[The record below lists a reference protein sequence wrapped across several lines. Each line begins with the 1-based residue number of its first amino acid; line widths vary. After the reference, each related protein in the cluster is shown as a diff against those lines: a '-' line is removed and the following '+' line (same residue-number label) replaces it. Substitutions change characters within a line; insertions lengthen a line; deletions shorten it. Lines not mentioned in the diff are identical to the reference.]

1 MNTHNYRLCA
11 AYLQAPGRMWVS
23 VREKHAFPPRGGRE
37 DVGQVRGN
45 VRGKQK
51 IWDGRAGE
59 ARQEEK
65 IMSKAKRIVLV
76 ALLPLL
82 AMACVVLAF
91 FAQAPVTRAQAAE
104 GLTVTVDEERLESE
118 PLYARTATTDQIKTY
133 LTVQSA
139 DGLTKYRPE
148 EYNLSGTILA
158 GNCEF
163 TVSLR
168 ETPSVTGTV
177 TVYITPQQPKEL
189 VINFVGDAISS
200 TASSQDLKRS
210 SYISG
215 YVRFNDAA
223 TESDT
228 EDIFEYSNYLTVE
241 DVDLRPLG
249 EAYANVNAGQIFHV
263 DVDFTFAMNGGE
275 KTVTLSV
282 PVKAA
287 KISSISA
294 EITGEDRFEA
304 LQPLPSESLT
314 VAVFYTG
321 VMMPRVLS
329 PGEYEIVYIDEPGVE
344 DRTDVLEYGDTYV
357 QIVYREGAQEVEPF
371 TLRGF
376 TVTAA
381 PVDAPSLISSVDSEY
396 SGQEKSYVFS
406 VFNELAMTCTVTEED
421 EEDEA
426 TTEVVGNTIVVSA
439 TNAGKY
445 TVRFETL
452 EGFYWRSSFI
462 PNGAVPVREDPSDE
476 ESAIIAFE
484 YTIEITKASLQS
496 ASFEISGGWTYL
508 DTVAAPGKE
517 SVTVLNR
524 RGETVDLNTEGAT
537 VTYTY
542 VNADGTPAYNSSTL
556 PTEAGTY
563 TVSVSVTNLNN
574 YTDLTGAGTKT
585 FTISPRSVELPMLQK
600 DTASVPYDGGEQ
612 RPTVIDN
619 YKFEAASNAY
629 TTNNP
634 LRVNAGVHNVTFTL
648 TNTRN
653 YVWAEEFNG
662 SLAWEITTADNVQL
676 SISAKGW
683 KYVPN
688 QADMQQEKPSATFRF
703 TNKGVSPEFVYEYK
717 GWEGDATYADYTD
730 ITSLIK
736 EGKWDWRSGYYR
748 VFATYQ
754 QDTENAEIPNF
765 NAFEKGD
772 GASADFIVSRMEIG
786 KPALTQSTFTYTGTE
801 YDIAEQVSDIGTYG
815 DYYSLSGDI
824 KQTNAGHYT
833 LTITLKGDY
842 TWSNDTRDPVELD
855 WTILRAE
862 IAVPTMN
869 EDETTYTGSEQSKTV
884 DGYDSGIMTSA
895 IGGNGSGAVFDE
907 VDKFTAKNFGEY
919 ILTISFSEKDA
930 GNYYWANGDSDP
942 TVAPGTQ
949 TLSWSIAMAD
959 ARISGTPS
967 VENWT
972 YGEVASTPTG
982 AAPDTATSGFEGVVA
997 YYAWST
1003 SADGEYKEWKEGKEG
1018 NIPVNAGVYYLKYII
1033 DGTNNFDGAET
1044 SPEQFKVLR
1053 ATVDTPT
1060 FANGS
1065 AVYDGNAKTSTVS
1078 GYIAARMTY
1087 TTDDVADDAVSG
1099 TTITLTATYYKEGG
1113 YYIEFTLIDPVNYTW
1128 SDSSPDPE
1136 DDAAQ
1141 PVLFKWAISKADNE
1155 VLTTDTFDGWTF
1167 GEEASATSDLVATA
1181 KYDEIEVTFAVYKAG
1196 EVGTGAEQ
1204 TISNALPAGDYVL
1217 RASIAAG
1224 ANTNATHENFAFTV
1238 SKNTG
1243 ATVTAEFADVT
1254 EWTYGDKP
1262 HAFTAEVTVGTLK
1275 YGNDAVTVE
1284 YFTRGWDAEGEWTS
1298 LGNSLTEAANAG
1310 YYYAQVTINAN
1321 DNYSGN
1327 SITVKFTI
1335 KKYVVS
1341 IPDFDRDEVFDNAVW
1356 TPTIPAGDG
1365 VWGEPAYK
1373 TPDST
1378 VVDVYWLTLTLTAP
1392 DNYEWDERSIE
1403 SYPSIPGTTDK
1414 IDGAVATLW
1423 YRITRTPFDMQLSVD
1438 ESWTYGSSG
1447 NVTIGNNPGSGAV
1460 TYLYTGRTDNGT
1472 DYSSATM
1479 PTEAGTYSLTVTIA
1493 GTENYD
1499 SDWAEADFTIL
1510 PKLLTVSGWNG
1521 TEADYGKAGNASVTF
1536 TGALEGDNLQL
1547 KYFYKGYTY
1556 LGAYYLESEDH
1567 PVHAGKYT
1575 VRAELG
1581 NKNYYI
1587 SGTEGA
1593 YVYTT
1598 ADHDYTIN
1606 KAELILTANGITV
1619 TYGQAAPEDIG
1630 YDDTPPVGLVNG
1642 DNIDTVLSDITLT
1655 YEARRA
1661 EGGLY
1666 QIGDPVSGQ
1675 YVTAITYDFVENPL
1689 NDYTVTL
1696 VKGTMTLQK
1705 AKLNVTIN
1713 NPENAVY
1720 DGLGHGTT
1728 YEHDGLV
1735 DDDLE
1740 FTPVYYDAKS
1750 GTDVGGEPKNA
1761 GTYYVIYRLT
1771 GGADAEN
1778 YTLVTNDGNG
1788 VKGDN
1793 YEISRKTISVAE
1805 WNGLTVTYGDN
1816 TDGASLDY
1824 SDKVAG
1830 DALGF
1835 TYMYSGTPNAG
1846 GSHNGEDAPLLAGTY
1861 TVTATLHNNNYILTG
1876 ESADG
1881 ITISATYTVN
1891 RAKLTLTPKT
1901 ASVDYGTEKTDIS
1914 WNGFDFSTLAW
1925 EDDID
1930 VVLSGYTLD
1939 YTAQG
1944 YEAGSHVGNYTIV
1957 MRVLLGEVQQTE
1969 LANYTLDI
1977 QPLPDGFELTP
1988 RELSVTITN
1997 PTDPDDLTYTGI
2009 AIEPT
2014 FTDTRFTFNGV
2025 PDDLEFTYD
2034 YYKNDSYIT
2043 GKPIDVGIYHVVV
2056 NLAGGDDM
2064 ENYTLKEVKGP
2075 KYVITAAS
2083 FSSVTIHGFADF
2095 YNGTAFDIKTSTG
2108 AIAQTVA
2115 GRDAASIIWE
2125 FSLTEIGKTGEVIDP
2140 ITSLTDV
2147 LAVGRAYTVYY
2158 RVTANNHEAKVG
2170 SVTFEIKQN
2179 PNGWKVVFD
2188 RKGWTYGDD
2197 ASTVT
2202 DPQANFGDALTEY
2215 YFGEEL
2221 YTTPFGKT
2229 TPAGT
2234 YTARVTVEE
2243 TDNWAGL
2250 SADYTFEVK
2259 RASLTIT
2266 ADDESVVYGESD
2278 IAYSFTPAGLQNGE
2292 TIEEVL
2298 SAANVSVSYG
2308 GEGGNGEGGYVPGS
2322 GRGVNDEGYA
2332 IDISASFDAD
2342 ALANYTVVFEAGT
2355 LTVTP
2360 RPVTIG
2366 IVYQRTTYGDVL
2378 DPLTWHVLEREGEG
2392 EVSYDILAED
2402 DASQIFTLGFEGE
2415 DPVNV
2420 GTYHI
2425 VGTIAGTLSGNY
2437 DITFI
2442 GQNAYGGNDYELSK
2456 YGIYEIVQRSVSVTL
2471 SEDFGENGRTYD
2483 GAPKKYVAQVGTGVS
2498 GEEIK
2503 YELQYKGRNGTVYP
2517 AEGEYT
2523 TAAPTNAGNYT
2534 VTLVFTD
2541 PEQGHNYLFGG
2552 KVEYEFTIEKANY
2565 SWSGDVGFDLSYS
2578 YVFANKAFTPEL
2590 NFAGTIRAGED
2601 GVKVIVNYYTDDGLV
2616 LTVEYGADGEISRS
2630 EGEFAGITHVAES
2643 GTWRAEFVIE
2653 STNYNTPS
2661 GGRLSTTITVTPRVL
2676 GQTYEDGADTVS
2688 IVWSSQERFTY
2699 NGENQQGS
2707 VYAEYT
2713 PLGAGKPER
2722 LVLAGVNFTDY
2733 AAQGY
2738 TFTVTGFGESDA
2750 AARDY
2755 ALPALETSR
2764 QHTYYID
2771 RREVTIAADNGT
2783 GTYGNAPVGLTWK
2796 YTGDSDGDP
2805 SAQFVKSDNIDFT
2818 VLTDADSTR
2827 NVGGYPT
2834 WISAVASGSDRLFNY
2849 TVNTID
2855 GSILASG
2862 DIVAFFASA
2871 RGTFTVT
2878 QRTLEVTVTASGVTY
2893 TGAPYS
2899 EHDPSPLSVTS
2910 DAVNDDALEW
2920 VYTYRKEGEDGFASM
2935 GAGVVPADAGTYYVV
2950 VTFAEA
2956 DPLFASNKNGNYS
2969 FGSARSDEFIISVAQ
2984 ITIEQKE
2991 GFAVEYD
2998 GQPHYFRTDGVH
3010 PGEAKLSALTKGE
3023 GNTPQWL
3030 FSIEPGEEGKGDFSE
3045 GKTIAYLTDVKDWN
3059 GSEEGVYTVYFMV
3072 SANNHAPAYGIFEV
3086 TIERAPNSWK
3096 QEYSHAGWEYKGD
3109 DLGEDYDFLNPT
3121 SEAVAAFGTVQV
3133 KYYTDESCDE
3143 QSEVEGSFFNAATP
3157 AGTYYVKAS
3166 VPDTEDNYAGIE
3178 DVYTI
3183 VVTKHLL
3190 DITWQ
3195 YPSIA
3200 LNDEEKTENLIRGY
3214 NPLLMRLNDATPGL
3228 DFDEARGA
3236 AAKPGE
3242 IGDYYVNIELIDP
3255 ANYAWA
3261 RPLANPNLCRI
3272 TFSVNT
3278 DVNHVTV
3285 TIADGGWEY
3294 GDAVTFEVY
3303 EEGTA
3308 GEGSATIVVVAD
3320 SLLNDSP
3327 ESVSYTYAYWR
3338 EGAYSDLSFTMSVR
3352 PTNAGR
3358 YVVRAF
3364 VQGETGY
3371 GANAGYAE
3379 FTIDPKEVEKP
3390 VQGSN
3395 WSFTYERGTART
3407 YTPGGFVGEI
3417 ELDDTSLGTVALMTI
3432 SGNRAINAGDYTA
3445 SVSLADPLNFVWAN
3459 EGGTDPVELP
3469 WKIDKQTLTLPTL
3482 GSGGTQR
3489 VSSVYGAAGL
3499 ADRGFDYQVL
3509 RGFNDFTMGISEM
3522 TAGYR
3527 VVDGDPAMTAE
3538 GVGTYSF
3545 KLYLKDANNYRWADD
3560 ASDVT
3565 LVWEVTKATYDM
3577 SGVQFG
3583 QAEYTYTYNGQLQ
3596 YPTYSGALPEG
3607 LDGYVISAQYSGG
3620 ATHVSDGRQTV
3631 TVTFTTASP
3640 NYVFENSTRST
3651 QITATVSITP
3661 LGITNVRWT
3670 EQKHFTFNG
3679 EDQSASVTAE
3689 YETVGGTWVALAL
3702 NEADFTNYTAEGY
3715 TFTVAGFAVGDS
3727 GSGDYA
3733 LGAAEGASETY
3744 YIDKMQ
3750 VTVAVGDQSAV
3761 YTGQAAQLSS
3771 VAGSDYLVAA
3781 DNADVTDFALENGW
3795 KGISLVIEEGD
3806 AVNAGTYAI
3815 TLAGGYNDALT
3826 NFTVT
3831 DVVPGEFIVTPAPIT
3846 VNKITVPESIVYGS
3860 VSGASAASV
3869 AAEDVEGI
3877 VSGVDTFAED
3887 VLPYLVFTYA
3897 GTANDGTPYSDTQVS
3912 ADMKAGSYTVTV
3924 TMAEGGN
3931 YYIASPVSEGY
3942 VVARMQLR
3950 TDVFSAA
3957 GAVYDGT
3964 PHTAQV
3970 ACTEE
3975 GYAGLYTAAE
3985 VTETEAGSYEVAVTL
4000 TADAYNNYR
4009 WENSSTDTFTLVW
4022 SIERATAEE
4031 AVFGAFT
4038 SEDLNIT
4045 NWGAA
4050 SGGVSVENAPQF
4062 WFVTNE
4068 GEKMSVSGY
4077 EWSADGALW
4086 THEAPTAAGSYY
4098 VRAYAEGTEN
4108 YDTLYSGAV
4117 AFEIGQGTYDMSGVT
4132 FADGT
4137 FVYDGS
4143 VRSLAVTGELPVGA
4157 DGVAITFTVS
4167 EGSADVVEKKAVQA
4181 VFTSHSSNYVFEG
4194 GESTYTLT
4202 AYLTVTAHGVQ
4213 VVWEIPE
4220 YTYDGTVQHSA
4231 AEPTIKA
4238 YYTDVSGEKVYLT
4251 VGESADGEF
4260 RNWREGGYTFTVTDD
4275 DANYLLS
4282 DAQAV
4287 VMMNKAAIT
4296 VTAEDKQSV
4305 YGEAE
4310 AALTYVL
4317 EGETYGQNV
4326 TVTLSREAG
4335 TDAGTYAVTAQ
4346 VSGAE
4351 NFDVTLVP
4359 GTYTITKA
4367 SIAPSVTLAG
4377 WTYGSTANVPEVSGA
4392 FGGEVSYLYSGTS
4405 NGGTVWNSS
4414 TAPVEAGSYTLTVTV
4429 AESQNR
4435 LGGSA
4440 SVQFTVSRMK
4450 LAAPTLGEGGESSRT
4465 EDFARE
4471 IMTLPLT
4478 GFDPVTMG
4486 VSGIAVS
4493 VNGSDVAIVATS
4505 VGTRTAHIYLKDT
4518 NNYEW
4523 ATGGTDELLLTWVLE
4538 EPVDSMIWLIA
4549 TLGGLFVVELILL
4562 AVALV
4567 RRKKSGGTPAPEGAP
4582 AGGPSGGDAPAG
4594 GEGENAAEEN
4604 AAAETPAEEGGE
4616 GDARLNALAFAPL
4629 ALLAVPVGQMG
4640 AIIALGIACAALAVA
4655 DIVLFVRKKK
4665 PADAAEEPAAE
4676 ALPEPAEEPA
4686 PAPVEEPVA
4695 EEPAAEE
4702 PVAEEPAAEEPV
4714 AEEPVAAEPAVLP
4727 VILPVG
4733 EEDED
4738 EWREGQEFSRYNFSF
4753 RARLIQS
4760 GPEVQS
4766 FFGRIMDEIN
4776 AHEGVKTSTSWRQMR
4791 VYKGRKTYALILFK
4805 GKTLC
4810 VAYAL
4815 DPAEFAETKYHGQDM
4830 SEVRRFEKTPML
4842 LKVFSERKA
4851 GYACWLF
4858 AEMFSRDGIAR
4869 GELVETDFSLPYES
4883 TRALIERGLVKVM
4896 SGDLPEDKPAPVLA
4910 APAEEPVAEEPVT
4923 EEVAAEEPVA
4933 EEPAAEE
4940 PVAEEP
4946 AAEEPAAEDGEED
4959 DLAILPFPD
4968 ETEEEDEEEEPEE
4981 DEASAESEE
4990 EDVLEIIPAAAQD
5003 ADWREGKVFV
5013 RYNFSFRARLIQSS
5027 PDVQRHYG
5035 EIMDEIN
5042 AYDGVKTSIS
5052 WRQMRVY
5059 KGRKTYALILFKGKK
5074 LCVAYA
5080 LDPAEFA
5087 ETKYR
5092 GQDMSEVRRFAKTP
5106 MLLKVFSDR
5115 KSRYARWLLAEM
5127 FSRDGIAR
5135 GEAVRTGFLL
5145 PYRSTAELIE
5155 DGLVKVMSSGE
5166 AEQPSQV
5173 EQADIAALIRDRITL
5188 HEAQSAM
5195 TDEAA
5200 AALIEDVE
5208 EGAEEPAAEEPAPAK
5223 APAAEPAP
5231 EKPAAAEDGQLP
5243 AEEEKQPSAEA
5254 EERDAAEERKA
5265 EEVQVRAVPQAPAK
5279 PAPVSRAPQQ
5289 PGGKKGIVNIDSLSR
5304 AFAPGDVVTVAAM
5317 QQRKL
5322 LKPGVG
5328 IVKVLARGA
5337 LDKPLIVEAHDFSLD
5352 AVKMILLTGGKV
5364 HRLHRSGGKEQ

>member
-1 MNTHNYRLCA
+1 
-11 AYLQAPGRMWVS
+11 
-23 VREKHAFPPRGGRE
+23 
-37 DVGQVRGN
+37 
-45 VRGKQK
+45 
-51 IWDGRAGE
+51 
-59 ARQEEK
+59 
-65 IMSKAKRIVLV
+65 MSKAKRIVLA

-91 FAQAPVTRAQAAE
+91 FAQAPVTRAQAA
-104 GLTVTVDEERLESE
+104 GSLTVTLDEEALAAD
-118 PLYARTATTDQIKTY
+118 PLYAGDDIDEVKQF
-133 LTVQSA
+133 LTVS
-139 DGLTKYRPE
+139 DGQTTYDASQYTVE
-148 EYNLSGTILA
+148 GSTQAGTQTI
-158 GNCEF
+158 
-163 TVSLR
+163 TVRLV
-168 ETPSVTGTV
+168 ENTNMTGTV
-177 TVYITPQQPKEL
+177 Q
-189 VINFVGDAISS
+189 INFVTVIPVRLEISMKS
-200 TASSQDLKRS
+200 GYPTVYSHTPETILIGTNYIQGNVYFNNAPDTPVNISEYIGGASS
-210 SYISG
+210 
-215 YVRFNDAA
+215 
-223 TESDT
+223 
-228 EDIFEYSNYLTVE
+228 YLGVKP
-241 DVDLRPLG
+241 VDLRTDSDTV
-249 EAYANVNAGQIFHV
+249 AAGQTYTKNV
-263 DVDFTFAMNGGE
+263 TFTFTMNGE
-275 KTVTLSV
+275 TIESAEVPVTVTMPTLISL
-282 PVKAA
+282 AA
-287 KISSISA
+287 TPSTT
-294 EITGEDRFEA
+294 EFVA
-304 LQPLPSESLT
+304 LTQVEHDDFFSLVVVST
-314 VAVFYTG
+314 AGVYTLQDG
-321 VMMPRVLS
+321 D
-329 PGEYEIVYIDEPGVE
+329 YTIVYE
-344 DRTDVLEYGDTYV
+344 DPESDSLQYGNTSFTVKYK
-357 QIVYREGAQEVEPF
+357 EGAQELSALVSGIVVTAKPVSSPVPTSSGSPVYNGTDQSLAFSGFDGQAMEYDVSEGAEGSVKNGAF
-371 TLRGF
+371 TLSAREAGTYTVTF
-376 TVTAA
+376 TVKTGFRWRTTDIPAGA
-381 PVDAPSLISSVDSEY
+381 KVEYADDGQTIISFTYTWQITQATLTGVSFDIE
-396 SGQEKSYVFS
+396 EKWTYKD
-406 VFNELAMTCTVTEED
+406 T
-421 EEDEA
+421 
-426 TTEVVGNTIVVSA
+426 
-439 TNAGKY
+439 GKGP
-445 TVRFETL
+445 TGLTL
-452 EGFYWRSSFI
+452 T
-462 PNGAVPVREDPSDE
+462 
-476 ESAIIAFE
+476 SAIE
-484 YTIEITKASLQS
+484 
-496 ASFEISGGWTYL
+496 G
-508 DTVAAPGKE
+508 TV
-517 SVTVLNR
+517 ST
-524 RGETVDLNTEGAT
+524 DGAT

-542 VNADGTPAYNSSTL
+542 KNAEGTPSYNSGTL

-563 TVSVSVTNLNN
+563 TVTVSVSGLKNYAPVT
-574 YTDLTGAGTKT
+574 DADEHT
-585 FTISPRSVELPMLQK
+585 FTISPRSVELPTLQEG
-600 DTASVPYDGGEQ
+600 TASVPYTGRGQ
-612 RPTVIDN
+612 APTVIDN

-629 TTNNP
+629 TTSNP
-634 LRVNAGVHNVTFTL
+634 EQVNAGVHNVTFTL

-653 YVWAEEFNG
+653 YVWENG
-662 SLAWEITTADNVQL
+662 TTEVYTLAWEITTADNEQL

-717 GWEGDATYADYTD
+717 GWEGDTTYADYTD

-772 GASADFIVSRMEIG
+772 GASADFIVSRMKIG
-786 KPALTQSTFTYTGTE
+786 EPTLTQKTFDYTGTE

-842 TWSNDTRDPVELD
+842 TWSDDTRDPVELD
-855 WTILRAE
+855 WTILRAV
-862 IAVPTMN
+862 IPVPTMDG
-869 EDETTYTGSEQSKTV
+869 ESETTYTGSVQTKNVNGYQS
-884 DGYDSGIMTSA
+884 DIMSFDIT
-895 IGGNGSGAVFDE
+895 SGAAFDGGS
-907 VDKFTAKNFGEY
+907 KFTAKNVGEY
-919 ILTISFSEKDA
+919 ILTISFA
-930 GNYYWANGDSDP
+930 GDNAKNYYWANGDSNP
-942 TVAPGTQ
+942 TVAPGTVKL
-949 TLSWSIAMAD
+949 TWNIAKAQAVID
-959 ARISGTPS
+959 GTPS
-967 VENWT
+967 VDNWT
-972 YGEVASTPTG
+972 YDTKAGTPTG
-982 AAPDTATSGFEGVVA
+982 ADPDAATGKFADVDA
-997 YYAWST
+997 YYAWSDT
-1003 SADGEYKEWKEGKEG
+1003 ENGEYTRWTERAPTQAG
-1018 NIPVNAGVYYLKYII
+1018 NYWLKFIIAG
-1033 DGTNNFDGAET
+1033 TSNFNGAET
-1044 SPEQFKVLR
+1044 SAEQFKVLR
-1053 ATVDTPT
+1053 ATVAKPT
-1060 FANGS
+1060 FADGS

-1078 GYIAARMTY
+1078 GYIADRMTY
-1087 TTDDVADDAVSG
+1087 TTDGVADDAVSG
-1099 TTITLTATYYKEGG
+1099 TTITLTAKGYNEGG
-1113 YYIEFTLIDPVNYTW
+1113 YYIQFTLIDPVNYTW
-1128 SDSSPDPE
+1128 FGSSTDPE
-1136 DDAAQ
+1136 EDAAQ

-1155 VLTTDTFDGWTF
+1155 VLTTGTFKGWTF
-1167 GEEASATSDLVATA
+1167 GEEASATSDLGAYA
-1181 KYDEIEVTFAVYKAG
+1181 KYDEIKVTFAVYKAG
-1196 EVGTGAEQ
+1196 EVGTGEEQ

-1224 ANTNATHENFAFTV
+1224 ANTNAAYENFEFTV
-1238 SKNTG
+1238 SPNTG
-1243 ATVTAEFADVT
+1243 AVVKAEFADVKN
-1254 EWTYGDKP
+1254 WTYGDDP
-1262 HAFTAEVTVGTLK
+1262 HDFTAEVTVGTLK
-1275 YGNDAVTVE
+1275 YGNAAVTVT
-1284 YFTRGWDAEGEWTS
+1284 YRTKGWGSEWSSVESLSSTS
-1298 LGNSLTEAANAG
+1298 PAGVYEATF
-1310 YYYAQVTINAN
+1310 TINAN

-1327 SITVKFTI
+1327 PITVEFTI

-1341 IPDFDRDEVFDNAVW
+1341 IPDFDRNEVFDNAVW

-1365 VWGEPAYK
+1365 VWGEPAYQK
-1373 TPDST
+1373 PDSST
-1378 VVDVYWLTLTLTAP
+1378 VGVYWLTLTLTAP
-1392 DNYEWDERSIE
+1392 DNYEWDEHSIE
-1403 SYPSIPGTTDK
+1403 SYPPIPGTTDK
-1414 IDGAVATLW
+1414 IEGAVATLW
-1423 YRITRTPFDMQLSVD
+1423 YRITRTTFNMQLSVD

-1479 PTEAGTYSLTVTIA
+1479 PTEAGTYKLTVTIA
-1493 GTENYD
+1493 ETNDYD
-1499 SDWAEADFTIL
+1499 SCEASADFTIL
-1510 PKLLTVSGWNG
+1510 PKQLTVSSSDWSNISA
-1521 TEADYGKAGNASVTF
+1521 TYGQAAAASASAAF
-1536 TGALEGDNLQL
+1536 TGYEYGEGYAALKVTYSYTGSTFLGDPYEG
-1547 KYFYKGYTY
+1547 
-1556 LGAYYLESEDH
+1556 SDH
-1567 PVHAGKYT
+1567 PVHAGEYT

-1587 SGTEGA
+1587 SGTAGA

-1619 TYGQAAPEDIG
+1619 TYGQAASGFG
-1630 YDDTPPVGLVNG
+1630 YKYDGLVNNDVIG
-1642 DNIDTVLSDITLT
+1642 TVLSGITLT
-1655 YEARRA
+1655 YEAQRA
-1661 EGGLY
+1661 GGGLY
-1666 QIGDPVSGQ
+1666 QIGDPVSGT
-1675 YVTAITYDFVENPL
+1675 YVTAITNTFNL
-1689 NDYTVTL
+1689 NDYFVTP
-1696 VKGTMTLQK
+1696 KEGTMTLNPATLTVDIHTSDVVYTGDGKQPSYDVHK
-1705 AKLNVTIN
+1705 AVESDVLTFTYTFYEEGDALVGEGVLPTEVGRYYVVVTLAGGEDFGNYESFSKKSDVYEIKAATLTIVT
-1713 NPENAVY
+1713 ENFEDFYTGRPYVIKDEAVTQEVSVNGREITWEFSLLPGD
-1720 DGLGHGTT
+1720 DGEGDFSEGSTITSLTDVNGGGAYTVYYRVSAPNHATQTGSFSFNIQQEKVQWSTEYARKDWTYGSAAGAITDAVAKFANSTPDFLDITVTYYRT
-1728 YEHDGLV
+1728 YE
-1735 DDDLE
+1735 
-1740 FTPVYYDAKS
+1740 
-1750 GTDVGGEPKNA
+1750 GGEYSDVLDAGYFNERTPA
-1761 GTYYVIYRLT
+1761 GTYYAVVSV
-1771 GGADAEN
+1771 ADAEEN
-1778 YTLVTNDGNG
+1778 SRGGINWLGATGHYSFTVNKAVLTLKPNAATADYGTAATA
-1788 VKGDN
+1788 
-1793 YEISRKTISVAE
+1793 IE
-1805 WNGLTVTYGDN
+1805 WNGYA
-1816 TDGASLDY
+1816 ASGMQNGEQAADLLENEGYTLAYTAEDY
-1824 SDKVAG
+1824 EAG
-1830 DALGF
+1830 DHV
-1835 TYMYSGTPNAG
+1835 
-1846 GSHNGEDAPLLAGTY
+1846 GSY
-1861 TVTATLHNNNYILTG
+1861 TVTMQ
-1876 ESADG
+1876 
-1881 ITISATYTVN
+1881 
-1891 RAKLTLTPKT
+1891 
-1901 ASVDYGTEKTDIS
+1901 
-1914 WNGFDFSTLAW
+1914 
-1925 EDDID
+1925 
-1930 VVLSGYTLD
+1930 VL
-1939 YTAQG
+1939 
-1944 YEAGSHVGNYTIV
+1944 
-1957 MRVLLGEVQQTE
+1957 RGEVPQTE

-1977 QPLPDGFELTP
+1977 QPLPEGFTVTRFDLT
-1988 RELSVTITN
+1988 VTVTN
-1997 PTDPDDLTYTGI
+1997 PTELTYKSAAIVPVFGDNRLSFNNGGKDDLIFTYTYFVQGEGGFTSMGQTEPVNVGTYYVVVTLTDGADMGNYSFDGKQGDAYTIVPKKLTDPRWSNNSAVYGEAQDASVAFDGVLNNEDLSLTYTYDG
-2009 AIEPT
+2009 AGAHPVDV
-2014 FTDTRFTFNGV
+2014 DT
-2025 PDDLEFTYD
+2025 
-2034 YYKNDSYIT
+2034 
-2043 GKPIDVGIYHVVV
+2043 
-2056 NLAGGDDM
+2056 
-2064 ENYTLKEVKGP
+2064 
-2075 KYVITAAS
+2075 
-2083 FSSVTIHGFADF
+2083 
-2095 YNGTAFDIKTSTG
+2095 
-2108 AIAQTVA
+2108 
-2115 GRDAASIIWE
+2115 
-2125 FSLTEIGKTGEVIDP
+2125 
-2140 ITSLTDV
+2140 
-2147 LAVGRAYTVYY
+2147 YTV
-2158 RVTANNHEAKVG
+2158 EAKIG
-2170 SVTFEIKQN
+2170 N
-2179 PNGWKVVFD
+2179 PNYCAPGGG
-2188 RKGWTYGDD
+2188 R
-2197 ASTVT
+2197 
-2202 DPQANFGDALTEY
+2202 
-2215 YFGEEL
+2215 
-2221 YTTPFGKT
+2221 
-2229 TPAGT
+2229 
-2234 YTARVTVEE
+2234 TVEE
-2243 TDNWAGL
+2243 
-2250 SADYTFEVK
+2250 DYTITQATLTLTPNAATAIYGTE
-2259 RASLTIT
+2259 ASAIVWKGYT
-2266 ADDESVVYGESD
+2266 ATGWKYDDEGKD
-2278 IAYSFTPAGLQNGE
+2278 LLAAYTPEFTA
-2292 TIEEVL
+2292 V
-2298 SAANVSVSYG
+2298 
-2308 GEGGNGEGGYVPGS
+2308 
-2322 GRGVNDEGYA
+2322 GYA
-2332 IDISASFDAD
+2332 AGSASGPVGRYDITMTLPGAD
-2342 ALANYTVVFEAGT
+2342 LRNYTIDYAT
-2355 LTVTP
+2355 LDDGFTVTK

-2366 IVYQRTTYGDVL
+2366 IVYRQTIYGDVL
-2378 DPLTWHVLEREGEG
+2378 DPLTWHVLEREG
-2392 EVSYDILAED
+2392 SYDILEED
-2402 DASQIFTLGFEGE
+2402 RASASQIFTLGFEGE
-2415 DPVNV
+2415 APVNV
-2420 GTYHI
+2420 GKYKI
-2425 VGTIAGTLSGNY
+2425 VGTFAGTLSGNY
-2437 DITFI
+2437 AITFI
-2442 GQNAYGGNDYELSK
+2442 GQNAYGGNDYELSG
-2456 YGIYEIVQRSVSVTL
+2456 YGIYEIIR
-2471 SEDFGENGRTYD
+2471 RTVGASISPSYDSNVYD
-2483 GAPKKYVAQVGTGVS
+2483 GSQKGYTAKVDGGAGGDV
-2498 GEEIK
+2498 IA

-2517 AEGEYT
+2517 AAGEAGYEDGYT
-2523 TAAPTNAGNYT
+2523 TVAPKAAGDYT
-2534 VTLVFTD
+2534 VTLAFTD
-2541 PEQGHNYLFGG
+2541 PTQGGNYQFGG
-2552 KVEYEFTIEKANY
+2552 AFSTEYSIAKATYGWASSVRFNDAYSPTFRNEAFVIELIGA
-2565 SWSGDVGFDLSYS
+2565 DL
-2578 YVFANKAFTPEL
+2578 
-2590 NFAGTIRAGED
+2590 IRAGED
-2601 GVKVIVNYYTDDGLV
+2601 GAEVTVRYYSAAGLV
-2616 LTVEYGADGEISRS
+2616 LTVVYGADGVVVSRTP
-2630 EGEFAGITHVAES
+2630 GVAGITHVSES
-2643 GTWRAEFVIE
+2643 GAWWAEFE
-2653 STNYNTPS
+2653 TDSPNYTLPAT
-2661 GGRLSTTITVTPRVL
+2661 GEDTQFYTKITVTPRVL

-2699 NGENQQGS
+2699 NGENQKGS

-2713 PLGAGKPER
+2713 PLGAGSPER
-2722 LVLAGVNFTDY
+2722 LVLGDVDFTDY

-2750 AARDY
+2750 AAGDY
-2755 ALPALETSR
+2755 ALPAQASR
-2764 QHTYYID
+2764 QHTYHID
-2771 RREVTIAADNGT
+2771 RRAVTIAAADGT
-2783 GTYGNAPVGLTWK
+2783 GTYGDTPAGLTWK
-2796 YTGDSDGDP
+2796 YTGDSAGNA
-2805 SAQFVKSDNIDFT
+2805 SLQFVESDGINFT
-2818 VLTDADSTR
+2818 VTTNATNKS
-2827 NVGGYPT
+2827 NVGGDYFT
-2834 WISAVASGSDRLFNY
+2834 AITAVASGEGRLFNY
-2849 TVNTID
+2849 EIN
-2855 GSILASG
+2855 GGEGWRASEE
-2862 DIVAFFASA
+2862 
-2871 RGTFTVT
+2871 GTFTVEK
-2878 QRTLEVTVTASGVTY
+2878 RDLEVTVTANGVTY
-2893 TGAPYS
+2893 TGEEYGTQAN
-2899 EHDPSPLSVTS
+2899 VTVSS
-2910 DAVNDDALEW
+2910 DAVNDDVLAW
-2920 VYTYRKEGEDGFASM
+2920 TYTYWQKQAGGDFASL
-2935 GAGVVPADAGTYYVV
+2935 GESLPVDAGTYYVV
-2950 VTFAEA
+2950 VTFAEP
-2956 DPLFASNKNGNYS
+2956 DPDFYGNKNGNYA
-2969 FGSARSDEFIISVAQ
+2969 FVSARSGEFVIELA
-2984 ITIEQKE
+2984 TIVTE
-2991 GFAVEYD
+2991 GTQGFTAVY
-2998 GQPHYFRTDGVH
+2998 T
-3010 PGEAKLSALTKGE
+3010 GEDFVIEDMAMLQAEVE
-3023 GNTPQWL
+3023 GNMMPTVRWT
-3030 FSIEPGEEGKGDFSE
+3030 FSLIAGEDHGDFSE
-3045 GKTIAYLTDVKDWN
+3045 GNTITSLKNVKSWN

-3072 SANNHAPAYGIFEV
+3072 TANNHAPAYGIFEV
-3086 TIERAPNSWK
+3086 TIERAVNSWE
-3096 QEYSHAGWEYKGD
+3096 QEYLHAGWEYKGD

-3157 AGTYYVKAS
+3157 AGTYYAKAFVADNS
-3166 VPDTEDNYAGIE
+3166 DNYSDISA
-3178 DVYTI
+3178 VYEI
-3183 VVTKHLL
+3183 VVRKHVLEINWL
-3190 DITWQ
+3190 HTA
-3195 YPSIA
+3195 IA
-3200 LNDEEKTENLIRGY
+3200 LNDTEKTENFVVGY
-3214 NPLLMRLNDATPGL
+3214 APALMNFNDETPGL
-3228 DFDEARGA
+3228 GFDAEKGTAS
-3236 AAKPGE
+3236 KPGA
-3242 IGDYYVNIELIDP
+3242 IGDYYVTLALVDP
-3255 ANYAWA
+3255 ANYEWL
-3261 RPLANPNLCRI
+3261 RPLAANATLCRI

-3278 DVNHVTV
+3278 DVNNVTV
-3285 TIADGGWEY
+3285 TVTGGGWTY
-3294 GDAVTFEVY
+3294 GDSVTFGAY
-3303 EEGTA
+3303 EGTA
-3308 GEGSATIVVVAD
+3308 GEEKTVIVVAD
-3320 SLLNDSP
+3320 SLV
-3327 ESVSYTYAYWR
+3327 SVSYTYAVWK
-3338 EGAYSDLSFTMSVR
+3338 EGDLPSLSYTMSSL
-3352 PTNAGR
+3352 PQDAGR

-3371 GANAGYAE
+3371 GANAGYAV
-3379 FTIDPKEVEKP
+3379 FTVSPREVTAPSAGKNE
-3390 VQGSN
+3390 
-3395 WSFTYERGTART
+3395 FTYERLTQHT
-3407 YTPGGFVGEI
+3407 YTPDGFASEI
-3417 ELDDTSLGTVALMTI
+3417 TLPDGRKVALMTL
-3432 SGNRAINAGDYTA
+3432 SDNTGINAGSYTA
-3445 SVSLADPLNFVWAN
+3445 YVSLASTRNFVWST
-3459 EGGTDPVELP
+3459 GGTDPVELS

-3482 GSGGTQR
+3482 GTSGVQ
-3489 VSSVYGAAGL
+3489 SSSTVYGKAGL
-3499 ADRGFDYQVL
+3499 EAQGFDYRVL
-3509 RGFNDFTMGISEM
+3509 TGFDAIPMSIEEM
-3522 TAGYR
+3522 VGTVGYR
-3527 VVDGDPAMTAE
+3527 VVDGKPAMTAS
-3538 GVGTYSF
+3538 GVGTYTF
-3545 KLYLKDANNYRWADD
+3545 VIGLKDPNNYEWKGTGETTVKLIWT
-3560 ASDVT
+3560 VT
-3565 LVWEVTKATYDM
+3565 PATYDM

-3640 NYVFENSTRST
+3640 NYVFENSTRRT

-3715 TFTVAGFAVGDS
+3715 TFTVAGFTAADNRNGN
-3727 GSGDYA
+3727 YA

-3744 YIDKMQ
+3744 YIDKLQ
-3750 VTVAVGDQSAV
+3750 VTVAVGDQTAV

-3795 KGISLVIEEGD
+3795 NGISLVIEGE

-3815 TLAGGYNDALT
+3815 TLAAGYNDALT

-4068 GEKMSVSGY
+4068 GEKMAVSGY

-4086 THEAPTAAGSYY
+4086 TNEAPTAAGSYY

-4117 AFEIGQGTYDMSGVT
+4117 AFVIGQGTYDMSGVT

-4167 EGSADVVEKKAVQA
+4167 EGSADVVERKAVQA

-4251 VGESADGEF
+4251 VGESEDGEF

-4440 SVQFTVSRMK
+4440 SVQFIVSRMK

-4582 AGGPSGGDAPAG
+4582 AGGSSGGDAPAG
-4594 GEGENAAEEN
+4594 GEEEPAAEEP

-4629 ALLAVPVGQMG
+4629 ALLAVPAGQMG

-4655 DIVLFVRKKK
+4655 DIVLFVKKKK

-4896 SGDLPEDKPAPVLA
+4896 SGDLPEDEPAPVLA
-4910 APAEEPVAEEPVT
+4910 APAEEP
-4923 EEVAAEEPVA
+4923 AAEEPAAEEPAAEEPAAEEIAA

-4946 AAEEPAAEDGEED
+4946 VAEEPVAEEPVAEEPVAEEPVAEEPAAEEIAAAEDGEED

-5092 GQDMSEVRRFAKTP
+5092 GQDKSEVRRFAKTP

-5166 AEQPSQV
+5166 AEQSSQV
-5173 EQADIAALIRDRITL
+5173 EQADIAALIRERITL

-5208 EGAEEPAAEEPAPAK
+5208 EDAGPAPAEV
-5223 APAAEPAP
+5223 PAAEPAP

-5243 AEEEKQPSAEA
+5243 AEEEKQPSAEGG
-5254 EERDAAEERKA
+5254 EQDAAEERQT

>member
-1 MNTHNYRLCA
+1 
-11 AYLQAPGRMWVS
+11 
-23 VREKHAFPPRGGRE
+23 
-37 DVGQVRGN
+37 
-45 VRGKQK
+45 
-51 IWDGRAGE
+51 
-59 ARQEEK
+59 
-65 IMSKAKRIVLV
+65 MSKAKRIVLV

-91 FAQAPVTRAQAAE
+91 FAQAPVTRAQAA
-104 GLTVTVDEERLESE
+104 GSLTVTLDEEALAAD
-118 PLYARTATTDQIKTY
+118 PLYAGDDIDEVKQF
-133 LTVQSA
+133 LTVS
-139 DGLTKYRPE
+139 DGQTTYDASQYTVE
-148 EYNLSGTILA
+148 GSTQAGTQTI
-158 GNCEF
+158 
-163 TVSLR
+163 TVRLV
-168 ETPSVTGTV
+168 ENTNMTGTV
-177 TVYITPQQPKEL
+177 QINFIAVIPVRLEISMKSGYPTVYSHTPETLLIGTNYIQGNVYFNNAPDTP
-189 VINFVGDAISS
+189 VNISEYIGG
-200 TASSQDLKRS
+200 ASS
-210 SYISG
+210 
-215 YVRFNDAA
+215 
-223 TESDT
+223 
-228 EDIFEYSNYLTVE
+228 YLGVE
-241 DVDLRPLG
+241 PVDLR
-249 EAYANVNAGQIFHV
+249 
-263 DVDFTFAMNGGE
+263 
-275 KTVTLSV
+275 
-282 PVKAA
+282 
-287 KISSISA
+287 
-294 EITGEDRFEA
+294 
-304 LQPLPSESLT
+304 
-314 VAVFYTG
+314 
-321 VMMPRVLS
+321 
-329 PGEYEIVYIDEPGVE
+329 
-344 DRTDVLEYGDTYV
+344 TD
-357 QIVYREGAQEVEPF
+357 
-371 TLRGF
+371 
-376 TVTAA
+376 
-381 PVDAPSLISSVDSEY
+381 S
-396 SGQEKSYVFS
+396 
-406 VFNELAMTCTVTEED
+406 
-421 EEDEA
+421 
-426 TTEVVGNTIVVSA
+426 
-439 TNAGKY
+439 
-445 TVRFETL
+445 
-452 EGFYWRSSFI
+452 
-462 PNGAVPVREDPSDE
+462 
-476 ESAIIAFE
+476 
-484 YTIEITKASLQS
+484 
-496 ASFEISGGWTYL
+496 
-508 DTVAAPGKE
+508 DTVAAGQTYTKNVTFTFTMNGVTIESAEVPVTVTMPTLISLSAVPSTTEFVALTQVEHDDFYSLVVVSTAGVYTLQDGDYTIVYEDSGSDSLQYGNTFFTVKYKEGKQEVSAVVSGIVVTAKPVSSPVPTSSGSPVYNGKDQSLAFSGFEGQAMEYTVSDGAEGSVENGAFTLSAREAGTYTVKFTVKTGFRWRTTDIPAGAKVEYADDGQTIISFTYTWQITQATLTGVSFDIEKEWTYKDTGKE
-517 SVTVLNR
+517 PTGLTLTSAIEGNVST
-524 RGETVDLNTEGAT
+524 DGAT

-542 VNADGTPAYNSSTL
+542 KNAEGTPAYNSNKL
-556 PTEAGTY
+556 PEEAGAYTV
-563 TVSVSVTNLNN
+563 TVSVSGLKN
-574 YTDLTGAGTKT
+574 YADVTGADEHT
-585 FTISPRSVELPMLQK
+585 FTISPRSVELPTLQK
-600 DTASVPYDGGEQ
+600 GTDSVPYTGQGQ
-612 RPTVIDN
+612 SPTVIDN

-629 TTNNP
+629 TTSNP
-634 LRVNAGVHNVTFTL
+634 LRVNAGNYGVTFEL
-648 TNTRN
+648 TSTRN
-653 YVWAEEFNG
+653 YVWENG
-662 SLAWEITTADNVQL
+662 TTEVYILDWKITTANNEQL

-683 KYVPN
+683 TYVPN

-703 TNKGVSPEFVYEYK
+703 TNYGVSPKFVYEYK

-772 GASADFIVSRMEIG
+772 GASADFIVSRMKIG
-786 KPALTQSTFTYTGTE
+786 KPALTQKTFDYTGTE
-801 YDIAEQVSDIGTYG
+801 YDIAEQVSDIESYG

-842 TWSNDTRDPVELD
+842 TWSDDTRDPVELD
-855 WTILRAE
+855 WTILRAV
-862 IAVPTMN
+862 IPVPTMD
-869 EDETTYTGSEQSKTV
+869 ESETTYTGSEQSKTV
-884 DGYDSGIMTSA
+884 GGYDSGIMTYA
-895 IGGNGSGAVFDE
+895 IGGNGSDAAFDGS
-907 VDKFTAKNFGEY
+907 KFTATNFGEY

-930 GNYYWANGDSDP
+930 GNYYWKGGSSDP
-942 TVAPGTQ
+942 ATAPGSQ
-949 TLSWSIAMAD
+949 TLSWNIAKAQAVID
-959 ARISGTPS
+959 GTPF
-967 VENWT
+967 VDNWT
-972 YGEVASTPTG
+972 YDTTAGKPAG
-982 AAPDTATSGFEGVVA
+982 AAPDTATSGFEGIDDVA

-1003 SADGEYKEWKEGKEG
+1003 SADGEYKEWKEG
-1018 NIPVNAGVYYLKYII
+1018 NIPVNAGVYYLKFII
-1033 DGTNNFDGAET
+1033 AGTSNFNGAET

-1060 FANGS
+1060 FADGS
-1065 AVYDGNAKTSTVS
+1065 AVYDGDPKTSTVS
-1078 GYIAARMTY
+1078 GYIADRMTY
-1087 TTDDVADDAVSG
+1087 TTDGVADDAVSG
-1099 TTITLTATYYKEGG
+1099 TTITLTAKGYNEGG
-1113 YYIEFTLIDPVNYTW
+1113 YYIEFTLGDLTNYTW
-1128 SDSSPDPE
+1128 FGSSTDPE
-1136 DDAAQ
+1136 DADAQ

-1155 VLTTDTFDGWTF
+1155 VLTTGTFKGWTF
-1167 GEEASATSDLVATA
+1167 GEEASATSDLGASA
-1181 KYDEIEVTFAVYKAG
+1181 KYDEIKVTFAVYKAG

-1204 TISNALPAGDYVL
+1204 TISNALPAGSYVL

-1224 ANTNATHENFAFTV
+1224 DNTNAAEKDFAFTV
-1238 SKNTG
+1238 SPNTN
-1243 ATVTAEFADVT
+1243 ATVTAEFADVKN
-1254 EWTYGDKP
+1254 WTYGDKP
-1262 HAFTAEVTVGTLK
+1262 HAFTAKVTVGTLK

-1284 YFTRGWDAEGEWTS
+1284 YFTSGWNAEGEWTS

-1335 KKYVVS
+1335 KKYVVTV
-1341 IPDFDRDEVFDNAVW
+1341 PTYTRANEYATDEFDVPIRWKPTVATSGAGGSSWTVFF
-1356 TPTIPAGDG
+1356 
-1365 VWGEPAYK
+1365 E

-1378 VVDVYWLTLTLTAP
+1378 SVGTYWLTLTISKEDFNNYRWDTSILKEEGEGATHIIDAISE
-1392 DNYEWDERSIE
+1392 DN
-1403 SYPSIPGTTDK
+1403 P
-1414 IDGAVATLW
+1414 VARLW
-1423 YRITRTPFDMQLSVD
+1423 YRITRTQFTMGLSLD
-1438 ESWTYGSSG
+1438 SSWTYGEPAK
-1447 NVTIGNNPGSGAV
+1447 TPTFANPGKGAV
-1460 TYLYTGRTDNGT
+1460 TYIYEGTPDNGGT
-1472 DYSSATM
+1472 YGGEGSPEAAVQ
-1479 PTEAGTYSLTVTIA
+1479 PTEAGSYTLTVYIA
-1493 GTENYD
+1493 ESADYD
-1499 SDWAEADFTIL
+1499 RNQDTVKFTIL
-1510 PKLLTVSGWNG
+1510 PKQLTVSRWSNDSA
-1521 TEADYGKAGNASVTF
+1521 TYGQAAAASVAF
-1536 TGALEGDNLQL
+1536 TGYEYEEGYDALKVTYSYTGN
-1547 KYFYKGYTY
+1547 TY
-1556 LGAYYLESEDH
+1556 LGVEYPASEAH
-1567 PVHAGKYT
+1567 PERAGNYT
-1575 VRAELG
+1575 VTATLG

-1587 SGTEGA
+1587 SGTAGA

-1642 DNIDTVLSDITLT
+1642 DNIETVLSGITLT
-1655 YEARRA
+1655 YAAYRTDIEQRA
-1661 EGGLY
+1661 YE
-1666 QIGDPVSGQ
+1666 IGDPVSGT
-1675 YVTAITYDFVENPL
+1675 YVTAITYDFDENPL

-1696 VKGTMTLQK
+1696 VKGTMTLNPATLTVDIHTSDVVYTGDGKQPSYDVHK
-1705 AKLNVTIN
+1705 AVESDVLTFTYTFYEEGGALVGEGVLPTEVGRYYVVVTLAGGEDFANYEPFSKQSAVYEIKAATLTIET
-1713 NPENAVY
+1713 PGFTGDYTGSAYGIEKNAVTKAEAVNGQEITWEFSLLPGD
-1720 DGLGHGTT
+1720 DGEGDFSEGSTITSLTDVNRGGAYTVYYRVSAPNHATQTGSFSFDIQQEKVQWSTEYARENWTYGSAAGAITDAVAKFAHSTPDFLDITVTYYRT
-1728 YEHDGLV
+1728 YE
-1735 DDDLE
+1735 
-1740 FTPVYYDAKS
+1740 
-1750 GTDVGGEPKNA
+1750 GGEYSDVLEPDYFDTNTPA
-1761 GTYYVIYRLT
+1761 GTYYAVVSV
-1771 GGADAEN
+1771 ADA
-1778 YTLVTNDGNG
+1778 
-1788 VKGDN
+1788 
-1793 YEISRKTISVAE
+1793 
-1805 WNGLTVTYGDN
+1805 
-1816 TDGASLDY
+1816 
-1824 SDKVAG
+1824 
-1830 DALGF
+1830 
-1835 TYMYSGTPNAG
+1835 
-1846 GSHNGEDAPLLAGTY
+1846 
-1861 TVTATLHNNNYILTG
+1861 
-1876 ESADG
+1876 
-1881 ITISATYTVN
+1881 TVN
-1891 RAKLTLTPKT
+1891 SRGGTNWLGTEKAYSFTVNKATLTLTPNAAT
-1901 ASVDYGTEKTDIS
+1901 ADYGTAETAIVWQGYAAS
-1914 WNGFDFSTLAW
+1914 GMQNGEQAADLLENA
-1925 EDDID
+1925 
-1930 VVLSGYTLD
+1930 GYTLS
-1939 YTAQG
+1939 YTAEG
-1944 YEAGSHVGNYTIV
+1944 YEAGSHVDKYTV
-1957 MRVLLGEVQQTE
+1957 TMQVLRGEVAQTE

-1977 QPLPDGFELTP
+1977 QPLPEGFTVTRFDLT
-1988 RELSVTITN
+1988 VTVTN
-1997 PTDPDDLTYTGI
+1997 PTGPELTYKSAKIIPVFADNRLSFNNGGKDDLIFTYTYYVQGEEGFTSMGQTEPVGVGTYYVVVTLTDGADKENYSFTKEQGDAYTIVPKRLTDPQWNYISAVYGEAKDASVAFDGVLNNEDLSLTYTYDGAGAHPVDVDTYTVEAKI
-2009 AIEPT
+2009 NNPNYCAPLGGSTVQEEYTITKATLTLTPNEATAIYGTEASAIVWKGYAASGWKYE
-2014 FTDTRFTFNGV
+2014 DEGK
-2025 PDDLEFTYD
+2025 DLLAAYTPEFTAVGYEAGSAKGSVDRYD
-2034 YYKNDSYIT
+2034 ISMKLP
-2043 GKPIDVGIYHVVV
+2043 GAV
-2056 NLAGGDDM
+2056 LR
-2064 ENYTLKEVKGP
+2064 NYTIVCATLDD
-2075 KYVITAAS
+2075 
-2083 FSSVTIHGFADF
+2083 GF
-2095 YNGTAFDIKTSTG
+2095 T
-2108 AIAQTVA
+2108 
-2115 GRDAASIIWE
+2115 
-2125 FSLTEIGKTGEVIDP
+2125 
-2140 ITSLTDV
+2140 
-2147 LAVGRAYTVYY
+2147 
-2158 RVTANNHEAKVG
+2158 VTA
-2170 SVTFEIKQN
+2170 
-2179 PNGWKVVFD
+2179 
-2188 RKGWTYGDD
+2188 
-2197 ASTVT
+2197 
-2202 DPQANFGDALTEY
+2202 
-2215 YFGEEL
+2215 
-2221 YTTPFGKT
+2221 
-2229 TPAGT
+2229 
-2234 YTARVTVEE
+2234 
-2243 TDNWAGL
+2243 
-2250 SADYTFEVK
+2250 
-2259 RASLTIT
+2259 
-2266 ADDESVVYGESD
+2266 
-2278 IAYSFTPAGLQNGE
+2278 
-2292 TIEEVL
+2292 
-2298 SAANVSVSYG
+2298 
-2308 GEGGNGEGGYVPGS
+2308 
-2322 GRGVNDEGYA
+2322 
-2332 IDISASFDAD
+2332 
-2342 ALANYTVVFEAGT
+2342 
-2355 LTVTP
+2355 

-2366 IVYQRTTYGDVL
+2366 IVYRQTTYGDKL
-2378 DPLTWHVLEREGEG
+2378 ADLKWHVLERDD
-2392 EVSYDILAED
+2392 SYDILEGDRAS
-2402 DASQIFTLGFEGE
+2402 ASQIFTLGFEGE

-2420 GTYHI
+2420 GKYKI
-2425 VGTIAGTLSGNY
+2425 VGTVAGTLSGNY

-2442 GQNAYGGNDYELSK
+2442 GQSSYGEDAVYELVDE
-2456 YGIYEIVQRSVSVTL
+2456 GIYEIVQRSVSVTL

-2590 NFAGTIRAGED
+2590 NFAGTIRAGAD
-2601 GVKVIVNYYTDDGLV
+2601 NVAVTVNYYTDDGLV

-2630 EGEFAGITHVAES
+2630 EGEFAGITHVSDS

-2676 GQTYEDGADTVS
+2676 GQTYEDGAATVS
-2688 IVWSSQERFTY
+2688 IVWSSQENFTY

-2713 PLGAGKPER
+2713 PLGAGAPVR
-2722 LVLAGVNFTDY
+2722 LVLDDVDFTDY
-2733 AAQGY
+2733 LATGY
-2738 TFTVTGFGESDA
+2738 TFTVTDFGESDA
-2750 AARDY
+2750 AAGDY

-2764 QHTYYID
+2764 QKPYYID
-2771 RREVTIAADNGT
+2771 RREVSIAAADGT
-2783 GTYGNAPVGLTWK
+2783 GTYGNAPAGLTWK
-2796 YTGDSDGDP
+2796 YTGDSDGDA
-2805 SAQFVKSDNIDFT
+2805 SLQFVKSDNIKFT
-2818 VLTDADSTR
+2818 VLTEADSTR

-2878 QRTLEVTVTASGVTY
+2878 QRTLEVTVTANGVTY

-2910 DAVNDDALEW
+2910 DAVNNDALEW
-2920 VYTYRKEGEDGFASM
+2920 VYTYWKEGEDGFASM

-2956 DPLFASNKNGNYS
+2956 DPAFVLNKNGNYS

-3030 FSIEPGEEGKGDFSE
+3030 FSIVPGEEGKGDFSE
-3045 GKTIAYLTDVKDWN
+3045 GKTIVSLTDVKDWD

-3072 SANNHAPAYGIFEV
+3072 TATNHAPAYDTFEV

-3096 QEYSHAGWEYKGD
+3096 QEYSHAGWEYKGEKVGD
-3109 DLGEDYDFLNPT
+3109 DYPFLTP
-3121 SEAVAAFGTVQV
+3121 SRDALAAFGDV
-3133 KYYTDESCDE
+3133 KYTYYTDEDCLDE
-3143 QSEVEGSFFNAATP
+3143 IESPETFFNKATP

-3178 DVYTI
+3178 GVYKI

-3278 DVNHVTV
+3278 DVNHVKV
-3285 TIADGGWEY
+3285 TIAGGGWKY
-3294 GDAVTFEVY
+3294 GDAVSFKVY
-3303 EEGTA
+3303 EEGTV

-3338 EGAYSDLSFTMSVR
+3338 EGDYSDLSFTMSAR

-3407 YTPGGFVGEI
+3407 YTPAGFFGEI

-3445 SVSLADPLNFVWAN
+3445 SVSLADPLNFEWAN
-3459 EGGTDPVELP
+3459 EGGTDPVELS

-3489 VSSVYGAAGL
+3489 VSSVYGTAGL

-3577 SGVQFG
+3577 SGVQFEG
-3583 QAEYTYTYNGQLQ
+3583 AAYEFTYNGQQ
-3596 YPTYSGALPEG
+3596 QRPSVVGDLPVG
-3607 LDGYVISAQYSGG
+3607 LDGIAVTVTYRGG
-3620 ATHVSDGRQTV
+3620 ATHVSDGEQTV
-3631 TVTFTTASP
+3631 TAVFSTTSKNYTFADGA
-3640 NYVFENSTRST
+3640 NKL
-3651 QITATVSITP
+3651 TATVKILP
-3661 LGITNVRWT
+3661 YEIEEIVWT
-3670 EQKHFTFNG
+3670 QQKHFTFNG
-3679 EDQSASVTAE
+3679 EDQSASVLARYEAIDGRMVPLALEEVAFTDYREGGYAFTVTGFTAADNRNGN
-3689 YETVGGTWVALAL
+3689 YVLGETVQKQ
-3702 NEADFTNYTAEGY
+3702 
-3715 TFTVAGFAVGDS
+3715 
-3727 GSGDYA
+3727 
-3733 LGAAEGASETY
+3733 ETY
-3744 YIDKMQ
+3744 FIDKMQ

-3771 VAGSDYLVAA
+3771 EAGSDYLVAA

-3795 KGISLVIEEGD
+3795 KGISLVIEEE

-3970 ACTEE
+3970 ACTVE

-3985 VTETEAGSYEVAVTL
+3985 VTEKEAGSYEVAVTL
-4000 TADAYNNYR
+4000 TAEAYNNYR

-4068 GEKMSVSGY
+4068 GEKMAVSGY

-4086 THEAPTAAGSYY
+4086 TNEAPTVAGSYY

-4108 YDTLYSGAV
+4108 YDTLYSEPV
-4117 AFEIGQGTYDMSGVT
+4117 AFVIGQGTYDMSGVT

-4377 WTYGSTANVPEVSGA
+4377 WTYGGTANVPEVSGA

-4493 VNGSDVAIVATS
+4493 VNGSDVAIVATG

-4655 DIVLFVRKKK
+4655 DIVLFVKKKK
-4665 PADAAEEPAAE
+4665 PADVAEEPAAE

-4858 AEMFSRDGIAR
+4858 AEMFSRDDIAR

-4896 SGDLPEDKPAPVLA
+4896 SGDLPEDEPAPVLA
-4910 APAEEPVAEEPVT
+4910 APAEESAAEEPATEEPAAEEPATEEPAAEEPAAEEPV
-4923 EEVAAEEPVA
+4923 AEEPVA

-4940 PVAEEP
+4940 PAAEEP
-4946 AAEEPAAEDGEED
+4946 AAEEPVAEEIAAAEDGEED

-4968 ETEEEDEEEEPEE
+4968 EAEEEDEEEEPEE

-5092 GQDMSEVRRFAKTP
+5092 GQDKSEVRRFAKTP

-5166 AEQPSQV
+5166 AEQSSQV
-5173 EQADIAALIRDRITL
+5173 EQADIAALIRERITL

-5208 EGAEEPAAEEPAPAK
+5208 EDAGPAPAEV
-5223 APAAEPAP
+5223 PAAEPTP

-5243 AEEEKQPSAEA
+5243 AEEEKQPSAEGG
-5254 EERDAAEERKA
+5254 EQDAAEERQA

>member
-1 MNTHNYRLCA
+1 
-11 AYLQAPGRMWVS
+11 
-23 VREKHAFPPRGGRE
+23 
-37 DVGQVRGN
+37 
-45 VRGKQK
+45 
-51 IWDGRAGE
+51 
-59 ARQEEK
+59 
-65 IMSKAKRIVLV
+65 MSKAKRIVLV

-91 FAQAPVTRAQAAE
+91 FAQAPVTRAQAA
-104 GLTVTVDEERLESE
+104 GSLTVTLDEEALAAD
-118 PLYARTATTDQIKTY
+118 PLYAGDDIDEVKQF
-133 LTVQSA
+133 LTVS
-139 DGLTKYRPE
+139 DGQTTYDASQYTVE
-148 EYNLSGTILA
+148 GSTQAGTQTI
-158 GNCEF
+158 
-163 TVSLR
+163 TVRLV
-168 ETPSVTGTV
+168 ENTNMTGTV
-177 TVYITPQQPKEL
+177 Q
-189 VINFVGDAISS
+189 INFVTVIPVRLEISMKS
-200 TASSQDLKRS
+200 GYPTVYSHTPETILIGTNYIQGNVYFNNAPDTPVNISEYIGGASS
-210 SYISG
+210 
-215 YVRFNDAA
+215 
-223 TESDT
+223 
-228 EDIFEYSNYLTVE
+228 YLGVKP
-241 DVDLRPLG
+241 VDLRTDSDTV
-249 EAYANVNAGQIFHV
+249 AAGQTYTKNV
-263 DVDFTFAMNGGE
+263 TFTFTMNGE
-275 KTVTLSV
+275 TIESAEVPVTVTMPTLISL
-282 PVKAA
+282 AA
-287 KISSISA
+287 TPSTT
-294 EITGEDRFEA
+294 EFVA
-304 LQPLPSESLT
+304 LTQVEHDDFFSLVVVST
-314 VAVFYTG
+314 AGVYTLQDG
-321 VMMPRVLS
+321 D
-329 PGEYEIVYIDEPGVE
+329 YTIVYE
-344 DRTDVLEYGDTYV
+344 DPESDSLQYGNTSFTVKYK
-357 QIVYREGAQEVEPF
+357 EGAQELSALVSGIVVTAKPVSSPVPTSSGSPVYNGTDQSLAFSGFDGQAMEYDVSEGAEGSVKNGAF
-371 TLRGF
+371 TLSAREAGTYTVTF
-376 TVTAA
+376 TVKTGFRWRTTDIPAGA
-381 PVDAPSLISSVDSEY
+381 KVEYADDGQTIISFTYTWQITQATLTGVSFDI
-396 SGQEKSYVFS
+396 EKEWTYKD
-406 VFNELAMTCTVTEED
+406 T
-421 EEDEA
+421 
-426 TTEVVGNTIVVSA
+426 
-439 TNAGKY
+439 GKEP
-445 TVRFETL
+445 TGLTL
-452 EGFYWRSSFI
+452 T
-462 PNGAVPVREDPSDE
+462 
-476 ESAIIAFE
+476 SAIE
-484 YTIEITKASLQS
+484 
-496 ASFEISGGWTYL
+496 G
-508 DTVAAPGKE
+508 TV
-517 SVTVLNR
+517 ST
-524 RGETVDLNTEGAT
+524 DGAT

-542 VNADGTPAYNSSTL
+542 KNAEGTPSYNSGTL

-563 TVSVSVTNLNN
+563 TVTVSVSGLKNYAPVT
-574 YTDLTGAGTKT
+574 DADEHT
-585 FTISPRSVELPMLQK
+585 FTISPRKVELPTLQK

-612 RPTVIDN
+612 QPTVIDN

-634 LRVNAGVHNVTFTL
+634 LRVNAGVHKVTFTL

-653 YVWAEEFNG
+653 YVWANETTDNYTLEW
-662 SLAWEITTADNVQL
+662 SITTADNVL
-676 SISAKGW
+676 ESISVEDW
-683 KYVPN
+683 TYDPSNPVQQVP
-688 QADMQQEKPSATFRF
+688 PTATFKF
-703 TNKGVSPEFVYEYK
+703 INKDVLPTYYYSYRAFGETEYTPIPIEDMGEWQWPAGEYK
-717 GWEGDATYADYTD
+717 VWASYPADKSGHNNFNAYAANEADGEKYTFTVQRFSLTKPTALTQHEFTYTRGTTVNISDY
-730 ITSLIK
+730 
-736 EGKWDWRSGYYR
+736 
-748 VFATYQ
+748 
-754 QDTENAEIPNF
+754 IPNF
-765 NAFEKGD
+765 DIYASYYDLTTGD
-772 GASADFIVSRMEIG
+772 GV
-786 KPALTQSTFTYTGTE
+786 
-801 YDIAEQVSDIGTYG
+801 EQE
-815 DYYSLSGDI
+815 
-824 KQTNAGHYT
+824 NAGIYT
-833 LTITLKGDY
+833 LIIKLKGNYCWDDSS
-842 TWSNDTRDPVELD
+842 TDDVSFT
-855 WTILRAE
+855 WTIFRAV
-862 IAVPTMN
+862 IALPAM
-869 EDETTYTGSEQSKTV
+869 DESETKYTGSVQTKTV
-884 DGYDSGIMTSA
+884 SGYNSSIMTYA
-895 IGGNGSGAVFDE
+895 IGGNGSGAAFDE

-942 TVAPGTQ
+942 TVAPGSVK
-949 TLSWSIAMAD
+949 LEWNIAKAQAVID
-959 ARISGTPS
+959 GEPF
-967 VENWT
+967 VDNWT
-972 YGEVASTPTG
+972 YDTTAGKPTG

-1003 SADGEYKEWKEGKEG
+1003 SADGEYKEWKEG
-1018 NIPVNAGVYYLKYII
+1018 NIPVDAGVYYLKFII
-1033 DGTNNFDGAET
+1033 AGTNNFDGAET
-1044 SPEQFKVLR
+1044 SAVQFKVLR
-1053 ATVDTPT
+1053 ATV
-1060 FANGS
+1060 ANPVGS
-1065 AVYDGNAKTSTVS
+1065 DVTVS
-1078 GYIAARMTY
+1078 YDMNKKTLTVTGYDSLYMNAPAK
-1087 TTDDVADDAVSG
+1087 DASENSSVSEDGG
-1099 TTITLTATYYKEGG
+1099 TVTLTATKAGTYTVTFILTNKN
-1113 YYIEFTLIDPVNYTW
+1113 NYTW
-1128 SDSSPDPE
+1128 RTDGNTDPSLPKASDITFTLTVE
-1136 DDAAQ
+1136 
-1141 PVLFKWAISKADNE
+1141 VADNAVIIGE
-1155 VLTTDTFDGWTF
+1155 GGTNTFAGWTF
-1167 GEEASATSDLVATA
+1167 GSVPTDVGTLKAEALYDDLPVTFEVWQNEASLGTAAEVLKADLP
-1181 KYDEIEVTFAVYKAG
+1181 EG
-1196 EVGTGAEQ
+1196 
-1204 TISNALPAGDYVL
+1204 SYVL

-1224 ANTNATHENFAFTV
+1224 ANTNAAYEDFEFTV
-1238 SKNTG
+1238 TPNTG
-1243 ATVTAEFADVT
+1243 AVVTAEFADVT

-1262 HAFTAEVTVGTLK
+1262 HAFTAEVTVGKLK

-1284 YFTRGWDAEGEWTS
+1284 YFTRGWNTEGDWTS

-1310 YYYAQVTINAN
+1310 YYYAQFTINAN
-1321 DNYSGN
+1321 GNYSGEA
-1327 SITVKFTI
+1327 ITVKFTI

-1341 IPDFDRDEVFDNAVW
+1341 IPDFDRDEVFDNDVW
-1356 TPTIPAGDG
+1356 TPTIPESELGA
-1365 VWGEPAYK
+1365 WGEPAYQK
-1373 TPDST
+1373 PDSSI
-1378 VVDVYWLTLTLTAP
+1378 VGVYWLTLTLTAP

-1403 SYPSIPGTTDK
+1403 SYPPIPGTTDK
-1414 IDGAVATLW
+1414 IEGAVATLW
-1423 YRITRTPFDMQLSVD
+1423 YRITRTTFNMQLSVD
-1438 ESWTYGSSG
+1438 ESWTYGNSG
-1447 NVTIGNNPGSGAV
+1447 NVAIGNNPGSGAV

-1479 PTEAGTYSLTVTIA
+1479 PTEAGTYTLTVTIA
-1493 GTENYD
+1493 ETNDYD
-1499 SDWAEADFTIL
+1499 SCEASADFIIL
-1510 PKLLTVSGWNG
+1510 PKQLTVSGWSNISA
-1521 TEADYGKAGNASVTF
+1521 TYGQAAAASAAF
-1536 TGALEGDNLQL
+1536 TGYEYGEDYDALSVKYSYTGSTFRGDPYEG
-1547 KYFYKGYTY
+1547 
-1556 LGAYYLESEDH
+1556 SDH
-1567 PVHAGKYT
+1567 PVHAGEYT
-1575 VRAELG
+1575 VTAMLG

-1587 SGTEGA
+1587 SSSEGA
-1593 YVYTT
+1593 YEYTT
-1598 ADHDYTIN
+1598 SSSYTIN

-1619 TYGQAAPEDIG
+1619 TYGQAASGFG
-1630 YDDTPPVGLVNG
+1630 YTPGELANS

-1666 QIGDPVSGQ
+1666 QIGDPVSGT
-1675 YVTAITYDFVENPL
+1675 YVTAITNTFNL
-1689 NDYTVTL
+1689 NDYTVIL
-1696 VKGTMTLQK
+1696 KEGTMTLNPATLTVDIHTSDVVYTGDGKQPSYDVHK
-1705 AKLNVTIN
+1705 AVESDVLTFTYTFYEEGGALVGEGVLPTEVGRYYVVVTLAGGEDFANYESFSKKSAVYEIKAATLTIVTEN
-1713 NPENAVY
+1713 FEGFYTGSAYDIEANAVTKAEAVNGQEITWKFSLSVIGKEGEVTDEITELKDVNGGGAY
-1720 DGLGHGTT
+1720 TVYYRVSAPNHATQTGSFSFDIQQEKVQWSTEYARKDWTYGSAAGAITDAVAEFAHSTPDFLDITVTYYRT
-1728 YEHDGLV
+1728 YE
-1735 DDDLE
+1735 
-1740 FTPVYYDAKS
+1740 
-1750 GTDVGGEPKNA
+1750 GGEYSDVLDAGYFNERTPA
-1761 GTYYVIYRLT
+1761 GTYYAVVSV
-1771 GGADAEN
+1771 ADA
-1778 YTLVTNDGNG
+1778 
-1788 VKGDN
+1788 
-1793 YEISRKTISVAE
+1793 
-1805 WNGLTVTYGDN
+1805 
-1816 TDGASLDY
+1816 
-1824 SDKVAG
+1824 
-1830 DALGF
+1830 
-1835 TYMYSGTPNAG
+1835 
-1846 GSHNGEDAPLLAGTY
+1846 
-1861 TVTATLHNNNYILTG
+1861 
-1876 ESADG
+1876 
-1881 ITISATYTVN
+1881 TVN
-1891 RAKLTLTPKT
+1891 SRGGTNWLGTEKAYSFTVNKATLTLTPNAAT
-1901 ASVDYGTEKTDIS
+1901 ADYGTAETAIVWQGYAAS
-1914 WNGFDFSTLAW
+1914 GMQNGEQAADLLENA
-1925 EDDID
+1925 
-1930 VVLSGYTLD
+1930 GYTLS
-1939 YTAQG
+1939 YTAEG
-1944 YEAGSHVGNYTIV
+1944 YEAGSHVDKYTV
-1957 MRVLLGEVQQTE
+1957 TMQVLRGEVAQTE

-1977 QPLPDGFELTP
+1977 RPLPEGFTVTPFDLT
-1988 RELSVTITN
+1988 VTITN
-1997 PTDPDDLTYTGI
+1997 PTDPAELTYKSAAIVPVFGDNRLSFNNGGKDELVFTYTYYKDGSAIEGEPLDVGTYYVVVTLTDGEDKENYSFTKEQGDAYTIVPKKLTDPQWNYISAVYGEAKDASVAFDGVLNNEDLSLTYTYDGAGVHPVDVDTYTVEAEI
-2009 AIEPT
+2009 GNPNYCAPGGGRTVQEKYTITQATLTLTPNAATAIYGTEASAIVWNGYTASGWKYSDAEENLLGAYTPV
-2014 FTDTRFTFNGV
+2014 FTAVDYAAGSAKGSV
-2025 PDDLEFTYD
+2025 GSYD
-2034 YYKNDSYIT
+2034 ISMT
-2043 GKPIDVGIYHVVV
+2043 LPGAV
-2056 NLAGGDDM
+2056 LR
-2064 ENYTLKEVKGP
+2064 NYTIECVPLDG
-2075 KYVITAAS
+2075 
-2083 FSSVTIHGFADF
+2083 GF
-2095 YNGTAFDIKTSTG
+2095 
-2108 AIAQTVA
+2108 
-2115 GRDAASIIWE
+2115 
-2125 FSLTEIGKTGEVIDP
+2125 
-2140 ITSLTDV
+2140 
-2147 LAVGRAYTVYY
+2147 
-2158 RVTANNHEAKVG
+2158 
-2170 SVTFEIKQN
+2170 
-2179 PNGWKVVFD
+2179 
-2188 RKGWTYGDD
+2188 
-2197 ASTVT
+2197 TVT
-2202 DPQANFGDALTEY
+2202 E
-2215 YFGEEL
+2215 
-2221 YTTPFGKT
+2221 
-2229 TPAGT
+2229 
-2234 YTARVTVEE
+2234 
-2243 TDNWAGL
+2243 
-2250 SADYTFEVK
+2250 
-2259 RASLTIT
+2259 
-2266 ADDESVVYGESD
+2266 
-2278 IAYSFTPAGLQNGE
+2278 
-2292 TIEEVL
+2292 
-2298 SAANVSVSYG
+2298 
-2308 GEGGNGEGGYVPGS
+2308 
-2322 GRGVNDEGYA
+2322 
-2332 IDISASFDAD
+2332 
-2342 ALANYTVVFEAGT
+2342 
-2355 LTVTP
+2355 

-2366 IVYQRTTYGDVL
+2366 IVYRQTTYGDKL
-2378 DPLTWHVLEREGEG
+2378 ADLKWHVLERDD
-2392 EVSYDILAED
+2392 SYDILEAD
-2402 DASQIFTLGFEGE
+2402 LASASQIFTLGFEGE

-2420 GTYHI
+2420 GKYKI
-2425 VGTIAGTLSGNY
+2425 VGTVAGTLSGNY

-2442 GQNAYGGNDYELSK
+2442 GQSSYGEDAVYELVGE
-2456 YGIYEIVQRSVSVTL
+2456 GIYEIVQRSVSVTL

-2523 TAAPTNAGNYT
+2523 TVAPTNAGNYT

-2630 EGEFAGITHVAES
+2630 EGEFAGITHVSES

-2676 GQTYEDGADTVS
+2676 GQTYEDGAATVS
-2688 IVWSSQERFTY
+2688 IVWSSQENFTY

-2713 PLGAGKPER
+2713 PLGAGAPVR
-2722 LVLAGVNFTDY
+2722 LVLDDVDFIDY

-2738 TFTVTGFGESDA
+2738 TFTVMGFASADNRNG
-2750 AARDY
+2750 DY
-2755 ALPALETSR
+2755 ALPEEGLR
-2764 QHTYYID
+2764 RHTYFID
-2771 RREVTIAADNGT
+2771 RREVSIAAADGT
-2783 GTYGNAPVGLTWK
+2783 GTYGNAPAGLTWK
-2796 YTGDSDGDP
+2796 YTGDSDGDA
-2805 SAQFVKSDNIDFT
+2805 SLQFVESDNIDFT

-2834 WISAVASGSDRLFNY
+2834 WISAVASGSGRLFNY
-2849 TVNTID
+2849 TVNGID

-2862 DIVAFFASA
+2862 DIEAFFANA
-2871 RGTFTVT
+2871 RGTFTVEK
-2878 QRTLEVTVTASGVTY
+2878 RDLEVTVTASGVTY

-2910 DAVNDDALEW
+2910 DAVNNDALEW
-2920 VYTYRKEGEDGFASM
+2920 VYTYWKEGEDGSFASM

-2984 ITIEQKE
+2984 ITIEQNE

-2998 GQPHYFRTDGVH
+2998 GQPHYFRTDGEH
-3010 PGEAKLSALTKGE
+3010 QGEAMLSARTWGE

-3030 FSIEPGEEGKGDFSE
+3030 FSIVPGEEGKGDFSE
-3045 GKTIAYLTDVKDWN
+3045 GNTIAYLTDVKDWD

-3072 SANNHAPAYGIFEV
+3072 TATNHAPAYDTFEV
-3086 TIERAPNSWK
+3086 IIERAPNSWK
-3096 QEYSHAGWEYKGD
+3096 QEYWHAGWEYKGD
-3109 DLGEDYDFLNPT
+3109 LGVDYPFLTP
-3121 SEAVAAFGTVQV
+3121 SHEARAAFGDV
-3133 KYYTDESCDE
+3133 KYTYYTDADCLDEIESPAT
-3143 QSEVEGSFFNAATP
+3143 FFNAATP

-3178 DVYTI
+3178 GVYTI

-3214 NPLLMRLNDATPGL
+3214 DPLLMRLNDATPGL

-3255 ANYAWA
+3255 ANYAWT

-3285 TIADGGWEY
+3285 TIAGGGWKY
-3294 GDAVTFEVY
+3294 GDAVSFAVY
-3303 EEGTA
+3303 EGTA
-3308 GEGSATIVVVAD
+3308 DGSATIVVVAD

-3327 ESVSYTYAYWR
+3327 ESVSYTYAVWK
-3338 EGAYSDLSFTMSVR
+3338 EGDLPSLSYTMSSL
-3352 PTNAGR
+3352 PQDAGR
-3358 YVVRAF
+3358 YVVRVF
-3364 VQGETGY
+3364 VQGATGY
-3371 GANAGYAE
+3371 GANTGYAV
-3379 FTIDPKEVEKP
+3379 FTVSPREVTAPSAGKNE
-3390 VQGSN
+3390 
-3395 WSFTYERGTART
+3395 FTYERLTQHT
-3407 YTPGGFVGEI
+3407 YTPDGFASEI
-3417 ELDDTSLGTVALMTI
+3417 TLPDGRKVALMTL
-3432 SGNRAINAGDYTA
+3432 SDNTGINAGSYTA
-3445 SVSLADPLNFVWAN
+3445 YVSLASTRNFVWST
-3459 EGGTDPVELP
+3459 GGTDPVELS
-3469 WKIDKQTLTLPTL
+3469 WTILKKALDLPTL

-3489 VSSVYGAAGL
+3489 VSSVYGTAGL
-3499 ADRGFDYQVL
+3499 ADQGFDYQVL
-3509 RGFNDFTMGISEM
+3509 CGFNDLTMGISEM

-3527 VVDGDPAMTAE
+3527 VVDGNPAMTAE

-3545 KLYLKDANNYRWADD
+3545 KLYLKDANNYCWADD

-3577 SGVQFG
+3577 SGVQFEG
-3583 QAEYTYTYNGQLQ
+3583 AAYEFTYNGQLQ

-3620 ATHVSDGRQTV
+3620 ATHVSDGLQTV

-3651 QITATVSITP
+3651 QITATVSIAP

-3715 TFTVAGFAVGDS
+3715 IFTVAGFAVGDS

-3795 KGISLVIEEGD
+3795 DGISLVIEEE
-3806 AVNAGTYAI
+3806 AVNARTYAI
-3815 TLAGGYNDALT
+3815 TLAAGYNDALT

-3942 VVARMQLR
+3942 VVARMQLC

-3970 ACTEE
+3970 ACTEG

-4086 THEAPTAAGSYY
+4086 TNEAPTAAGSYY

-4117 AFEIGQGTYDMSGVT
+4117 AFVIGQGTYDMSGVT

-4251 VGESADGEF
+4251 VGESEDGEF

-4594 GEGENAAEEN
+4594 GEEEPAAEEPAAEEP

-4702 PVAEEPAAEEPV
+4702 PAAEE
-4714 AEEPVAAEPAVLP
+4714 
-4727 VILPVG
+4727 
-4733 EEDED
+4733 
-4738 EWREGQEFSRYNFSF
+4738 
-4753 RARLIQS
+4753 
-4760 GPEVQS
+4760 
-4766 FFGRIMDEIN
+4766 
-4776 AHEGVKTSTSWRQMR
+4776 
-4791 VYKGRKTYALILFK
+4791 
-4805 GKTLC
+4805 
-4810 VAYAL
+4810 
-4815 DPAEFAETKYHGQDM
+4815 
-4830 SEVRRFEKTPML
+4830 
-4842 LKVFSERKA
+4842 
-4851 GYACWLF
+4851 
-4858 AEMFSRDGIAR
+4858 IA
-4869 GELVETDFSLPYES
+4869 
-4883 TRALIERGLVKVM
+4883 
-4896 SGDLPEDKPAPVLA
+4896 
-4910 APAEEPVAEEPVT
+4910 
-4923 EEVAAEEPVA
+4923 
-4933 EEPAAEE
+4933 
-4940 PVAEEP
+4940 
-4946 AAEEPAAEDGEED
+4946 AAEDGEED

-5092 GQDMSEVRRFAKTP
+5092 GQDKSEVRRFAKTP

-5173 EQADIAALIRDRITL
+5173 EQADIAALIRERITL

-5208 EGAEEPAAEEPAPAK
+5208 EDAGPAPAEV
-5223 APAAEPAP
+5223 PAAEPAP

-5243 AEEEKQPSAEA
+5243 AEEEKQPSAEGG
-5254 EERDAAEERKA
+5254 EQDAAEERKA

>member
-1 MNTHNYRLCA
+1 
-11 AYLQAPGRMWVS
+11 
-23 VREKHAFPPRGGRE
+23 
-37 DVGQVRGN
+37 
-45 VRGKQK
+45 
-51 IWDGRAGE
+51 
-59 ARQEEK
+59 
-65 IMSKAKRIVLV
+65 MSKAKRIVLA

-91 FAQAPVTRAQAAE
+91 FAQAPVTRAQAA
-104 GLTVTVDEERLESE
+104 GSLTVEWDGET
-118 PLYARTATTDQIKTY
+118 LYAGASYDDIKPHLKVTSDDGSISYTA
-133 LTVQSA
+133 
-139 DGLTKYRPE
+139 E
-148 EYNLSGTILA
+148 EYTIQGSTAEGEQTLEVYLNTDPNTR
-158 GNCEF
+158 GEVTITFSPVIPVGLN
-163 TVSLR
+163 VSIAEGSQIYSSYSA
-168 ETPSVTGTV
+168 ETLPMFVTGTV
-177 TVYITPQQPKEL
+177 TFS
-189 VINFVGDAISS
+189 NSS
-200 TASSQDLKRS
+200 TPVAIEQYYD
-210 SYISG
+210 YIS
-215 YVRFNDAA
+215 
-223 TESDT
+223 
-228 EDIFEYSNYLTVE
+228 VE
-241 DVDLRPLG
+241 DVDLRPDKDSDII
-249 EAYANVNAGQIFHV
+249 AGGTYKKQIYVSFS
-263 DVDFTFAMNGGE
+263 MNGTKITTQDPITIEVIADELTSINVSCPNRVFDALSGVPSGRL
-275 KTVTLSV
+275 TVTANYAYGGSRTL
-282 PVKAA
+282 
-287 KISSISA
+287 A
-294 EITGEDRFEA
+294 E
-304 LQPLPSESLT
+304 
-314 VAVFYTG
+314 
-321 VMMPRVLS
+321 
-329 PGEYEIVYIDEPGVE
+329 GEYEIDYLNAE
-344 DRTDVLEYGDTYV
+344 DHFVYGDTSFDV
-357 QIVYREGAQEVEPF
+357 VYKEGAQSAKA
-371 TLRGF
+371 
-376 TVTAA
+376 TVRPITVRAYPIAA
-381 PVDAPSLISSVDSEY
+381 PRPDIQGNVIYTANAQSRT
-396 SGQEKSYVFS
+396 FS
-406 VFNELAMTCTVTEED
+406 VFNSDAMEYELTGTGISERVSGESLVISA
-421 EEDEA
+421 
-426 TTEVVGNTIVVSA
+426 TEVGEYSVKFTVKEGYAWIKDPLPSGAEVEWSGTPGGANSTII
-439 TNAGKY
+439 
-445 TVRFETL
+445 
-452 EGFYWRSSFI
+452 SFTY
-462 PNGAVPVREDPSDE
+462 RWQ
-476 ESAIIAFE
+476 
-484 YTIEITKASLQS
+484 ITKATLTGV
-496 ASFEISGGWTYL
+496 SFDIEEKWTYK
-508 DTVAAPGKE
+508 DTGKGPTGLTLTSAIE
-517 SVTVLNR
+517 SSVSA
-524 RGETVDLNTEGAT
+524 EGAT

-542 VNADGTPAYNSSTL
+542 ESTDSYGYSDTKL
-556 PTEAGTY
+556 PTEAGKY
-563 TVSVSVTNLNN
+563 RVRVTVSNLKN
-574 YTDLTGAGTKT
+574 YQDITSGWTA
-585 FTISPRSVELPMLQK
+585 FTISPREVELPTLQK
-600 DTASVPYDGGEQ
+600 GTESVPYTGQGQ
-612 RPTVIDN
+612 SPTVIDN

-629 TTNNP
+629 TTSNP
-634 LRVNAGVHNVTFTL
+634 EQVNAGVHKVTFTL
-648 TNTRN
+648 TNPRN
-653 YVWAEEFNG
+653 YVWAEG
-662 SLAWEITTADNVQL
+662 
-676 SISAKGW
+676 KG
-683 KYVPN
+683 
-688 QADMQQEKPSATFRF
+688 T
-703 TNKGVSPEFVYEYK
+703 
-717 GWEGDATYADYTD
+717 ADYTLEWSI
-730 ITSLIK
+730 ITANNVLESISVEDWTYDPSNPVQQVPPTATFKFINKDVLPTYYYSYKAFGETEYKPFSPVDGQWPAGEYKVWASYPADKSGHNNFNAYAANEEDGEKYTFTVKRFSLTKPTALTQK
-736 EGKWDWRSGYYR
+736 E
-748 VFATYQ
+748 FTYQ
-754 QDTENAEIPNF
+754 RGTTVNISDYIPNF
-765 NAFEKGD
+765 DIYASYYDLTTGD
-772 GASADFIVSRMEIG
+772 GV
-786 KPALTQSTFTYTGTE
+786 
-801 YDIAEQVSDIGTYG
+801 EQE
-815 DYYSLSGDI
+815 
-824 KQTNAGHYT
+824 NAGIYT
-833 LTITLKGDY
+833 LIIKLKGNYCWDDSS
-842 TWSNDTRDPVELD
+842 TDDVSFT
-855 WTILRAE
+855 WTIFRAE
-862 IAVPTMN
+862 IALPTM
-869 EDETTYTGSEQSKTV
+869 DESETKYTGSVQTKTV
-884 DGYDSGIMTSA
+884 DGYDSGIMTYA

-930 GNYYWANGDSDP
+930 GNYYWANGSSDP
-942 TVAPGTQ
+942 TVAPGTVKL
-949 TLSWSIAMAD
+949 TWNIAKAQAVID
-959 ARISGTPS
+959 GTPS
-967 VENWT
+967 VADWT
-972 YGEVASTPTG
+972 YDTTASKPTG
-982 AAPDTATSGFEGVVA
+982 AAPDTATSGFEGVDA

-1033 DGTNNFDGAET
+1033 DGTNNFDGAQT
-1044 SPEQFKVLR
+1044 SAVQFKVLR

-1078 GYIAARMTY
+1078 GYIADRMTY
-1087 TTDDVADDAVSG
+1087 TTDGVADDAVSG
-1099 TTITLTATYYKEGG
+1099 TTITLTAKGYNEGG
-1113 YYIEFTLIDPVNYTW
+1113 YYIEFTLGDLTNYTW
-1128 SDSSPDPE
+1128 FGSSTDPE
-1136 DDAAQ
+1136 DADAQ

-1155 VLTTDTFDGWTF
+1155 VLTTGTFKGWTF
-1167 GEEASATSDLVATA
+1167 GEEASATSDLGASA
-1181 KYDEIEVTFAVYKAG
+1181 KYDEIKVTFAVYKAG

-1204 TISNALPAGDYVL
+1204 TISNALPAGSYVL

-1224 ANTNATHENFAFTV
+1224 DNTYAAEKDFAFTV
-1238 SKNTG
+1238 SPNTN
-1243 ATVTAEFADVT
+1243 ATVTAEFADVKN
-1254 EWTYGDKP
+1254 WTYGDKP
-1262 HAFTAEVTVGTLK
+1262 HAFTAKVTVGTLT
-1275 YGNDAVTVE
+1275 YGNAAVTVE
-1284 YFTRGWDAEGEWTS
+1284 YFTRGWNTEGEWTS

-1327 SITVKFTI
+1327 SITVEFTI

-1365 VWGEPAYK
+1365 VWGEPAYQK
-1373 TPDST
+1373 PDSST
-1378 VVDVYWLTLTLTAP
+1378 VGVYWLTLTLTAP
-1392 DNYEWDERSIE
+1392 DNYEWDEHSIE
-1403 SYPSIPGTTDK
+1403 SYPPIPGTTDK
-1414 IDGAVATLW
+1414 IEGAVATLW
-1423 YRITRTPFDMQLSVD
+1423 YRITRTTFNMQLSVD

-1472 DYSSATM
+1472 DYRNATM
-1479 PTEAGTYSLTVTIA
+1479 PTEAGTYTLTVTIA
-1493 GTENYD
+1493 ETNDYD
-1499 SDWAEADFTIL
+1499 SCEASADFTIL
-1510 PKLLTVSGWNG
+1510 PKQLTVSGWSNISA
-1521 TEADYGKAGNASVTF
+1521 TYGQAAAASASAAF
-1536 TGALEGDNLQL
+1536 TGYEYGEGYAALKVTYSYTGSTFLGDPYEG
-1547 KYFYKGYTY
+1547 
-1556 LGAYYLESEDH
+1556 SDH
-1567 PVHAGKYT
+1567 PVHAGEYT

-1587 SGTEGA
+1587 SGTAGA

-1619 TYGQAAPEDIG
+1619 TYGQAADGFG
-1630 YDDTPPVGLVNG
+1630 YTHSGLVAG
-1642 DNIDTVLSDITLT
+1642 DNIETVLSGITLT

-1666 QIGDPVSGQ
+1666 QIGDPVSGT
-1675 YVTAITYDFVENPL
+1675 YVTAITYDFDENPL

-1696 VKGTMTLQK
+1696 VKGTMTLNPATLTVDIHTSDVVYTGKGQQPSYDVHK
-1705 AKLNVTIN
+1705 AVESDVLTFTYTFYEEGGALVGEGGLPTEVGRYYVVVTLAGGEDFGNYESFSKKSAVYEIK
-1713 NPENAVY
+1713 PAGLTIETKDFEGFYTGSAYGIETNAVKKAEAVNGQEITWEFSLLPGD
-1720 DGLGHGTT
+1720 DGEGDFSEGSTITSLTDVNGGGAYTVYYRVSAPNHATQTGSFSFDIHQEQVQWSTEYARENWTYGSAAGAITDAVATFAHSTPDFLDITVTYYRT
-1728 YEHDGLV
+1728 YE
-1735 DDDLE
+1735 
-1740 FTPVYYDAKS
+1740 
-1750 GTDVGGEPKNA
+1750 GGEYSDVLEPDYFNERTPA
-1761 GTYYVIYRLT
+1761 GTYYAVVSV
-1771 GGADAEN
+1771 ADAAVN
-1778 YTLVTNDGNG
+1778 RYGG
-1788 VKGDN
+1788 VNWKGI
-1793 YEISRKTISVAE
+1793 ETA
-1805 WNGLTVTYGDN
+1805 
-1816 TDGASLDY
+1816 Y
-1824 SDKVAG
+1824 S
-1830 DALGF
+1830 F
-1835 TYMYSGTPNAG
+1835 
-1846 GSHNGEDAPLLAGTY
+1846 
-1861 TVTATLHNNNYILTG
+1861 
-1876 ESADG
+1876 
-1881 ITISATYTVN
+1881 TVN
-1891 RAKLTLTPKT
+1891 KATLTLTPNAAT
-1901 ASVDYGTEKTDIS
+1901 AVYGTAATAIVWQGYAAS
-1914 WNGFDFSTLAW
+1914 GMQNGEQAADLLENA
-1925 EDDID
+1925 
-1930 VVLSGYTLD
+1930 GYTLA
-1939 YTAQG
+1939 YTAAD
-1944 YEAGSHVGNYTIV
+1944 YDAGDHVGKYTV
-1957 MRVLLGEVQQTE
+1957 TMQVLRGEVAQTE

-1977 QPLPDGFELTP
+1977 KDLPEGFTVTPFDLT
-1988 RELSVTITN
+1988 VTVTN
-1997 PTDPDDLTYTGI
+1997 PTGPELTYKSAAIVPDFADNRLSFNGGGKDDLIFTYTYHKDGSAIEGEPVDVGTYYVVVTLTDGADMGNYSFDGKQGDAYTIVPKRLTDPQWNYISAVYGEAQDASVAFDGVLNNEDLSLTYTYDG
-2009 AIEPT
+2009 AGVHPVDV
-2014 FTDTRFTFNGV
+2014 DT
-2025 PDDLEFTYD
+2025 
-2034 YYKNDSYIT
+2034 
-2043 GKPIDVGIYHVVV
+2043 
-2056 NLAGGDDM
+2056 
-2064 ENYTLKEVKGP
+2064 
-2075 KYVITAAS
+2075 
-2083 FSSVTIHGFADF
+2083 
-2095 YNGTAFDIKTSTG
+2095 
-2108 AIAQTVA
+2108 
-2115 GRDAASIIWE
+2115 
-2125 FSLTEIGKTGEVIDP
+2125 
-2140 ITSLTDV
+2140 
-2147 LAVGRAYTVYY
+2147 YTV
-2158 RVTANNHEAKVG
+2158 EAKIG
-2170 SVTFEIKQN
+2170 N
-2179 PNGWKVVFD
+2179 PNYCAPG
-2188 RKGWTYGDD
+2188 GG
-2197 ASTVT
+2197 STV
-2202 DPQANFGDALTEY
+2202 Q
-2215 YFGEEL
+2215 
-2221 YTTPFGKT
+2221 
-2229 TPAGT
+2229 
-2234 YTARVTVEE
+2234 
-2243 TDNWAGL
+2243 
-2250 SADYTFEVK
+2250 ADYTITQ
-2259 RASLTIT
+2259 APLTLKPNAAT
-2266 ADDESVVYGESD
+2266 AVYGTEASAIVWNGYTASGWKYSD
-2278 IAYSFTPAGLQNGE
+2278 AEENLLAAYTPVFTAVGYAAGSASGPVGSYDISMTLPGAVLRNY
-2292 TIEEVL
+2292 TIEC
-2298 SAANVSVSYG
+2298 
-2308 GEGGNGEGGYVPGS
+2308 VPLDDG
-2322 GRGVNDEGYA
+2322 
-2332 IDISASFDAD
+2332 F
-2342 ALANYTVVFEAGT
+2342 
-2355 LTVTP
+2355 TVTE

-2366 IVYQRTTYGDVL
+2366 IVYRQTIYGNTL
-2378 DPLTWHVLEREGEG
+2378 DELTWHVLEREYKVFEG
-2392 EVSYDILAED
+2392 DAEED
-2402 DASQIFTLGFEGE
+2402 IFTLDFENGE
-2415 DPVNV
+2415 KPVNV
-2420 GTYHI
+2420 GKYNI
-2425 VGTIAGTLSGNY
+2425 VGTVNEAGLGKNY
-2437 DITFI
+2437 SVTFV

-2456 YGIYEIVQRSVSVTL
+2456 HGIYEIIR
-2471 SEDFGENGRTYD
+2471 RTVGASISPSYDSNVYD
-2483 GAPKKYVAQVGTGVS
+2483 GSQKGYTAKVDGGAGGDV
-2498 GEEIK
+2498 IA
-2503 YELQYKGRNGTVYP
+2503 YELRYSGRNGTVYP

-2534 VTLVFTD
+2534 VTLAFTD
-2541 PEQGHNYLFGG
+2541 PEQGGNYQFGG
-2552 KVEYEFTIEKANY
+2552 EFSTEYSIAKATYGWASSVRFNDAYSPTFRNEAFVIELIGA
-2565 SWSGDVGFDLSYS
+2565 DL
-2578 YVFANKAFTPEL
+2578 
-2590 NFAGTIRAGED
+2590 IRAGADDAE
-2601 GVKVIVNYYTDDGLV
+2601 VTVRYYSAAGLV
-2616 LTVEYGADGEISRS
+2616 LTVVYGAENEVSRTP
-2630 EGEFAGITHVAES
+2630 GVAGITHVSES
-2643 GTWRAEFVIE
+2643 GAWWAEFE
-2653 STNYNTPS
+2653 TDSPNYTLPAT
-2661 GGRLSTTITVTPRVL
+2661 GEGTQFYTTITVTPRVL
-2676 GQTYEDGADTVS
+2676 GQIYEDGAATVS
-2688 IVWSSQERFTY
+2688 IVWSSQENFTY

-2713 PLGAGKPER
+2713 PLGAGAPVR
-2722 LVLAGVNFTDY
+2722 LVLDDVDFTDY
-2733 AAQGY
+2733 LAAGY
-2738 TFTVTGFGESDA
+2738 TFTVKGFGESDA
-2750 AARDY
+2750 AAGDY
-2755 ALPALETSR
+2755 ALPEEGLR

-2771 RREVTIAADNGT
+2771 RRAVTIAAADGT
-2783 GTYGNAPVGLTWK
+2783 GTYGNAPAGLTWK
-2796 YTGDSDGDP
+2796 YTGDSDGDA
-2805 SAQFVKSDNIDFT
+2805 SLQFVESDNIDFT
-2818 VLTDADSTR
+2818 VLTDAGSTS
-2827 NVGGYPT
+2827 NVGDYPT

-2878 QRTLEVTVTASGVTY
+2878 QRTLEVTVTANGVTY

-2910 DAVNDDALEW
+2910 DAVNNDALEW
-2920 VYTYRKEGEDGFASM
+2920 VYTYWKEGEDGFASM

-2969 FGSARSDEFIISVAQ
+2969 FGSASSDEFTISVAQ

-2991 GFAVEYD
+2991 GFKVEYD

-3010 PGEAKLSALTKGE
+3010 PGNAKLSALTKGE

-3045 GKTIAYLTDVKDWN
+3045 GKTIAYLTDVKDWD

-3072 SANNHAPAYGIFEV
+3072 TATNHDPAYGTFEV
-3086 TIERAPNSWK
+3086 IIERAGNSWK

-3109 DLGEDYDFLNPT
+3109 DLGVDYPFLTP
-3121 SEAVAAFGTVQV
+3121 SREARAAFGDV
-3133 KYYTDESCDE
+3133 KYTYYTDEACLDQIESPAT
-3143 QSEVEGSFFNAATP
+3143 FFNAATP

-3214 NPLLMRLNDATPGL
+3214 DPLLMRLNDATPGL

-3242 IGDYYVNIELIDP
+3242 IGDYYVNIELVDP
-3255 ANYAWA
+3255 ANYAWT

-3285 TIADGGWEY
+3285 TIARGGWEY
-3294 GDAVTFEVY
+3294 GDAVSFAVY
-3303 EEGTA
+3303 EGTA

-3338 EGAYSDLSFTMSVR
+3338 EGDYSDLSFTMSVR

-3395 WSFTYERGTART
+3395 WRFTYKRGTAHT
-3407 YTPGGFVGEI
+3407 YTPAGYEPEI
-3417 ELDDTSLGTVALMTI
+3417 ELADASLGTVAQMTI

-3445 SVSLADPLNFVWAN
+3445 SVSLADPLNFVWAI
-3459 EGGTDPVELP
+3459 EGGTDPVKLS

-3489 VSSVYGAAGL
+3489 VSSVYGTAGL
-3499 ADRGFDYQVL
+3499 ADQGFDYQVL
-3509 RGFNDFTMGISEM
+3509 GGFDDLTMGISEM

-3538 GVGTYSF
+3538 SVGTYSF
-3545 KLYLKDANNYRWADD
+3545 KLYLKDANNYRWADGV
-3560 ASDVT
+3560 SDVT

-3640 NYVFENSTRST
+3640 NYVFENGTRST

-3679 EDQSASVTAE
+3679 EDQSASVVAE

-3795 KGISLVIEEGD
+3795 NGISLVIEEE

-3815 TLAGGYNDALT
+3815 TLAAGYNDALT

-3942 VVARMQLR
+3942 VVARMQLH

-4000 TADAYNNYR
+4000 TAEAYNNYR

-4068 GEKMSVSGY
+4068 GEKMAVSGY

-4086 THEAPTAAGSYY
+4086 TNEAPTAAGSYY

-4117 AFEIGQGTYDMSGVT
+4117 AFVIGQGTYDMSGVT

-4157 DGVAITFTVS
+4157 DGIAITFTVS
-4167 EGSADVVEKKAVQA
+4167 EGSADVVERKAVQA

-4251 VGESADGEF
+4251 VGESEDGEF

-4567 RRKKSGGTPAPEGAP
+4567 RRKKGGGTPAPEGAP

-4594 GEGENAAEEN
+4594 GEEEPAAEEN

-4655 DIVLFVRKKK
+4655 DIVLFVKKKK

-4896 SGDLPEDKPAPVLA
+4896 SGDLPEDEPAPVLA
-4910 APAEEPVAEEPVT
+4910 APAEEPV
-4923 EEVAAEEPVA
+4923 AEEPVA

-4946 AAEEPAAEDGEED
+4946 AAEEPAAEEPVAEEIAAAEDGEED

-5092 GQDMSEVRRFAKTP
+5092 GQDKSEVRRFAKTP

-5231 EKPAAAEDGQLP
+5231 EKPAAAEGGQLP
-5243 AEEEKQPSAEA
+5243 AEEEKKPSAEGG
-5254 EERDAAEERKA
+5254 EQDAAEERQT

>member
-1 MNTHNYRLCA
+1 
-11 AYLQAPGRMWVS
+11 
-23 VREKHAFPPRGGRE
+23 
-37 DVGQVRGN
+37 
-45 VRGKQK
+45 
-51 IWDGRAGE
+51 
-59 ARQEEK
+59 
-65 IMSKAKRIVLV
+65 MSKAKRIVLA

-91 FAQAPVTRAQAAE
+91 FAQAPVTRAQAA
-104 GLTVTVDEERLESE
+104 GSLTVEWDGET
-118 PLYARTATTDQIKTY
+118 LYAGASYDDIKPHLKVTSDDGSISYTA
-133 LTVQSA
+133 
-139 DGLTKYRPE
+139 E
-148 EYNLSGTILA
+148 EYTIQGSTAEGEQTLEVYLNTDPNTR
-158 GNCEF
+158 GEVTITFSPVIPVGLN
-163 TVSLR
+163 VSIAEGSQIYSSYSA
-168 ETPSVTGTV
+168 ETLPMFVTGTV
-177 TVYITPQQPKEL
+177 TFS
-189 VINFVGDAISS
+189 NSS
-200 TASSQDLKRS
+200 TPVAIEQYYD
-210 SYISG
+210 YIS
-215 YVRFNDAA
+215 
-223 TESDT
+223 
-228 EDIFEYSNYLTVE
+228 VE
-241 DVDLRPLG
+241 DVDLRPDKDSDII
-249 EAYANVNAGQIFHV
+249 AGGTYKKQIYVSFS
-263 DVDFTFAMNGGE
+263 MNGTKITTQDPITIEVIADELTSINVSCPNRVFDALSGVPSGRL
-275 KTVTLSV
+275 TVTANYAYGGSRTL
-282 PVKAA
+282 
-287 KISSISA
+287 A
-294 EITGEDRFEA
+294 E
-304 LQPLPSESLT
+304 
-314 VAVFYTG
+314 
-321 VMMPRVLS
+321 
-329 PGEYEIVYIDEPGVE
+329 GEYEIDYLNAE
-344 DRTDVLEYGDTYV
+344 DHFVYGDTSFDV
-357 QIVYREGAQEVEPF
+357 VYKEGAQSAKA
-371 TLRGF
+371 
-376 TVTAA
+376 TVRPITVRAYPIAA
-381 PVDAPSLISSVDSEY
+381 PRPDIQGNVIYTANAQSRT
-396 SGQEKSYVFS
+396 FS
-406 VFNELAMTCTVTEED
+406 VFNSDAMEYELTGTGISERVSGESLVISA
-421 EEDEA
+421 
-426 TTEVVGNTIVVSA
+426 TEVGEYSVKFTVKEGYAWIKDPLPSGAEVEWSGTPGGANSTII
-439 TNAGKY
+439 
-445 TVRFETL
+445 
-452 EGFYWRSSFI
+452 SFTY
-462 PNGAVPVREDPSDE
+462 RWQ
-476 ESAIIAFE
+476 
-484 YTIEITKASLQS
+484 ITKATLTGV
-496 ASFEISGGWTYL
+496 SFDIEEKWTYK
-508 DTVAAPGKE
+508 DTGKGPTGLTLTSAIE
-517 SVTVLNR
+517 SSVSA
-524 RGETVDLNTEGAT
+524 EGAT

-542 VNADGTPAYNSSTL
+542 ESTDSYGYSDTKL
-556 PTEAGTY
+556 PTEAGKY
-563 TVSVSVTNLNN
+563 RVRVTVSNLKN
-574 YTDLTGAGTKT
+574 YQDITSGWTA
-585 FTISPRSVELPMLQK
+585 FTISPREVELPTLQK
-600 DTASVPYDGGEQ
+600 GTESVPYTGQGQ
-612 RPTVIDN
+612 SPTVIDN

-629 TTNNP
+629 TTSNP
-634 LRVNAGVHNVTFTL
+634 EQVNAGVHKVTFTL
-648 TNTRN
+648 TNPRN
-653 YVWAEEFNG
+653 YVWAEG
-662 SLAWEITTADNVQL
+662 
-676 SISAKGW
+676 KG
-683 KYVPN
+683 
-688 QADMQQEKPSATFRF
+688 T
-703 TNKGVSPEFVYEYK
+703 
-717 GWEGDATYADYTD
+717 ADYTLEWSI
-730 ITSLIK
+730 ITANNVLESISVEDWTYDPSNPVQQVPPTATFKFINKDVLPTYYYSYKAFGETEYKPFSPVDGQWPAGEYKVWASYPADKSGHNNFNAYAANEEDGEKYTFTVKRFSLTKPTALTQK
-736 EGKWDWRSGYYR
+736 E
-748 VFATYQ
+748 FTYQ
-754 QDTENAEIPNF
+754 RGTTVNISDYIPNF
-765 NAFEKGD
+765 DIYASYYDLTTGD
-772 GASADFIVSRMEIG
+772 GV
-786 KPALTQSTFTYTGTE
+786 
-801 YDIAEQVSDIGTYG
+801 EQE
-815 DYYSLSGDI
+815 
-824 KQTNAGHYT
+824 NAGIYT
-833 LTITLKGDY
+833 LIIKLKGNYCWDDSS
-842 TWSNDTRDPVELD
+842 TDDVSFT
-855 WTILRAE
+855 WTIFRAE
-862 IAVPTMN
+862 IALPTM
-869 EDETTYTGSEQSKTV
+869 DESETKYTGSVQTKTV
-884 DGYDSGIMTSA
+884 DGYDSGIMTYA

-930 GNYYWANGDSDP
+930 GNYYWANGSSDP
-942 TVAPGTQ
+942 TVAPGTVKL
-949 TLSWSIAMAD
+949 TWNIAKAQAVID
-959 ARISGTPS
+959 GTPS
-967 VENWT
+967 VADWT
-972 YGEVASTPTG
+972 YDTTASKPTG
-982 AAPDTATSGFEGVVA
+982 AAPDTATSGFEGVDA

-1033 DGTNNFDGAET
+1033 DGTNNFDGAQT
-1044 SPEQFKVLR
+1044 SAVQFKVLR

-1078 GYIAARMTY
+1078 GYIADRMTY
-1087 TTDDVADDAVSG
+1087 TTDGVADDAVSG
-1099 TTITLTATYYKEGG
+1099 TTITLTAKGYNEGG
-1113 YYIEFTLIDPVNYTW
+1113 YYIEFTLGDLTNYTW
-1128 SDSSPDPE
+1128 FGSSTDPE
-1136 DDAAQ
+1136 DADAQ

-1155 VLTTDTFDGWTF
+1155 VLTTGTFKGWTF
-1167 GEEASATSDLVATA
+1167 GEEASATSDLGASA
-1181 KYDEIEVTFAVYKAG
+1181 KYDEIKVTFAVYKAG

-1204 TISNALPAGDYVL
+1204 TISNALPAGSYVL

-1224 ANTNATHENFAFTV
+1224 DNTYAAEKDFAFTV
-1238 SKNTG
+1238 SPNTN
-1243 ATVTAEFADVT
+1243 ATVTAEFADVKN
-1254 EWTYGDKP
+1254 WTYGDKP
-1262 HAFTAEVTVGTLK
+1262 HAFTAKVTVGTLT
-1275 YGNDAVTVE
+1275 YGNAAVTVE
-1284 YFTRGWDAEGEWTS
+1284 YFTRGWNTEGEWTS

-1327 SITVKFTI
+1327 SITVEFTI

-1365 VWGEPAYK
+1365 VWGEPAYQK
-1373 TPDST
+1373 PDSST
-1378 VVDVYWLTLTLTAP
+1378 VGVYWLTLTLTAP
-1392 DNYEWDERSIE
+1392 DNYEWDEHSIE
-1403 SYPSIPGTTDK
+1403 SYPPIPGTTDK
-1414 IDGAVATLW
+1414 IEGAVATLW
-1423 YRITRTPFDMQLSVD
+1423 YRITRTTFNMQLSVD

-1472 DYSSATM
+1472 DYRNATM
-1479 PTEAGTYSLTVTIA
+1479 PTEAGTYTLTVTIA
-1493 GTENYD
+1493 ETNDYD
-1499 SDWAEADFTIL
+1499 SCEASADFTIL
-1510 PKLLTVSGWNG
+1510 PKQLTVSGWSNISA
-1521 TEADYGKAGNASVTF
+1521 TYGQAAAASASAAF
-1536 TGALEGDNLQL
+1536 TGYEYGEGYAALKVTYSYTGSTFLGDPYEG
-1547 KYFYKGYTY
+1547 
-1556 LGAYYLESEDH
+1556 SDH
-1567 PVHAGKYT
+1567 PVHAGEYT

-1587 SGTEGA
+1587 SGTAGA

-1619 TYGQAAPEDIG
+1619 TYGQAADGFG
-1630 YDDTPPVGLVNG
+1630 YTHSGLVAG
-1642 DNIDTVLSDITLT
+1642 DNIETVLSGITLT

-1666 QIGDPVSGQ
+1666 QIGDPVSGT
-1675 YVTAITYDFVENPL
+1675 YVTAITYDFDENPL

-1696 VKGTMTLQK
+1696 VKGTMTLNPATLTVDIHTSDVVYTGKGQQPSYDVHK
-1705 AKLNVTIN
+1705 AVESDVLTFTYTFYEEGGALVGEGGLPTEVGRYYVVVTLAGGEDFGNYESFSKKSAVYEIK
-1713 NPENAVY
+1713 PAGLTIETKDFEGFYTGSAYDIEANAVTKAEAVNGQEITWKFSLSVIGKEGEVTDEITELKDVNGGGAY
-1720 DGLGHGTT
+1720 TVYYRVSAPNHATQTGSFSFDIQQEKVQWSTEYARKDWTYGSAAGAITDAVAEFAHSTPDFLDITVTYYRT
-1728 YEHDGLV
+1728 YE
-1735 DDDLE
+1735 
-1740 FTPVYYDAKS
+1740 
-1750 GTDVGGEPKNA
+1750 GGEYSDVLDAGYFNERTPA
-1761 GTYYVIYRLT
+1761 GTYYAVVSV
-1771 GGADAEN
+1771 ADA
-1778 YTLVTNDGNG
+1778 
-1788 VKGDN
+1788 
-1793 YEISRKTISVAE
+1793 
-1805 WNGLTVTYGDN
+1805 
-1816 TDGASLDY
+1816 
-1824 SDKVAG
+1824 
-1830 DALGF
+1830 
-1835 TYMYSGTPNAG
+1835 
-1846 GSHNGEDAPLLAGTY
+1846 
-1861 TVTATLHNNNYILTG
+1861 
-1876 ESADG
+1876 
-1881 ITISATYTVN
+1881 TVN
-1891 RAKLTLTPKT
+1891 SRGGTNWLGTEKAYSFTVNKATLTLTPNAAT
-1901 ASVDYGTEKTDIS
+1901 ADYGTAETAIVWQGYAAS
-1914 WNGFDFSTLAW
+1914 GMQNGEQAADLLENA
-1925 EDDID
+1925 
-1930 VVLSGYTLD
+1930 GYTLS
-1939 YTAQG
+1939 YTAEG
-1944 YEAGSHVGNYTIV
+1944 YEAGSHVDKYTV
-1957 MRVLLGEVQQTE
+1957 TMQVLRGEVAQTE

-1977 QPLPDGFELTP
+1977 RPLPEGFTVTPFDLT
-1988 RELSVTITN
+1988 VTITN
-1997 PTDPDDLTYTGI
+1997 PTDPAELTYKSAAIVPVFGDNRLSFNNGGKDELVFTYTYYKDGSAIEGEPVDVGTYYVVVTLTDGEDKENYSFTKEQGDAYTIVPKKLTDPQWNYISAVYGEAKDASVAFDGVLNNEDLSLTYTYDGAGVHPVDVDTYTVEAEI
-2009 AIEPT
+2009 GNPNYCAPGGGRTVQEKYTITQATLTLTPNAATAIYGTEASAIVWNGYTASGWKYSDAEENLLGAYTPV
-2014 FTDTRFTFNGV
+2014 FTAVDYAAGSAKGSV
-2025 PDDLEFTYD
+2025 GSYD
-2034 YYKNDSYIT
+2034 ISMT
-2043 GKPIDVGIYHVVV
+2043 LPGAV
-2056 NLAGGDDM
+2056 LR
-2064 ENYTLKEVKGP
+2064 NYTIECVPLDG
-2075 KYVITAAS
+2075 
-2083 FSSVTIHGFADF
+2083 GF
-2095 YNGTAFDIKTSTG
+2095 
-2108 AIAQTVA
+2108 
-2115 GRDAASIIWE
+2115 
-2125 FSLTEIGKTGEVIDP
+2125 
-2140 ITSLTDV
+2140 
-2147 LAVGRAYTVYY
+2147 
-2158 RVTANNHEAKVG
+2158 
-2170 SVTFEIKQN
+2170 
-2179 PNGWKVVFD
+2179 
-2188 RKGWTYGDD
+2188 
-2197 ASTVT
+2197 TVT
-2202 DPQANFGDALTEY
+2202 E
-2215 YFGEEL
+2215 
-2221 YTTPFGKT
+2221 
-2229 TPAGT
+2229 
-2234 YTARVTVEE
+2234 
-2243 TDNWAGL
+2243 
-2250 SADYTFEVK
+2250 
-2259 RASLTIT
+2259 
-2266 ADDESVVYGESD
+2266 
-2278 IAYSFTPAGLQNGE
+2278 
-2292 TIEEVL
+2292 
-2298 SAANVSVSYG
+2298 
-2308 GEGGNGEGGYVPGS
+2308 
-2322 GRGVNDEGYA
+2322 
-2332 IDISASFDAD
+2332 
-2342 ALANYTVVFEAGT
+2342 
-2355 LTVTP
+2355 

-2366 IVYQRTTYGDVL
+2366 IVYRQTTYGDKL
-2378 DPLTWHVLEREGEG
+2378 ADLKWHVLERDD
-2392 EVSYDILAED
+2392 SYDILEAD
-2402 DASQIFTLGFEGE
+2402 LASASQIFTLGFEGE

-2420 GTYHI
+2420 GKYKI
-2425 VGTIAGTLSGNY
+2425 VGTVAGTLSGNY

-2442 GQNAYGGNDYELSK
+2442 GQSSYGEDAVYELVGE
-2456 YGIYEIVQRSVSVTL
+2456 GIYEIVQRSVSVTL

-2523 TAAPTNAGNYT
+2523 TVAPTNAGNYT

-2630 EGEFAGITHVAES
+2630 EGEFAGITHVSES

-2676 GQTYEDGADTVS
+2676 GQTYEDGAATVS
-2688 IVWSSQERFTY
+2688 IVWSSQENFTY

-2713 PLGAGKPER
+2713 PLGAGAPVR
-2722 LVLAGVNFTDY
+2722 LVLDDVDFIDY

-2738 TFTVTGFGESDA
+2738 TFTVMGFASADNRNG
-2750 AARDY
+2750 DY
-2755 ALPALETSR
+2755 ALPEEGLR
-2764 QHTYYID
+2764 RHTYFID
-2771 RREVTIAADNGT
+2771 RREVSIAAADGT
-2783 GTYGNAPVGLTWK
+2783 GTYGNAPAGLTWK
-2796 YTGDSDGDP
+2796 YTGDSDGDA
-2805 SAQFVKSDNIDFT
+2805 SLQFVESDNIDFT

-2834 WISAVASGSDRLFNY
+2834 WISAVASGSGRLFNY
-2849 TVNTID
+2849 TVNGID

-2862 DIVAFFASA
+2862 DIEAFFANA
-2871 RGTFTVT
+2871 RGTFTVEK
-2878 QRTLEVTVTASGVTY
+2878 RDLEVTVTASGVTY

-2910 DAVNDDALEW
+2910 DAVNNDALEW
-2920 VYTYRKEGEDGFASM
+2920 VYTYWKEGEDGSFASM

-2984 ITIEQKE
+2984 ITIEQNE

-2998 GQPHYFRTDGVH
+2998 GQPHYFRTDGEH
-3010 PGEAKLSALTKGE
+3010 QGEAMLSARTWGE

-3030 FSIEPGEEGKGDFSE
+3030 FSIVPGEEGKGDFSE
-3045 GKTIAYLTDVKDWN
+3045 GNTIAYLTDVKDWD

-3072 SANNHAPAYGIFEV
+3072 TATNHAPAYDTFEV
-3086 TIERAPNSWK
+3086 IIERAPNSWK
-3096 QEYSHAGWEYKGD
+3096 QEYWHAGWEYKGD
-3109 DLGEDYDFLNPT
+3109 LGVDYPFLTP
-3121 SEAVAAFGTVQV
+3121 SHEARAAFGDV
-3133 KYYTDESCDE
+3133 KYTYYTDADCLDEIESPAT
-3143 QSEVEGSFFNAATP
+3143 FFNAATP

-3178 DVYTI
+3178 GVYTI

-3214 NPLLMRLNDATPGL
+3214 DPLLMRLNDATPGL

-3255 ANYAWA
+3255 ANYAWT

-3285 TIADGGWEY
+3285 TIAGGGWKY
-3294 GDAVTFEVY
+3294 GDAVSFAVY
-3303 EEGTA
+3303 EGTA
-3308 GEGSATIVVVAD
+3308 DGSATIVVVAD

-3327 ESVSYTYAYWR
+3327 ESVSYTYAVWK
-3338 EGAYSDLSFTMSVR
+3338 EGDLPSLSYTMSSL
-3352 PTNAGR
+3352 PQDAGR
-3358 YVVRAF
+3358 YVVRVF
-3364 VQGETGY
+3364 VQGATGY
-3371 GANAGYAE
+3371 GANTGYAV
-3379 FTIDPKEVEKP
+3379 FTVSPREVTAPSAGKNE
-3390 VQGSN
+3390 
-3395 WSFTYERGTART
+3395 FTYERLTQHT
-3407 YTPGGFVGEI
+3407 YTPDGFASEI
-3417 ELDDTSLGTVALMTI
+3417 TLPDGRKVALMTL
-3432 SGNRAINAGDYTA
+3432 SDNTGINAGSYTA
-3445 SVSLADPLNFVWAN
+3445 YVSLASTRNFVWST
-3459 EGGTDPVELP
+3459 GGTDPVELS
-3469 WKIDKQTLTLPTL
+3469 WTILKKALDLPTL

-3489 VSSVYGAAGL
+3489 VSSVYGTAGL
-3499 ADRGFDYQVL
+3499 ADQGFDYQVL
-3509 RGFNDFTMGISEM
+3509 CGFNDLTMGISEM

-3527 VVDGDPAMTAE
+3527 VVDGNPAMTAE

-3545 KLYLKDANNYRWADD
+3545 KLYLKDANNYCWADD

-3577 SGVQFG
+3577 SGVQFEG
-3583 QAEYTYTYNGQLQ
+3583 AAYEFTYNGQLQ

-3620 ATHVSDGRQTV
+3620 ATHVSDGLQTV

-3651 QITATVSITP
+3651 QITATVSIAP

-3715 TFTVAGFAVGDS
+3715 IFTVAGFAVGDS

-3795 KGISLVIEEGD
+3795 DGISLVIEEE
-3806 AVNAGTYAI
+3806 AVNARTYAI
-3815 TLAGGYNDALT
+3815 TLAAGYNDALT

-3942 VVARMQLR
+3942 VVARMQLC

-3970 ACTEE
+3970 ACTEG

-4086 THEAPTAAGSYY
+4086 TNEAPTAAGSYY

-4117 AFEIGQGTYDMSGVT
+4117 AFVIGQGTYDMSGVT

-4251 VGESADGEF
+4251 VGESEDGEF

-4594 GEGENAAEEN
+4594 GEEEPAAEEPAAEEP

-4702 PVAEEPAAEEPV
+4702 PAAEE
-4714 AEEPVAAEPAVLP
+4714 
-4727 VILPVG
+4727 
-4733 EEDED
+4733 
-4738 EWREGQEFSRYNFSF
+4738 
-4753 RARLIQS
+4753 
-4760 GPEVQS
+4760 
-4766 FFGRIMDEIN
+4766 
-4776 AHEGVKTSTSWRQMR
+4776 
-4791 VYKGRKTYALILFK
+4791 
-4805 GKTLC
+4805 
-4810 VAYAL
+4810 
-4815 DPAEFAETKYHGQDM
+4815 
-4830 SEVRRFEKTPML
+4830 
-4842 LKVFSERKA
+4842 
-4851 GYACWLF
+4851 
-4858 AEMFSRDGIAR
+4858 IA
-4869 GELVETDFSLPYES
+4869 
-4883 TRALIERGLVKVM
+4883 
-4896 SGDLPEDKPAPVLA
+4896 
-4910 APAEEPVAEEPVT
+4910 
-4923 EEVAAEEPVA
+4923 
-4933 EEPAAEE
+4933 
-4940 PVAEEP
+4940 
-4946 AAEEPAAEDGEED
+4946 AAEDGEED

-5092 GQDMSEVRRFAKTP
+5092 GQDKSEVRRFAKTP

-5173 EQADIAALIRDRITL
+5173 EQADIAALIRERITL

-5208 EGAEEPAAEEPAPAK
+5208 EDAGPAPAEV
-5223 APAAEPAP
+5223 PAAEPAP

-5243 AEEEKQPSAEA
+5243 AEEEKQPSAEGG
-5254 EERDAAEERKA
+5254 EQDAAEERKA

>member
-1 MNTHNYRLCA
+1 
-11 AYLQAPGRMWVS
+11 
-23 VREKHAFPPRGGRE
+23 
-37 DVGQVRGN
+37 
-45 VRGKQK
+45 
-51 IWDGRAGE
+51 
-59 ARQEEK
+59 
-65 IMSKAKRIVLV
+65 MSKAKRIVLV

-139 DGLTKYRPE
+139 DGLTKYQPE
-148 EYNLSGTILA
+148 QYNLSGTILA
-158 GNCEF
+158 GDCEF

-524 RGETVDLNTEGAT
+524 RGETVNLDTEGAT

-542 VNADGTPAYNSSTL
+542 VNADGTPAYNSGTL

-585 FTISPRSVELPMLQK
+585 FTISPRSVELPTLQK

-612 RPTVIDN
+612 QPTVNHN
-619 YKFEAASNAY
+619 YSFTGDSWQNAY
-629 TTNNP
+629 RVTNDP
-634 LRVNAGVHNVTFTL
+634 EVNAGNYNVTFTL

-653 YVWAEEFNG
+653 YVWENG
-662 SLAWEITTADNVQL
+662 TTEVYTLAWEITTADNVL
-676 SISAKGW
+676 EDIEISDWTFDPAHPGQTNE
-683 KYVPN
+683 PT
-688 QADMQQEKPSATFRF
+688 ATFKF
-703 TNKGVSPEFVYEYK
+703 TNVDVNPTYYYSYKAFGETEYKPFFPVDGQWPAGEYKVWASYPADKSGHNNFHAYAANEADGEKYTFTVQRFSLTKPTALTQKEFTYQRGTTVNIYDYIPQYDEYK
-717 GWEGDATYADYTD
+717 GYYTLQG
-730 ITSLIK
+730 TFSA
-736 EGKWDWRSGYYR
+736 ENAGKYTVTIVLNGNYNWTGGG
-748 VFATYQ
+748 
-754 QDTENAEIPNF
+754 TENVPF
-765 NAFEKGD
+765 
-772 GASADFIVSRMEIG
+772 
-786 KPALTQSTFTYTGTE
+786 
-801 YDIAEQVSDIGTYG
+801 
-815 DYYSLSGDI
+815 
-824 KQTNAGHYT
+824 
-833 LTITLKGDY
+833 
-842 TWSNDTRDPVELD
+842 D

-862 IAVPTMN
+862 IAVPTM
-869 EDETTYTGSEQSKTV
+869 DESETSYTGSVQTKTV
-884 DGYDSGIMTSA
+884 DGYDSGIMTYA

-919 ILTISFSEKDA
+919 ILTISFA
-930 GNYYWANGDSDP
+930 GDNAKNYYWAGGSSDP
-942 TVAPGTQ
+942 TVAPGSVKLT
-949 TLSWSIAMAD
+949 WNIAKAKAVID
-959 ARISGTPS
+959 GTPS

-982 AAPDTATSGFEGVVA
+982 ADPDTATSGFADVDA

-1003 SADGEYKEWKEGKEG
+1003 SADGEYKEWKEG
-1018 NIPVNAGVYYLKYII
+1018 NIPVNAGVYYLKFII
-1033 DGTNNFDGAET
+1033 AGTSNFNGTET
-1044 SPEQFKVLR
+1044 SAVPFKVLR
-1053 ATVDTPT
+1053 ETV
-1060 FANGS
+1060 ANPVGS
-1065 AVYDGNAKTSTVS
+1065 DVTVS
-1078 GYIAARMTY
+1078 YDMNKKTLTVTGYDSLYMNAPAK
-1087 TTDDVADDAVSG
+1087 DASENSSVSVDGG
-1099 TTITLTATYYKEGG
+1099 TVTLTATKAGTYTVTFILSDKN
-1113 YYIEFTLIDPVNYTW
+1113 NYTW
-1128 SDSSPDPE
+1128 RTDGNTDPSLPKASDITFTLT
-1136 DDAAQ
+1136 
-1141 PVLFKWAISKADNE
+1141 VKVADNAVIIGE
-1155 VLTTDTFDGWTF
+1155 GGTNTFAGWTF
-1167 GEEASATSDLVATA
+1167 GSVPTDVGTLKAEALYDDLPVTFEVWQNEASLGTA
-1181 KYDEIEVTFAVYKAG
+1181 AEVLKAD
-1196 EVGTGAEQ
+1196 
-1204 TISNALPAGDYVL
+1204 LPAGSYVL

-1224 ANTNATHENFAFTV
+1224 NNTNAAEKDFAFTV
-1238 SKNTG
+1238 SPNTG
-1243 ATVTAEFADVT
+1243 ATVTAEFADVK

-1275 YGNDAVTVE
+1275 YGNAAVTVT
-1284 YFTRGWDAEGEWTS
+1284 YRTKGWGSEWSPVES
-1298 LGNSLTEAANAG
+1298 LSSASPAGVYEAT
-1310 YYYAQVTINAN
+1310 VTINAN
-1321 DNYSGN
+1321 GNYSGN
-1327 SITVKFTI
+1327 PITVKFTI
-1335 KKYVVS
+1335 KRFVVD
-1341 IPDFDRDEVFDNAVW
+1341 IPEFTRANMFVENVSWKPTDIATSGNRGSAWTIAYDN
-1356 TPTIPAGDG
+1356 
-1365 VWGEPAYK
+1365 EN
-1373 TPDST
+1373 ST
-1378 VVDVYWLTLTLTAP
+1378 SVDVYWLTLKF
-1392 DNYEWDERSIE
+1392 
-1403 SYPSIPGTTDK
+1403 TD
-1414 IDGAVATLW
+1414 DGAGNYAWDPNDLLTFIEGTVDHIQEDGSVRLW
-1423 YRITRTPFDMQLSVD
+1423 YRITLRQFDVELSID
-1438 ESWTYGSSG
+1438 EAEGWTYGDAEKSLSYK
-1447 NVTIGNNPGSGAV
+1447 NPAQV
-1460 TYLYTGRTDNGT
+1460 PEDEITFLYTGTTANGEE
-1472 DYSSATM
+1472 YSDSKQ
-1479 PTEAGTYSLTVTIA
+1479 PTEAGFYELTITIPQYGDYDY
-1493 GTENYD
+1493 GTGKTNV
-1499 SDWAEADFTIL
+1499 SFTIL

-1567 PVHAGKYT
+1567 PVHAGEYT
-1575 VRAELG
+1575 VQAELG

-1606 KAELILTANGITV
+1606 KASLTLTANSITV
-1619 TYGQAAPEDIG
+1619 IYGQAASGFG
-1630 YDDTPPVGLVNG
+1630 YTHSGLVAG
-1642 DNIDTVLSDITLT
+1642 DNIETVLSGITLT

-1675 YVTAITYDFVENPL
+1675 YVTVITNTFNL
-1689 NDYTVTL
+1689 NDYFVTP
-1696 VKGTMTLQK
+1696 KEGTMTLNP
-1705 AKLNVTIN
+1705 ATLTVTIA
-1713 NPENAVY
+1713 NPDGAVY
-1720 DGLGHGTT
+1720 TGLPFTPTYSDDRLAGDTLTFTYTYYIAGGKDPVEDNSPVNVGSYYVVVTLENSGDAANYTFEVTTGEDYAISPAGLTIKTEDFRGFYTGSAYNIEKKAVTKAEAVNGQEITWQFSLTVIGKEGAVTEPITELTDVNGSGAYTVYYRVSAPNHATQTGSFSFDIQQEKVQWSTEYARKDWTYGSAAGAITDAVAKFANSTPDFLDITVTYYRT
-1728 YEHDGLV
+1728 YE
-1735 DDDLE
+1735 
-1740 FTPVYYDAKS
+1740 
-1750 GTDVGGEPKNA
+1750 GGEYSDVLEPDYFDTNTPA
-1761 GTYYVIYRLT
+1761 GTYYAVVSV
-1771 GGADAEN
+1771 ADA
-1778 YTLVTNDGNG
+1778 
-1788 VKGDN
+1788 
-1793 YEISRKTISVAE
+1793 
-1805 WNGLTVTYGDN
+1805 
-1816 TDGASLDY
+1816 
-1824 SDKVAG
+1824 
-1830 DALGF
+1830 
-1835 TYMYSGTPNAG
+1835 
-1846 GSHNGEDAPLLAGTY
+1846 
-1861 TVTATLHNNNYILTG
+1861 
-1876 ESADG
+1876 
-1881 ITISATYTVN
+1881 TVN
-1891 RAKLTLTPKT
+1891 RYGGINWKGTETAYSFTVNKATLTLTPNAAT
-1901 ASVDYGTEKTDIS
+1901 AVYGTAATAIVWKGYAAS
-1914 WNGFDFSTLAW
+1914 GMQNGEQAANLLENA
-1925 EDDID
+1925 
-1930 VVLSGYTLD
+1930 GYTLA
-1939 YTAQG
+1939 YTAED
-1944 YEAGSHVGNYTIV
+1944 YEAGDHVGKYTV
-1957 MRVLLGEVQQTE
+1957 TMQVLLGEEPQSE

-1977 QPLPDGFELTP
+1977 RPLPEGFTVTPFDLTVTVTNKTGPELTYKSAAIVP
-1988 RELSVTITN
+1988 DFADNRLSFNNGGKDDLVFTYTYFVQGEGGFTSMGQTEPVNVGTYYVVVTLTDGADMGNYSFDGKQGDAYTIV
-1997 PTDPDDLTYTGI
+1997 PKKLTDPVWSNNSAVYGEAQDASVAFDGVLNNEDLLLTYT
-2009 AIEPT
+2009 
-2014 FTDTRFTFNGV
+2014 
-2025 PDDLEFTYD
+2025 
-2034 YYKNDSYIT
+2034 
-2043 GKPIDVGIYHVVV
+2043 
-2056 NLAGGDDM
+2056 
-2064 ENYTLKEVKGP
+2064 
-2075 KYVITAAS
+2075 
-2083 FSSVTIHGFADF
+2083 
-2095 YNGTAFDIKTSTG
+2095 YNGAGDHPVDVDTY
-2108 AIAQTVA
+2108 TVEA
-2115 GRDAASIIWE
+2115 
-2125 FSLTEIGKTGEVIDP
+2125 EIG
-2140 ITSLTDV
+2140 
-2147 LAVGRAYTVYY
+2147 
-2158 RVTANNHEAKVG
+2158 
-2170 SVTFEIKQN
+2170 N
-2179 PNGWKVVFD
+2179 PNYCAPDGG
-2188 RKGWTYGDD
+2188 R
-2197 ASTVT
+2197 
-2202 DPQANFGDALTEY
+2202 
-2215 YFGEEL
+2215 
-2221 YTTPFGKT
+2221 
-2229 TPAGT
+2229 
-2234 YTARVTVEE
+2234 TVEE
-2243 TDNWAGL
+2243 
-2250 SADYTFEVK
+2250 DYTITKAKLTLTPKAATAIYGTEV
-2259 RASLTIT
+2259 
-2266 ADDESVVYGESD
+2266 SD
-2278 IAYSFTPAGLQNGE
+2278 IVWKGY
-2292 TIEEVL
+2292 
-2298 SAANVSVSYG
+2298 AA
-2308 GEGGNGEGGYVPGS
+2308 S
-2322 GRGVNDEGYA
+2322 GWKYEDEGKDLLAAYTPEFTAVDYA
-2332 IDISASFDAD
+2332 AGSAKGSVGSYDISMKLPGAV
-2342 ALANYTVVFEAGT
+2342 LHNYIIECVPLEDGF
-2355 LTVTP
+2355 TVTE

-2366 IVYQRTTYGDVL
+2366 IVYQQTIYGNDL
-2378 DPLTWHVLEREGEG
+2378 ATLTWHPLVREGEG
-2392 EVSYDILAED
+2392 EVSYDILEED
-2402 DASQIFTLGFEGE
+2402 RASASQIFTLGFKGE

-2425 VGTIAGTLSGNY
+2425 VGTVAGTLSGNY
-2437 DITFI
+2437 AITFI

-2456 YGIYEIVQRSVSVTL
+2456 HGIYEIIR
-2471 SEDFGENGRTYD
+2471 RTVGASISPSYDSNVYD
-2483 GAPKKYVAQVGTGVS
+2483 GSQKGYTANVDGGAGDEVI
-2498 GEEIK
+2498 E
-2503 YELQYKGRNGTVYP
+2503 YELRYSGRNDTVYP

-2523 TAAPTNAGNYT
+2523 TVAPTAAGDYT
-2534 VTLVFTD
+2534 VTLAFTD
-2541 PEQGHNYLFGG
+2541 PEQGGNYQFGG
-2552 KVEYEFTIEKANY
+2552 DFSIDYSIAKATYGWASSVRFNDAYSPTFRNEAFVIELIGA
-2565 SWSGDVGFDLSYS
+2565 DLIC
-2578 YVFANKAFTPEL
+2578 
-2590 NFAGTIRAGED
+2590 AGADEEEVTVTYHTAAG
-2601 GVKVIVNYYTDDGLV
+2601 IV
-2616 LTVEYGADGEISRS
+2616 LTVVYGADGVVVSRTP
-2630 EGEFAGITHVAES
+2630 GVAGITHVSES
-2643 GTWRAEFVIE
+2643 GAWWAEFE
-2653 STNYNTPS
+2653 TDSPNYTLPAT
-2661 GGRLSTTITVTPRVL
+2661 GEDTQFYTTITVTPRVL
-2676 GQTYEDGADTVS
+2676 GQTYEDGAATVS

-2750 AARDY
+2750 AAGDY
-2755 ALPALETSR
+2755 ALPAQASR
-2764 QHTYYID
+2764 QHTYHID
-2771 RREVTIAADNGT
+2771 RRAVTIAAADGT
-2783 GTYGNAPVGLTWK
+2783 GTYGDTPAGLTWK
-2796 YTGDSDGDP
+2796 YTGDSAGNA
-2805 SAQFVKSDNIDFT
+2805 SLQFVESDGINFT
-2818 VLTDADSTR
+2818 VTTNATNKS
-2827 NVGGYPT
+2827 NVGGDYFT
-2834 WISAVASGSDRLFNY
+2834 AITAVASGEGRLFNY
-2849 TVNTID
+2849 EIN
-2855 GSILASG
+2855 GGEGWRASEE
-2862 DIVAFFASA
+2862 
-2871 RGTFTVT
+2871 GTFTVEK
-2878 QRTLEVTVTASGVTY
+2878 RDLEVTVTANGVTY
-2893 TGAPYS
+2893 TGEEYGTQAN
-2899 EHDPSPLSVTS
+2899 VTVSS
-2910 DAVNDDALEW
+2910 DAVNDDVLAW
-2920 VYTYRKEGEDGFASM
+2920 TYTYWQKQAGGDFASL
-2935 GAGVVPADAGTYYVV
+2935 GESLPVDAGTYYVV

-2956 DPLFASNKNGNYS
+2956 DPLFASNKNGNYF

-2991 GFAVEYD
+2991 GFTVEYD

-3030 FSIEPGEEGKGDFSE
+3030 FSIVPGEEGKGDFSE
-3045 GKTIAYLTDVKDWN
+3045 GKTIVSLTDVKDWN

-3072 SANNHAPAYGIFEV
+3072 TATNHDPAYDTFEV
-3086 TIERAPNSWK
+3086 TIERAPNSWEQK
-3096 QEYSHAGWEYKGD
+3096 YSHAGWEYKGD
-3109 DLGEDYDFLNPT
+3109 DLGVDYPFLIP
-3121 SEAVAAFGTVQV
+3121 SRDALAAFGDV
-3133 KYYTDESCDE
+3133 KYTYYTDEDCLDE
-3143 QSEVEGSFFNAATP
+3143 IESPETFFNKATP

-3242 IGDYYVNIELIDP
+3242 IGDYYVNIELIYP

-3278 DVNHVTV
+3278 DVNHVKV
-3285 TIADGGWEY
+3285 TIAGGGWKY
-3294 GDAVTFEVY
+3294 GDAVSFKVY
-3303 EEGTA
+3303 EEGTV

-3379 FTIDPKEVEKP
+3379 FTIAPKEVEKP

-3407 YTPGGFVGEI
+3407 YTPEEFFGEI

-3482 GSGGTQR
+3482 GSGGTQK

-3499 ADRGFDYQVL
+3499 ADQGFDYQVL
-3509 RGFNDFTMGISEM
+3509 CGFDDLTMGISEM

-3527 VVDGDPAMTAE
+3527 VVDEDPAMTAE

-3545 KLYLKDANNYRWADD
+3545 KLYLKDANNYRWADGV
-3560 ASDVT
+3560 SDVT

-3577 SGVQFG
+3577 SGVQFD

-3640 NYVFENSTRST
+3640 NYVFENGTQST

-3702 NEADFTNYTAEGY
+3702 NEADFTNYTAEGC
-3715 TFTVAGFAVGDS
+3715 TFTVAGFASADNRN
-3727 GSGDYA
+3727 GDYA

-3771 VAGSDYLVAA
+3771 EAGSDYLVAA

-3795 KGISLVIEEGD
+3795 NGISLVIEAE

-3975 GYAGLYTAAE
+3975 GYAGLYTFAE

-4000 TADAYNNYR
+4000 TAEAYNNYR

-4086 THEAPTAAGSYY
+4086 TNEAPTVAGSYY

-4108 YDTLYSGAV
+4108 YDTLYSEPV
-4117 AFEIGQGTYDMSGVT
+4117 AFVIGQGTYDMSGVT

-4251 VGESADGEF
+4251 VGESEDGEF

-4440 SVQFTVSRMK
+4440 SVQFIVSRMK

-4493 VNGSDVAIVATS
+4493 VNGSDVAIVATG

-4582 AGGPSGGDAPAG
+4582 AGGSSGGDAPAG

-4896 SGDLPEDKPAPVLA
+4896 SGDLPEDEPAPVLA
-4910 APAEEPVAEEPVT
+4910 APAEEP
-4923 EEVAAEEPVA
+4923 AAEEPVA

-4940 PVAEEP
+4940 PVAEEIAAAEEP
-4946 AAEEPAAEDGEED
+4946 AAEEPAAEEPVAEEPVAEEPVAEEPAAEEPAAEEIAAAEDGEED

-5092 GQDMSEVRRFAKTP
+5092 GQDKSEVRRFAKTP

-5208 EGAEEPAAEEPAPAK
+5208 EDAGPAPAK
-5223 APAAEPAP
+5223 VPAAEPEP

-5243 AEEEKQPSAEA
+5243 AEEEEQPSAEGG
-5254 EERDAAEERKA
+5254 EQDAAEERQA

>member
-1 MNTHNYRLCA
+1 
-11 AYLQAPGRMWVS
+11 
-23 VREKHAFPPRGGRE
+23 
-37 DVGQVRGN
+37 
-45 VRGKQK
+45 
-51 IWDGRAGE
+51 
-59 ARQEEK
+59 
-65 IMSKAKRIVLV
+65 MSKAKRIVLV

-139 DGLTKYRPE
+139 DGLTKYQPE

-249 EAYANVNAGQIFHV
+249 EAYANVNAGEIFHV

-524 RGETVDLNTEGAT
+524 RGETVNLDTEGAT

-542 VNADGTPAYNSSTL
+542 KNAEGTPSYNSGTL

-563 TVSVSVTNLNN
+563 TVTVSVSGLKNYAPVT
-574 YTDLTGAGTKT
+574 DADEHT
-585 FTISPRSVELPMLQK
+585 FTISPRSVELPTLQE
-600 DTASVPYDGGEQ
+600 DTASVSYDGGEQ
-612 RPTVIDN
+612 QPTVNHN
-619 YKFEAASNAY
+619 YSFTGDSWQNAY
-629 TTNNP
+629 RVTNDP
-634 LRVNAGVHNVTFTL
+634 EVNAGNYEVTFEL
-648 TNTRN
+648 TNPRN

-662 SLAWEITTADNVQL
+662 SLAWEITTANNVL
-676 SISAKGW
+676 EDIEISGW
-683 KYVPN
+683 TFDPAHPGQTN
-688 QADMQQEKPSATFRF
+688 EPTATFKF
-703 TNKGVSPEFVYEYK
+703 TNVDVNPTYYYSYKAFGETEYK
-717 GWEGDATYADYTD
+717 PFSPVDGQWPAGEYKVWASYPAD
-730 ITSLIK
+730 K
-736 EGKWDWRSGYYR
+736 SGH
-748 VFATYQ
+748 
-754 QDTENAEIPNF
+754 NNF
-765 NAFEKGD
+765 NAYAANEEDGEKYTFTVKRF
-772 GASADFIVSRMEIG
+772 SLT
-786 KPALTQSTFTYTGTE
+786 KPTALTQKEFTYQRGTTVNIYDYIPQYDDYSSYYTLQGTFSAENAGKYTVTIVLNGNYNWMGGGTE
-801 YDIAEQVSDIGTYG
+801 NV
-815 DYYSLSGDI
+815 
-824 KQTNAGHYT
+824 
-833 LTITLKGDY
+833 
-842 TWSNDTRDPVELD
+842 PFD
-855 WTILRAE
+855 WTILRAV
-862 IAVPTMN
+862 IPVPTM
-869 EDETTYTGSEQSKTV
+869 DESGTTYTGSVQTKNV
-884 DGYDSGIMTSA
+884 NGYQSGIMSFDIT
-895 IGGNGSGAVFDE
+895 SGAAFDE
-907 VDKFTAKNFGEY
+907 VSSFTAKNFGDY
-919 ILTISFSEKDA
+919 TLTVSFEGDNAK
-930 GNYYWANGDSDP
+930 NYYWAGGSSDP
-942 TVAPGTQ
+942 TVAPGTVE
-949 TLSWSIAMAD
+949 LEWNIAKAQAVID
-959 ARISGTPS
+959 GTPF
-967 VENWT
+967 VDNWT
-972 YGEVASTPTG
+972 YDTTASTPTG

-1003 SADGEYKEWKEGKEG
+1003 SADGEYKEWKEGS
-1018 NIPVNAGVYYLKYII
+1018 IPVNAGVYYLKFII
-1033 DGTNNFDGAET
+1033 EDDNNFDGAET
-1044 SPEQFKVLR
+1044 SAVQFKVLR
-1053 ATVDTPT
+1053 ETV
-1060 FANGS
+1060 ANPVGS
-1065 AVYDGNAKTSTVS
+1065 NVTVS
-1078 GYIAARMTY
+1078 YDMNEKTLTVTGYDSLYMNAPAK
-1087 TTDDVADDAVSG
+1087 DASENSSVSEDGG
-1099 TTITLTATYYKEGG
+1099 TVTLTATKAGTYTVTFILTDKN
-1113 YYIEFTLIDPVNYTW
+1113 NYTW
-1128 SDSSPDPE
+1128 RTDGNTDPSSPKASDITFTLTVEVADNAVIIGEGGTNTFAGWIFGYDPTE
-1136 DDAAQ
+1136 VDTLKAEARYDNLPVTFEVWQNEASLGTAAE
-1141 PVLFKWAISKADNE
+1141 VLKAD
-1155 VLTTDTFDGWTF
+1155 
-1167 GEEASATSDLVATA
+1167 
-1181 KYDEIEVTFAVYKAG
+1181 
-1196 EVGTGAEQ
+1196 
-1204 TISNALPAGDYVL
+1204 LPAGSYVL

-1254 EWTYGDKP
+1254 EWKYGDDP
-1262 HAFTAEVTVGTLK
+1262 HAFTARVTVGTLK
-1275 YGNDAVTVE
+1275 YGNAAVTVE
-1284 YFTRGWDAEGEWTS
+1284 YFTRGWNAEGEWTS
-1298 LGNSLTEAANAG
+1298 VGKSLTKAANAG
-1310 YYYAQVTINAN
+1310 YYYAQFTINAN
-1321 DNYSGN
+1321 GNYSGN
-1327 SITVKFTI
+1327 PITVEFTI
-1335 KKYVVS
+1335 KKYVVTVPTYTRANEYATDEFDVP
-1341 IPDFDRDEVFDNAVW
+1341 IPWKPEVALSGAGGASW
-1356 TPTIPAGDG
+1356 TL
-1365 VWGEPAYK
+1365 AYE
-1373 TPDST
+1373 TENST
-1378 VVDVYWLTLTLTAP
+1378 SVGPYWLTLTISEE
-1392 DNYEWDERSIE
+1392 DFNNYRWDTGVIKED
-1403 SYPSIPGTTDK
+1403 GTGETHI
-1414 IDGAVATLW
+1414 IDEISEDDPVARLW
-1423 YRITRTPFDMQLSVD
+1423 YRITRTQFTMGLSLD
-1438 ESWTYGSSG
+1438 SSWTYGEPAK
-1447 NVTIGNNPGSGAV
+1447 TPTFANPGNGTV
-1460 TYLYTGRTDNGT
+1460 TYVYAGTPDNGGT
-1472 DYSSATM
+1472 YGGEGSPEAAVQ
-1479 PTEAGTYSLTVTIA
+1479 PTEAGSYTLTVYIA
-1493 GTENYD
+1493 ESADYD
-1499 SDWAEADFTIL
+1499 RNQDTVKFTIL
-1510 PKLLTVSGWNG
+1510 PKQLTVSGWGNISATYGQAKDASVAFTGYEYGEGYDALSVTYSYTGKG
-1521 TEADYGKAGNASVTF
+1521 TEYPASE
-1536 TGALEGDNLQL
+1536 A
-1547 KYFYKGYTY
+1547 
-1556 LGAYYLESEDH
+1556 H
-1567 PVHAGKYT
+1567 PVHAGEYT
-1575 VRAELG
+1575 VTATLG

-1587 SGTEGA
+1587 SGSEGA
-1593 YVYTT
+1593 YEYTT
-1598 ADHDYTIN
+1598 SSDYIIN
-1606 KAELILTANGITV
+1606 KAELTLTANNITV
-1619 TYGQAAPEDIG
+1619 TYGQAADGFG
-1630 YDDTPPVGLVNG
+1630 YTHSGLVAG
-1642 DNIDTVLSDITLT
+1642 DNIETVLSDITLT
-1655 YEARRA
+1655 YEAYRTDIARRA
-1661 EGGLY
+1661 YE
-1666 QIGDPVSGQ
+1666 IGDPVSGT
-1675 YVTAITYDFVENPL
+1675 YVTAITNTFNL
-1689 NDYTVTL
+1689 NDYFVTP
-1696 VKGTMTLQK
+1696 KEGTMTLNPATLTVDIHTSDVVYTGDGKQPSYDVHK
-1705 AKLNVTIN
+1705 AVESDVLTF
-1713 NPENAVY
+1713 
-1720 DGLGHGTT
+1720 T
-1728 YEHDGLV
+1728 YTFYKEGGALV
-1735 DDDLE
+1735 GEGVL
-1740 FTPVYYDAKS
+1740 P
-1750 GTDVGGEPKNA
+1750 TDVGRYYVVVTLAGGEDFGNYEPFSKKSAVYEIKAATLTIVTENFEGFYTGSAYDIEANAVKQAEAVNGQEITWQFSLTEIGKEGEVTEPITSLTDVNRGGAYTVYYRVSAPNHETKTGSFSFNIQQEKVQWSTEYARKDWTYGSAAGAITDAVAKFEHSAPDFLDITVTYYRTYEGGEYSDVLDAGSFNESTPA
-1761 GTYYVIYRLT
+1761 GTYYAVVSV
-1771 GGADAEN
+1771 ADAEEN
-1778 YTLVTNDGNG
+1778 SRGG
-1788 VKGDN
+1788 VNWKGTEKA
-1793 YEISRKTISVAE
+1793 YSF
-1805 WNGLTVTYGDN
+1805 TV
-1816 TDGASLDY
+1816 
-1824 SDKVAG
+1824 KK
-1830 DALGF
+1830 
-1835 TYMYSGTPNAG
+1835 
-1846 GSHNGEDAPLLAGTY
+1846 
-1861 TVTATLHNNNYILTG
+1861 AT
-1876 ESADG
+1876 
-1881 ITISATYTVN
+1881 
-1891 RAKLTLTPKT
+1891 LTLTPNAAT
-1901 ASVDYGTEKTDIS
+1901 AVYGTAATAIVWQGYAAS
-1914 WNGFDFSTLAW
+1914 GMQNGEQAADLLENA
-1925 EDDID
+1925 
-1930 VVLSGYTLD
+1930 GYTLA
-1939 YTAQG
+1939 YTAAD
-1944 YEAGSHVGNYTIV
+1944 YDAGDHVGKYTV
-1957 MRVLLGEVQQTE
+1957 TMQVLRGEVAQTE

-1977 QPLPDGFELTP
+1977 KDLPEGFTVTPFALT
-1988 RELSVTITN
+1988 VTVTN
-1997 PTDPDDLTYTGI
+1997 PTGPELTYKSAAIVPVFGDNRLSFNNGGKDDLIFTYTYYKDGSAIEGEPVDVGTYYVVVTLEGGADMGNYSFDGKQGDAYTIVPKRLTDPQWNYISAVYGEAKDASVAFDGVLKNEDLSLTYTYDGAGAHPVDVDTYTVEAEI
-2009 AIEPT
+2009 GNPNYCAPDGGRTVQEKYTITQATLTLTPNAATAIYGTEKI
-2014 FTDTRFTFNGV
+2014 DWNGYTASGWKY
-2025 PDDLEFTYD
+2025 DDEGKDLLAAYTPEFTAVGYAAGSAKGSVGSYD
-2034 YYKNDSYIT
+2034 ISMT
-2043 GKPIDVGIYHVVV
+2043 LPGAV
-2056 NLAGGDDM
+2056 LR
-2064 ENYTLKEVKGP
+2064 NYTIVCATLED
-2075 KYVITAAS
+2075 
-2083 FSSVTIHGFADF
+2083 GF
-2095 YNGTAFDIKTSTG
+2095 T
-2108 AIAQTVA
+2108 
-2115 GRDAASIIWE
+2115 
-2125 FSLTEIGKTGEVIDP
+2125 
-2140 ITSLTDV
+2140 
-2147 LAVGRAYTVYY
+2147 
-2158 RVTANNHEAKVG
+2158 VTA
-2170 SVTFEIKQN
+2170 
-2179 PNGWKVVFD
+2179 
-2188 RKGWTYGDD
+2188 
-2197 ASTVT
+2197 
-2202 DPQANFGDALTEY
+2202 
-2215 YFGEEL
+2215 
-2221 YTTPFGKT
+2221 
-2229 TPAGT
+2229 
-2234 YTARVTVEE
+2234 
-2243 TDNWAGL
+2243 
-2250 SADYTFEVK
+2250 
-2259 RASLTIT
+2259 
-2266 ADDESVVYGESD
+2266 
-2278 IAYSFTPAGLQNGE
+2278 
-2292 TIEEVL
+2292 
-2298 SAANVSVSYG
+2298 
-2308 GEGGNGEGGYVPGS
+2308 
-2322 GRGVNDEGYA
+2322 
-2332 IDISASFDAD
+2332 
-2342 ALANYTVVFEAGT
+2342 
-2355 LTVTP
+2355 

-2366 IVYQRTTYGDVL
+2366 IVYRQTIYGDVL
-2378 DPLTWHVLEREGEG
+2378 DPLTWHVLEREG
-2392 EVSYDILAED
+2392 SYGILAED

-2425 VGTIAGTLSGNY
+2425 VGIIAGTLSGNY

-2442 GQNAYGGNDYELSK
+2442 GQNAYGGNDYELSG

-2517 AEGEYT
+2517 AAGEAGYEDGYT

-2541 PEQGHNYLFGG
+2541 PDQGHNYLFGG

-2601 GVKVIVNYYTDDGLV
+2601 GVEVTVNYYTDDGLV

-2630 EGEFAGITHVAES
+2630 EGEFAGITHVSDS

-2688 IVWSSQERFTY
+2688 IDWSSQERFTY
-2699 NGENQQGS
+2699 NGENQKGS

-2713 PLGAGKPER
+2713 PLGAGKSER

-2738 TFTVTGFGESDA
+2738 TFTVTGFDRSDA

-2755 ALPALETSR
+2755 ALPEEGLR

-2771 RREVTIAADNGT
+2771 RRAVTIAAADGT
-2783 GTYGNAPVGLTWK
+2783 GTYGNAPAGLTWK
-2796 YTGDSDGDP
+2796 YTGDSDGDA
-2805 SAQFVKSDNIDFT
+2805 SLQFVESDNIDFT

-2827 NVGGYPT
+2827 NVDDYPT

-2849 TVNTID
+2849 TVNGRTE
-2855 GSILASG
+2855 SG
-2862 DIVAFFASA
+2862 WEIAEQ
-2871 RGTFTVT
+2871 GTFTVT
-2878 QRTLEVTVTASGVTY
+2878 QRTLSVTVTASGVTY

-2910 DAVNDDALEW
+2910 DAVNNDALEW
-2920 VYTYRKEGEDGFASM
+2920 VYTYWKEGEDGFASM
-2935 GAGVVPADAGTYYVV
+2935 GAGVIPADAGTYYVV

-2956 DPLFASNKNGNYS
+2956 DPAFVLNKNGNYS
-2969 FGSARSDEFIISVAQ
+2969 FGSASSDEFTISVAQ
-2984 ITIEQKE
+2984 ITIEQNE
-2991 GFAVEYD
+2991 GFKVEYD
-2998 GQPHYFRTDGVH
+2998 GQPHYFRTDGEH
-3010 PGEAKLSALTKGE
+3010 QGEAKLSALTKGE

-3045 GKTIAYLTDVKDWN
+3045 GKTIVSLTDVKDWN
-3059 GSEEGVYTVYFMV
+3059 GSKEGVYTVYFMV
-3072 SANNHAPAYGIFEV
+3072 TATNHDPAYGTFEV
-3086 TIERAPNSWK
+3086 IIERAGNSWK
-3096 QEYSHAGWEYKGD
+3096 QEYWHAGWEYKGENV
-3109 DLGEDYDFLNPT
+3109 GVDYPFLIP
-3121 SEAVAAFGTVQV
+3121 SSDAVAAFGDV
-3133 KYYTDESCDE
+3133 KYTYYTDEDCLDE
-3143 QSEVEGSFFNAATP
+3143 IESPATFFNAATP

-3166 VPDTEDNYAGIE
+3166 VPDTEDNYAGIT

-3228 DFDEARGA
+3228 DFDEERGA

-3242 IGDYYVNIELIDP
+3242 IGDYYVNIALVDP
-3255 ANYAWA
+3255 ANYAWS

-3278 DVNHVTV
+3278 DVNHVKV
-3285 TIADGGWEY
+3285 TIAGGGWKY
-3294 GDAVTFEVY
+3294 GDAVSFKVY
-3303 EEGTA
+3303 EEGTV

-3338 EGAYSDLSFTMSVR
+3338 EGDYSDLSFTMSAR

-3371 GANAGYAE
+3371 GANTGYAV
-3379 FTIDPKEVEKP
+3379 FTVSPREVTAPSAGKNE
-3390 VQGSN
+3390 
-3395 WSFTYERGTART
+3395 FTYERLTQHT
-3407 YTPGGFVGEI
+3407 YTPDGFASEI
-3417 ELDDTSLGTVALMTI
+3417 TLPDGRKVALMTL
-3432 SGNRAINAGDYTA
+3432 SDNTGINAGSYTA
-3445 SVSLADPLNFVWAN
+3445 YVSLASTRNFVWST
-3459 EGGTDPVELP
+3459 GGTDPVELS
-3469 WKIDKQTLTLPTL
+3469 WTIRKKALDLPTL
-3482 GSGGTQR
+3482 GTSGVQ
-3489 VSSVYGAAGL
+3489 SSSTVYGKAGL
-3499 ADRGFDYQVL
+3499 EAQGFDYRVL
-3509 RGFNDFTMGISEM
+3509 TGFDAIPMSIEEM
-3522 TAGYR
+3522 VGTVGYR
-3527 VVDGDPAMTAE
+3527 VVDGKPAMTAS
-3538 GVGTYSF
+3538 GVGTYTF
-3545 KLYLKDANNYRWADD
+3545 VIGLKDPNNYEWKGTGETTVKLIWT
-3560 ASDVT
+3560 VT
-3565 LVWEVTKATYDM
+3565 PATYDM
-3577 SGVQFG
+3577 SGVLFER
-3583 QAEYTYTYNGQLQ
+3583 AAYEFTYNGQQ
-3596 YPTYSGALPEG
+3596 QRPSVVGDLPVG
-3607 LDGYVISAQYSGG
+3607 LDGIAVTVTYRGG
-3620 ATHVSDGRQTV
+3620 ATHVSDGEQTV
-3631 TVTFTTASP
+3631 TAVFSTTSKNYTFADGADKL
-3640 NYVFENSTRST
+3640 
-3651 QITATVSITP
+3651 TATVKILP
-3661 LGITNVRWT
+3661 YEIKEIVWT
-3670 EQKHFTFNG
+3670 QQKHFTFNG
-3679 EDQSASVTAE
+3679 EDQSASVLARYEAIDGRMVPLALAEVAFTDYREGGYAFTVTGFTAADNRNGN
-3689 YETVGGTWVALAL
+3689 YVLGETVQKQ
-3702 NEADFTNYTAEGY
+3702 
-3715 TFTVAGFAVGDS
+3715 
-3727 GSGDYA
+3727 
-3733 LGAAEGASETY
+3733 ETY
-3744 YIDKMQ
+3744 FIDKMQ

-3795 KGISLVIEEGD
+3795 KGISLAIEEE

-3815 TLAGGYNDALT
+3815 TLAAGYNDALT

-4000 TADAYNNYR
+4000 TAEAYNNYR

-4068 GEKMSVSGY
+4068 GEKMAVSGY

-4086 THEAPTAAGSYY
+4086 TNEAPTAAGSYY

-4108 YDTLYSGAV
+4108 YDTLYSEPV

-4157 DGVAITFTVS
+4157 DGIAVTFTVS
-4167 EGSADVVEKKAVQA
+4167 EGSADVVERKAVQA

-4251 VGESADGEF
+4251 VGESEDGEF

-4582 AGGPSGGDAPAG
+4582 AGGSSGGDAPAG
-4594 GEGENAAEEN
+4594 GEEEPAAEEN

-4655 DIVLFVRKKK
+4655 DIVLFVKKK

-4896 SGDLPEDKPAPVLA
+4896 SGDLPEDEPAPVLA
-4910 APAEEPVAEEPVT
+4910 APAEEPVAEEPATEEPVT
-4923 EEVAAEEPVA
+4923 EEPVTEEPAAEEPVAEEPVAEEVAAEEPVA

-4946 AAEEPAAEDGEED
+4946 AAEEPVAEEPAAEEPVAEEIAAAEDGEED

-5092 GQDMSEVRRFAKTP
+5092 GQDKSEVRRFAKTP

-5166 AEQPSQV
+5166 AEQSSQV
-5173 EQADIAALIRDRITL
+5173 EQADIAALIRERITL

-5208 EGAEEPAAEEPAPAK
+5208 EDAGPAPAEV
-5223 APAAEPAP
+5223 PAAEPTP

-5243 AEEEKQPSAEA
+5243 AEEEKQPTAEGG
-5254 EERDAAEERKA
+5254 EQDAAEERQA

>member
-1 MNTHNYRLCA
+1 MPC
-11 AYLQAPGRMWVS
+11 RMWVS

-65 IMSKAKRIVLV
+65 IMSKAKRIVLA

-91 FAQAPVTRAQAAE
+91 FAQAPVTRAQAAGSLTVE
-104 GLTVTVDEERLESE
+104 WDGETLYAGALYDDIKPHLTVTSDDGSIS
-118 PLYARTATTDQIKTY
+118 YTA
-133 LTVQSA
+133 
-139 DGLTKYRPE
+139 E
-148 EYNLSGTILA
+148 EYTIQGSTAEGEQTLEVYLNTDPNTR
-158 GNCEF
+158 GEVTITF
-163 TVSLR
+163 SPVIPVDIDVTVDDTAIYSSYSA
-168 ETPSVTGTV
+168 ETLPMFVTGTV
-177 TVYITPQQPKEL
+177 TFS
-189 VINFVGDAISS
+189 NSS
-200 TASSQDLKRS
+200 TPVAIEQYYD
-210 SYISG
+210 YIS
-215 YVRFNDAA
+215 
-223 TESDT
+223 
-228 EDIFEYSNYLTVE
+228 VE
-241 DVDLRPLG
+241 DVDLRPDKDSDII
-249 EAYANVNAGQIFHV
+249 AGGKYKKQIYVSFS
-263 DVDFTFAMNGGE
+263 MNGTKITTQDPITIEVIADELTSINVSCPNRVFDALSGVPSGRL
-275 KTVTLSV
+275 TVTANYAYGGSRTL
-282 PVKAA
+282 
-287 KISSISA
+287 A
-294 EITGEDRFEA
+294 E
-304 LQPLPSESLT
+304 
-314 VAVFYTG
+314 
-321 VMMPRVLS
+321 
-329 PGEYEIVYIDEPGVE
+329 GEYEIDYLNAE
-344 DRTDVLEYGDTYV
+344 DHFVYGDTSFDV
-357 QIVYREGAQEVEPF
+357 VYKEGAQSAKA
-371 TLRGF
+371 
-376 TVTAA
+376 TVRPITVRAYPIAA
-381 PVDAPSLISSVDSEY
+381 PRPDIQGNVIYTANAQSRT
-396 SGQEKSYVFS
+396 FS
-406 VFNELAMTCTVTEED
+406 VFNSDAMEYELTGTGISERVSGESLVISA
-421 EEDEA
+421 
-426 TTEVVGNTIVVSA
+426 TEVGEYSVKFTVKEGYAWIKDPLPSGAEVEWSGTPGGANSTII
-439 TNAGKY
+439 
-445 TVRFETL
+445 
-452 EGFYWRSSFI
+452 SFTY
-462 PNGAVPVREDPSDE
+462 RWQ
-476 ESAIIAFE
+476 
-484 YTIEITKASLQS
+484 ITKATLTGV
-496 ASFEISGGWTYL
+496 SFDIEEEWTYK
-508 DTVAAPGKE
+508 DTGKE
-517 SVTVLNR
+517 PTNLTLTSAIESNVSA
-524 RGETVDLNTEGAT
+524 EGAT

-542 VNADGTPAYNSSTL
+542 ESTDSYGYSDTKL
-556 PTEAGTY
+556 PTNAGAY
-563 TVSVSVTNLNN
+563 HVRVTVSNLKN
-574 YTDLTGAGTKT
+574 YQDITSGWTA
-585 FTISPRSVELPMLQK
+585 FTISPRAVELPTLQE
-600 DTASVPYDGGEQ
+600 DTASVSYDGGEQ
-612 RPTVIDN
+612 QPTVIDN

-634 LRVNAGVHNVTFTL
+634 KQVNAGVHNVTFTL
-648 TNTRN
+648 TSTRN
-653 YVWAEEFNG
+653 YVWEEEFNG
-662 SLAWEITTADNVQL
+662 SLEWKITTADNEQR

-683 KYVPN
+683 TYVPN
-688 QADMQQEKPSATFRF
+688 LPDMQQNKPSASFKF
-703 TNKGVSPEFVYEYK
+703 TNDGVPPKFVYEYK
-717 GWEGDATYADYTD
+717 GWEGDTTYADYID

-772 GASADFIVSRMEIG
+772 GASAKFIVSRMKIG
-786 KPALTQSTFTYTGTE
+786 KPALTQKTFDYTGTE

-824 KQTNAGHYT
+824 KRTNAGHYT

-842 TWSNDTRDPVELD
+842 TWSDDTRDPVELD
-855 WTILRAE
+855 WTILRADV
-862 IAVPTMN
+862 ARPTMD
-869 EDETTYTGSEQSKTV
+869 ESETTYTGSVQTKTV
-884 DGYDSGIMTSA
+884 GGYRSGIMSFDIT
-895 IGGNGSGAVFDE
+895 SGAAFDE
-907 VDKFTAKNFGEY
+907 VSSFTAKNFGDY
-919 ILTISFSEKDA
+919 TLTISFA
-930 GNYYWANGDSDP
+930 GDNAKNYYWAGGSSDP
-942 TVAPGTQ
+942 TVAPGTVE
-949 TLSWSIAMAD
+949 LKWNIAKAQAVID
-959 ARISGTPS
+959 GTPS
-967 VENWT
+967 VADWT
-972 YGEVASTPTG
+972 YDTKANAPTG
-982 AAPDTATSGFEGVVA
+982 AKPDTATSGFEGVVA

-1018 NIPVNAGVYYLKYII
+1018 NIPVNAGVYYLKFII
-1033 DGTNNFDGAET
+1033 EDDNNFDGAET
-1044 SPEQFKVLR
+1044 SAVQFKVLR
-1053 ATVDTPT
+1053 ETVANPVGSDVTVD
-1060 FANGS
+1060 
-1065 AVYDGNAKTSTVS
+1065 YDENEKTLTVTGYDSLYMNAPAKDASENSSVS
-1078 GYIAARMTY
+1078 EDGGIVTLAATKAGTY
-1087 TTDDVADDAVSG
+1087 TVTFILTD
-1099 TTITLTATYYKEGG
+1099 KN
-1113 YYIEFTLIDPVNYTW
+1113 NYTW
-1128 SDSSPDPE
+1128 LTGGNTDPSSPKASDIPFTLT
-1136 DDAAQ
+1136 
-1141 PVLFKWAISKADNE
+1141 VKVADNAVIIGE
-1155 VLTTDTFDGWTF
+1155 GGTNTFAGWTF
-1167 GEEASATSDLVATA
+1167 GFDPTDVGTLKAEALYDDLP
-1181 KYDEIEVTFAVYKAG
+1181 VTFEVWQKGASLGTAAKVLKADL
-1196 EVGTGAEQ
+1196 A
-1204 TISNALPAGDYVL
+1204 AGDYVL
-1217 RASIAAG
+1217 RASIAAD
-1224 ANTNATHENFAFTV
+1224 ANTNAAYEDFEFTV
-1238 SKNTG
+1238 TPNTG

-1262 HAFTAEVTVGTLK
+1262 HAFTAEVTVGKLK

-1284 YFTRGWDAEGEWTS
+1284 YFTSGWNAEGEWTS

-1327 SITVKFTI
+1327 SITVPFTI
-1335 KKYVVS
+1335 KKYVVTVPTYTRANEYATDEFDVP
-1341 IPDFDRDEVFDNAVW
+1341 IPWKPEVALSGTGGSSW
-1356 TPTIPAGDG
+1356 T
-1365 VWGEPAYK
+1365 VFFE

-1378 VVDVYWLTLTLTAP
+1378 SVGPYWLTLTISEE
-1392 DNYEWDERSIE
+1392 DFNNYRWDTSVIKED
-1403 SYPSIPGTTDK
+1403 GTGETHI
-1414 IDGAVATLW
+1414 IDEISEDDPVARLW
-1423 YRITRTPFDMQLSVD
+1423 YRITRTQFTMGLSLD
-1438 ESWTYGSSG
+1438 SSWTYGEAAK
-1447 NVTIGNNPGSGAV
+1447 TPTFANPGNGTV
-1460 TYLYTGRTDNGT
+1460 TYVYAGTPDNGGT
-1472 DYSSATM
+1472 YGGEGSPEAAVQ
-1479 PTEAGTYSLTVTIA
+1479 PTEAGSYTLTVYIA
-1493 GTENYD
+1493 ESADYD
-1499 SDWAEADFTIL
+1499 QNSEKVNFTIL
-1510 PKLLTVSGWNG
+1510 PKQLTVSGWSNISATYGQAKGASVAFMGYEYGEDYDALSVKYSYTGSTFHG
-1521 TEADYGKAGNASVTF
+1521 TEYPASE
-1536 TGALEGDNLQL
+1536 A
-1547 KYFYKGYTY
+1547 
-1556 LGAYYLESEDH
+1556 H

-1606 KAELILTANGITV
+1606 KAKLILTANGITV
-1619 TYGQAAPEDIG
+1619 TYGQAASGFG
-1630 YDDTPPVGLVNG
+1630 YTHSGLVNG

-1675 YVTAITYDFVENPL
+1675 YVTAITYNFAAKPL

-1696 VKGTMTLQK
+1696 VEGTMTLNPATLTVDIHTSDVVYTGDGKQPSYDVHK
-1705 AKLNVTIN
+1705 AVESDVLTFTYTFYEEGDAPVGEGVLPTEVGRYYVVVTLAGGEDFGNYEPFSKQSAVYEIT
-1713 NPENAVY
+1713 PAGLTIETKKDFTGFYTGSPYDIEANAVTKAEAVNGQEITWKFSLSVIGEEGEVIAPITELKDVNGGGAY
-1720 DGLGHGTT
+1720 TVYYRVSAPNHATQTGSFSFNIQQEQVQWSTEYARKDWTYGSAAGAITDAVAKFAHSAPDFLDITVTYYRT
-1728 YEHDGLV
+1728 YE
-1735 DDDLE
+1735 
-1740 FTPVYYDAKS
+1740 
-1750 GTDVGGEPKNA
+1750 GGEYSDVLDAGYFNERTPA
-1761 GTYYVIYRLT
+1761 GTYYAVVSV
-1771 GGADAEN
+1771 ADAEEN
-1778 YTLVTNDGNG
+1778 SRGGINW
-1788 VKGDN
+1788 KGTEKA
-1793 YEISRKTISVAE
+1793 YSF
-1805 WNGLTVTYGDN
+1805 TV
-1816 TDGASLDY
+1816 
-1824 SDKVAG
+1824 DK
-1830 DALGF
+1830 
-1835 TYMYSGTPNAG
+1835 
-1846 GSHNGEDAPLLAGTY
+1846 
-1861 TVTATLHNNNYILTG
+1861 AT
-1876 ESADG
+1876 
-1881 ITISATYTVN
+1881 
-1891 RAKLTLTPKT
+1891 LTLTPNAAT
-1901 ASVDYGTEKTDIS
+1901 AVYGTAATAIVWQGYAAS
-1914 WNGFDFSTLAW
+1914 GMQNGEQAANLLENA
-1925 EDDID
+1925 
-1930 VVLSGYTLD
+1930 GYTLA
-1939 YTAQG
+1939 YTAAD
-1944 YEAGSHVGNYTIV
+1944 YKAGDHVGSYTV
-1957 MRVLLGEVQQTE
+1957 TMQVLLGEEPQSE

-1977 QPLPDGFELTP
+1977 QPLPEGFTVTRFALT
-1988 RELSVTITN
+1988 VTVTN
-1997 PTDPDDLTYTGI
+1997 PTELTYKSAAIVPDFADNRLSFNNGGKDELVFTYTYYKDGSAIEGEPVDVGTYYVVVTLEGGADMGNYSFDGKKGDAYTIVPKELTVSEWSHISAVYGEAQDASVSFDGVLNNEDLSLTYTYDG
-2009 AIEPT
+2009 AGAHPVDV
-2014 FTDTRFTFNGV
+2014 DT
-2025 PDDLEFTYD
+2025 
-2034 YYKNDSYIT
+2034 
-2043 GKPIDVGIYHVVV
+2043 
-2056 NLAGGDDM
+2056 
-2064 ENYTLKEVKGP
+2064 YTVE
-2075 KYVITAAS
+2075 A
-2083 FSSVTIHGFADF
+2083 
-2095 YNGTAFDIKTSTG
+2095 
-2108 AIAQTVA
+2108 
-2115 GRDAASIIWE
+2115 
-2125 FSLTEIGKTGEVIDP
+2125 EIG
-2140 ITSLTDV
+2140 
-2147 LAVGRAYTVYY
+2147 
-2158 RVTANNHEAKVG
+2158 
-2170 SVTFEIKQN
+2170 N
-2179 PNGWKVVFD
+2179 PNYCAPLGG
-2188 RKGWTYGDD
+2188 R
-2197 ASTVT
+2197 TV
-2202 DPQANFGDALTEY
+2202 Q
-2215 YFGEEL
+2215 
-2221 YTTPFGKT
+2221 
-2229 TPAGT
+2229 
-2234 YTARVTVEE
+2234 
-2243 TDNWAGL
+2243 
-2250 SADYTFEVK
+2250 ADYTITKATLKLTPNAATAIYGTEK
-2259 RASLTIT
+2259 IDWKGYTASGWKY
-2266 ADDESVVYGESD
+2266 DDEGKD
-2278 IAYSFTPAGLQNGE
+2278 LLAAYAPEFTA
-2292 TIEEVL
+2292 V
-2298 SAANVSVSYG
+2298 
-2308 GEGGNGEGGYVPGS
+2308 
-2322 GRGVNDEGYA
+2322 GYA
-2332 IDISASFDAD
+2332 AGSANGSVGRYDISMTLPNAV
-2342 ALANYTVVFEAGT
+2342 LRNYTIVCATREDGF
-2355 LTVTP
+2355 TVTK

-2366 IVYQRTTYGDVL
+2366 IVYQRTIYGNTL
-2378 DPLTWHVLEREGEG
+2378 AKLTWHVLKREGEG
-2392 EVSYDILAED
+2392 EVSYDILEED
-2402 DASQIFTLGFEGE
+2402 RASASQIFTLGFEGE

-2420 GTYHI
+2420 GKYKI
-2425 VGTIAGTLSGNY
+2425 VGTVNEEGLGKNY
-2437 DITFI
+2437 SVKFV
-2442 GQNAYGGNDYELSK
+2442 GQNAYNGNDYTIDG
-2456 YGIYEIVQRSVSVTL
+2456 YGTYEIVQRSVDLTVSPN
-2471 SEDFGENGRTYD
+2471 FGENGSTYD
-2483 GAPKKYVAQVGTGVS
+2483 GKSKGYVADVGTGVS

-2523 TAAPTNAGNYT
+2523 TVAPTAAGDYT

-2541 PEQGHNYLFGG
+2541 PKQSQNYLFGG

-2565 SWSGDVGFDLSYS
+2565 SWSGDVGFDFSYP

-2590 NFAGTIRAGED
+2590 NFAETIRAGAD
-2601 GVKVIVNYYTDDGLV
+2601 GVAVTVNYYTDDGLV
-2616 LTVEYGADGEISRS
+2616 LTVVYGADGEPYYP
-2630 EGEFAGITHVAES
+2630 EGDFVPGITHVSDS
-2643 GTWRAEFVIE
+2643 GTWRAEFVVT
-2653 STNYNTPS
+2653 SPNYKTPS
-2661 GGRLSTTITVTPRVL
+2661 GNRLSTTITVTPRVL
-2676 GQTYEDGADTVS
+2676 GQIYEDGAATVS
-2688 IVWSSQERFTY
+2688 IVWSSQENFTY

-2713 PLGAGKPER
+2713 PLGASTPER
-2722 LVLAGVNFTDY
+2722 LVLDYVDFTDY

-2738 TFTVTGFGESDA
+2738 TFTVTGFDRSDA
-2750 AARDY
+2750 AAGDY

-2764 QHTYYID
+2764 QKPYYID
-2771 RREVTIAADNGT
+2771 RRAVTIAAADGT
-2783 GTYGNAPVGLTWK
+2783 GTYGNAPAGLTWK

-2805 SAQFVKSDNIDFT
+2805 SAQFVKSDKIDFT
-2818 VLTDADSTR
+2818 VLTDAGSTS
-2827 NVGGYPT
+2827 NVDGYPT
-2834 WISAVASGSDRLFNY
+2834 WISAVASGNDRLFNY
-2849 TVNTID
+2849 TVNGRTE
-2855 GSILASG
+2855 SG
-2862 DIVAFFASA
+2862 WEIAEQ
-2871 RGTFTVT
+2871 GTFTVT
-2878 QRTLEVTVTASGVTY
+2878 QRALDVTVTASGVTY

-2910 DAVNDDALEW
+2910 DAVNNDALEW
-2920 VYTYRKEGEDGFASM
+2920 VYTYWKKEDGSFAFM

-3030 FSIEPGEEGKGDFSE
+3030 FSIVPGEEGKGDFSE
-3045 GKTIAYLTDVKDWN
+3045 GNTITSLKNVKSWN

-3072 SANNHAPAYGIFEV
+3072 TATNHAPAYDTFEV

-3096 QEYSHAGWEYKGD
+3096 QEYWHAGWEYKGEKVGD
-3109 DLGEDYDFLNPT
+3109 DYPFLTP
-3121 SEAVAAFGTVQV
+3121 SRYADAAFGDV
-3133 KYYTDESCDE
+3133 KYTYYTDADCLDEIESPAT
-3143 QSEVEGSFFNAATP
+3143 FFNAATP

-3178 DVYTI
+3178 GVYRI

-3214 NPLLMRLNDATPGL
+3214 DPLLMRLNDATPGL

-3242 IGDYYVNIELIDP
+3242 IGDYYVNIELVDP
-3255 ANYAWA
+3255 ANYAWT

-3285 TIADGGWEY
+3285 TIARGGWEY
-3294 GDAVTFEVY
+3294 GDAVTFAVY
-3303 EEGTA
+3303 EGTA
-3308 GEGSATIVVVAD
+3308 DGSATIVVVAD
-3320 SLLNDSP
+3320 SLLNNSP

-3338 EGAYSDLSFTMSVR
+3338 EGDYSDLSFTMSVR

-3379 FTIDPKEVEKP
+3379 FTIAPKKVEEP
-3390 VQGSN
+3390 VQGSD
-3395 WSFTYERGTART
+3395 WRFTYKRGTART
-3407 YTPGGFVGEI
+3407 YTPAGYEPEI
-3417 ELDDTSLGTVALMTI
+3417 ELADASLGTVAQMTI

-3445 SVSLADPLNFVWAN
+3445 SVSLADPLNFVWEI
-3459 EGGTDPVELP
+3459 EGGTDPVELS

-3482 GSGGTQR
+3482 GTSGVQ
-3489 VSSVYGAAGL
+3489 SSSTVYGKAGL
-3499 ADRGFDYQVL
+3499 EAQGFDYRVL
-3509 RGFNDFTMGISEM
+3509 TGFDAIPMSIEEM
-3522 TAGYR
+3522 VGTVGYR
-3527 VVDGDPAMTAE
+3527 VVDGKPAMTAS
-3538 GVGTYSF
+3538 GVGTYTF
-3545 KLYLKDANNYRWADD
+3545 VIGLKDPNNYEWKGTEETTVKLIWT
-3560 ASDVT
+3560 VT
-3565 LVWEVTKATYDM
+3565 PATYDM
-3577 SGVQFG
+3577 SGVQFEG
-3583 QAEYTYTYNGQLQ
+3583 AAYEFTYNGQQ
-3596 YPTYSGALPEG
+3596 QRPSVVGDLPVG
-3607 LDGYVISAQYSGG
+3607 LDGIAVTVTYRGG
-3620 ATHVSDGRQTV
+3620 ATHVSDGEQTV
-3631 TVTFTTASP
+3631 TAVFSTTSKNYTFADGA
-3640 NYVFENSTRST
+3640 NKL
-3651 QITATVSITP
+3651 TATVKILP
-3661 LGITNVRWT
+3661 YEIEEIVWT
-3670 EQKHFTFNG
+3670 QQKHFTFNG
-3679 EDQSASVTAE
+3679 EDQSASVLARYEAIDGRMVPLALEEVAFTDYREGGYAFTVTGFTAADNRNGN
-3689 YETVGGTWVALAL
+3689 YVLGETVQKQ
-3702 NEADFTNYTAEGY
+3702 
-3715 TFTVAGFAVGDS
+3715 
-3727 GSGDYA
+3727 
-3733 LGAAEGASETY
+3733 ETY
-3744 YIDKMQ
+3744 FIDKMQ

-3795 KGISLVIEEGD
+3795 KGISLVIEEE
-3806 AVNAGTYAI
+3806 AVNARTYAI
-3815 TLAGGYNDALT
+3815 TLAAGYNDALT

-3970 ACTEE
+3970 ACTVE

-4000 TADAYNNYR
+4000 TAEAYNNYR

-4045 NWGAA
+4045 NWGVA

-4157 DGVAITFTVS
+4157 DGIAITFTVS
-4167 EGSADVVEKKAVQA
+4167 EGSADVVERKAVQA

-4238 YYTDVSGEKVYLT
+4238 YYTGVSGEKVYLT
-4251 VGESADGEF
+4251 VGESEDGEF

-4377 WTYGSTANVPEVSGA
+4377 WTYGSTASVPEVSGA

-4582 AGGPSGGDAPAG
+4582 AGGPSGGGAPAG

-4629 ALLAVPVGQMG
+4629 ALLAVPAGQMG

-4695 EEPAAEE
+4695 EEPVVEE

-4851 GYACWLF
+4851 GYACRLF

-4896 SGDLPEDKPAPVLA
+4896 SGDLPEDEPAPVLA
-4910 APAEEPVAEEPVT
+4910 APAEEPAAEEPV
-4923 EEVAAEEPVA
+4923 AEEPVA

-4940 PVAEEP
+4940 PVAEEIAAAEEP
-4946 AAEEPAAEDGEED
+4946 AAEEPVAEEPVAEEIAAAEDGEED

-5166 AEQPSQV
+5166 AEQSSQV
-5173 EQADIAALIRDRITL
+5173 EQADIAALIRERITL

-5243 AEEEKQPSAEA
+5243 AEEEEQPTAEGG
-5254 EERDAAEERKA
+5254 EQDAAEERKA

>member
-1 MNTHNYRLCA
+1 
-11 AYLQAPGRMWVS
+11 
-23 VREKHAFPPRGGRE
+23 
-37 DVGQVRGN
+37 
-45 VRGKQK
+45 
-51 IWDGRAGE
+51 
-59 ARQEEK
+59 
-65 IMSKAKRIVLV
+65 MSKAKRIVLA

-139 DGLTKYRPE
+139 DGLTKYQPE

-158 GNCEF
+158 GACEF

-524 RGETVDLNTEGAT
+524 RGETVNLDTEGAT

-585 FTISPRSVELPMLQK
+585 FTISPRSVELPTLQE
-600 DTASVPYDGGEQ
+600 DTASVSYDGGEQ
-612 RPTVIDN
+612 QPTVIDN

-634 LRVNAGVHNVTFTL
+634 LRVNAGNYNVTFTL

-653 YVWAEEFNG
+653 YVWANETTDNYT
-662 SLAWEITTADNVQL
+662 LAWEITTANNVL
-676 SISAKGW
+676 ESISVEDW
-683 KYVPN
+683 TYDPSNPVQQVP
-688 QADMQQEKPSATFRF
+688 PTATFKF
-703 TNKGVSPEFVYEYK
+703 INKDVLPTYYYSYKAFGETKYKPFSPVDGQWPAGEYK
-717 GWEGDATYADYTD
+717 VWASYPADKSGHSNFYAYAANEEDGEKYTF
-730 ITSLIK
+730 TVQRFSL
-736 EGKWDWRSGYYR
+736 
-748 VFATYQ
+748 T
-754 QDTENAEIPNF
+754 
-765 NAFEKGD
+765 
-772 GASADFIVSRMEIG
+772 
-786 KPALTQSTFTYTGTE
+786 KPTALTQKEFTYQRGTTVNISDYIPQYDDYSSYYTLRGTSSAENAGKYTVTIVLNGNYNWTGGGTE
-801 YDIAEQVSDIGTYG
+801 NV
-815 DYYSLSGDI
+815 
-824 KQTNAGHYT
+824 
-833 LTITLKGDY
+833 
-842 TWSNDTRDPVELD
+842 PFD
-855 WTILRAE
+855 WTILRAV
-862 IAVPTMN
+862 IDVPTM
-869 EDETTYTGSEQSKTV
+869 DESGTSYTGSEQSKTV
-884 DGYDSGIMTSA
+884 DGYDSGIMTYA

-942 TVAPGTQ
+942 TVAPGSVK
-949 TLSWSIAMAD
+949 LEWNIAKAQAVID
-959 ARISGTPS
+959 GEPF
-967 VENWT
+967 VDNWT
-972 YGEVASTPTG
+972 YDTTAGKPTG
-982 AAPDTATSGFEGVVA
+982 ADRDTATSGFEGIDDVA

-1003 SADGEYKEWKEGKEG
+1003 SADGEYKEWKEG
-1018 NIPVNAGVYYLKYII
+1018 NIPVDAGVYYLKFII
-1033 DGTNNFDGAET
+1033 EDDNNFDGAET
-1044 SPEQFKVLR
+1044 SAVQFKVLR
-1053 ATVDTPT
+1053 ETV
-1060 FANGS
+1060 ANPVGS
-1065 AVYDGNAKTSTVS
+1065 NVTVS
-1078 GYIAARMTY
+1078 YDMNEKTLTVTGYDSLYMNAPAK
-1087 TTDDVADDAVSG
+1087 DASENSSVSEDGG
-1099 TTITLTATYYKEGG
+1099 TVTLTATKAGTYTVTFILTDKN
-1113 YYIEFTLIDPVNYTW
+1113 NYTW
-1128 SDSSPDPE
+1128 RTDGNTDPSSPKASDITFTLTVEVADNAVIIGEGGTNTFAGWIFGYDPTE
-1136 DDAAQ
+1136 VDTLKAEARYDNLPVNFEVFKDGASLGTAAE
-1141 PVLFKWAISKADNE
+1141 VLKAD
-1155 VLTTDTFDGWTF
+1155 
-1167 GEEASATSDLVATA
+1167 
-1181 KYDEIEVTFAVYKAG
+1181 
-1196 EVGTGAEQ
+1196 
-1204 TISNALPAGDYVL
+1204 LPAGSYVL

-1224 ANTNATHENFAFTV
+1224 ANTNAAYEDFEFTV
-1238 SKNTG
+1238 TPNTN

-1254 EWTYGDKP
+1254 EWTYGDDP
-1262 HAFTAEVTVGTLK
+1262 HAFTAEVIVGTLK
-1275 YGNDAVTVE
+1275 YGNAAVTVE
-1284 YFTRGWDAEGEWTS
+1284 YFTRGWNTEGEWTS

-1327 SITVKFTI
+1327 SITVEFTI
-1335 KKYVVS
+1335 NKYVVD
-1341 IPDFDRDEVFDNAVW
+1341 IPEFTRANMFVENVSWKPTDIATSGDRGSAWTIAYDDEN
-1356 TPTIPAGDG
+1356 
-1365 VWGEPAYK
+1365 
-1373 TPDST
+1373 ST
-1378 VVDVYWLTLTLTAP
+1378 SVDVYWLTLKF
-1392 DNYEWDERSIE
+1392 
-1403 SYPSIPGTTDK
+1403 TD
-1414 IDGAVATLW
+1414 DGAGNYAWDPKDLLTFIEGTVDHIQEDGSVRLW
-1423 YRITRTPFDMQLSVD
+1423 YRITLRQFDVELSID
-1438 ESWTYGSSG
+1438 NAEGWTYGDAEKSLSY
-1447 NVTIGNNPGSGAV
+1447 NNPAQV
-1460 TYLYTGRTDNGT
+1460 PEDEITFLYTGKTANGEG
-1472 DYSSATM
+1472 YSDSKQ
-1479 PTEAGTYSLTVTIA
+1479 PTEAGFYELTITIPQYGDYDY
-1493 GTENYD
+1493 GTGKTNV
-1499 SDWAEADFTIL
+1499 SFTIL
-1510 PKLLTVSGWNG
+1510 PKQLTVSGWSNISATYG
-1521 TEADYGKAGNASVTF
+1521 QAADASVAF
-1536 TGALEGDNLQL
+1536 TGYEYGEGYDALSV
-1547 KYFYKGYTY
+1547 KYSYTGKTY
-1556 LGAYYLESEDH
+1556 LGIEYPASEAH
-1567 PVHAGKYT
+1567 PVRAGNYT
-1575 VRAELG
+1575 VTATLG

-1587 SGTEGA
+1587 SGTAGA

-1675 YVTAITYDFVENPL
+1675 YVTVITNTFNL

-1696 VKGTMTLQK
+1696 VEGTMTLNPATLTVDIHTSDVVYTGKGQQPSYDVHK
-1705 AKLNVTIN
+1705 AVESDVLTFTYTFYEEGGALVGEGVLPTKVGRYYVVVTLAGGEDFAN
-1713 NPENAVY
+1713 YEPFSKQSAVY
-1720 DGLGHGTT
+1720 EIKAATLTIVTEDFEGFYTGKPYVIKDEAVTKAEAVNGQKITWQFSLTVIGKEGAVTEPITELTDVNGGGAYTVYYRVSAPNHATQTGSFSFDIQQEKVQWSTEYARKDWTYGSAAGAITDAVAKFANSTPDFLDITVTYYRT
-1728 YEHDGLV
+1728 YE
-1735 DDDLE
+1735 
-1740 FTPVYYDAKS
+1740 
-1750 GTDVGGEPKNA
+1750 GGEYSDVLDAGYFNERTPA
-1761 GTYYVIYRLT
+1761 GTYYAVVSV
-1771 GGADAEN
+1771 ADAEEN
-1778 YTLVTNDGNG
+1778 SRGGINWLGATGHYSFTVNKAVLTLKPKAATAV
-1788 VKGDN
+1788 
-1793 YEISRKTISVAE
+1793 
-1805 WNGLTVTYGDN
+1805 YG
-1816 TDGASLDY
+1816 TAATAI
-1824 SDKVAG
+1824 VWQ
-1830 DALGF
+1830 GF
-1835 TYMYSGTPNAG
+1835 TFSTSAG
-1846 GSHNGEDAPLLAGTY
+1846 QGVLLG
-1861 TVTATLHNNNYILTG
+1861 G
-1876 ESADG
+1876 D
-1881 ITISATYTVN
+1881 
-1891 RAKLTLTPKT
+1891 
-1901 ASVDYGTEKTDIS
+1901 TDI
-1914 WNGFDFSTLAW
+1914 NA
-1925 EDDID
+1925 
-1930 VVLSGYTLD
+1930 VLSGYTLA
-1939 YTAQG
+1939 YTAAD
-1944 YEAGSHVGNYTIV
+1944 YKAGDHVGKYTV
-1957 MRVLLGEVQQTE
+1957 TMQVLRGEESQTE

-1977 QPLPDGFELTP
+1977 KDLPEGFTVTPFDLT
-1988 RELSVTITN
+1988 VTVTN
-1997 PTDPDDLTYTGI
+1997 PTELTYKSAAIVPDFADNRLSFNNGGKDELVFTYTYYKDGSAIEGEPVDVGTYYVVVTLTDGADIGNYSFDGKQGDAYTIVPKELTDPVWSNNSAVYGEAQDASVAFDGVLNNEALSLTYT
-2009 AIEPT
+2009 
-2014 FTDTRFTFNGV
+2014 
-2025 PDDLEFTYD
+2025 Y
-2034 YYKNDSYIT
+2034 S
-2043 GKPIDVGIYHVVV
+2043 VG
-2056 NLAGGDDM
+2056 
-2064 ENYTLKEVKGP
+2064 
-2075 KYVITAAS
+2075 
-2083 FSSVTIHGFADF
+2083 
-2095 YNGTAFDIKTSTG
+2095 
-2108 AIAQTVA
+2108 
-2115 GRDAASIIWE
+2115 GRDHP
-2125 FSLTEIGKTGEVIDP
+2125 V
-2140 ITSLTDV
+2140 DV
-2147 LAVGRAYTVYY
+2147 
-2158 RVTANNHEAKVG
+2158 
-2170 SVTFEIKQN
+2170 
-2179 PNGWKVVFD
+2179 
-2188 RKGWTYGDD
+2188 
-2197 ASTVT
+2197 
-2202 DPQANFGDALTEY
+2202 
-2215 YFGEEL
+2215 
-2221 YTTPFGKT
+2221 
-2229 TPAGT
+2229 GT
-2234 YTARVTVEE
+2234 YTVVAAIGNPNYCAPGGGSTVQ
-2243 TDNWAGL
+2243 
-2250 SADYTFEVK
+2250 ADYTITQAKLTLTPNAATAIYGTE
-2259 RASLTIT
+2259 ASAI
-2266 ADDESVVYGESD
+2266 VW
-2278 IAYSFTPAGLQNGE
+2278 N
-2292 TIEEVL
+2292 
-2298 SAANVSVSYG
+2298 
-2308 GEGGNGEGGYVPGS
+2308 
-2322 GRGVNDEGYA
+2322 GYA
-2332 IDISASFDAD
+2332 ASGWKYSDAEENLLGAYTPGFTAVGYEAGSAKGPVGSYDISMTLPGAV
-2342 ALANYTVVFEAGT
+2342 LRNYTIVCAT
-2355 LTVTP
+2355 LEDGFTVTK

-2366 IVYQRTTYGDVL
+2366 IVYQQTIYGDTL
-2378 DPLTWHVLEREGEG
+2378 DPLTWNVLDREYKVFEG
-2392 EVSYDILAED
+2392 DAEED
-2402 DASQIFTLGFEGE
+2402 IFTLDFENGE
-2415 DPVNV
+2415 KPVNV
-2420 GTYHI
+2420 GKYNI
-2425 VGTIAGTLSGNY
+2425 VGTVNEAGLGKNY
-2437 DITFI
+2437 SVTFV

-2456 YGIYEIVQRSVSVTL
+2456 HGIYEIIR
-2471 SEDFGENGRTYD
+2471 RTVGASISPSYDSNVYD
-2483 GAPKKYVAQVGTGVS
+2483 GSQKGYTAKVDGGAGGDV
-2498 GEEIK
+2498 IA
-2503 YELQYKGRNGTVYP
+2503 YELRYSGRNGTVYP

-2534 VTLVFTD
+2534 VTLAFTD
-2541 PEQGHNYLFGG
+2541 PEQGGNYQFGG
-2552 KVEYEFTIEKANY
+2552 EFSTEYSIAKATYGWASSVRFNDAYSPTFRNEAFVIELIGA
-2565 SWSGDVGFDLSYS
+2565 DL
-2578 YVFANKAFTPEL
+2578 
-2590 NFAGTIRAGED
+2590 IRAGADDAE
-2601 GVKVIVNYYTDDGLV
+2601 VTVRYYSAAGLV
-2616 LTVEYGADGEISRS
+2616 LTVVYGAENEVSRTP
-2630 EGEFAGITHVAES
+2630 GVAGITHVSES
-2643 GTWRAEFVIE
+2643 GAWWAEFE
-2653 STNYNTPS
+2653 TDSPNYTLPAT
-2661 GGRLSTTITVTPRVL
+2661 GEGTQFYTTITVTPRVL
-2676 GQTYEDGADTVS
+2676 GQTYEDGAATVS
-2688 IVWSSQERFTY
+2688 IVWSSQENFTY

-2713 PLGAGKPER
+2713 PLGAGAPVR
-2722 LVLAGVNFTDY
+2722 LVLDDVDFIDY

-2738 TFTVTGFGESDA
+2738 TFTVTGFASADNRNG
-2750 AARDY
+2750 DY
-2755 ALPALETSR
+2755 ALPEEGLR
-2764 QHTYYID
+2764 RHTYFID
-2771 RREVTIAADNGT
+2771 RRAVTIAAADGT
-2783 GTYGNAPVGLTWK
+2783 GTYGNAPAGLTWK

-2805 SAQFVKSDNIDFT
+2805 SAQFVESDGINFT
-2818 VLTDADSTR
+2818 VTTNATNKS
-2827 NVGGYPT
+2827 NVGGDYFT
-2834 WISAVASGSDRLFNY
+2834 AITAVASGEGRLFNY
-2849 TVNTID
+2849 EIN
-2855 GSILASG
+2855 GGEGWRASEE
-2862 DIVAFFASA
+2862 
-2871 RGTFTVT
+2871 GTFTVEK
-2878 QRTLEVTVTASGVTY
+2878 RDLEVTVTANGVTY
-2893 TGAPYS
+2893 TGEEYGTQAN
-2899 EHDPSPLSVTS
+2899 VTVSS
-2910 DAVNDDALEW
+2910 DAVNDDVLAW
-2920 VYTYRKEGEDGFASM
+2920 TYTYWQKQAGGDFASL
-2935 GAGVVPADAGTYYVV
+2935 GESLPVDAGTYYVV
-2950 VTFAEA
+2950 VTFAEP
-2956 DPLFASNKNGNYS
+2956 DPDFYGNKNGNYS

-2984 ITIEQKE
+2984 ITIEQNK
-2991 GFAVEYD
+2991 GFTAVYD
-2998 GQPHYFRTDGVH
+2998 GQPHYFRTDGEH
-3010 PGEAKLSALTKGE
+3010 QGEAMLSARTWGE

-3030 FSIEPGEEGKGDFSE
+3030 FSIVPGEEGKGDFSE
-3045 GKTIAYLTDVKDWN
+3045 GNTITSLKNVKSWN

-3072 SANNHAPAYGIFEV
+3072 TATNHDPAYGTFKV
-3086 TIERAPNSWK
+3086 TIERAPNSWEQK
-3096 QEYSHAGWEYKGD
+3096 YSHAGWEYKGD

-3157 AGTYYVKAS
+3157 AGTYYAKAFVADNS
-3166 VPDTEDNYAGIE
+3166 DNYSDISA
-3178 DVYTI
+3178 VYEI
-3183 VVTKHLL
+3183 VVRKHVLEINWL
-3190 DITWQ
+3190 HTA
-3195 YPSIA
+3195 IA
-3200 LNDEEKTENLIRGY
+3200 LNDTEKTENFVVGY
-3214 NPLLMRLNDATPGL
+3214 APALMNFNDETPGL
-3228 DFDEARGA
+3228 GFDAEKGTAS
-3236 AAKPGE
+3236 KPGA
-3242 IGDYYVNIELIDP
+3242 IGDYYVTLALVDP
-3255 ANYAWA
+3255 ANYEWL
-3261 RPLANPNLCRI
+3261 RPLAANATLCRI

-3278 DVNHVTV
+3278 DVNNVTV
-3285 TIADGGWEY
+3285 TVTGGGWTY
-3294 GDAVTFEVY
+3294 GDSVTFGAY
-3303 EEGTA
+3303 EGTA
-3308 GEGSATIVVVAD
+3308 GEEKTVIVVAD
-3320 SLLNDSP
+3320 SLV
-3327 ESVSYTYAYWR
+3327 SVSYTYAVWK
-3338 EGAYSDLSFTMSVR
+3338 EGDLPSLSYTMSSL
-3352 PTNAGR
+3352 PQDAGR
-3358 YVVRAF
+3358 YVVRVF
-3364 VQGETGY
+3364 VQGATGY
-3371 GANAGYAE
+3371 GANTGYAV
-3379 FTIDPKEVEKP
+3379 FTVSPREVTAPSAGKNE
-3390 VQGSN
+3390 
-3395 WSFTYERGTART
+3395 FTYERLTQHT
-3407 YTPGGFVGEI
+3407 YTPDGFASEI
-3417 ELDDTSLGTVALMTI
+3417 TLPDGRKVALMTL

-3482 GSGGTQR
+3482 GTSGVQ
-3489 VSSVYGAAGL
+3489 SSSTVYGKAGL
-3499 ADRGFDYQVL
+3499 EAQGFDYRVL
-3509 RGFNDFTMGISEM
+3509 TGFDAIPMSIEEM
-3522 TAGYR
+3522 VGTVGYR
-3527 VVDGDPAMTAE
+3527 VVDGEPAMTAS
-3538 GVGTYSF
+3538 GVGTYTF
-3545 KLYLKDANNYRWADD
+3545 VIGLKDPNNYEWKGTEETTVKLIWT
-3560 ASDVT
+3560 VT
-3565 LVWEVTKATYDM
+3565 PATYDM

-3640 NYVFENSTRST
+3640 NYVFENGTRST

-3795 KGISLVIEEGD
+3795 KGISLAIEEE

-3815 TLAGGYNDALT
+3815 TLAAGYNDALT

-3975 GYAGLYTAAE
+3975 GYAGLYTFAE

-4000 TADAYNNYR
+4000 TAEAYNNYR

-4068 GEKMSVSGY
+4068 GEKMAVSGY

-4086 THEAPTAAGSYY
+4086 TNEAPTAAGSYY

-4157 DGVAITFTVS
+4157 DGIAITFTVS

-4440 SVQFTVSRMK
+4440 SVQFIVSRMK

-4493 VNGSDVAIVATS
+4493 VNGSNVAIVATG

-4655 DIVLFVRKKK
+4655 DIVLFVKKKK

-4851 GYACWLF
+4851 GYAC
-4858 AEMFSRDGIAR
+4858 
-4869 GELVETDFSLPYES
+4869 
-4883 TRALIERGLVKVM
+4883 
-4896 SGDLPEDKPAPVLA
+4896 
-4910 APAEEPVAEEPVT
+4910 
-4923 EEVAAEEPVA
+4923 
-4933 EEPAAEE
+4933 
-4940 PVAEEP
+4940 
-4946 AAEEPAAEDGEED
+4946 
-4959 DLAILPFPD
+4959 
-4968 ETEEEDEEEEPEE
+4968 
-4981 DEASAESEE
+4981 
-4990 EDVLEIIPAAAQD
+4990 
-5003 ADWREGKVFV
+5003 
-5013 RYNFSFRARLIQSS
+5013 
-5027 PDVQRHYG
+5027 
-5035 EIMDEIN
+5035 
-5042 AYDGVKTSIS
+5042 
-5052 WRQMRVY
+5052 
-5059 KGRKTYALILFKGKK
+5059 
-5074 LCVAYA
+5074 
-5080 LDPAEFA
+5080 
-5087 ETKYR
+5087 
-5092 GQDMSEVRRFAKTP
+5092 
-5106 MLLKVFSDR
+5106 
-5115 KSRYARWLLAEM
+5115 
-5127 FSRDGIAR
+5127 
-5135 GEAVRTGFLL
+5135 
-5145 PYRSTAELIE
+5145 
-5155 DGLVKVMSSGE
+5155 
-5166 AEQPSQV
+5166 
-5173 EQADIAALIRDRITL
+5173 
-5188 HEAQSAM
+5188 
-5195 TDEAA
+5195 
-5200 AALIEDVE
+5200 
-5208 EGAEEPAAEEPAPAK
+5208 
-5223 APAAEPAP
+5223 
-5231 EKPAAAEDGQLP
+5231 
-5243 AEEEKQPSAEA
+5243 
-5254 EERDAAEERKA
+5254 
-5265 EEVQVRAVPQAPAK
+5265 
-5279 PAPVSRAPQQ
+5279 
-5289 PGGKKGIVNIDSLSR
+5289 
-5304 AFAPGDVVTVAAM
+5304 
-5317 QQRKL
+5317 
-5322 LKPGVG
+5322 
-5328 IVKVLARGA
+5328 
-5337 LDKPLIVEAHDFSLD
+5337 
-5352 AVKMILLTGGKV
+5352 
-5364 HRLHRSGGKEQ
+5364 

>member
-1 MNTHNYRLCA
+1 
-11 AYLQAPGRMWVS
+11 
-23 VREKHAFPPRGGRE
+23 
-37 DVGQVRGN
+37 
-45 VRGKQK
+45 
-51 IWDGRAGE
+51 
-59 ARQEEK
+59 
-65 IMSKAKRIVLV
+65 MSKAKRIVLV
-76 ALLPLL
+76 ALLSLL

-91 FAQAPVTRAQAAE
+91 FAQAPVTRAQAA
-104 GLTVTVDEERLESE
+104 GSLTVTLDEEALAAD
-118 PLYARTATTDQIKTY
+118 PLYAGDDIDEVKQF
-133 LTVQSA
+133 LTVS
-139 DGLTKYRPE
+139 DGQTTYDASQYTVE
-148 EYNLSGTILA
+148 GSTQAGTQTI
-158 GNCEF
+158 
-163 TVSLR
+163 TVRLV
-168 ETPSVTGTV
+168 ENTNMTGTV
-177 TVYITPQQPKEL
+177 Q
-189 VINFVGDAISS
+189 INFVTVIPVRLEISMKS
-200 TASSQDLKRS
+200 GYPTVYSHTPETILIGTNYIQGNVYFNNAPDTPVNISEYIGGASS
-210 SYISG
+210 
-215 YVRFNDAA
+215 
-223 TESDT
+223 
-228 EDIFEYSNYLTVE
+228 YLGVKP
-241 DVDLRPLG
+241 VDLRTDSDTV
-249 EAYANVNAGQIFHV
+249 AAGQTYTKNV
-263 DVDFTFAMNGGE
+263 TFTFTMNGE
-275 KTVTLSV
+275 TIESAEVPVTVTMPTLISL
-282 PVKAA
+282 AA
-287 KISSISA
+287 TPSTT
-294 EITGEDRFEA
+294 EFVA
-304 LQPLPSESLT
+304 LTQVEHDDFFSLVVVST
-314 VAVFYTG
+314 AGVYTLQDG
-321 VMMPRVLS
+321 D
-329 PGEYEIVYIDEPGVE
+329 YTIVYE
-344 DRTDVLEYGDTYV
+344 DPESDSLQYGNTSFTVKYK
-357 QIVYREGAQEVEPF
+357 EGAQELSALVSGIVVTAKPVSSPVPTSSGSPVYNGTDQSLAFSGFDGQAMEYDVSEGAEGSVKNGAF
-371 TLRGF
+371 TLSAREAGTYTVTF
-376 TVTAA
+376 TVKTGFRWRTTDIPAGA
-381 PVDAPSLISSVDSEY
+381 KVEYADDGQTIIS
-396 SGQEKSYVFS
+396 F
-406 VFNELAMTCTVTEED
+406 T
-421 EEDEA
+421 
-426 TTEVVGNTIVVSA
+426 
-439 TNAGKY
+439 Y
-445 TVRFETL
+445 T
-452 EGFYWRSSFI
+452 WQ
-462 PNGAVPVREDPSDE
+462 
-476 ESAIIAFE
+476 
-484 YTIEITKASLQS
+484 ITKATLTGV
-496 ASFEISGGWTYL
+496 SFDIEEKWTYK
-508 DTVAAPGKE
+508 DTGKGPTGLTLTSAIE
-517 SVTVLNR
+517 GTVS
-524 RGETVDLNTEGAT
+524 TEGAT

-542 VNADGTPAYNSSTL
+542 KNAEGTPSYNSGTL

-563 TVSVSVTNLNN
+563 TVTVSVSGLKNYAPVT
-574 YTDLTGAGTKT
+574 DADEHT
-585 FTISPRSVELPMLQK
+585 FTISPRSVELPTLQK
-600 DTASVPYDGGEQ
+600 GTASVPYTGKGQ
-612 RPTVIDN
+612 SPTVIDN
-619 YKFEAASNAY
+619 YQFEAASNAY
-629 TTNNP
+629 TTSNP
-634 LRVNAGVHNVTFTL
+634 EQVNAGVHNVTFTL

-653 YVWAEEFNG
+653 YVWEEEFNG
-662 SLAWEITTADNVQL
+662 SLAWKITTADNVL
-676 SISAKGW
+676 EDIEISGW
-683 KYVPN
+683 TFDPAHPGQTN
-688 QADMQQEKPSATFRF
+688 EPTATFKF
-703 TNKGVSPEFVYEYK
+703 TNVGVNPTYYYSYRAFGETKYTPIPIEDMGEWQWPAGEYKVWASYPADKSGHSNFNAYAANEEDGEKYTFTVQRFSLTKPTALTQKEFTYQRGTTVNIYDYIPQYDEYK
-717 GWEGDATYADYTD
+717 GYYTLQGTYSAENAGKYTVT
-730 ITSLIK
+730 IVLNGNYNWT
-736 EGKWDWRSGYYR
+736 GGG
-748 VFATYQ
+748 
-754 QDTENAEIPNF
+754 TENVPF
-765 NAFEKGD
+765 
-772 GASADFIVSRMEIG
+772 
-786 KPALTQSTFTYTGTE
+786 
-801 YDIAEQVSDIGTYG
+801 
-815 DYYSLSGDI
+815 
-824 KQTNAGHYT
+824 
-833 LTITLKGDY
+833 
-842 TWSNDTRDPVELD
+842 D
-855 WTILRAE
+855 WTILRAV
-862 IAVPTMN
+862 IAMPTMDG
-869 EDETTYTGSEQSKTV
+869 ESETTYTGSVQTKNVGGYQS
-884 DGYDSGIMTSA
+884 DIMSFDIT
-895 IGGNGSGAVFDE
+895 SGAAFDGS
-907 VDKFTAKNFGEY
+907 KFTATNFGDY
-919 ILTISFSEKDA
+919 TLTISFA
-930 GNYYWANGDSDP
+930 GDNAKNYYWAGGSSDP
-942 TVAPGTQ
+942 TVAPG
-949 TLSWSIAMAD
+949 
-959 ARISGTPS
+959 S
-967 VENWT
+967 VELKWNIAKAQAVIDGEPFVDNWT
-972 YGEVASTPTG
+972 YDTTASTPTG
-982 AAPDTATSGFEGVVA
+982 ADPDAETSGFEGIDDVA

-1003 SADGEYKEWKEGKEG
+1003 SADGEYKEWKEGS
-1018 NIPVNAGVYYLKYII
+1018 IPVNAGVYYLKYII
-1033 DGTNNFDGAET
+1033 DGTSNFNGAET
-1044 SPEQFKVLR
+1044 SAVQFKVLR
-1053 ATVDTPT
+1053 ETVAKPT
-1060 FANGS
+1060 FADGS
-1065 AVYDGNAKTSTVS
+1065 SVYDGDPKTSTVS
-1078 GYIAARMTY
+1078 GYIADRMTY

-1099 TTITLTATYYKEGG
+1099 TTITLTATYYNEGG
-1113 YYIEFTLIDPVNYTW
+1113 YYIQFTLKDTVNYTW
-1128 SDSSPDPE
+1128 SDSSTDPS
-1136 DDAAQ
+1136 DDDAQ
-1141 PVLFKWAISKADNE
+1141 PVRFEWAISKADNE
-1155 VLTTDTFDGWTF
+1155 VLTTDTFNGWIF
-1167 GEEASATSDLVATA
+1167 GEEASATSDLGATA
-1181 KYDEIEVTFAVYKAG
+1181 KYDGIEVTFAVYKAG

-1204 TISNALPAGDYVL
+1204 TISNALPADDYVL

-1224 ANTNATHENFAFTV
+1224 ANTNAAYEDFEFTV
-1238 SKNTG
+1238 TPNTG
-1243 ATVTAEFADVT
+1243 AVVTAEFENADA
-1254 EWTYGDKP
+1254 WTYGDDP
-1262 HAFTAEVTVGTLK
+1262 HDFTAEVTVGTLK
-1275 YGNDAVTVE
+1275 YGNAAVTVE
-1284 YFTRGWDAEGEWTS
+1284 YFTRGWNTEGDWTS
-1298 LGNSLTEAANAG
+1298 VGNSLTKAANAG

-1321 DNYSGN
+1321 GNYSGN
-1327 SITVKFTI
+1327 PITVEFTI

-1341 IPDFDRDEVFDNAVW
+1341 IPDFDRNEVFDNAVW

-1403 SYPSIPGTTDK
+1403 SYPSIPGTIDK
-1414 IDGAVATLW
+1414 IEGAVATLW

-1567 PVHAGKYT
+1567 PVHAGEYT

-1606 KAELILTANGITV
+1606 KASLTLTANSITV
-1619 TYGQAAPEDIG
+1619 IYGQAASGFG
-1630 YDDTPPVGLVNG
+1630 YTHSGLVAG
-1642 DNIDTVLSDITLT
+1642 DNIETVLSGITLT

-1675 YVTAITYDFVENPL
+1675 YVTVITNTFNL

-1696 VKGTMTLQK
+1696 VEGTMTLQK

-1771 GGADAEN
+1771 GGADDDN
-1778 YTLVTNDGNG
+1778 YTLVTNNGNG

-1793 YEISRKTISVAE
+1793 YVISPKPISGAE
-1805 WNGLTVTYGDN
+1805 WKGLTVTYGDN

-1824 SDKVAG
+1824 TDKVAG

-1901 ASVDYGTEKTDIS
+1901 ASVDYGTEKTDIT

-1957 MRVLLGEVQQTE
+1957 MRVLLGEVPQTE

-2095 YNGTAFDIKTSTG
+2095 YNGTAFDIETSTG

-2115 GRDAASIIWE
+2115 GRDAASIVWE

-2158 RVTANNHEAKVG
+2158 RVTADNHEAEVG

-2266 ADDESVVYGESD
+2266 ADDKTVVYGESD
-2278 IAYSFTPAGLQNGE
+2278 IEYSFTEAGLKNDDKFE
-2292 TIEEVL
+2292 DLL
-2298 SAANVSVSYG
+2298 SAAGVSVIYG
-2308 GEGGNGEGGYVPGS
+2308 GKGGQGADGYVPGNEQ
-2322 GRGVNDEGYA
+2322 GAVGEYV
-2332 IDISASFDAD
+2332 IDISESFAAD
-2342 ALANYTVVFEAGT
+2342 ALANYTVEFYPGT
-2355 LTVTP
+2355 LEVTK

-2366 IVYQRTTYGDVL
+2366 IVYQQTIYGNDL
-2378 DPLTWHVLEREGEG
+2378 ATLTWHPLVREGEG
-2392 EVSYDILAED
+2392 EVSYDILEED
-2402 DASQIFTLGFEGE
+2402 RASASQIFTLGFKGE

-2425 VGTIAGTLSGNY
+2425 VGTVAGTLSGNY
-2437 DITFI
+2437 AITFI
-2442 GQNAYGGNDYELSK
+2442 GQNAYGGNDYELSG
-2456 YGIYEIVQRSVSVTL
+2456 YGIYEIIR
-2471 SEDFGENGRTYD
+2471 RTVGASISPSYDSNVYD
-2483 GAPKKYVAQVGTGVS
+2483 GSQKGYTAKVDGGAGGDV
-2498 GEEIK
+2498 IA

-2517 AEGEYT
+2517 AAGEAGYEDGYT
-2523 TAAPTNAGNYT
+2523 TVAPKAAGDYT
-2534 VTLVFTD
+2534 VTLAFTD
-2541 PEQGHNYLFGG
+2541 PTQGGNYQFGG
-2552 KVEYEFTIEKANY
+2552 AFSTEYSIAKATYGWASSVRFNDAYSPTFRNEAFVIELIGA
-2565 SWSGDVGFDLSYS
+2565 DL
-2578 YVFANKAFTPEL
+2578 
-2590 NFAGTIRAGED
+2590 IRAGED

-2630 EGEFAGITHVAES
+2630 EGEFAGITHVSES
-2643 GTWRAEFVIE
+2643 GAWRAEFVVT
-2653 STNYNTPS
+2653 SPNYNTPS
-2661 GGRLSTTITVTPRVL
+2661 GGRLSTTINVTPRVL
-2676 GQTYEDGADTVS
+2676 GQTYEDGADTVA

-2713 PLGAGKPER
+2713 PLGAGKPVQ
-2722 LVLAGVNFTDY
+2722 LVLETVDFTDY
-2733 AAQGY
+2733 LATGY
-2738 TFTVTGFGESDA
+2738 TFTVRGFGESDA

-2755 ALPALETSR
+2755 ALPEEGLR

-2771 RREVTIAADNGT
+2771 RRAVTIAAADGT
-2783 GTYGNAPVGLTWK
+2783 GTYGNAPAGLTWK
-2796 YTGDSDGDP
+2796 YTGDSDGDA
-2805 SAQFVKSDNIDFT
+2805 SLQFVKSDNIKFT
-2818 VLTDADSTR
+2818 VLTDAENTS

-2878 QRTLEVTVTASGVTY
+2878 QRTLEVTVTANGVTY

-2910 DAVNDDALEW
+2910 DAVNNDALEW
-2920 VYTYRKEGEDGFASM
+2920 VYTYWKEGEDGFASM

-2956 DPLFASNKNGNYS
+2956 DPAFVLNKNGNYS

-2991 GFAVEYD
+2991 GFTVKYD

-3010 PGEAKLSALTKGE
+3010 QGEAKLFARTWGE

-3030 FSIEPGEEGKGDFSE
+3030 FSIVPGEEGKGDFSE
-3045 GKTIAYLTDVKDWN
+3045 GNTIAYLTDVKDWD

-3072 SANNHAPAYGIFEV
+3072 TATNHAPAYDTFEV

-3109 DLGEDYDFLNPT
+3109 DLGVDYPFLIP
-3121 SEAVAAFGTVQV
+3121 SREARAAFGDV
-3133 KYYTDESCDE
+3133 KYTYYTDEDCLDE
-3143 QSEVEGSFFNAATP
+3143 IDSPATFFNAATP

-3178 DVYTI
+3178 GVYRI

-3214 NPLLMRLNDATPGL
+3214 NPLLMRLNDATVGL

-3236 AAKPGE
+3236 VAKPGE
-3242 IGDYYVNIELIDP
+3242 IGDYYVNIELVDP
-3255 ANYAWA
+3255 ANYAWT

-3294 GDAVTFEVY
+3294 GDAVTFAVY
-3303 EEGTA
+3303 EGTA
-3308 GEGSATIVVVAD
+3308 DGSATIVVVAD

-3338 EGAYSDLSFTMSVR
+3338 EGVYSDLSFTMSVR

-3395 WSFTYERGTART
+3395 WSFTYKRGTART

-3417 ELDDTSLGTVALMTI
+3417 KLDDTSLGTVAQMTI

-3482 GSGGTQR
+3482 GSGGTQK

-3509 RGFNDFTMGISEM
+3509 RGFNDLTMGISEM

-3527 VVDGDPAMTAE
+3527 VVDGNPAMTAE

-3545 KLYLKDANNYRWADD
+3545 KLYLKDANNYRWADG

-3577 SGVQFG
+3577 SGVQFD

-3620 ATHVSDGRQTV
+3620 ATHVSDGQQTV

-3640 NYVFENSTRST
+3640 NYVFENGTRST

-3702 NEADFTNYTAEGY
+3702 NEAAFTNYTAEGY
-3715 TFTVAGFAVGDS
+3715 TFTVAGFASADNRN
-3727 GSGDYA
+3727 GDYA

-3771 VAGSDYLVAA
+3771 EAGSDYLVAA

-3795 KGISLVIEEGD
+3795 KGISLVIEEE

-3815 TLAGGYNDALT
+3815 TLAAGYNDALT

-3846 VNKITVPESIVYGS
+3846 VNKITVPESIVFGS
-3860 VSGASAASV
+3860 VDPVKSAASV

-4000 TADAYNNYR
+4000 TAEAYNNYR

-4031 AVFGAFT
+4031 AVFDAFT

-4045 NWGAA
+4045 NWGETAG
-4050 SGGVSVENAPQF
+4050 SVSVENAPQF

-4068 GEKMSVSGY
+4068 GEKMAVSGY

-4086 THEAPTAAGSYY
+4086 TNEAPTAAGSYY

-4108 YDTLYSGAV
+4108 YDTLYSEPV
-4117 AFEIGQGTYDMSGVT
+4117 AFVIGQGTYDMSGVT

-4251 VGESADGEF
+4251 VGESEDGEF

-4440 SVQFTVSRMK
+4440 SVQFIVSRMK

-4538 EPVDSMIWLIA
+4538 EPVDSMVWLIA

-4567 RRKKSGGTPAPEGAP
+4567 RRKKGGGTPAPEGAP
-4582 AGGPSGGDAPAG
+4582 AGGPSDGDAPAG
-4594 GEGENAAEEN
+4594 GEEEPAAEEN

-4686 PAPVEEPVA
+4686 PAPVEEPVAEEPAAEEPVA

-4896 SGDLPEDKPAPVLA
+4896 SGDLPEDEPAPVLA
-4910 APAEEPVAEEPVT
+4910 APAEES
-4923 EEVAAEEPVA
+4923 AAEEPA
-4933 EEPAAEE
+4933 TEEPAAEEPATEEPAAEE

-4946 AAEEPAAEDGEED
+4946 AAEEPAAEEPAAEEPVAEEIAAEEPAAEEIAAEEIAAAEDGEED

-5092 GQDMSEVRRFAKTP
+5092 GQDKSEVRRFAKTP

-5166 AEQPSQV
+5166 AEQSSQV
-5173 EQADIAALIRDRITL
+5173 EQADIAALIRERITL

-5208 EGAEEPAAEEPAPAK
+5208 EDAGPAPAEV
-5223 APAAEPAP
+5223 PAAEPTP

-5243 AEEEKQPSAEA
+5243 AEEEKQPSAEGG
-5254 EERDAAEERKA
+5254 EQDAAEERQA

-5328 IVKVLARGA
+5328 IVKVLARGT

>member
-1 MNTHNYRLCA
+1 MT
-11 AYLQAPGRMWVS
+11 
-23 VREKHAFPPRGGRE
+23 AFPP
-37 DVGQVRGN
+37 
-45 VRGKQK
+45 K
-51 IWDGRAGE
+51 
-59 ARQEEK
+59 
-65 IMSKAKRIVLV
+65 
-76 ALLPLL
+76 
-82 AMACVVLAF
+82 
-91 FAQAPVTRAQAAE
+91 
-104 GLTVTVDEERLESE
+104 
-118 PLYARTATTDQIKTY
+118 
-133 LTVQSA
+133 
-139 DGLTKYRPE
+139 
-148 EYNLSGTILA
+148 
-158 GNCEF
+158 
-163 TVSLR
+163 
-168 ETPSVTGTV
+168 
-177 TVYITPQQPKEL
+177 
-189 VINFVGDAISS
+189 
-200 TASSQDLKRS
+200 
-210 SYISG
+210 
-215 YVRFNDAA
+215 
-223 TESDT
+223 
-228 EDIFEYSNYLTVE
+228 
-241 DVDLRPLG
+241 
-249 EAYANVNAGQIFHV
+249 
-263 DVDFTFAMNGGE
+263 
-275 KTVTLSV
+275 
-282 PVKAA
+282 
-287 KISSISA
+287 
-294 EITGEDRFEA
+294 
-304 LQPLPSESLT
+304 
-314 VAVFYTG
+314 
-321 VMMPRVLS
+321 
-329 PGEYEIVYIDEPGVE
+329 
-344 DRTDVLEYGDTYV
+344 
-357 QIVYREGAQEVEPF
+357 
-371 TLRGF
+371 
-376 TVTAA
+376 
-381 PVDAPSLISSVDSEY
+381 
-396 SGQEKSYVFS
+396 
-406 VFNELAMTCTVTEED
+406 
-421 EEDEA
+421 
-426 TTEVVGNTIVVSA
+426 
-439 TNAGKY
+439 
-445 TVRFETL
+445 
-452 EGFYWRSSFI
+452 
-462 PNGAVPVREDPSDE
+462 
-476 ESAIIAFE
+476 
-484 YTIEITKASLQS
+484 
-496 ASFEISGGWTYL
+496 
-508 DTVAAPGKE
+508 
-517 SVTVLNR
+517 
-524 RGETVDLNTEGAT
+524 
-537 VTYTY
+537 
-542 VNADGTPAYNSSTL
+542 
-556 PTEAGTY
+556 
-563 TVSVSVTNLNN
+563 
-574 YTDLTGAGTKT
+574 
-585 FTISPRSVELPMLQK
+585 
-600 DTASVPYDGGEQ
+600 
-612 RPTVIDN
+612 
-619 YKFEAASNAY
+619 
-629 TTNNP
+629 
-634 LRVNAGVHNVTFTL
+634 
-648 TNTRN
+648 
-653 YVWAEEFNG
+653 
-662 SLAWEITTADNVQL
+662 
-676 SISAKGW
+676 
-683 KYVPN
+683 
-688 QADMQQEKPSATFRF
+688 
-703 TNKGVSPEFVYEYK
+703 FVYEYK

-786 KPALTQSTFTYTGTE
+786 TPALTQKTFDYTGTE

-842 TWSNDTRDPVELD
+842 TWSDDTRDPVELD
-855 WTILRAE
+855 WTILRAVVT
-862 IAVPTMN
+862 VPTMDG
-869 EDETTYTGSEQSKTV
+869 ESETTYTGSEQSKTV
-884 DGYDSGIMTSA
+884 SGYQSSIMTSA
-895 IGGNGSGAVFDE
+895 IGGNGSGAVFDK
-907 VDKFTAKNFGEY
+907 VDKFTAKNVGEY
-919 ILTISFSEKDA
+919 ILTISFA
-930 GNYYWANGDSDP
+930 GDNASNYYWAGGNSDP
-942 TVAPGTQ
+942 TVAPGTVK
-949 TLSWSIAMAD
+949 LKWNIAKAK
-959 ARISGTPS
+959 AAINGTPS
-967 VENWT
+967 VADWT
-972 YGEVASTPTG
+972 YDMEANTPTG
-982 AAPDTATSGFEGVVA
+982 ADPDTATSGFEGVVA

-1003 SADGEYKEWKEGKEG
+1003 SADGEYKEWKEGS
-1018 NIPVNAGVYYLKYII
+1018 IPVDAGVYYLKFII
-1033 DGTNNFDGAET
+1033 KDDNNFDGAET
-1044 SPEQFKVLR
+1044 SPVQFKVLR
-1053 ATVDTPT
+1053 ATV
-1060 FANGS
+1060 ANPVGS
-1065 AVYDGNAKTSTVS
+1065 DVTVDYDENEKTLTVTGYDRLYMNAPQKDESENSSVSVQDGTVTL
-1078 GYIAARMTY
+1078 AATKAGTY
-1087 TTDDVADDAVSG
+1087 TVTFILTD
-1099 TTITLTATYYKEGG
+1099 KN
-1113 YYIEFTLIDPVNYTW
+1113 NYTW
-1128 SDSSPDPE
+1128 LTGGNTDPSSPKASDIPFTLT
-1136 DDAAQ
+1136 
-1141 PVLFKWAISKADNE
+1141 VKVADNAVIIGE
-1155 VLTTDTFDGWTF
+1155 GGTNTFAGWTF
-1167 GEEASATSDLVATA
+1167 GFAPTDVGTLKAEALYDGLPVTFEVWQNEASLGTAAEVLKADLA
-1181 KYDEIEVTFAVYKAG
+1181 AG
-1196 EVGTGAEQ
+1196 
-1204 TISNALPAGDYVL
+1204 SYVL

-1224 ANTNATHENFAFTV
+1224 NNTNAAEKDFAFTV
-1238 SKNTG
+1238 SPNTN

-1254 EWTYGDKP
+1254 EWTYGDDP
-1262 HAFTAEVTVGTLK
+1262 HAFTAEVTVGTLT
-1275 YGNDAVTVE
+1275 YGNAAVTVE
-1284 YFTRGWDAEGEWTS
+1284 YFTSGWNAEGDWTS

-1321 DNYSGN
+1321 GNYSGN
-1327 SITVKFTI
+1327 PITVKFTI
-1335 KKYVVS
+1335 KKYVVTV
-1341 IPDFDRDEVFDNAVW
+1341 PTYTRANEYATDEFDVPIRWKPTVATSGAGGSSWTVFF
-1356 TPTIPAGDG
+1356 
-1365 VWGEPAYK
+1365 E

-1378 VVDVYWLTLTLTAP
+1378 SVGTYWLTLTISKEDFNNYRWDTSILKEEGEGATHIIDAISE
-1392 DNYEWDERSIE
+1392 DN
-1403 SYPSIPGTTDK
+1403 P
-1414 IDGAVATLW
+1414 VACLW
-1423 YRITRTPFDMQLSVD
+1423 YRITRTQFTMGLSLD
-1438 ESWTYGSSG
+1438 SSWTYGEPAK
-1447 NVTIGNNPGSGAV
+1447 TPTFANPGKGAV
-1460 TYLYTGRTDNGT
+1460 TYIYEGTPDNGGT
-1472 DYSSATM
+1472 YGGEGSPEAAVQ
-1479 PTEAGTYSLTVTIA
+1479 PTEAGSYTLTVYIA
-1493 GTENYD
+1493 ESADYD
-1499 SDWAEADFTIL
+1499 RNQDTVNFTIL
-1510 PKLLTVSGWNG
+1510 PKQLTVSPSDWSNISA
-1521 TEADYGKAGNASVTF
+1521 TYGQAAAASASAAF
-1536 TGALEGDNLQL
+1536 TGYADGEGYAAL
-1547 KYFYKGYTY
+1547 KVTYSYTGKEY
-1556 LGAYYLESEDH
+1556 PASEAH
-1567 PVHAGKYT
+1567 PVRAGKYT
-1575 VRAELG
+1575 VTAMLG

-1587 SGTEGA
+1587 SGSEGA
-1593 YVYTT
+1593 YEYTT
-1598 ADHDYTIN
+1598 SSSYTIN
-1606 KAELILTANGITV
+1606 KAELTLTANGITV
-1619 TYGQAAPEDIG
+1619 TYGQAASGFG
-1630 YDDTPPVGLVNG
+1630 YTPGELANG
-1642 DNIDTVLSDITLT
+1642 DNIDTVLSGITLT
-1655 YEARRA
+1655 YAAYRTDIERRA
-1661 EGGLY
+1661 YE
-1666 QIGDPVSGQ
+1666 IGDPVSGT

-1696 VKGTMTLQK
+1696 EEGTMTLNP
-1705 AKLNVTIN
+1705 ATLTVTIA
-1713 NPENAVY
+1713 NPDGAVY
-1720 DGLGHGTT
+1720 TGLPYIPEYDDDRLAGDALTFTYTYYIAGGKDPVEDNSPVNVGSYYVVVTLENSGDAANYSFNATTGEDYAISPAGLTIVTENFEDFYTGKPYVIKDEAVTQEVSVNEQPITWQFSLTVIGKEGAVTEPITELTDVNGSGAYTVYYRVSAPNHATQTGSFSFDIQQEKVQWSTEYARKDWTYGSAAGAITDAVAKFANSTPDFLDITVTYYRT
-1728 YEHDGLV
+1728 YE
-1735 DDDLE
+1735 
-1740 FTPVYYDAKS
+1740 
-1750 GTDVGGEPKNA
+1750 GGEYSDVLEPDYFDTNTPA
-1761 GTYYVIYRLT
+1761 GTYYAVVSV
-1771 GGADAEN
+1771 ADA
-1778 YTLVTNDGNG
+1778 
-1788 VKGDN
+1788 
-1793 YEISRKTISVAE
+1793 
-1805 WNGLTVTYGDN
+1805 
-1816 TDGASLDY
+1816 
-1824 SDKVAG
+1824 
-1830 DALGF
+1830 
-1835 TYMYSGTPNAG
+1835 
-1846 GSHNGEDAPLLAGTY
+1846 
-1861 TVTATLHNNNYILTG
+1861 
-1876 ESADG
+1876 
-1881 ITISATYTVN
+1881 TVN
-1891 RAKLTLTPKT
+1891 RYGGINWKGTEKAYSFTVNKATLTLTPNAAT
-1901 ASVDYGTEKTDIS
+1901 AVYGTAATAIVWKGYAAS
-1914 WNGFDFSTLAW
+1914 GMQNGEQAANLLENA
-1925 EDDID
+1925 
-1930 VVLSGYTLD
+1930 GYTLA
-1939 YTAQG
+1939 YTAED
-1944 YEAGSHVGNYTIV
+1944 YEAGDHVGKYTV
-1957 MRVLLGEVQQTE
+1957 TMQVLLGEEPQTE

-1977 QPLPDGFELTP
+1977 RPLPEGFTVTPFDLTVTVTNKTGPELTYKSAAIVP
-1988 RELSVTITN
+1988 DFADNRLSFNNGGKDDLVFTYTYFVQGEGGFTSMGQTEPVNVGTYYVVVTLTDGADMGNYSFDGKQGDAYTIV
-1997 PTDPDDLTYTGI
+1997 PKKLTDPLWSNNSAVYGEAKDASVAFEGVLKNEALSLTYT
-2009 AIEPT
+2009 
-2014 FTDTRFTFNGV
+2014 
-2025 PDDLEFTYD
+2025 
-2034 YYKNDSYIT
+2034 
-2043 GKPIDVGIYHVVV
+2043 
-2056 NLAGGDDM
+2056 
-2064 ENYTLKEVKGP
+2064 
-2075 KYVITAAS
+2075 
-2083 FSSVTIHGFADF
+2083 
-2095 YNGTAFDIKTSTG
+2095 YNGAG
-2108 AIAQTVA
+2108 AHPV
-2115 GRDAASIIWE
+2115 
-2125 FSLTEIGKTGEVIDP
+2125 
-2140 ITSLTDV
+2140 DV
-2147 LAVGRAYTVYY
+2147 DTYTV
-2158 RVTANNHEAKVG
+2158 EATIG
-2170 SVTFEIKQN
+2170 N
-2179 PNGWKVVFD
+2179 PNYCAPDG
-2188 RKGWTYGDD
+2188 G
-2197 ASTVT
+2197 STV
-2202 DPQANFGDALTEY
+2202 Q
-2215 YFGEEL
+2215 
-2221 YTTPFGKT
+2221 
-2229 TPAGT
+2229 
-2234 YTARVTVEE
+2234 
-2243 TDNWAGL
+2243 
-2250 SADYTFEVK
+2250 ADYTITKATLTLTPNEATAIYGTE
-2259 RASLTIT
+2259 ASAI
-2266 ADDESVVYGESD
+2266 VWK
-2278 IAYSFTPAGLQNGE
+2278 
-2292 TIEEVL
+2292 
-2298 SAANVSVSYG
+2298 
-2308 GEGGNGEGGYVPGS
+2308 
-2322 GRGVNDEGYA
+2322 GYA
-2332 IDISASFDAD
+2332 ASGWKYSDAEENLLAAYTPVFTAVGYAAGSASGPVGSYDISMTLPGAV
-2342 ALANYTVVFEAGT
+2342 LRNYTIDYAT
-2355 LTVTP
+2355 LDDGFTVTA

-2366 IVYQRTTYGDVL
+2366 IVYRQTIYGNTL
-2378 DPLTWHVLEREGEG
+2378 DELTWHPLVREG
-2392 EVSYDILAED
+2392 SYDILEED
-2402 DASQIFTLGFEGE
+2402 RASVSQIFTLDFENGE
-2415 DPVNV
+2415 KPVNV

-2442 GQNAYGGNDYELSK
+2442 GQNAYNGNDYTING
-2456 YGIYEIVQRSVSVTL
+2456 YGIYEIIR
-2471 SEDFGENGRTYD
+2471 RTVGASISPSYDSNVYD
-2483 GAPKKYVAQVGTGVS
+2483 GSQKGYTAKVDGGAGGDV
-2498 GEEIK
+2498 IA

-2517 AEGEYT
+2517 AAGEAGYEDGYT
-2523 TAAPTNAGNYT
+2523 TVAPKAAGDYT
-2534 VTLVFTD
+2534 VTLAFTD
-2541 PEQGHNYLFGG
+2541 PEQGGNYQFGG
-2552 KVEYEFTIEKANY
+2552 AFSTEYSIAKATYGWASSVRFNDAYSPTFRNEAFVIELIGA
-2565 SWSGDVGFDLSYS
+2565 DL
-2578 YVFANKAFTPEL
+2578 
-2590 NFAGTIRAGED
+2590 IRAGED

-2630 EGEFAGITHVAES
+2630 EGDFVPGITHVSDS
-2643 GTWRAEFVIE
+2643 GTWRAEFVVT
-2653 STNYNTPS
+2653 SPNYKTPS
-2661 GGRLSTTITVTPRVL
+2661 GNRLSTTINVTPRVL
-2676 GQTYEDGADTVS
+2676 GQTYEDGAATVS

-2699 NGENQQGS
+2699 NGENQKGS

-2713 PLGAGKPER
+2713 PLGAGKPVR
-2722 LVLAGVNFTDY
+2722 LVLGDVDFTDY
-2733 AAQGY
+2733 LAAGY

-2755 ALPALETSR
+2755 ALPEEGLR

-2771 RREVTIAADNGT
+2771 RRAVTIAAADGT
-2783 GTYGNAPVGLTWK
+2783 GTYGNAPAGLTWK
-2796 YTGDSDGDP
+2796 YTGDSDGDA
-2805 SAQFVKSDNIDFT
+2805 SLQFVESDNIDFT
-2818 VLTDADSTR
+2818 VLTDAGSTR

-2878 QRTLEVTVTASGVTY
+2878 QRDLEVTVTANGVTY

-2910 DAVNDDALEW
+2910 DAVNNDALEW
-2920 VYTYRKEGEDGFASM
+2920 VYTYWKKEDGSFASM

-2956 DPLFASNKNGNYS
+2956 DPAFVLNKNGNYS

-2991 GFAVEYD
+2991 GFTVKYD

-3010 PGEAKLSALTKGE
+3010 QGEAKLFARTWGE

-3030 FSIEPGEEGKGDFSE
+3030 FSIVPGEEGKGDFSE
-3045 GKTIAYLTDVKDWN
+3045 GKTIVSLTDVKDWD

-3072 SANNHAPAYGIFEV
+3072 TATNHEPAYGAFEV
-3086 TIERAPNSWK
+3086 TIERAPNSWEQK
-3096 QEYSHAGWEYKGD
+3096 YSHAGWEYKGD
-3109 DLGEDYDFLNPT
+3109 DLGVDYPFLTP
-3121 SEAVAAFGTVQV
+3121 SREARAAFGDV
-3133 KYYTDESCDE
+3133 KYTYYTDEDCLDE
-3143 QSEVEGSFFNAATP
+3143 IDSPATFFNAATP

-3178 DVYTI
+3178 GVYTI

-3255 ANYAWA
+3255 ANYAWT

-3285 TIADGGWEY
+3285 TIAGGGWTY
-3294 GDAVTFEVY
+3294 GDAVSFAVY
-3303 EEGTA
+3303 EGTA
-3308 GEGSATIVVVAD
+3308 DGSATIVVVAD

-3338 EGAYSDLSFTMSVR
+3338 EGAYSDLSFTMSAR

-3379 FTIDPKEVEKP
+3379 FTIDPKEVKKP

-3395 WSFTYERGTART
+3395 WSFTYKRGTAHT
-3407 YTPGGFVGEI
+3407 YTPEWFFGEI
-3417 ELDDTSLGTVALMTI
+3417 ELDDTSLGTVAQMTI

-3459 EGGTDPVELP
+3459 EGGTDPVELS

-3482 GSGGTQR
+3482 GSGGTQK
-3489 VSSVYGAAGL
+3489 VSSVYGTAGL

-3509 RGFNDFTMGISEM
+3509 CGFNDLTMGISEM

-3527 VVDGDPAMTAE
+3527 VVDGNPAMTAE

-3545 KLYLKDANNYRWADD
+3545 KLYLKDANNYRWADGV
-3560 ASDVT
+3560 SDVT

-3577 SGVQFG
+3577 SGVQFEG
-3583 QAEYTYTYNGQLQ
+3583 AAYEFTYNGQQ
-3596 YPTYSGALPEG
+3596 QRPSVVGDLPVG
-3607 LDGYVISAQYSGG
+3607 LDGIAVTVTYRGG
-3620 ATHVSDGRQTV
+3620 ATHVSDGEQTV
-3631 TVTFTTASP
+3631 TAVFSTTSKNYTFADGA
-3640 NYVFENSTRST
+3640 NKL
-3651 QITATVSITP
+3651 TATVKILP
-3661 LGITNVRWT
+3661 YEIEEIVWT
-3670 EQKHFTFNG
+3670 QQKHFTFNG
-3679 EDQSASVTAE
+3679 EDQSASVLARYEAIDGRMVPLALEEVAFTDYREGGYAFTVTGFTAADNRNGN
-3689 YETVGGTWVALAL
+3689 YVLGETVQKQ
-3702 NEADFTNYTAEGY
+3702 
-3715 TFTVAGFAVGDS
+3715 
-3727 GSGDYA
+3727 
-3733 LGAAEGASETY
+3733 ETY
-3744 YIDKMQ
+3744 FIDKMQ

-3771 VAGSDYLVAA
+3771 EAGSDYLVAA
-3781 DNADVTDFALENGW
+3781 DNADVTDFALENDW
-3795 KGISLVIEEGD
+3795 NGISLVIEEE
-3806 AVNAGTYAI
+3806 AVNARTYAI
-3815 TLAGGYNDALT
+3815 TLAAGYNDALT

-4086 THEAPTAAGSYY
+4086 TNEAPTAAGSYY

-4117 AFEIGQGTYDMSGVT
+4117 AFVIGQGTYDMRGVT

-4157 DGVAITFTVS
+4157 DGIAITFTVS
-4167 EGSADVVEKKAVQA
+4167 EGSADIVEKKAVQA

-4310 AALTYVL
+4310 AVLTYVL

-4346 VSGAE
+4346 VRGAE

-4440 SVQFTVSRMK
+4440 SVQFIVSRMK

-4594 GEGENAAEEN
+4594 GEEEPAAEEP

-4655 DIVLFVRKKK
+4655 DIVLFVKKKK

-4702 PVAEEPAAEEPV
+4702 PVAEEPA

-4896 SGDLPEDKPAPVLA
+4896 SGDLPEDEPAPVLA
-4910 APAEEPVAEEPVT
+4910 APAEEPAAEEPATEEPVT
-4923 EEVAAEEPVA
+4923 EEVAA

-4946 AAEEPAAEDGEED
+4946 VAEEPVAEEIAAAEDGEED

-5243 AEEEKQPSAEA
+5243 AEEEKQPSAEGG
-5254 EERDAAEERKA
+5254 EQDAAEERQA

>member
-1 MNTHNYRLCA
+1 MPC
-11 AYLQAPGRMWVS
+11 RMWVS

-65 IMSKAKRIVLV
+65 IMSKAKRIVLA

-91 FAQAPVTRAQAAE
+91 FAQAPVTRAQAA
-104 GLTVTVDEERLESE
+104 GSLTVTLDEEALAAD
-118 PLYARTATTDQIKTY
+118 PLYAGDDIDEVKQF
-133 LTVQSA
+133 LTVS
-139 DGLTKYRPE
+139 DGQTTYDASQYTVE
-148 EYNLSGTILA
+148 GSTQAGTQTI
-158 GNCEF
+158 
-163 TVSLR
+163 TVRLV
-168 ETPSVTGTV
+168 ENTNMTGTV
-177 TVYITPQQPKEL
+177 Q
-189 VINFVGDAISS
+189 INFVTVIPVRLEISMKS
-200 TASSQDLKRS
+200 GYPTVYSHTPETILIGTNYIQGNVYFNNAPDTPVNISEYIGGASS
-210 SYISG
+210 
-215 YVRFNDAA
+215 
-223 TESDT
+223 
-228 EDIFEYSNYLTVE
+228 YLGVKP
-241 DVDLRPLG
+241 VDLRTDSDTV
-249 EAYANVNAGQIFHV
+249 AAGQTYTKNV
-263 DVDFTFAMNGGE
+263 TFTFTMNGE
-275 KTVTLSV
+275 TIESAEVPVTVTMPTLISL
-282 PVKAA
+282 AA
-287 KISSISA
+287 TPSTT
-294 EITGEDRFEA
+294 EFVA
-304 LQPLPSESLT
+304 LTQVEHDDFFSLVVVST
-314 VAVFYTG
+314 AGVYTLQDG
-321 VMMPRVLS
+321 D
-329 PGEYEIVYIDEPGVE
+329 YTIVYE
-344 DRTDVLEYGDTYV
+344 DPESDSLQYGNTSFTVKYK
-357 QIVYREGAQEVEPF
+357 EGAQELSALVSGIVVTAKPVSSPVPTSSGSPVYNGTDQSLAFSGFDGQAMEYDVSEGAEGSVKNGAF
-371 TLRGF
+371 TLSAREAGTYTVTF
-376 TVTAA
+376 TVKTGFRWRTTDIPAGA
-381 PVDAPSLISSVDSEY
+381 KVEYADDGQTIISFTYTWQITQATLTGVSFDIE
-396 SGQEKSYVFS
+396 EKWTYKD
-406 VFNELAMTCTVTEED
+406 T
-421 EEDEA
+421 
-426 TTEVVGNTIVVSA
+426 
-439 TNAGKY
+439 GKGP
-445 TVRFETL
+445 TGLTL
-452 EGFYWRSSFI
+452 T
-462 PNGAVPVREDPSDE
+462 
-476 ESAIIAFE
+476 SAIE
-484 YTIEITKASLQS
+484 
-496 ASFEISGGWTYL
+496 G
-508 DTVAAPGKE
+508 TV
-517 SVTVLNR
+517 ST
-524 RGETVDLNTEGAT
+524 DGAT

-542 VNADGTPAYNSSTL
+542 KNAEGTPSYNSGTL

-563 TVSVSVTNLNN
+563 TVTVSVSGLKNYAPVT
-574 YTDLTGAGTKT
+574 DADEHT
-585 FTISPRSVELPMLQK
+585 FTISPRSVELPTLQEG
-600 DTASVPYDGGEQ
+600 TASVPYTGRGQ
-612 RPTVIDN
+612 APTVIDN

-629 TTNNP
+629 TTSNP
-634 LRVNAGVHNVTFTL
+634 EQVNAGVHNVTFTL

-653 YVWAEEFNG
+653 YVWENG
-662 SLAWEITTADNVQL
+662 TTEVYTLAWEITTADNEQL

-717 GWEGDATYADYTD
+717 GWAGDATYADYTD

-772 GASADFIVSRMEIG
+772 GASADFIVSRMKIG
-786 KPALTQSTFTYTGTE
+786 EPTLTQKTFDYTGTE

-842 TWSNDTRDPVELD
+842 TWSDDTRDPVELD
-855 WTILRAE
+855 WTILRAV
-862 IAVPTMN
+862 IPVPTMDG
-869 EDETTYTGSEQSKTV
+869 ESETTYTGSVQTKNVNGYQS
-884 DGYDSGIMTSA
+884 DIMSFDIT
-895 IGGNGSGAVFDE
+895 SGAAFDGGS
-907 VDKFTAKNFGEY
+907 KFTAKNVGEY
-919 ILTISFSEKDA
+919 ILTISFA
-930 GNYYWANGDSDP
+930 GDNAKNYYWANGDSNP
-942 TVAPGTQ
+942 TVAPGTVKL
-949 TLSWSIAMAD
+949 TWNIAKAQAVID
-959 ARISGTPS
+959 GTPS
-967 VENWT
+967 VDNWT
-972 YGEVASTPTG
+972 YDTKAGTPTG
-982 AAPDTATSGFEGVVA
+982 ADPDAATGKFADVDA
-997 YYAWST
+997 YYAWSDT
-1003 SADGEYKEWKEGKEG
+1003 ENGEYTRWTERAPTQAG
-1018 NIPVNAGVYYLKYII
+1018 NYWLKFIIAG
-1033 DGTNNFDGAET
+1033 TSNFNGAET
-1044 SPEQFKVLR
+1044 SAEQFKVLR
-1053 ATVDTPT
+1053 ATVAKPT
-1060 FANGS
+1060 FADGS

-1078 GYIAARMTY
+1078 GYIADRMTY
-1087 TTDDVADDAVSG
+1087 TTDGVADDAVSG
-1099 TTITLTATYYKEGG
+1099 TTITLTAKGYNEGG
-1113 YYIEFTLIDPVNYTW
+1113 YYIQFTLIDPVNYTW
-1128 SDSSPDPE
+1128 FGSSTDPE
-1136 DDAAQ
+1136 EDAAQ

-1155 VLTTDTFDGWTF
+1155 VLTTGTFKGWTF
-1167 GEEASATSDLVATA
+1167 GEEASATSDLGAYA
-1181 KYDEIEVTFAVYKAG
+1181 KYDEIKVTFAVYKAG
-1196 EVGTGAEQ
+1196 EVGTGEEQ

-1224 ANTNATHENFAFTV
+1224 ANTNAAYENFEFTV
-1238 SKNTG
+1238 SPNTG
-1243 ATVTAEFADVT
+1243 AVVKAEFADVKN
-1254 EWTYGDKP
+1254 WTYGDDP
-1262 HAFTAEVTVGTLK
+1262 HDFTAEVTVGTLK
-1275 YGNDAVTVE
+1275 YGNAAVTVT
-1284 YFTRGWDAEGEWTS
+1284 YRTKGWGSEWSSVESLSSTS
-1298 LGNSLTEAANAG
+1298 PAGVYEATF
-1310 YYYAQVTINAN
+1310 TINAN

-1327 SITVKFTI
+1327 PITVEFTI

-1341 IPDFDRDEVFDNAVW
+1341 IPDFDRNEVFDNAVW

-1365 VWGEPAYK
+1365 VWGEPAYQK
-1373 TPDST
+1373 PDSST
-1378 VVDVYWLTLTLTAP
+1378 VGVYWLTLTLTAP
-1392 DNYEWDERSIE
+1392 DNYEWDEHSIE
-1403 SYPSIPGTTDK
+1403 SYPPIPGTTDK
-1414 IDGAVATLW
+1414 IEGAVATLW
-1423 YRITRTPFDMQLSVD
+1423 YRITRTTFNMQLSVD

-1479 PTEAGTYSLTVTIA
+1479 PTEAGTYTLTVTIA
-1493 GTENYD
+1493 ETNDYD
-1499 SDWAEADFTIL
+1499 SCEASADFTIL
-1510 PKLLTVSGWNG
+1510 PKQLTVSGWNG

-1556 LGAYYLESEDH
+1556 LGVEYPASEAH
-1567 PVHAGKYT
+1567 PVHAGEYT
-1575 VRAELG
+1575 VTAMLG

-1587 SGTEGA
+1587 SGTAGA

-1606 KAELILTANGITV
+1606 KATLILTANGITV

-1630 YDDTPPVGLVNG
+1630 YAMPPVGLVNG
-1642 DNIDTVLSDITLT
+1642 DNIETVLSGITLT
-1655 YEARRA
+1655 YAAYRTDIEQRA
-1661 EGGLY
+1661 YE
-1666 QIGDPVSGQ
+1666 IGDPVSGT
-1675 YVTAITYDFVENPL
+1675 YVTAITYDFKANPL

-1696 VKGTMTLQK
+1696 VEGTMTLNPATLTVDIHTSDVVYTGDGKQPSYDVHK
-1705 AKLNVTIN
+1705 AVESDVLTFTYTFYEEGGALVGEGVLPTEVGRYYVVVTLAGGEDAANYESFSKKSAVYEITPAGLTIETKN
-1713 NPENAVY
+1713 FEGFYTGSAYGIEKNAVKKAEAVNGQKITWEFSLTVIGKVGEVTDEITSLTDVNGGGAY
-1720 DGLGHGTT
+1720 TVYYRVSAPNHATQTGSFSFNIQQEQVQWSTEYAREDWTYGSAAGAITDAVAKFANSTPDFLDITVTYYRT
-1728 YEHDGLV
+1728 YE
-1735 DDDLE
+1735 
-1740 FTPVYYDAKS
+1740 
-1750 GTDVGGEPKNA
+1750 GGEYSDVLEPDYFNERTPA
-1761 GTYYVIYRLT
+1761 GTYYAVVSV
-1771 GGADAEN
+1771 ADAKEN
-1778 YTLVTNDGNG
+1778 SRGGINW
-1788 VKGDN
+1788 KGIETA
-1793 YEISRKTISVAE
+1793 YSF
-1805 WNGLTVTYGDN
+1805 TV
-1816 TDGASLDY
+1816 
-1824 SDKVAG
+1824 DK
-1830 DALGF
+1830 
-1835 TYMYSGTPNAG
+1835 
-1846 GSHNGEDAPLLAGTY
+1846 
-1861 TVTATLHNNNYILTG
+1861 AT
-1876 ESADG
+1876 
-1881 ITISATYTVN
+1881 
-1891 RAKLTLTPKT
+1891 LTLTPN
-1901 ASVDYGTEKTDIS
+1901 AAEAVYGTAATAIVWQGYAAS
-1914 WNGFDFSTLAW
+1914 GMQNGEQAADLLENA
-1925 EDDID
+1925 
-1930 VVLSGYTLD
+1930 GYTLA
-1939 YTAQG
+1939 YTAAD
-1944 YEAGSHVGNYTIV
+1944 YDAGDHVGKYTV
-1957 MRVLLGEVQQTE
+1957 TMQVLRGEVAQTE

-1977 QPLPDGFELTP
+1977 KDLPEGFTVTPFDLT
-1988 RELSVTITN
+1988 VTVTN
-1997 PTDPDDLTYTGI
+1997 PTGPELTYKSAAIVPDFADNRLSFNGGGKDDLIFTYTYFVQGEGGFTSMGQTEPVNVGTYYVVVTLTDGEDKENYSFTKEQGDAYTIVPKTLTDPEWSNNSAVYGEARDASVAFDGVLNNEDLSLTYTYDGAGTHPVDVDTYTVEAEI
-2009 AIEPT
+2009 GNPNYCAPDGGRTVQEKYTITQATLTLTPNAATAIYGTEASAIVW
-2014 FTDTRFTFNGV
+2014 NGYTASGWKYK
-2025 PDDLEFTYD
+2025 DEGKDLLSAYTPEFTAVGYAAGSAKGSVGSYD
-2034 YYKNDSYIT
+2034 ISMT
-2043 GKPIDVGIYHVVV
+2043 LPGAV
-2056 NLAGGDDM
+2056 LR
-2064 ENYTLKEVKGP
+2064 NYTIVCATRED
-2075 KYVITAAS
+2075 
-2083 FSSVTIHGFADF
+2083 GF
-2095 YNGTAFDIKTSTG
+2095 
-2108 AIAQTVA
+2108 
-2115 GRDAASIIWE
+2115 
-2125 FSLTEIGKTGEVIDP
+2125 
-2140 ITSLTDV
+2140 
-2147 LAVGRAYTVYY
+2147 
-2158 RVTANNHEAKVG
+2158 
-2170 SVTFEIKQN
+2170 
-2179 PNGWKVVFD
+2179 
-2188 RKGWTYGDD
+2188 
-2197 ASTVT
+2197 TVT
-2202 DPQANFGDALTEY
+2202 
-2215 YFGEEL
+2215 
-2221 YTTPFGKT
+2221 K
-2229 TPAGT
+2229 
-2234 YTARVTVEE
+2234 
-2243 TDNWAGL
+2243 
-2250 SADYTFEVK
+2250 
-2259 RASLTIT
+2259 
-2266 ADDESVVYGESD
+2266 
-2278 IAYSFTPAGLQNGE
+2278 
-2292 TIEEVL
+2292 
-2298 SAANVSVSYG
+2298 
-2308 GEGGNGEGGYVPGS
+2308 
-2322 GRGVNDEGYA
+2322 
-2332 IDISASFDAD
+2332 
-2342 ALANYTVVFEAGT
+2342 
-2355 LTVTP
+2355 

-2366 IVYQRTTYGDVL
+2366 IVYQRTIYGNTLAKLTWNVL
-2378 DPLTWHVLEREGEG
+2378 DREYKVFEG
-2392 EVSYDILAED
+2392 DAEED
-2402 DASQIFTLGFEGE
+2402 IFTLDFENGE
-2415 DPVNV
+2415 KPVNV
-2420 GTYHI
+2420 GKYNI
-2425 VGTIAGTLSGNY
+2425 VGTVNEAGLGKNY
-2437 DITFI
+2437 SVTFV

-2456 YGIYEIVQRSVSVTL
+2456 HGIYEIIR
-2471 SEDFGENGRTYD
+2471 RTVGASISPSYDSNVYD
-2483 GAPKKYVAQVGTGVS
+2483 GSQKGYTANVDGGAGDEVI
-2498 GEEIK
+2498 E
-2503 YELQYKGRNGTVYP
+2503 YELRYSGRNDTVYP

-2523 TAAPTNAGNYT
+2523 TVAPTAAGDYT
-2534 VTLVFTD
+2534 VTLAFTD
-2541 PEQGHNYLFGG
+2541 PEQGGNYQFGG
-2552 KVEYEFTIEKANY
+2552 DFSIDYSIAKATYGWASSVRFNDAYSPTFRNEAFVIELIGA
-2565 SWSGDVGFDLSYS
+2565 DLIC
-2578 YVFANKAFTPEL
+2578 
-2590 NFAGTIRAGED
+2590 AGADEEEVTVTYHTAAG
-2601 GVKVIVNYYTDDGLV
+2601 IV
-2616 LTVEYGADGEISRS
+2616 LTVVYGADGEISRS
-2630 EGEFAGITHVAES
+2630 EGEFAGITHVSES
-2643 GTWRAEFVIE
+2643 GAWWAEFETE
-2653 STNYNTPS
+2653 SPNYTLPAT
-2661 GGRLSTTITVTPRVL
+2661 GEGTQFYTTITVTPRVL
-2676 GQTYEDGADTVS
+2676 GQTYEDGAATVS

-2750 AARDY
+2750 AAGDY
-2755 ALPALETSR
+2755 ALPAQASR
-2764 QHTYYID
+2764 QHTYHID
-2771 RREVTIAADNGT
+2771 RRAVTIAAADGT
-2783 GTYGNAPVGLTWK
+2783 GTYGNAPAGLTWK
-2796 YTGDSDGDP
+2796 YTGDSDGDA
-2805 SAQFVKSDNIDFT
+2805 SLQFVESDGINFT
-2818 VLTDADSTR
+2818 VTTNATNKS
-2827 NVGGYPT
+2827 NVGGDYFT
-2834 WISAVASGSDRLFNY
+2834 AITAVASGEGRLFNY
-2849 TVNTID
+2849 EINGRTENGWEI
-2855 GSILASG
+2855 AEQ
-2862 DIVAFFASA
+2862 
-2871 RGTFTVT
+2871 GTFNVEK
-2878 QRTLEVTVTASGVTY
+2878 RDLDVTVTANGVTY

-2910 DAVNDDALEW
+2910 DAVNNDALEW
-2920 VYTYRKEGEDGFASM
+2920 VYTYWKEEDGSFASM

-2956 DPLFASNKNGNYS
+2956 DPAFTSNKNGNYS

-2984 ITIEQKE
+2984 ITIEQNE
-2991 GFAVEYD
+2991 GFTVEYD

-3045 GKTIAYLTDVKDWN
+3045 GNTIAYLTDVKDWN

-3072 SANNHAPAYGIFEV
+3072 TATNHAPAYDTFEV

-3096 QEYSHAGWEYKGD
+3096 QEYSHAGWEYKGEKVGD
-3109 DLGEDYDFLNPT
+3109 DYPFLTP
-3121 SEAVAAFGTVQV
+3121 SRDALAAFGDV
-3133 KYYTDESCDE
+3133 KYTYYTDEDCLDE
-3143 QSEVEGSFFNAATP
+3143 IESPETFFNKATP

-3178 DVYTI
+3178 GVYKI

-3278 DVNHVTV
+3278 DVNHVKV
-3285 TIADGGWEY
+3285 TIAGGGWKY
-3294 GDAVTFEVY
+3294 GDAVSFKVY
-3303 EEGTA
+3303 EEGTV

-3338 EGAYSDLSFTMSVR
+3338 EGDYSDLSFTMSAR

-3407 YTPGGFVGEI
+3407 YTPAGFFGEI

-3445 SVSLADPLNFVWAN
+3445 SVSLADPLNFEWAN
-3459 EGGTDPVELP
+3459 EGGTDPVELS

-3489 VSSVYGAAGL
+3489 VSSVYGTAGL

-3577 SGVQFG
+3577 SGVQFEG
-3583 QAEYTYTYNGQLQ
+3583 EAYEFTYNGQQ
-3596 YPTYSGALPEG
+3596 QRPSVVGDLPVG
-3607 LDGYVISAQYSGG
+3607 LDGIAVTVTYRGG
-3620 ATHVSDGRQTV
+3620 ATHVSDGEQTV
-3631 TVTFTTASP
+3631 TAVFSTTSKNYTFADGA
-3640 NYVFENSTRST
+3640 NKL
-3651 QITATVSITP
+3651 TATVKILP
-3661 LGITNVRWT
+3661 YEIEEIVWT
-3670 EQKHFTFNG
+3670 QQKHFTFNG
-3679 EDQSASVTAE
+3679 EDQSASVLARYEAIDGRMVPLALEEVAFTDYREGGYAFTVTGFTAADNRNGN
-3689 YETVGGTWVALAL
+3689 YVLGETVQKQ
-3702 NEADFTNYTAEGY
+3702 
-3715 TFTVAGFAVGDS
+3715 
-3727 GSGDYA
+3727 
-3733 LGAAEGASETY
+3733 ETY
-3744 YIDKMQ
+3744 FIDKMQ
-3750 VTVAVGDQSAV
+3750 VTVAVGDQTAV
-3761 YTGQAAQLSS
+3761 YNGKAVQLTS
-3771 VAGSDYLVAA
+3771 VAGSDYAVAA
-3781 DNADVTDFALENGW
+3781 GMRDITEFALENGW
-3795 KGISLVIEEGD
+3795 SGVSLAVAEGE
-3806 AVNAGTYAI
+3806 AVNAGEYGI
-3815 TLAGGYNDALT
+3815 TLAEGYNGALV

-3831 DVVPGEFIVTPAPIT
+3831 EVDGGVLTVTPAPLAIGR
-3846 VNKITVPESIVYGS
+3846 VTVPEGIVFGS
-3860 VSGASAASV
+3860 VDPAKSAASV
-3869 AAEDVEGI
+3869 AEGDVSGIVEG
-3877 VSGVDTFAED
+3877 DTFAED

-3897 GTANDGTPYSDTQVS
+3897 GTANDGTPYNDTQVT
-3912 ADMKAGSYTVTV
+3912 AGIKAGSYTVTV
-3924 TMAEGGN
+3924 TMAKSGN

-3970 ACTEE
+3970 TCTEA
-3975 GYAGLYTAAE
+3975 GYAGLYTFAE
-3985 VTETEAGSYEVAVTL
+3985 VIETEAGSYEVAVTL
-4000 TADAYNNYR
+4000 TAEAYNDYR

-4022 SIERATAEE
+4022 SIERAAAED

-4068 GEKMSVSGY
+4068 GEKMAVSGY

-4086 THEAPTAAGSYY
+4086 TNEAPTAAGSYY

-4117 AFEIGQGTYDMSGVT
+4117 AFVIGQGTYDMSGVT

-4194 GESTYTLT
+4194 GESTYTLM

-4251 VGESADGEF
+4251 VGESEDGEF

-4594 GEGENAAEEN
+4594 GEEENAAEEP

-4655 DIVLFVRKKK
+4655 DIVLFVKKKK

-4896 SGDLPEDKPAPVLA
+4896 SGDLPEDEPAPVLA
-4910 APAEEPVAEEPVT
+4910 APAEEPV
-4923 EEVAAEEPVA
+4923 AEEPVA

-4946 AAEEPAAEDGEED
+4946 AAEEPAAEEPVAEEIAAAEDGEED

-5092 GQDMSEVRRFAKTP
+5092 GQDKSEVRRFAKTP

-5231 EKPAAAEDGQLP
+5231 EKPAAAEGGQLP
-5243 AEEEKQPSAEA
+5243 AEEEKKPSAEGG
-5254 EERDAAEERKA
+5254 EQDAAEERQT

>member
-1 MNTHNYRLCA
+1 
-11 AYLQAPGRMWVS
+11 
-23 VREKHAFPPRGGRE
+23 
-37 DVGQVRGN
+37 
-45 VRGKQK
+45 
-51 IWDGRAGE
+51 
-59 ARQEEK
+59 
-65 IMSKAKRIVLV
+65 MSKAKRIVLV

-91 FAQAPVTRAQAAE
+91 FAQAPVTRAQAAGSLTVE
-104 GLTVTVDEERLESE
+104 WDGETLYAGASYNDIKPHLTVTSDDGSIR
-118 PLYARTATTDQIKTY
+118 YTA
-133 LTVQSA
+133 
-139 DGLTKYRPE
+139 E
-148 EYNLSGTILA
+148 EYTIQGSTAEGEQTLEVYLNTDPNTR
-158 GNCEF
+158 GEVTITFSPVIPVGLN
-163 TVSLR
+163 VSIAEGSQIYSSYSA
-168 ETPSVTGTV
+168 ETLPMFVTGTV
-177 TVYITPQQPKEL
+177 TFS
-189 VINFVGDAISS
+189 NSS
-200 TASSQDLKRS
+200 TPVAIEQYYD
-210 SYISG
+210 YIS
-215 YVRFNDAA
+215 
-223 TESDT
+223 
-228 EDIFEYSNYLTVE
+228 VE
-241 DVDLRPLG
+241 DVDLRPDKDSDII
-249 EAYANVNAGQIFHV
+249 AGGKYKKQIYVSFS
-263 DVDFTFAMNGGE
+263 MNGTKITTQDPITIEVIADELTSINVSCPNRVFDALSGVPSGRL
-275 KTVTLSV
+275 TVTANYFYGGSRTL
-282 PVKAA
+282 
-287 KISSISA
+287 A
-294 EITGEDRFEA
+294 E
-304 LQPLPSESLT
+304 
-314 VAVFYTG
+314 
-321 VMMPRVLS
+321 
-329 PGEYEIVYIDEPGVE
+329 GEYEIDYLNAE
-344 DRTDVLEYGDTYV
+344 DHFVYGDTSFDV
-357 QIVYREGAQEVEPF
+357 VYKEGAQSAKA
-371 TLRGF
+371 
-376 TVTAA
+376 TVRPITVRAYPIAA
-381 PVDAPSLISSVDSEY
+381 PRPDIQGNVIYTANAQSRT
-396 SGQEKSYVFS
+396 FS
-406 VFNELAMTCTVTEED
+406 VFNSDAMEYELTGTGISERVSGESLVISA
-421 EEDEA
+421 
-426 TTEVVGNTIVVSA
+426 TEVGEYSVKFTVKEGYAWIKDPLPSGAEVEWSGTPGGANSTII
-439 TNAGKY
+439 
-445 TVRFETL
+445 
-452 EGFYWRSSFI
+452 SFTY
-462 PNGAVPVREDPSDE
+462 RWQ
-476 ESAIIAFE
+476 
-484 YTIEITKASLQS
+484 ITKATLTGV
-496 ASFEISGGWTYL
+496 SFDIEEKWTYK
-508 DTVAAPGKE
+508 DTGKGPTGLTLTSAIE
-517 SVTVLNR
+517 SSVSA
-524 RGETVDLNTEGAT
+524 EGAT

-542 VNADGTPAYNSSTL
+542 ESTDSYGYSDTKL
-556 PTEAGTY
+556 PTEAGKY
-563 TVSVSVTNLNN
+563 RVRVTVSNLKN
-574 YTDLTGAGTKT
+574 YQDITSDWTD
-585 FTISPRSVELPMLQK
+585 FTISPRKVELPTLQK
-600 DTASVPYDGGEQ
+600 GTESVPYDGGEQ
-612 RPTVIDN
+612 SPTVEHRYSFSAD
-619 YKFEAASNAY
+619 SWQNAY
-629 TTNNP
+629 RVTNDP
-634 LRVNAGVHNVTFTL
+634 EVNAGNYGVTFEL
-648 TNTRN
+648 TSTRN
-653 YVWAEEFNG
+653 YVWENG
-662 SLAWEITTADNVQL
+662 TTEVYILDWKITTADNVQL

-688 QADMQQEKPSATFRF
+688 QADMQQEKPSATFEF
-703 TNKGVSPEFVYEYK
+703 TNYGVSPKFVYEYK
-717 GWEGDATYADYTD
+717 GWAGDATYADYTD

-786 KPALTQSTFTYTGTE
+786 EPALTQKTFTYNGTE

-862 IAVPTMN
+862 IPVPTM
-869 EDETTYTGSEQSKTV
+869 DEGNTTYTGSVQTKTV
-884 DGYDSGIMTSA
+884 SGYQSSIMTSA
-895 IGGNGSGAVFDE
+895 IVGNGSGAVFDK
-907 VDKFTAKNFGEY
+907 VDKFTAKNVGEY

-930 GNYYWANGDSDP
+930 GNYYWANGSSDP
-942 TVAPGTQ
+942 TVAPGPVE
-949 TLSWSIAMAD
+949 LEWNIAKAQAVID
-959 ARISGTPS
+959 GTPS
-967 VENWT
+967 VADWT
-972 YGEVASTPTG
+972 YDTTASKPTG
-982 AAPDTATSGFEGVVA
+982 AAPDTATSGFADVDA

-1033 DGTNNFDGAET
+1033 DGTNNFDGAQT
-1044 SPEQFKVLR
+1044 SAVQFKVLR

-1087 TTDDVADDAVSG
+1087 TTDGVADAAVSG

-1128 SDSSPDPE
+1128 FGSSTDPE

-1141 PVLFKWAISKADNE
+1141 PVRFEWAISKADNE
-1155 VLTTDTFDGWTF
+1155 VLTTGTFNGWTF

-1181 KYDEIEVTFAVYKAG
+1181 KYDEIKVTFAVYKAG

-1224 ANTNATHENFAFTV
+1224 ANTNATYRDFEFTV
-1238 SKNTG
+1238 SPNTG
-1243 ATVTAEFADVT
+1243 ATVTASFADVT

-1262 HAFTAEVTVGTLK
+1262 HAFTAQVTVGTLE

-1284 YFTRGWDAEGEWTS
+1284 YFTRGWNTEGGWTS

-1310 YYYAQVTINAN
+1310 YYYAQVTIKAN
-1321 DNYSGN
+1321 DDYSGEA
-1327 SITVKFTI
+1327 ITVKFTI
-1335 KKYVVS
+1335 KRFVVD
-1341 IPDFDRDEVFDNAVW
+1341 IPEFTRANMFVENVSWKPTDIATSGDRGSAWTIAYDN
-1356 TPTIPAGDG
+1356 
-1365 VWGEPAYK
+1365 EN
-1373 TPDST
+1373 ST
-1378 VVDVYWLTLTLTAP
+1378 SVDVYWLTLKF
-1392 DNYEWDERSIE
+1392 
-1403 SYPSIPGTTDK
+1403 TD
-1414 IDGAVATLW
+1414 DGAGNYAWDPKDLLTFIEGTVDHIQEDGSVRLW
-1423 YRITRTPFDMQLSVD
+1423 YRITLRQFDVELSID
-1438 ESWTYGSSG
+1438 EAEGWTYGDAEKSLSYK
-1447 NVTIGNNPGSGAV
+1447 NPAQV
-1460 TYLYTGRTDNGT
+1460 PEDEITFLYTGTTANGEE
-1472 DYSSATM
+1472 YSDSKQ
-1479 PTEAGTYSLTVTIA
+1479 PTEAGFYELTITIPQYGDYDY
-1493 GTENYD
+1493 GTGKTNV
-1499 SDWAEADFTIL
+1499 SFTIL
-1510 PKLLTVSGWNG
+1510 PKQLTVSGWSNISA
-1521 TEADYGKAGNASVTF
+1521 TYGQAAAASAAF
-1536 TGALEGDNLQL
+1536 TGYAYGEGYDALSV
-1547 KYFYKGYTY
+1547 KYSYTGKTY
-1556 LGAYYLESEDH
+1556 LGVEYPASEAH
-1567 PVHAGKYT
+1567 PVRAGKYT
-1575 VRAELG
+1575 VTATLG

-1587 SGTEGA
+1587 SGSEGA
-1593 YVYTT
+1593 YEYTT
-1598 ADHDYTIN
+1598 SSSYTIN
-1606 KAELILTANGITV
+1606 KAALTLTANGITV
-1619 TYGQAAPEDIG
+1619 TYGQAADGFG
-1630 YDDTPPVGLVNG
+1630 YTHSGLVAG
-1642 DNIDTVLSDITLT
+1642 DNIETVLSDIDLT
-1655 YEARRA
+1655 YAAYRTDIEQRA
-1661 EGGLY
+1661 YE
-1666 QIGDPVSGQ
+1666 IGDPVSGT
-1675 YVTAITYDFVENPL
+1675 YVTAITYDFDENPL

-1696 VKGTMTLQK
+1696 VKGTMTLNPATLTVDIHTSDVVYTGKGQQPSYDVHK
-1705 AKLNVTIN
+1705 AVESDDLTFTYTFYKEGGALFGEGVLPTEVGRYYVVVTLAGGEDFGN
-1713 NPENAVY
+1713 YEPFSKKSAVY
-1720 DGLGHGTT
+1720 EITPAGLTIVTENFTGFYTGSAYNIEKKAVTKAEAVNGQEITWKFSLTAIGEEGEVIAPITELTDVNGGGAYTVYFRVSAPNHETKTGSFSFNIQQEEVQWSTKYDRKDWTYGSAAGAITDAVAKFANSTPDFLNITVTYYRT
-1728 YEHDGLV
+1728 YE
-1735 DDDLE
+1735 
-1740 FTPVYYDAKS
+1740 
-1750 GTDVGGEPKNA
+1750 GGEYSDVLDAGYFNESTPA
-1761 GTYYVIYRLT
+1761 GTYYAVVSV
-1771 GGADAEN
+1771 ADAEEN
-1778 YTLVTNDGNG
+1778 SRGGINWLGATGHYSFTVNKAVLTLKPKAATAV
-1788 VKGDN
+1788 
-1793 YEISRKTISVAE
+1793 
-1805 WNGLTVTYGDN
+1805 YGTAAN
-1816 TDGASLDY
+1816 AITWQ
-1824 SDKVAG
+1824 
-1830 DALGF
+1830 GF
-1835 TYMYSGTPNAG
+1835 TFSTTAG
-1846 GSHNGEDAPLLAGTY
+1846 QGVLLG
-1861 TVTATLHNNNYILTG
+1861 G
-1876 ESADG
+1876 D
-1881 ITISATYTVN
+1881 
-1891 RAKLTLTPKT
+1891 
-1901 ASVDYGTEKTDIS
+1901 TDI
-1914 WNGFDFSTLAW
+1914 NA
-1925 EDDID
+1925 
-1930 VVLSGYTLD
+1930 VLSGYTLA
-1939 YTAQG
+1939 YTAEG
-1944 YEAGSHVGNYTIV
+1944 YAAGSHVGNYTIV
-1957 MRVLLGEVQQTE
+1957 MRVLLGEVPQTE

-1977 QPLPDGFELTP
+1977 RPLPERFTVTPFDLT
-1988 RELSVTITN
+1988 VTITN
-1997 PTDPDDLTYTGI
+1997 PTDPAELTYKSAAIVPDFADNRLSFNNGGKDDLIFTYTYYVQGEDGFTSMGQTEPVSVGTYYVVVTLKGGTDKENYNLAPVGGETGVKGDAYTIVPKKLTVSEWSHISAVYGDAQDASVSFDGVLNNEDLLLTYTYDGAGDHPVDVATYTVEATI
-2009 AIEPT
+2009 GNPNYCAPGGGSTVQEKYTITKAKLTLTPKAATAIYGTEKIDWNGYTASGWKYDDKGKDLLAAYTPV
-2014 FTDTRFTFNGV
+2014 FTAVGYEAGSAKGPVGSYDISMTLPGA
-2025 PDDLEFTYD
+2025 DLR
-2034 YYKNDSYIT
+2034 
-2043 GKPIDVGIYHVVV
+2043 
-2056 NLAGGDDM
+2056 
-2064 ENYTLKEVKGP
+2064 NYTIVCATLDD
-2075 KYVITAAS
+2075 
-2083 FSSVTIHGFADF
+2083 GF
-2095 YNGTAFDIKTSTG
+2095 T
-2108 AIAQTVA
+2108 
-2115 GRDAASIIWE
+2115 
-2125 FSLTEIGKTGEVIDP
+2125 
-2140 ITSLTDV
+2140 
-2147 LAVGRAYTVYY
+2147 
-2158 RVTANNHEAKVG
+2158 VTA
-2170 SVTFEIKQN
+2170 
-2179 PNGWKVVFD
+2179 
-2188 RKGWTYGDD
+2188 
-2197 ASTVT
+2197 
-2202 DPQANFGDALTEY
+2202 
-2215 YFGEEL
+2215 
-2221 YTTPFGKT
+2221 
-2229 TPAGT
+2229 
-2234 YTARVTVEE
+2234 
-2243 TDNWAGL
+2243 
-2250 SADYTFEVK
+2250 
-2259 RASLTIT
+2259 
-2266 ADDESVVYGESD
+2266 
-2278 IAYSFTPAGLQNGE
+2278 
-2292 TIEEVL
+2292 
-2298 SAANVSVSYG
+2298 
-2308 GEGGNGEGGYVPGS
+2308 
-2322 GRGVNDEGYA
+2322 
-2332 IDISASFDAD
+2332 
-2342 ALANYTVVFEAGT
+2342 
-2355 LTVTP
+2355 
-2360 RPVTIG
+2360 RPVAIG
-2366 IVYQRTTYGDVL
+2366 IVYQQTIYGNTL
-2378 DPLTWHVLEREGEG
+2378 AERTWHVLERKGF
-2392 EVSYDILAED
+2392 YDILEGDLAS
-2402 DASQIFTLGFEGE
+2402 ASQIFTLGFEGE

-2425 VGTIAGTLSGNY
+2425 VGTVAGTLSGNY
-2437 DITFI
+2437 AITFI
-2442 GQNAYGGNDYELSK
+2442 GQNAYGGNDYELSG
-2456 YGIYEIVQRSVSVTL
+2456 YGIYEIIR
-2471 SEDFGENGRTYD
+2471 RTVGASISPSYDSNVYD
-2483 GAPKKYVAQVGTGVS
+2483 GSQKGYTAKVDGGAGGDV
-2498 GEEIK
+2498 IA
-2503 YELQYKGRNGTVYP
+2503 YELRYSGRNGTVYP

-2523 TAAPTNAGNYT
+2523 TVAPKAAGNYT
-2534 VTLVFTD
+2534 VTLAFTD
-2541 PEQGHNYLFGG
+2541 PTQGGNYQFGG
-2552 KVEYEFTIEKANY
+2552 AFSTEYSIAKATYGWASSVRFNDAYSPTFRNEAFVIELIGA
-2565 SWSGDVGFDLSYS
+2565 DL
-2578 YVFANKAFTPEL
+2578 
-2590 NFAGTIRAGED
+2590 IRAGADEEEVTVTYHTAA
-2601 GVKVIVNYYTDDGLV
+2601 GIV
-2616 LTVEYGADGEISRS
+2616 LTVVYGADGVVVSRTP
-2630 EGEFAGITHVAES
+2630 GVAGITHVSES
-2643 GTWRAEFVIE
+2643 GAWWAEFE
-2653 STNYNTPS
+2653 TDSPNYTLPAT
-2661 GGRLSTTITVTPRVL
+2661 GEDTQFYTTITVTPRVL

-2699 NGENQQGS
+2699 NGENQKGS

-2722 LVLAGVNFTDY
+2722 LVLGDVDFTDY

-2755 ALPALETSR
+2755 ALPEEGLR

-2771 RREVTIAADNGT
+2771 RRAVTIAAADGT
-2783 GTYGNAPVGLTWK
+2783 GTYGNAPAGLTWK
-2796 YTGDSDGDP
+2796 YTGDSDGDA
-2805 SAQFVKSDNIDFT
+2805 SLQFVKSDNIKFT
-2818 VLTDADSTR
+2818 VLTEADSTR

-2878 QRTLEVTVTASGVTY
+2878 QRTLEVTVTANGVTY

-2910 DAVNDDALEW
+2910 DAVNNDALEW
-2920 VYTYRKEGEDGFASM
+2920 VYTYWKEGEDGFASM

-2956 DPLFASNKNGNYS
+2956 DPAFVLNKNGNYS
-2969 FGSARSDEFIISVAQ
+2969 FGCARSDEFIISVAQ

-3030 FSIEPGEEGKGDFSE
+3030 FSIVPGEEGKGDFSE
-3045 GKTIAYLTDVKDWN
+3045 GKTIVSLTDVKDWN

-3072 SANNHAPAYGIFEV
+3072 TATNHAPAYDTFEV
-3086 TIERAPNSWK
+3086 IIERAPNSWEQK
-3096 QEYSHAGWEYKGD
+3096 YSHAGWEYKGD
-3109 DLGEDYDFLNPT
+3109 ALGVDYPFLIPS
-3121 SEAVAAFGTVQV
+3121 SEARAAFGDV
-3133 KYYTDESCDE
+3133 KYTYYTDADCLDEIESPAT
-3143 QSEVEGSFFNAATP
+3143 FFNAATP

-3178 DVYTI
+3178 GVYTI

-3214 NPLLMRLNDATPGL
+3214 DPLLMRLNDATPGL
-3228 DFDEARGA
+3228 DFDEERGA

-3242 IGDYYVNIELIDP
+3242 IGDYYVNIELIYP

-3285 TIADGGWEY
+3285 TIAGGGWKY
-3294 GDAVTFEVY
+3294 GDAVSFKVY
-3303 EEGTA
+3303 EEGTV

-3320 SLLNDSP
+3320 SLLNHSP

-3338 EGAYSDLSFTMSVR
+3338 EGDYSDLSFTMSVR
-3352 PTNAGR
+3352 PTNAGQ

-3371 GANAGYAE
+3371 GANAGYAK
-3379 FTIDPKEVEKP
+3379 FTIAPKKVEKP

-3407 YTPGGFVGEI
+3407 YTPKGFVGEI
-3417 ELDDTSLGTVALMTI
+3417 KLDDTSLGTVALMTI

-3445 SVSLADPLNFVWAN
+3445 SVSLADPLNFVWAK
-3459 EGGTDPVELP
+3459 GGTDPVELS

-3489 VSSVYGAAGL
+3489 VSSVYGTAGL
-3499 ADRGFDYQVL
+3499 ADQGFDYQVL
-3509 RGFNDFTMGISEM
+3509 CGFNDLTMGISEM

-3527 VVDGDPAMTAE
+3527 VVDGNPAMTAE

-3640 NYVFENSTRST
+3640 NYVFENGTRST

-3715 TFTVAGFAVGDS
+3715 TFTVAGFASADNRN
-3727 GSGDYA
+3727 GDYA

-3771 VAGSDYLVAA
+3771 EAGSDYLVAA

-3795 KGISLVIEEGD
+3795 NGISLAIEEGD
-3806 AVNAGTYAI
+3806 AVNAGTYTI

-3970 ACTEE
+3970 ACTVE

-4000 TADAYNNYR
+4000 TAEAYNNYR

-4031 AVFGAFT
+4031 AVFGSFT

-4086 THEAPTAAGSYY
+4086 TNEAPTAAGSYY

-4117 AFEIGQGTYDMSGVT
+4117 AFVIGQGTYDMSGVT

-4157 DGVAITFTVS
+4157 DGVAITFMVS
-4167 EGSADVVEKKAVQA
+4167 EGSADVVERKAVQA

-4251 VGESADGEF
+4251 VGESEDGEF

-4414 TAPVEAGSYTLTVTV
+4414 TAPVEAGCYTLTVTV

-4594 GEGENAAEEN
+4594 GEEEPAAAEEN

-4655 DIVLFVRKKK
+4655 DIVLFVKKK

-4851 GYACWLF
+4851 GYACRLF

-4896 SGDLPEDKPAPVLA
+4896 SGDLPEDEPAPVLA
-4910 APAEEPVAEEPVT
+4910 APAEEPAAEEPAAEEPAAEEPVAEEPV
-4923 EEVAAEEPVA
+4923 AEEPVA

-4940 PVAEEP
+4940 PAAEEP
-4946 AAEEPAAEDGEED
+4946 AAEEPAAEEPAAEEIAAEEIAAAEDGEED

-5092 GQDMSEVRRFAKTP
+5092 GQDKSEVRRFAKTP

-5166 AEQPSQV
+5166 AEQSSQV

-5208 EGAEEPAAEEPAPAK
+5208 EGAEEPAAEEPASAK

-5243 AEEEKQPSAEA
+5243 AEEEKQPSAEGG
-5254 EERDAAEERKA
+5254 EQDAAEERQA

>member
-1 MNTHNYRLCA
+1 
-11 AYLQAPGRMWVS
+11 
-23 VREKHAFPPRGGRE
+23 
-37 DVGQVRGN
+37 
-45 VRGKQK
+45 
-51 IWDGRAGE
+51 
-59 ARQEEK
+59 
-65 IMSKAKRIVLV
+65 
-76 ALLPLL
+76 
-82 AMACVVLAF
+82 MACVVLAF
-91 FAQAPVTRAQAAE
+91 FAQAPVTRAQAA
-104 GLTVTVDEERLESE
+104 GS
-118 PLYARTATTDQIKTY
+118 
-133 LTVQSA
+133 
-139 DGLTKYRPE
+139 
-148 EYNLSGTILA
+148 
-158 GNCEF
+158 
-163 TVSLR
+163 
-168 ETPSVTGTV
+168 
-177 TVYITPQQPKEL
+177 
-189 VINFVGDAISS
+189 
-200 TASSQDLKRS
+200 
-210 SYISG
+210 
-215 YVRFNDAA
+215 
-223 TESDT
+223 
-228 EDIFEYSNYLTVE
+228 LTVE
-241 DVDLRPLG
+241 WDGETLYTSATDDLIKSHLTVMNGDTLLEASEYSISVTKTAGEEQELTAILNSDNNVRGTTMITFTAITPVGLEVSAVPGATIYSTYTGAQLRTPAYITGYVYFSDAPETPVPLMQYMSSNVSIDNVDLRPDDENI
-249 EAYANVNAGQIFHV
+249 EAGGTYTKKIKVS
-263 DVDFTFAMNGGE
+263 FTMNGE
-275 KTVTLSV
+275 TED
-282 PVKAA
+282 
-287 KISSISA
+287 A
-294 EITGEDRFEA
+294 ELDI
-304 LQPLPSESLT
+304 
-314 VAVFYTG
+314 
-321 VMMPRVLS
+321 
-329 PGEYEIVYIDEPGVE
+329 
-344 DRTDVLEYGDTYV
+344 
-357 QIVYREGAQEVEPF
+357 
-371 TLRGF
+371 

-381 PVDAPSLISSVDSEY
+381 TLLGLDIYCSDYMFTALTKVEELLVEEPGRLTVTARYNTGTRVLEPGEY
-396 SGQEKSYVFS
+396 SFIYETGDDGIY
-406 VFNELAMTCTVTEED
+406 ED
-421 EEDEA
+421 RLEFGD
-426 TTEVVGNTIVVSA
+426 TSFTIQYKEGAQSTNQPLYGIYVSA
-439 TNAGKY
+439 APIAGPEMTSSGILVYNGRAQNRTFSGYDVTAMNYKLSDNLADTEAIISNGRISVPATDVGTY
-445 TVRFETL
+445 SITFTL
-452 EGFYWRSSFI
+452 NEGYAWITSPLPS
-462 PNGAVPVREDPSDE
+462 GAHVEWEGAEND
-476 ESAIIAFE
+476 SAIISFT
-484 YTIEITKASLQS
+484 YTWQITKATLTGV
-496 ASFEISGGWTYL
+496 SFDIEEEWTYK
-508 DTVAAPGKE
+508 DTGKE
-517 SVTVLNR
+517 PTNLTLTSAIEGNVST
-524 RGETVDLNTEGAT
+524 DGAT

-542 VNADGTPAYNSSTL
+542 KNAEGTPAYNSNKL
-556 PTEAGTY
+556 PEEAGAYTV
-563 TVSVSVTNLNN
+563 TVSVSGLKN
-574 YTDLTGAGTKT
+574 YADVTGADEHT
-585 FTISPRSVELPMLQK
+585 FTISPRSVELPTLQK
-600 DTASVPYDGGEQ
+600 GTDSVPYTGQGQ
-612 RPTVIDN
+612 SPTVIDN

-634 LRVNAGVHNVTFTL
+634 LRVNAGNYNVTFTL
-648 TNTRN
+648 TNPRN
-653 YVWAEEFNG
+653 YVWAEG
-662 SLAWEITTADNVQL
+662 KGTADYTLEWSIITANNVL
-676 SISAKGW
+676 ESISVEGW
-683 KYVPN
+683 TYDPSNPVQQVP
-688 QADMQQEKPSATFRF
+688 PTATFKFINKDVLPTYYYSYRAFGETEYKPFSPVDGQWPAGEYKVWASYPADKSGHSNFNAYAANEADGEKYTFTVQRF
-703 TNKGVSPEFVYEYK
+703 SLTKPTALTQHEFTYTRGTTVNIYDYIPQYDEYK
-717 GWEGDATYADYTD
+717 GYYTLRG
-730 ITSLIK
+730 TSSA
-736 EGKWDWRSGYYR
+736 ENAGKYTVTIVLNGNYNWTGGG
-748 VFATYQ
+748 
-754 QDTENAEIPNF
+754 TENVPF
-765 NAFEKGD
+765 
-772 GASADFIVSRMEIG
+772 
-786 KPALTQSTFTYTGTE
+786 
-801 YDIAEQVSDIGTYG
+801 
-815 DYYSLSGDI
+815 
-824 KQTNAGHYT
+824 
-833 LTITLKGDY
+833 
-842 TWSNDTRDPVELD
+842 D
-855 WTILRAE
+855 WTILRAV
-862 IAVPTMN
+862 IAMPTMDG
-869 EDETTYTGSEQSKTV
+869 ESETTYTGSVQTKNVGGYQS
-884 DGYDSGIMTSA
+884 DIMSFDIT
-895 IGGNGSGAVFDE
+895 SGADFGGS
-907 VDKFTAKNFGEY
+907 KFTAKNVGEY
-919 ILTISFSEKDA
+919 ILTISFA
-930 GNYYWANGDSDP
+930 GDNAKNYYWAGGNSDP
-942 TVAPGTQ
+942 TVAPGTVE
-949 TLSWSIAMAD
+949 LKWNIAKAKAVID
-959 ARISGTPS
+959 GTPS
-967 VENWT
+967 VADWT
-972 YGEVASTPTG
+972 YDTTASTPTG
-982 AAPDTATSGFEGVVA
+982 AAPNTATSGFEGVVA

-1003 SADGEYKEWKEGKEG
+1003 SADGEYKEWKEG
-1018 NIPVNAGVYYLKYII
+1018 NIPVNAGVYYLKFII
-1033 DGTNNFDGAET
+1033 KDDNNFDGAET
-1044 SPEQFKVLR
+1044 SPVQFKVLR
-1053 ATVDTPT
+1053 ETVAKPV
-1060 FANGS
+1060 GS
-1065 AVYDGNAKTSTVS
+1065 NVTVS
-1078 GYIAARMTY
+1078 YDMNKKTLTVTGYDSLYMNAPAK
-1087 TTDDVADDAVSG
+1087 DASENSSVSVQGG
-1099 TTITLTATYYKEGG
+1099 TVTLTATKAGTYTVTFILSDKN
-1113 YYIEFTLIDPVNYTW
+1113 NYTW
-1128 SDSSPDPE
+1128 RTDGNTDPSSPKASDITFTLT
-1136 DDAAQ
+1136 
-1141 PVLFKWAISKADNE
+1141 VKVADNAVIIGE
-1155 VLTTDTFDGWTF
+1155 GGTNTFAGWTF
-1167 GEEASATSDLVATA
+1167 GSVPTD
-1181 KYDEIEVTFAVYKAG
+1181 
-1196 EVGTGAEQ
+1196 VGTLKAEARYDNLPVNFEVFKDGASLGTAAEVLKA
-1204 TISNALPAGDYVL
+1204 ALPAGSYVL

-1224 ANTNATHENFAFTV
+1224 ANTNAAHEDFAFTV

-1243 ATVTAEFADVT
+1243 ATVTAEFENADA
-1254 EWTYGDKP
+1254 WTYGDKP

-1275 YGNDAVTVE
+1275 YGNAAVTVE

-1341 IPDFDRDEVFDNAVW
+1341 IPEFDRDEVFDNDVW

-1365 VWGEPAYK
+1365 VWGEPAYQK
-1373 TPDST
+1373 PDSSI
-1378 VVDVYWLTLTLTAP
+1378 VGVYWLTLTLTAP
-1392 DNYEWDERSIE
+1392 DNYEWDEHSIE
-1403 SYPSIPGTTDK
+1403 SYPPIPGTTDK
-1414 IDGAVATLW
+1414 IEGAVATLW
-1423 YRITRTPFDMQLSVD
+1423 YRITRTTFNMQLSVD

-1479 PTEAGTYSLTVTIA
+1479 PTEAGTYTLTVTIA
-1493 GTENYD
+1493 ETNDYD
-1499 SDWAEADFTIL
+1499 SCEASADFTIL
-1510 PKLLTVSGWNG
+1510 PKQLTVSPSDWSNISA
-1521 TEADYGKAGNASVTF
+1521 TYGQAAGASVAF
-1536 TGALEGDNLQL
+1536 TGYEYGEGYAALKV
-1547 KYFYKGYTY
+1547 KYSYTGSTF
-1556 LGAYYLESEDH
+1556 LGVEYPASEAH
-1567 PVHAGKYT
+1567 PVRAGKYT
-1575 VRAELG
+1575 VTATLG

-1587 SGTEGA
+1587 SGSEGA

-1619 TYGQAAPEDIG
+1619 TYGQAADGFG
-1630 YDDTPPVGLVNG
+1630 YTHSGLVAG
-1642 DNIDTVLSDITLT
+1642 DNIETVLSDIDLT
-1655 YEARRA
+1655 YAAYRTDIEQRA
-1661 EGGLY
+1661 YE
-1666 QIGDPVSGQ
+1666 IGDPVSGT
-1675 YVTAITYDFVENPL
+1675 YVTAITYDFDENPL

-1696 VKGTMTLQK
+1696 VKGTMTLNPATLTVDIHTSDVVYTGKGQQPSYDVHK
-1705 AKLNVTIN
+1705 AVESDVLTFTYTFYEEGGAPVGEGVLPTKVGRYYVVVTLAGGEDFGNYESFSKKSAVYEIKAATLTIVTEN
-1713 NPENAVY
+1713 FEGFYTGSAYDIEANAVKQAEAVNGQEITWQFSLSVIGEEGAVTDEITY
-1720 DGLGHGTT
+1720 LTDVNGGGAYTVYYRVSAPNHATQTGSFSFNIQQEKVQWSTEYARKDWTYGSAAGAITDAVAKFANSAPGFLNITVTYYRT
-1728 YEHDGLV
+1728 YE
-1735 DDDLE
+1735 
-1740 FTPVYYDAKS
+1740 
-1750 GTDVGGEPKNA
+1750 GGEYSDVLEPDYFNERTPA
-1761 GTYYVIYRLT
+1761 GTYYAVVSV
-1771 GGADAEN
+1771 ADA
-1778 YTLVTNDGNG
+1778 
-1788 VKGDN
+1788 
-1793 YEISRKTISVAE
+1793 A
-1805 WNGLTVTYGDN
+1805 
-1816 TDGASLDY
+1816 
-1824 SDKVAG
+1824 
-1830 DALGF
+1830 
-1835 TYMYSGTPNAG
+1835 
-1846 GSHNGEDAPLLAGTY
+1846 
-1861 TVTATLHNNNYILTG
+1861 
-1876 ESADG
+1876 
-1881 ITISATYTVN
+1881 VN
-1891 RAKLTLTPKT
+1891 RYGGINWKGTEKAYSFTVDKATLTLTPKAAT
-1901 ASVDYGTEKTDIS
+1901 AVYGTAANAITWQGYAAS
-1914 WNGFDFSTLAW
+1914 GMQNGEQAADLLENA
-1925 EDDID
+1925 
-1930 VVLSGYTLD
+1930 GYTLA
-1939 YTAQG
+1939 YTAAD
-1944 YEAGSHVGNYTIV
+1944 YDAGDHVGKYTV
-1957 MRVLLGEVQQTE
+1957 TMQVLLGEEPQTE

-1977 QPLPDGFELTP
+1977 RPLPEGFTVTRFDLTVTVTNKTEPELTYKSAAIVP
-1988 RELSVTITN
+1988 DFADNRLSFNNGGKDELVFTYTYYKDGSAIEGEPVDVGTYYVVVTLEGGADMGNYSFDGKKGDAYTIVPKELTVSEWSHISAVYGEAQDASVSFDGVLN
-1997 PTDPDDLTYTGI
+1997 NEDLSLTYTYSVGGRDHPVDVDTYTVEAEI
-2009 AIEPT
+2009 GNPNYCAPGGGRTVQKEYTITQAKLTLTPNAATAIYGTEASAIVWNGYAASGWKYEDEGKDLLGAYTPG
-2014 FTDTRFTFNGV
+2014 FTAVGYEAGSAKGPV
-2025 PDDLEFTYD
+2025 GSYD
-2034 YYKNDSYIT
+2034 ISMT
-2043 GKPIDVGIYHVVV
+2043 LPGAV
-2056 NLAGGDDM
+2056 LR
-2064 ENYTLKEVKGP
+2064 NYTIDYATLED
-2075 KYVITAAS
+2075 
-2083 FSSVTIHGFADF
+2083 GF
-2095 YNGTAFDIKTSTG
+2095 
-2108 AIAQTVA
+2108 
-2115 GRDAASIIWE
+2115 
-2125 FSLTEIGKTGEVIDP
+2125 
-2140 ITSLTDV
+2140 
-2147 LAVGRAYTVYY
+2147 
-2158 RVTANNHEAKVG
+2158 
-2170 SVTFEIKQN
+2170 
-2179 PNGWKVVFD
+2179 
-2188 RKGWTYGDD
+2188 
-2197 ASTVT
+2197 TVT
-2202 DPQANFGDALTEY
+2202 
-2215 YFGEEL
+2215 
-2221 YTTPFGKT
+2221 K
-2229 TPAGT
+2229 
-2234 YTARVTVEE
+2234 
-2243 TDNWAGL
+2243 
-2250 SADYTFEVK
+2250 
-2259 RASLTIT
+2259 
-2266 ADDESVVYGESD
+2266 
-2278 IAYSFTPAGLQNGE
+2278 
-2292 TIEEVL
+2292 
-2298 SAANVSVSYG
+2298 
-2308 GEGGNGEGGYVPGS
+2308 
-2322 GRGVNDEGYA
+2322 
-2332 IDISASFDAD
+2332 
-2342 ALANYTVVFEAGT
+2342 
-2355 LTVTP
+2355 

-2366 IVYQRTTYGDVL
+2366 IVYRQTIYGDKL
-2378 DPLTWHVLEREGEG
+2378 ADLKWHVLERDD
-2392 EVSYDILAED
+2392 SYDILEED
-2402 DASQIFTLGFEGE
+2402 RASASQIFTLGFKGE

-2425 VGTIAGTLSGNY
+2425 VGTVAGTLSGNY
-2437 DITFI
+2437 AITFI
-2442 GQNAYGGNDYELSK
+2442 GQNAYGGNDYELSG
-2456 YGIYEIVQRSVSVTL
+2456 YGIYEIIRRTVGASISPSYDSNVYDGSQKGYTANVDGGAGDEVIEYELRY
-2471 SEDFGENGRTYD
+2471 NGRND
-2483 GAPKKYVAQVGTGVS
+2483 
-2498 GEEIK
+2498 
-2503 YELQYKGRNGTVYP
+2503 TVYP

-2523 TAAPTNAGNYT
+2523 TVAPTAAGDYT
-2534 VTLVFTD
+2534 VTLAFTD
-2541 PEQGHNYLFGG
+2541 PEQGGNYQFGG
-2552 KVEYEFTIEKANY
+2552 DFSIDYSIAKATYGWASSVRFNDAYSPTFRNEAFVIELIGA
-2565 SWSGDVGFDLSYS
+2565 DL
-2578 YVFANKAFTPEL
+2578 
-2590 NFAGTIRAGED
+2590 IRAGAD
-2601 GVKVIVNYYTDDGLV
+2601 NVAVTVNYYTDDGLV

-2630 EGEFAGITHVAES
+2630 EGEFAGITHVSES

-2661 GGRLSTTITVTPRVL
+2661 GSRLSTTITVTPRVL
-2676 GQTYEDGADTVS
+2676 GQTYEDGAATVS
-2688 IVWSSQERFTY
+2688 IVWSSQEHFIY
-2699 NGENQQGS
+2699 NGENQKGS

-2713 PLGAGKPER
+2713 PLGAGAPVR

-2738 TFTVTGFGESDA
+2738 TFTVTGFDRSDA
-2750 AARDY
+2750 AAGDY
-2755 ALPALETSR
+2755 ALPAQASR
-2764 QHTYYID
+2764 QHTYHID
-2771 RREVTIAADNGT
+2771 RRAVTIAAADGT
-2783 GTYGNAPVGLTWK
+2783 GTYGDTPAGLTWK
-2796 YTGDSDGDP
+2796 YTGDSAGNA
-2805 SAQFVKSDNIDFT
+2805 SLQFVESDGINFT
-2818 VLTDADSTR
+2818 VTTNATNKS
-2827 NVGGYPT
+2827 NVGGDYFT
-2834 WISAVASGSDRLFNY
+2834 AITAVASGEGRLFNY
-2849 TVNTID
+2849 EIN
-2855 GSILASG
+2855 GGEGWRASEE
-2862 DIVAFFASA
+2862 
-2871 RGTFTVT
+2871 GTFTVEK
-2878 QRTLEVTVTASGVTY
+2878 RDLEVTVTANGVTY
-2893 TGAPYS
+2893 TGEEYGTQAN
-2899 EHDPSPLSVTS
+2899 VTVSS
-2910 DAVNDDALEW
+2910 DAVNDDVLAW
-2920 VYTYRKEGEDGFASM
+2920 TYTYWQKQAGGDFASL
-2935 GAGVVPADAGTYYVV
+2935 GESLPVDAGTYYVV
-2950 VTFAEA
+2950 VTFAEP
-2956 DPLFASNKNGNYS
+2956 DPDFYGNKNGNYA
-2969 FGSARSDEFIISVAQ
+2969 FVSARSGEFVIELA
-2984 ITIEQKE
+2984 TIVTE
-2991 GFAVEYD
+2991 GTQGFTAVY
-2998 GQPHYFRTDGVH
+2998 T
-3010 PGEAKLSALTKGE
+3010 GEDFVIEDMAMLQAEVE
-3023 GNTPQWL
+3023 GNMMPTVRWT
-3030 FSIEPGEEGKGDFSE
+3030 FSLIAGEDHGDFSE
-3045 GKTIAYLTDVKDWN
+3045 GNTIVYLTDVKDWN
-3059 GSEEGVYTVYFMV
+3059 GAEEGVYTVYFMV
-3072 SANNHAPAYGIFEV
+3072 TATNHAPAYGFFEV
-3086 TIERAPNSWK
+3086 TIERAENRWT
-3096 QEYSHAGWEYKGD
+3096 QTYSHAGWEYKGENVGD
-3109 DLGEDYDFLNPT
+3109 DYPFLTP
-3121 SEAVAAFGTVQV
+3121 SRDAVAAFGDV
-3133 KYYTDESCDE
+3133 KYTYYTDADCLDEIESPE
-3143 QSEVEGSFFNAATP
+3143 TFFNAATP

-3228 DFDEARGA
+3228 DFDEERGA

-3242 IGDYYVNIELIDP
+3242 IGDYYVNIELVDP
-3255 ANYAWA
+3255 ANYAWT

-3278 DVNHVTV
+3278 DVNHVKV
-3285 TIADGGWEY
+3285 TIAGGGWKY
-3294 GDAVTFEVY
+3294 GDAVSFKVY
-3303 EEGTA
+3303 EEGTV

-3320 SLLNDSP
+3320 SLLNHSP

-3338 EGAYSDLSFTMSVR
+3338 EGDYSDLSFTMSAR

-3379 FTIDPKEVEKP
+3379 FTIAPKEVEKP
-3390 VQGSN
+3390 VRGSN

-3417 ELDDTSLGTVALMTI
+3417 KLDDTSLGTVALMTI
-3432 SGNRAINAGDYTA
+3432 SGNRAINAGAYTA

-3489 VSSVYGAAGL
+3489 VSSVYGTAGL

-3509 RGFNDFTMGISEM
+3509 CGFDDLTMGISEM

-3527 VVDGDPAMTAE
+3527 VVDGNPAMTAE

-3545 KLYLKDANNYRWADD
+3545 KLYLKDANNYRWADGV
-3560 ASDVT
+3560 SDVT

-3577 SGVQFG
+3577 SGVQFD
-3583 QAEYTYTYNGQLQ
+3583 QAEYTYTYNGQQ
-3596 YPTYSGALPEG
+3596 QRPSVVGDLPVG
-3607 LDGYVISAQYSGG
+3607 LDGIAVTVTYRGG
-3620 ATHVSDGRQTV
+3620 ATHVSDGEQTV
-3631 TVTFTTASP
+3631 TAVFSTTSKNYTFADGA
-3640 NYVFENSTRST
+3640 NKL
-3651 QITATVSITP
+3651 TATVKILP
-3661 LGITNVRWT
+3661 YEIEEIVWT
-3670 EQKHFTFNG
+3670 QQKHFTFNG
-3679 EDQSASVTAE
+3679 EDQSASVLARYEAIDGRMVPLALEEVAFTDYREGGYAFTVTGFTAADNRNGN
-3689 YETVGGTWVALAL
+3689 YVLGETVQKQ
-3702 NEADFTNYTAEGY
+3702 
-3715 TFTVAGFAVGDS
+3715 
-3727 GSGDYA
+3727 
-3733 LGAAEGASETY
+3733 ETY
-3744 YIDKMQ
+3744 FIDKMQ

-3771 VAGSDYLVAA
+3771 EAGSDYLVAA

-3795 KGISLVIEEGD
+3795 NGISLVIEEE

-3815 TLAGGYNDALT
+3815 TLAAGYNDALT

-4000 TADAYNNYR
+4000 TAEAYNNYR

-4068 GEKMSVSGY
+4068 GEKMAVSGY

-4086 THEAPTAAGSYY
+4086 TNEAPTAAGSYY

-4117 AFEIGQGTYDMSGVT
+4117 AFVIGQGTYDMSGVT

-4157 DGVAITFTVS
+4157 DGIAITFTVS
-4167 EGSADVVEKKAVQA
+4167 EGSADVVERKAVQA

-4251 VGESADGEF
+4251 VGESEDGEF
-4260 RNWREGGYTFTVTDD
+4260 RNWRKGGYTFTVTDD

-4377 WTYGSTANVPEVSGA
+4377 WTYGGTANVPEVSGA

-4594 GEGENAAEEN
+4594 GEEEPAAEEP

-4896 SGDLPEDKPAPVLA
+4896 SGDLPEDEPAPVLA
-4910 APAEEPVAEEPVT
+4910 APAEEPVAEEPV
-4923 EEVAAEEPVA
+4923 AEEPAA

-4946 AAEEPAAEDGEED
+4946 VAEEIAAAEDGEED

-5092 GQDMSEVRRFAKTP
+5092 GQDKSEVRRFAKTP

-5173 EQADIAALIRDRITL
+5173 EQADIAALIRERITL

-5208 EGAEEPAAEEPAPAK
+5208 EDAGPAPAEV
-5223 APAAEPAP
+5223 PAAEPTP

-5243 AEEEKQPSAEA
+5243 AEEEKQPSAEGG
-5254 EERDAAEERKA
+5254 EQDAAEERQA

-5328 IVKVLARGA
+5328 IVKVLARGT

>member
-1 MNTHNYRLCA
+1 
-11 AYLQAPGRMWVS
+11 
-23 VREKHAFPPRGGRE
+23 
-37 DVGQVRGN
+37 
-45 VRGKQK
+45 
-51 IWDGRAGE
+51 
-59 ARQEEK
+59 
-65 IMSKAKRIVLV
+65 MSKAKRIVLA

-91 FAQAPVTRAQAAE
+91 FAQAPVTRAQAA
-104 GLTVTVDEERLESE
+104 GS
-118 PLYARTATTDQIKTY
+118 
-133 LTVQSA
+133 
-139 DGLTKYRPE
+139 
-148 EYNLSGTILA
+148 
-158 GNCEF
+158 
-163 TVSLR
+163 
-168 ETPSVTGTV
+168 
-177 TVYITPQQPKEL
+177 
-189 VINFVGDAISS
+189 
-200 TASSQDLKRS
+200 
-210 SYISG
+210 
-215 YVRFNDAA
+215 
-223 TESDT
+223 
-228 EDIFEYSNYLTVE
+228 LTVE
-241 DVDLRPLG
+241 WDGETLYTSATDDLIKSHLTVMNGDTLLEASEYSISVTKTAGEEQELTAILNSDNNVRGTTMITFTAITPVGLEVSAVPGATIYSTYTGAQLRTPAYITGYVYFSDAPETPVPLMQYMSSNVSIDNVDLRPDDENI
-249 EAYANVNAGQIFHV
+249 EAGGTYTKKIKVS
-263 DVDFTFAMNGGE
+263 FTMNGE
-275 KTVTLSV
+275 TED
-282 PVKAA
+282 
-287 KISSISA
+287 A
-294 EITGEDRFEA
+294 ELDI
-304 LQPLPSESLT
+304 
-314 VAVFYTG
+314 
-321 VMMPRVLS
+321 
-329 PGEYEIVYIDEPGVE
+329 
-344 DRTDVLEYGDTYV
+344 
-357 QIVYREGAQEVEPF
+357 
-371 TLRGF
+371 

-381 PVDAPSLISSVDSEY
+381 TLLGLDIYCSDYMFTALTKVEELLVEEPGRLTVTARYNTGTRVLEPGEY
-396 SGQEKSYVFS
+396 SFIYETGDDGIY
-406 VFNELAMTCTVTEED
+406 ED
-421 EEDEA
+421 RLEFGD
-426 TTEVVGNTIVVSA
+426 TSFTIQYKEGAQSTNQPLYGIYVSA
-439 TNAGKY
+439 APIAGPEMTSSGILVYNGRAQNRTFSGYDVTAMNYKLSDNLADTEAIISNGRISVPATDVGTY
-445 TVRFETL
+445 SITFTL
-452 EGFYWRSSFI
+452 NEGYAWITSPLPS
-462 PNGAVPVREDPSDE
+462 GAHVEWEGAEND
-476 ESAIIAFE
+476 SAIISFT
-484 YTIEITKASLQS
+484 YTWQITKATLTGV
-496 ASFEISGGWTYL
+496 SFDIEEKWTYK
-508 DTVAAPGKE
+508 DTGKE
-517 SVTVLNR
+517 PTNLTLTSAIESSVSA
-524 RGETVDLNTEGAT
+524 EGAT

-542 VNADGTPAYNSSTL
+542 KNAEGTPAYNSNKL
-556 PTEAGTY
+556 PEEAGTY
-563 TVSVSVTNLNN
+563 TVTVSVSGLKN
-574 YTDLTGAGTKT
+574 YADVTGADEHT
-585 FTISPRSVELPMLQK
+585 FTISPRKVELPTLK
-600 DTASVPYDGGEQ
+600 EGTASVPYDGEEQ
-612 RPTVIDN
+612 RPTVIDK

-634 LRVNAGVHNVTFTL
+634 LRVNAGNYGVTFEL
-648 TNTRN
+648 TSTRN
-653 YVWAEEFNG
+653 YVWENG
-662 SLAWEITTADNVQL
+662 TTEVYILDWKITTADNEQL
-676 SISAKGW
+676 SISAEGW
-683 KYVPN
+683 TYIPN
-688 QADMQQEKPSATFRF
+688 QEDMQKNKPSATFRF

-717 GWEGDATYADYTD
+717 GWEGDTTYADYTN

-748 VFATYQ
+748 VFATYRE
-754 QDTENAEIPNF
+754 DKENSVVPNF

-786 KPALTQSTFTYTGTE
+786 KPALTQKTFTYNGTE

-824 KQTNAGHYT
+824 ERTNAGHYT

-842 TWSNDTRDPVELD
+842 TWSDDTRDPVELD
-855 WTILRAE
+855 WTILRAV
-862 IAVPTMN
+862 IAVPTM
-869 EDETTYTGSEQSKTV
+869 DKSETTYTGSEQSKTV
-884 DGYDSGIMTSA
+884 GGYRSGIMSFDIT
-895 IGGNGSGAVFDE
+895 SGADFGGS
-907 VDKFTAKNFGEY
+907 KFTAKNVGEY
-919 ILTISFSEKDA
+919 ILTISFA
-930 GNYYWANGDSDP
+930 GDNAKNYYWAGGNSDP
-942 TVAPGTQ
+942 TVAPGSVK
-949 TLSWSIAMAD
+949 LKWNIAKAQAVID
-959 ARISGTPS
+959 GTPS

-982 AAPDTATSGFEGVVA
+982 AAPDAATGKFAGVVA

-1003 SADGEYKEWKEGKEG
+1003 SENGEYKEWKEG
-1018 NIPVNAGVYYLKYII
+1018 NIPVNAGVYYLKFII
-1033 DGTNNFDGAET
+1033 EDDNNFDGAAT
-1044 SPEQFKVLR
+1044 DPEQFKVLR

-1078 GYIAARMTY
+1078 GYIADRMTY
-1087 TTDDVADDAVSG
+1087 TTDGVADDAVSG

-1113 YYIEFTLIDPVNYTW
+1113 YYIEFTLGDLTNYTW
-1128 SDSSPDPE
+1128 FGSSTDPE
-1136 DDAAQ
+1136 DADAQ
-1141 PVLFKWAISKADNE
+1141 PVRFEWAISKADNE
-1155 VLTTDTFDGWTF
+1155 VLTTGTFKGWTF

-1181 KYDEIEVTFAVYKAG
+1181 KYDEIKVTFAVYKAG

-1204 TISNALPAGDYVL
+1204 TISNALPEGSYVL

-1224 ANTNATHENFAFTV
+1224 ANTNAAYEDFEFTV
-1238 SKNTG
+1238 TPNTG
-1243 ATVTAEFADVT
+1243 ATVTAEFADVKK
-1254 EWTYGDKP
+1254 WTYDDDP
-1262 HAFTAEVTVGTLK
+1262 HAFTAKVTVGTLE

-1284 YFTRGWDAEGEWTS
+1284 YFTRGWNTEGGWTS
-1298 LGNSLTEAANAG
+1298 LGNSLTKAANAG
-1310 YYYAQVTINAN
+1310 YYYAQFTIKAN

-1341 IPDFDRDEVFDNAVW
+1341 IPDFDRDEVFDNDVW

-1373 TPDST
+1373 TPDSS
-1378 VVDVYWLTLTLTAP
+1378 VVGVYWLTLTLTAP
-1392 DNYEWDERSIE
+1392 DNYEWNERSIE
-1403 SYPSIPGTTDK
+1403 SYPPIPGTTDK
-1414 IDGAVATLW
+1414 IEGAVATLW
-1423 YRITRTPFDMQLSVD
+1423 YRITRTTFEMQLSVD
-1438 ESWTYGSSG
+1438 ESWTYGNSG
-1447 NVTIGNNPGSGAV
+1447 NVAIGNNPGSGAV

-1479 PTEAGTYSLTVTIA
+1479 PTEAGTYKLTVTIA
-1493 GTENYD
+1493 ETNDYD
-1499 SDWAEADFTIL
+1499 SCEASADFTIL
-1510 PKLLTVSGWNG
+1510 PKQLTV
-1521 TEADYGKAGNASVTF
+1521 TEWSNISATYGQAADASVTF

-1587 SGTEGA
+1587 SGSEGA
-1593 YVYTT
+1593 YEYT
-1598 ADHDYTIN
+1598 ASSDYTIN
-1606 KAELILTANGITV
+1606 KAKLILTANGITV
-1619 TYGQAAPEDIG
+1619 TYGQAASGFG
-1630 YDDTPPVGLVNG
+1630 YTPGELANG
-1642 DNIDTVLSDITLT
+1642 DNIDAVLSGITLT

-1666 QIGDPVSGQ
+1666 QIGDPVSGT
-1675 YVTAITYDFVENPL
+1675 YVTAITYDFDENPL

-1696 VKGTMTLQK
+1696 VEGTMTLNP
-1705 AKLNVTIN
+1705 ATLTVTIT
-1713 NPENAVY
+1713 NPVDAVY
-1720 DGLGHGTT
+1720 TGQPYIPTYRDDRLTGDTLTFTYTYYIAGGSDLVEDNSPVNVGSYYVVVTLENSGDAANYSFNATTGENYAISPAGLTIVTENFEDFYTGKPYVIKDEAVTKAEAVNGQKITWEFSLSVIGEVGAVTEPITSLTDVNRGGAYTVYYRVSAPNHETKTGSFSFNIQQEKVQWSTEYARKDWTYGSAAGAITDAVAKFANSAPGFLNITVTYYRT
-1728 YEHDGLV
+1728 YE
-1735 DDDLE
+1735 
-1740 FTPVYYDAKS
+1740 
-1750 GTDVGGEPKNA
+1750 GGEYSDVLDAGYFNERTPA
-1761 GTYYVIYRLT
+1761 GTYYAVVSV
-1771 GGADAEN
+1771 ADAAVN
-1778 YTLVTNDGNG
+1778 RYGG
-1788 VKGDN
+1788 VNWKGI
-1793 YEISRKTISVAE
+1793 ETA
-1805 WNGLTVTYGDN
+1805 
-1816 TDGASLDY
+1816 Y
-1824 SDKVAG
+1824 S
-1830 DALGF
+1830 F
-1835 TYMYSGTPNAG
+1835 
-1846 GSHNGEDAPLLAGTY
+1846 
-1861 TVTATLHNNNYILTG
+1861 
-1876 ESADG
+1876 
-1881 ITISATYTVN
+1881 TVN
-1891 RAKLTLTPKT
+1891 KATLTLTPN
-1901 ASVDYGTEKTDIS
+1901 AAEAVYGTAATAIVWQGYAAS
-1914 WNGFDFSTLAW
+1914 GMQNGEQAADLLENA
-1925 EDDID
+1925 
-1930 VVLSGYTLD
+1930 GYTLS
-1939 YTAQG
+1939 YTAEG
-1944 YEAGSHVGNYTIV
+1944 YEAGDHVGKYPVT
-1957 MRVLLGEVQQTE
+1957 MQVLRGEVAQTE

-1977 QPLPDGFELTP
+1977 RPLPEGFTVTPFDLT
-1988 RELSVTITN
+1988 VTITN
-1997 PTDPDDLTYTGI
+1997 PTDPAELTYRSAKIIPAFADNRLSFNGGGKDELVFTYTYYKDGSAIEGEPVDVGTYYVVVTLEGGADMGNYSFDGKQGDVYTIVPKELTDPVWSNNSAVYGEAQDASVSFDGVLNNEDLLLTYT
-2009 AIEPT
+2009 
-2014 FTDTRFTFNGV
+2014 
-2025 PDDLEFTYD
+2025 
-2034 YYKNDSYIT
+2034 
-2043 GKPIDVGIYHVVV
+2043 
-2056 NLAGGDDM
+2056 
-2064 ENYTLKEVKGP
+2064 
-2075 KYVITAAS
+2075 
-2083 FSSVTIHGFADF
+2083 
-2095 YNGTAFDIKTSTG
+2095 YNGAGDHPVDVDTY
-2108 AIAQTVA
+2108 TVEA
-2115 GRDAASIIWE
+2115 
-2125 FSLTEIGKTGEVIDP
+2125 EIG
-2140 ITSLTDV
+2140 
-2147 LAVGRAYTVYY
+2147 
-2158 RVTANNHEAKVG
+2158 
-2170 SVTFEIKQN
+2170 N
-2179 PNGWKVVFD
+2179 PNYCAPG
-2188 RKGWTYGDD
+2188 RGR
-2197 ASTVT
+2197 TV
-2202 DPQANFGDALTEY
+2202 Q
-2215 YFGEEL
+2215 
-2221 YTTPFGKT
+2221 
-2229 TPAGT
+2229 
-2234 YTARVTVEE
+2234 
-2243 TDNWAGL
+2243 
-2250 SADYTFEVK
+2250 ADYTITKATLTLTPKAATAIYGTEK
-2259 RASLTIT
+2259 IDIDWNGYTASGWKYDDKGKNLLAAYTPEFT
-2266 ADDESVVYGESD
+2266 AV
-2278 IAYSFTPAGLQNGE
+2278 
-2292 TIEEVL
+2292 
-2298 SAANVSVSYG
+2298 
-2308 GEGGNGEGGYVPGS
+2308 
-2322 GRGVNDEGYA
+2322 GYA
-2332 IDISASFDAD
+2332 AGSAKGSVGSYDISMKLPGAV
-2342 ALANYTVVFEAGT
+2342 LHNYIIECVPLEDGF
-2355 LTVTP
+2355 TVTE

-2366 IVYQRTTYGDVL
+2366 IVYQRTIYGNTL
-2378 DPLTWHVLEREGEG
+2378 DELTWNPLVREG
-2392 EVSYDILAED
+2392 SYDILEGDRAS
-2402 DASQIFTLGFEGE
+2402 ASQIFTLGFEGE

-2420 GTYHI
+2420 GKYNI
-2425 VGTIAGTLSGNY
+2425 VGTVNEAGLGKNY
-2437 DITFI
+2437 SVTFV
-2442 GQNAYGGNDYELSK
+2442 GQNAYNGNDYTIDG
-2456 YGIYEIVQRSVSVTL
+2456 YGIYEIVQRSVDVTV
-2471 SEDFGENGRTYD
+2471 SPNFGENGSTYD
-2483 GAPKKYVAQVGTGVS
+2483 GKSKGYVADVGTGVS
-2498 GEEIK
+2498 GEVIQ
-2503 YELQYKGRNGTVYP
+2503 YELRYSGRNGTVYP

-2523 TAAPTNAGNYT
+2523 TVAPTAAGDYT

-2541 PEQGHNYLFGG
+2541 PKQSQNYLFGG
-2552 KVEYEFTIEKANY
+2552 EVRYEFTIDKANY
-2565 SWSGDVGFDLSYS
+2565 SWSGDVGFDSSYS

-2630 EGEFAGITHVAES
+2630 EGEFAGITHVSES
-2643 GTWRAEFVIE
+2643 GAWRAEFVVT
-2653 STNYNTPS
+2653 SPNYNTPS

-2676 GQTYEDGADTVS
+2676 GQTYDDGADTVS

-2713 PLGAGKPER
+2713 PLGAGSPER
-2722 LVLAGVNFTDY
+2722 LVLGDVDFTDY
-2733 AAQGY
+2733 LATGY

-2750 AARDY
+2750 AADDY
-2755 ALPALETSR
+2755 ALPALESR
-2764 QHTYYID
+2764 QSTYFID
-2771 RREVTIAADNGT
+2771 RRAVTIAAADGT
-2783 GTYGNAPVGLTWK
+2783 GTYGNAPAGLTWK
-2796 YTGDSDGDP
+2796 YTGDSDGDA
-2805 SAQFVKSDNIDFT
+2805 SAQFVESDNIDFT
-2818 VLTDADSTR
+2818 VLTDAGSTR
-2827 NVGGYPT
+2827 NVGGDYFT
-2834 WISAVASGSDRLFNY
+2834 AITAVASGEGRLFNY
-2849 TVNTID
+2849 EIN
-2855 GSILASG
+2855 GGEGWRASEE
-2862 DIVAFFASA
+2862 
-2871 RGTFTVT
+2871 GTFTVEK
-2878 QRTLEVTVTASGVTY
+2878 RDLEVTVTANGVTY

-2910 DAVNDDALEW
+2910 DAVNNDALEW
-2920 VYTYRKEGEDGFASM
+2920 VYTYWKEGEDGFASM

-2956 DPLFASNKNGNYS
+2956 DPAFVLNKNGNYS
-2969 FGSARSDEFIISVAQ
+2969 FGSARSDEFIISVAE
-2984 ITIEQKE
+2984 ITIEQNE
-2991 GFAVEYD
+2991 GFKVEYD

-3010 PGEAKLSALTKGE
+3010 PGNAKLSALTKGE

-3045 GKTIAYLTDVKDWN
+3045 GNTIAYLTDVKDWN
-3059 GSEEGVYTVYFMV
+3059 GADEGVYTVYFMV
-3072 SANNHAPAYGIFEV
+3072 TATNHAPAYDTFEV
-3086 TIERAPNSWK
+3086 TIERAVNSWEQK
-3096 QEYSHAGWEYKGD
+3096 YSHAGWEYKGD
-3109 DLGEDYDFLNPT
+3109 LGVDYPFLIP
-3121 SEAVAAFGTVQV
+3121 SCDAVAAFGDV
-3133 KYYTDESCDE
+3133 KYTYYTDEACLDQIESPAT
-3143 QSEVEGSFFNAATP
+3143 FFNAATP

-3255 ANYAWA
+3255 ANYAWT

-3278 DVNHVTV
+3278 DVNHVKV
-3285 TIADGGWEY
+3285 TIAGGGWKY
-3294 GDAVTFEVY
+3294 GDAVSFKVY
-3303 EEGTA
+3303 EEGTV

-3338 EGAYSDLSFTMSVR
+3338 EGDYSDLSFTMSAR

-3379 FTIDPKEVEKP
+3379 FTIDPKEVKKP
-3390 VQGSN
+3390 VQGSD
-3395 WSFTYERGTART
+3395 WSFTYKRGTAHT
-3407 YTPGGFVGEI
+3407 YTPEGFFGEI
-3417 ELDDTSLGTVALMTI
+3417 ELGDTSLGTVALMTI

-3445 SVSLADPLNFVWAN
+3445 SVSLADPLNFVWAI
-3459 EGGTDPVELP
+3459 EGGTDPVKLS

-3489 VSSVYGAAGL
+3489 VSSVYGTAGL
-3499 ADRGFDYQVL
+3499 ADQGFDYQVL
-3509 RGFNDFTMGISEM
+3509 GGFDDLTMGISEM

-3527 VVDGDPAMTAE
+3527 VVDGNPAMTAE

-3545 KLYLKDANNYRWADD
+3545 KLYLKDANNYRWADGV
-3560 ASDVT
+3560 SDVT

-3583 QAEYTYTYNGQLQ
+3583 QEEYTYTYNGQLQ

-3620 ATHVSDGRQTV
+3620 ATHVSDGQQTV

-3640 NYVFENSTRST
+3640 NYVFENGTRST

-3661 LGITNVRWT
+3661 FAVENVRWT

-3679 EDQSASVTAE
+3679 EDQSASVVAE

-3702 NEADFTNYTAEGY
+3702 NEADFTDYREGGY
-3715 TFTVAGFAVGDS
+3715 AFTVAGFAEGDS

-3771 VAGSDYLVAA
+3771 EAGSDYLVAA

-3795 KGISLVIEEGD
+3795 DGISLVIEEE
-3806 AVNAGTYAI
+3806 AVNARTYAI

-3831 DVVPGEFIVTPAPIT
+3831 DVVRGEFIVTPAPIT

-4068 GEKMSVSGY
+4068 GEKMAVSGY

-4117 AFEIGQGTYDMSGVT
+4117 AFVIGQGTYDMSGVT

-4157 DGVAITFTVS
+4157 DGIAITFTVS

-4213 VVWEIPE
+4213 VVWEIPG

-4251 VGESADGEF
+4251 VGESEDGEF

-4414 TAPVEAGSYTLTVTV
+4414 TAPVEAGCYTLTVTV

-4594 GEGENAAEEN
+4594 GEGENAAEEP

-4655 DIVLFVRKKK
+4655 DIVLFVKKKK

-4896 SGDLPEDKPAPVLA
+4896 SGDLPEDEPAPVLA
-4910 APAEEPVAEEPVT
+4910 APAEEPVAEEPVA
-4923 EEVAAEEPVA
+4923 EEPAAEEPAAEEPVAEEPAAEEPAAEEPVA

-4946 AAEEPAAEDGEED
+4946 AAEEPVAEEIAAAEDGEED

-5092 GQDMSEVRRFAKTP
+5092 GQDKSEVRRFAKTP

-5166 AEQPSQV
+5166 AEQSSQV
-5173 EQADIAALIRDRITL
+5173 EQADIAALIRERITL

-5208 EGAEEPAAEEPAPAK
+5208 EDAGPAPAK
-5223 APAAEPAP
+5223 VPAAEPEP

-5243 AEEEKQPSAEA
+5243 AEEEEQPSAEGG
-5254 EERDAAEERKA
+5254 EQDAAEERQA

>member
-1 MNTHNYRLCA
+1 
-11 AYLQAPGRMWVS
+11 
-23 VREKHAFPPRGGRE
+23 
-37 DVGQVRGN
+37 
-45 VRGKQK
+45 
-51 IWDGRAGE
+51 
-59 ARQEEK
+59 
-65 IMSKAKRIVLV
+65 MSKAKRIVLV

-91 FAQAPVTRAQAAE
+91 FAQAPATRAQAA
-104 GLTVTVDEERLESE
+104 GS
-118 PLYARTATTDQIKTY
+118 
-133 LTVQSA
+133 
-139 DGLTKYRPE
+139 
-148 EYNLSGTILA
+148 
-158 GNCEF
+158 
-163 TVSLR
+163 
-168 ETPSVTGTV
+168 
-177 TVYITPQQPKEL
+177 
-189 VINFVGDAISS
+189 
-200 TASSQDLKRS
+200 
-210 SYISG
+210 
-215 YVRFNDAA
+215 
-223 TESDT
+223 
-228 EDIFEYSNYLTVE
+228 LTVE
-241 DVDLRPLG
+241 WDGETLYTSATDDLIKSHLTVMNGDTLLDASEYSISVTKTAGEEQELTAILNSDNNVRGTTMITFTAITPVGLEVSAVPGATIYSTYTGAQLRTPAYITGYVYFSDAPETPVPLMQYMSSNVSIDNVDLRPDDENI
-249 EAYANVNAGQIFHV
+249 EAGGTYTKKIKVS
-263 DVDFTFAMNGGE
+263 FTMNGE
-275 KTVTLSV
+275 TED
-282 PVKAA
+282 
-287 KISSISA
+287 A
-294 EITGEDRFEA
+294 ELDI
-304 LQPLPSESLT
+304 
-314 VAVFYTG
+314 
-321 VMMPRVLS
+321 
-329 PGEYEIVYIDEPGVE
+329 
-344 DRTDVLEYGDTYV
+344 
-357 QIVYREGAQEVEPF
+357 
-371 TLRGF
+371 

-381 PVDAPSLISSVDSEY
+381 TLLGLDIYCSDYMFTALTKVEELLVEEPGRLTVTARYNTGTRVLEPGEY
-396 SGQEKSYVFS
+396 SFIYETGDDGIYSDRLEFGDTSF
-406 VFNELAMTCTVTEED
+406 
-421 EEDEA
+421 
-426 TTEVVGNTIVVSA
+426 TIQYKEGAQSTNQPLYGIYVSA
-439 TNAGKY
+439 APIAGPEMTSSGILVYNGRAQNRTFSGYDVTAMNYKLSDNLADTEAIISNGRISVPATDVGTY
-445 TVRFETL
+445 SITFTL
-452 EGFYWRSSFI
+452 NEGYAWITSPLPS
-462 PNGAVPVREDPSDE
+462 GAHVEWEGAEND
-476 ESAIIAFE
+476 SAIISFT
-484 YTIEITKASLQS
+484 YTWQITKATLTGV
-496 ASFEISGGWTYL
+496 SFDIEKEWTYK
-508 DTVAAPGKE
+508 DTGKE
-517 SVTVLNR
+517 PTNLTLTSAIESSVSA
-524 RGETVDLNTEGAT
+524 EGAT

-542 VNADGTPAYNSSTL
+542 ESTDSYGYSDTKL
-556 PTEAGTY
+556 PTNAGAY
-563 TVSVSVTNLNN
+563 HVRVTVSNLKN
-574 YTDLTGAGTKT
+574 YQDITSDWTD
-585 FTISPRSVELPMLQK
+585 FTISPRAVELPTLKEGM
-600 DTASVPYDGGEQ
+600 DSVPYDGGEQ
-612 RPTVIDN
+612 SPTVEHHYSFTGD
-619 YKFEAASNAY
+619 SWQNAY
-629 TTNNP
+629 RVTNDP
-634 LRVNAGVHNVTFTL
+634 EVNAGNYNVTFEL
-648 TNTRN
+648 TNPRN

-662 SLAWEITTADNVQL
+662 SLAWSITTADNVQR
-676 SISAKGW
+676 SISADGW
-683 KYVPN
+683 TYVPN
-688 QADMQQEKPSATFRF
+688 LPDMQQKKPSATFEF
-703 TNKGVSPEFVYEYK
+703 TNYGVSPKFVYEYK
-717 GWEGDATYADYTD
+717 GWAGDATYADYTD
-730 ITSLIK
+730 ITSLID

-772 GASADFIVSRMEIG
+772 GASADFIVSRMKIG
-786 KPALTQSTFTYTGTE
+786 KPALTQKTFTYNGTE

-855 WTILRAE
+855 WTILRAV
-862 IAVPTMN
+862 IDVPTMN

-895 IGGNGSGAVFDE
+895 IVGNGSGAVFDE
-907 VDKFTAKNFGEY
+907 VDKFTATNFGEY
-919 ILTISFSEKDA
+919 ILTISFSVEDA
-930 GNYYWANGDSDP
+930 GNYYWAGGNSDP
-942 TVAPGTQ
+942 TVAPGTVKL
-949 TLSWSIAMAD
+949 TWNIAKAQAVID
-959 ARISGTPS
+959 GTPS
-967 VENWT
+967 VADWT
-972 YGEVASTPTG
+972 YDTTAGKPTG
-982 AAPDTATSGFEGVVA
+982 AAPDTATSGFADVDA

-1033 DGTNNFDGAET
+1033 DGTNNFDGAQT
-1044 SPEQFKVLR
+1044 SAVQFKVLR

-1087 TTDDVADDAVSG
+1087 TTDDVADAAVSG

-1128 SDSSPDPE
+1128 SDSSTDPE
-1136 DDAAQ
+1136 DAAAQ
-1141 PVLFKWAISKADNE
+1141 PVRFEWAISKADNE
-1155 VLTTDTFDGWTF
+1155 VLTTDTFNDWMF
-1167 GEEASATSDLVATA
+1167 GEEASATSDLGAYA

-1224 ANTNATHENFAFTV
+1224 ANTNAAHEDFEFTV

-1243 ATVTAEFADVT
+1243 ATVTAEFADVKK
-1254 EWTYGDKP
+1254 WTYGDKP
-1262 HAFTAEVTVGTLK
+1262 HAFTAQVTVGTLK
-1275 YGNDAVTVE
+1275 YSNDAVTVTYRTKGWGSE
-1284 YFTRGWDAEGEWTS
+1284 WSPVESLSSTSPAGVYEATFT
-1298 LGNSLTEAANAG
+1298 
-1310 YYYAQVTINAN
+1310 IKAN

-1335 KKYVVS
+1335 NKYVVTV
-1341 IPDFDRDEVFDNAVW
+1341 PTYTRANEYATDEFDVPIRWKPTVATSGAGGSSWTVFF
-1356 TPTIPAGDG
+1356 
-1365 VWGEPAYK
+1365 E

-1378 VVDVYWLTLTLTAP
+1378 SVGTYWLTLTISKEDFNNYRWDTSILKEEGEGATHIIDAISE
-1392 DNYEWDERSIE
+1392 DN
-1403 SYPSIPGTTDK
+1403 P
-1414 IDGAVATLW
+1414 VARLW
-1423 YRITRTPFDMQLSVD
+1423 YRITRTQFTMGLSLD
-1438 ESWTYGSSG
+1438 SSWTYGEPAK
-1447 NVTIGNNPGSGAV
+1447 TPTFANPGKGAV
-1460 TYLYTGRTDNGT
+1460 TYIYEGTPDNGGT
-1472 DYSSATM
+1472 YGGEGSPEAAVQ
-1479 PTEAGTYSLTVTIA
+1479 PTEAGSYTLTVYIA
-1493 GTENYD
+1493 MSDDYD
-1499 SDWAEADFTIL
+1499 QNQDTVKFTIL
-1510 PKLLTVSGWNG
+1510 PKQLTVSSSDWSNISA
-1521 TEADYGKAGNASVTF
+1521 TYGQAAAASASAAF
-1536 TGALEGDNLQL
+1536 TGYEYGEDYDALSV
-1547 KYFYKGYTY
+1547 KYSYTGSTF
-1556 LGAYYLESEDH
+1556 LGVEYPASEAH
-1567 PVHAGKYT
+1567 PVRAGKYT
-1575 VRAELG
+1575 VTATLG

-1587 SGTEGA
+1587 SGTAGA
-1593 YVYTT
+1593 YEYT
-1598 ADHDYTIN
+1598 ASSSYTIN

-1642 DNIDTVLSDITLT
+1642 DNIDTVLSGITLT

-1675 YVTAITYDFVENPL
+1675 YVTVITNTFNL

-1696 VKGTMTLQK
+1696 VEGTMTLQK

-1771 GGADAEN
+1771 GGADDDN

-1824 SDKVAG
+1824 SDKVTG

-1914 WNGFDFSTLAW
+1914 WNGFDFSTSAGENRLLGG
-1925 EDDID
+1925 DTDIK
-1930 VVLSGYTLD
+1930 VVLSGYTLE
-1939 YTAQG
+1939 YIAQD

-1957 MRVLLGEVQQTE
+1957 MRVLLGEVPQTE

-2083 FSSVTIHGFADF
+2083 FSSVTIQGFADF

-2158 RVTANNHEAKVG
+2158 RVTADNHEAEVG

-2188 RKGWTYGDD
+2188 RDGWTYGQ
-2197 ASTVT
+2197 APAQVT
-2202 DPQANFGDALTEY
+2202 APVANFGSASVVYT
-2215 YFGEEL
+2215 FGGEAYEDEF
-2221 YTTPFGKT
+2221 TSAS
-2229 TPAGT
+2229 PAGT
-2234 YTARVTVEE
+2234 YTAIVTVAE

-2250 SADYTFEVK
+2250 QAEYTFTVGK
-2259 RASLTIT
+2259 ATLTLT

-2355 LTVTP
+2355 LTVTA

-2366 IVYQRTTYGDVL
+2366 IVYQQTTYGDVL
-2378 DPLTWHVLEREGEG
+2378 DPLTWHVLEREG
-2392 EVSYDILAED
+2392 SYGILAED
-2402 DASQIFTLGFEGE
+2402 DASQIFTLGFKGE

-2425 VGTIAGTLSGNY
+2425 VGTVAGTLSGNY
-2437 DITFI
+2437 AITFS
-2442 GQNAYGGNDYELSK
+2442 GQNAYGGNDYTIDG
-2456 YGIYEIVQRSVSVTL
+2456 YGIYEIIR
-2471 SEDFGENGRTYD
+2471 RTVGASISPSYDSNVYD
-2483 GAPKKYVAQVGTGVS
+2483 GSQKGYTAKVDGGAGGDV
-2498 GEEIK
+2498 IA

-2523 TAAPTNAGNYT
+2523 TVAPKAAGNYT
-2534 VTLVFTD
+2534 VTLAFTD
-2541 PEQGHNYLFGG
+2541 PEQGDNYQFGG
-2552 KVEYEFTIEKANY
+2552 AFSTEYSIATATYGWASSVRFNDAYSPTFRNEAFVIELIGA
-2565 SWSGDVGFDLSYS
+2565 DL
-2578 YVFANKAFTPEL
+2578 
-2590 NFAGTIRAGED
+2590 IRAGAD
-2601 GVKVIVNYYTDDGLV
+2601 GVEVTVNYYTDDGLV
-2616 LTVEYGADGEISRS
+2616 LTVVYGADGVVSRTP
-2630 EGEFAGITHVAES
+2630 GVAGITHVSES
-2643 GTWRAEFVIE
+2643 GAWWAEFVVT
-2653 STNYNTPS
+2653 SPNYKTPS
-2661 GGRLSTTITVTPRVL
+2661 GNRLSTTINVTPRVL
-2676 GQTYEDGADTVS
+2676 GQNYNDGAGTVS
-2688 IVWSSQERFTY
+2688 IVWSEQKNFTY
-2699 NGENQQGS
+2699 NGKNQWSS

-2713 PLGAGKPER
+2713 PLGASESVR
-2722 LVLAGVNFTDY
+2722 LELGSFDFIDY
-2733 AAQGY
+2733 VAQGY
-2738 TFTVTGFGESDA
+2738 PFTVTGFAEGDNAED
-2750 AARDY
+2750 DY
-2755 ALPALETSR
+2755 AIPEQESSR
-2764 QHTYYID
+2764 QSTYFID
-2771 RREVTIAADNGT
+2771 RREITIVAANGT
-2783 GTYGNAPVGLTWK
+2783 GIYGDTPTDLEWIYAGNSVGNEDL
-2796 YTGDSDGDP
+2796 
-2805 SAQFVKSDNIDFT
+2805 QFVKSDNIDFI
-2818 VLTDADSTR
+2818 VETDATNTS
-2827 NVGGYPT
+2827 NVGDNYIT
-2834 WISAVASGSDRLFNY
+2834 SIVSVASGNERLFNY
-2849 TVNTID
+2849 IINGED
-2855 GSILASG
+2855 GWRGSE
-2862 DIVAFFASA
+2862 V
-2871 RGTFTVT
+2871 GTFTIT
-2878 QRTLEVTVTASGVTY
+2878 PRTLNVTVTAKDVTY
-2893 TGAPYS
+2893 TGEEYS
-2899 EHDPSPLSVTS
+2899 EVVPFPVTISSDVVNGDTLTWVYSYYTS
-2910 DAVNDDALEW
+2910 D
-2920 VYTYRKEGEDGFASM
+2920 GGFL
-2935 GAGVVPADAGTYYVV
+2935 GAGVVPADAGEYYVI
-2950 VTFAEA
+2950 VTFADA
-2956 DPLFASNKNGNYS
+2956 DPNFISNKNGNYS
-2969 FGSARSDEFIISVAQ
+2969 FVSAQSNDFKILVASIDTTGTEGFEETYTGEEFIIADEANLIASVQ
-2984 ITIEQKE
+2984 N
-2991 GFAVEYD
+2991 
-2998 GQPHYFRTDGVH
+2998 GQFVTW
-3010 PGEAKLSALTKGE
+3010 T
-3023 GNTPQWL
+3023 
-3030 FSIEPGEEGKGDFSE
+3030 FSLEEGDNGQGNFTE
-3045 GKTIAYLTDVKDWN
+3045 GHTITGIKNVASWN
-3059 GSEEGVYTVYFMV
+3059 GETVGSYTVYYM
-3072 SANNHAPAYGIFEV
+3072 ATAPNHNPAYGTITV
-3086 TIERAPNSWK
+3086 TINRAENGWDTT
-3096 QEYSHAGWEYKGD
+3096 YLHDGWEYDKV
-3109 DLGEDYDFLNPT
+3109 GEGFDFLAP
-3121 SEAVAAFGTVQV
+3121 SAHADAKFGNVQY
-3133 KYYTDESCDE
+3133 KYYRNSECTDEITDPE
-3143 QSEVEGSFFNAATP
+3143 IFFNAKTP
-3157 AGTYYVKAS
+3157 AGTYYVQAF
-3166 VPDTEDNYAGIE
+3166 VPDDSDNFAGISG
-3178 DVYTI
+3178 VYEI
-3183 VVTKHLL
+3183 VVRKHVLT
-3190 DITWQ
+3190 ISWE
-3195 YPSIA
+3195 YENIA
-3200 LNDEEKTENLIRGY
+3200 LNGEETQNSVRGY
-3214 NPLLMRLNDATPGL
+3214 DVTLMELVDYTEEL
-3228 DFDEARGA
+3228 IFDRDTGIAQ
-3236 AAKPGE
+3236 KPGT
-3242 IGDYYVNIELIDP
+3242 IGEFYVTLELIDSD
-3255 ANYAWA
+3255 NYEWY
-3261 RPLANPNLCRI
+3261 RPLATNKLLCRI
-3272 TFSVNT
+3272 YFSVDTN
-3278 DVNHVTV
+3278 VNNVEITV
-3285 TIADGGWEY
+3285 TNGGWIY
-3294 GDAVTFEVY
+3294 GDEVTFAVY
-3303 EEGTA
+3303 EGTV
-3308 GEGSATIVVVAD
+3308 GDSATIVVVAD
-3320 SLLNDSP
+3320 SLLNNSF
-3327 ESVSYTYAYWR
+3327 ESVSFTYAVWV
-3338 EGAYSDLSFTMSVR
+3338 EGSDYPSLSYFSER
-3352 PTNAGR
+3352 PTDAGT
-3358 YVVRAF
+3358 YVVRAY
-3364 VQGETGY
+3364 VRGETGY
-3371 GANAGYAE
+3371 GNNSAYAK
-3379 FTIDPKEVEKP
+3379 FTISPKEVEAP
-3390 VQGSN
+3390 VQDSD
-3395 WSFTYERGTART
+3395 WPFEYERGKTHT
-3407 YTPGGFVGEI
+3407 YIPEGFEETI
-3417 ELDDTSLGTVALMTI
+3417 ILDDGRTVSLMTI
-3432 SGNRAINAGDYTA
+3432 SGNTAVNAGPYTA
-3445 SVSLADPLNFVWAN
+3445 YVSLANTQNFKWAGGSIESIPLSWEIA
-3459 EGGTDPVELP
+3459 
-3469 WKIDKQTLTLPTL
+3469 KQTLELPTL
-3482 GSGGTQR
+3482 GEKNSQ
-3489 VSSVYGAAGL
+3489 SVTSIYGEAGFEEN
-3499 ADRGFDYQVL
+3499 GFDYQVL
-3509 RGFNDFTMGISEM
+3509 TGFDTVTMGISEM
-3522 TAGYR
+3522 IGASYR
-3527 VVDGDPAMTAE
+3527 VVDGNPAMVSAR
-3538 GVGTYSF
+3538 VGEYSF
-3545 KLYLKDANNYRWADD
+3545 TISLKNANNYQWE
-3560 ASDVT
+3560 SGENTVT
-3565 LVWEVTKATYDM
+3565 LRWSVTPATYDM
-3577 SGVQFG
+3577 SGVSFAQE
-3583 QAEYTYTYNGQLQ
+3583 QYTYPYNGQLQ
-3596 YPTYSGALPEG
+3596 RPNYSGVLPEG
-3607 LDGYVISAQYSGG
+3607 LDGIAITAQYSGG
-3620 ATHVSDGRQTV
+3620 ATHVSDGLQTV
-3631 TVTFTTASP
+3631 TVTFTTTSP
-3640 NYVFENSTRST
+3640 NYVFSNGNKSM
-3651 QITATVSITP
+3651 QLTAQVSITP
-3661 LGITNVRWT
+3661 RAIDNIRWT

-3679 EDQSASVTAE
+3679 DNQWNSVLAE
-3689 YETVGGTWVALAL
+3689 YETVDGTWIALAL
-3702 NEADFTNYTAEGY
+3702 EEVDFINYKAGGY
-3715 TFTVAGFAVGDS
+3715 TFTVAGFAAGDNLD
-3727 GSGDYA
+3727 GDYA

-3795 KGISLVIEEGD
+3795 NGISLVIEEE

-3815 TLAGGYNDALT
+3815 TLAEGYNDALT

-3831 DVVPGEFIVTPAPIT
+3831 DVVRGEFIVTPAPIT

-3897 GTANDGTPYSDTQVS
+3897 GTANDGTSYSDTQVS

-4086 THEAPTAAGSYY
+4086 TNEAPTAAGSYY

-4117 AFEIGQGTYDMSGVT
+4117 AFVIGQGTYDMSGVT

-4157 DGVAITFTVS
+4157 DGIAITFTVS

-4251 VGESADGEF
+4251 VGESEDGEF

-4414 TAPVEAGSYTLTVTV
+4414 TAPVEAGCYTLTVTV

-4655 DIVLFVRKKK
+4655 DIVLFVKKKK

-4896 SGDLPEDKPAPVLA
+4896 SGDLPEDEPAPVLA
-4910 APAEEPVAEEPVT
+4910 APAEEPV
-4923 EEVAAEEPVA
+4923 AEEPVA

-4946 AAEEPAAEDGEED
+4946 AAEEPVAEEPVAEEIAAAEDGEED

-5092 GQDMSEVRRFAKTP
+5092 GQDKSEVRRFAKTP

-5166 AEQPSQV
+5166 AEQSSQV

-5231 EKPAAAEDGQLP
+5231 EKPAAVEDGQLS
-5243 AEEEKQPSAEA
+5243 AEEEKQPSAEGG
-5254 EERDAAEERKA
+5254 EQDAAEERKA

>member
-1 MNTHNYRLCA
+1 
-11 AYLQAPGRMWVS
+11 
-23 VREKHAFPPRGGRE
+23 
-37 DVGQVRGN
+37 
-45 VRGKQK
+45 
-51 IWDGRAGE
+51 
-59 ARQEEK
+59 
-65 IMSKAKRIVLV
+65 MSKAKRIVLA

-91 FAQAPVTRAQAAE
+91 FAQAPVTRAQAA
-104 GLTVTVDEERLESE
+104 GSLTVVWDGET
-118 PLYARTATTDQIKTY
+118 LYTSATDDLIKSH
-133 LTVQSA
+133 LTVMNGDTLLEASEYSISVTKTAGEEQELTAILNSDNNVRGTTMITFTAITPVGLKVSA
-139 DGLTKYRPE
+139 VPGA
-148 EYNLSGTILA
+148 TIYSTYTGA
-158 GNCEF
+158 Q
-163 TVSLR
+163 LR
-168 ETPSVTGTV
+168 TPAYITGYVYFSDAPETPVPLTQ
-177 TVYITPQQPKEL
+177 YM
-189 VINFVGDAISS
+189 SS
-200 TASSQDLKRS
+200 NVSID
-210 SYISG
+210 
-215 YVRFNDAA
+215 N
-223 TESDT
+223 
-228 EDIFEYSNYLTVE
+228 
-241 DVDLRPLG
+241 VDLRPDNENV
-249 EAYANVNAGQIFHV
+249 EAGGTYTKKIKVS
-263 DVDFTFAMNGGE
+263 FTMNGE
-275 KTVTLSV
+275 TED
-282 PVKAA
+282 
-287 KISSISA
+287 A
-294 EITGEDRFEA
+294 ELDI
-304 LQPLPSESLT
+304 
-314 VAVFYTG
+314 
-321 VMMPRVLS
+321 
-329 PGEYEIVYIDEPGVE
+329 
-344 DRTDVLEYGDTYV
+344 
-357 QIVYREGAQEVEPF
+357 
-371 TLRGF
+371 

-381 PVDAPSLISSVDSEY
+381 TLRGLDIYCSDYMFTALTKVEELLVEEPGRLTVTARYNTGTRVLEPGEY
-396 SGQEKSYVFS
+396 SFIYETGDDGIYSDRLEFGDTSFTIQY
-406 VFNELAMTCTVTEED
+406 NEGAQSTD
-421 EEDEA
+421 E
-426 TTEVVGNTIVVSA
+426 TLYGIYVSA
-439 TNAGKY
+439 APIAGPEMTSSGILVYNGRAQNRTFSGYDVTAMNYKLSDNLADTEAIISNGRISVPATDVGTY
-445 TVRFETL
+445 SITFTL
-452 EGFYWRSSFI
+452 NEGYAWITSPLPS
-462 PNGAVPVREDPSDE
+462 GAKVEWE
-476 ESAIIAFE
+476 GAENESAIISFT
-484 YTIEITKASLQS
+484 YTWQITQATLTGVSFDIEK
-496 ASFEISGGWTYL
+496 EWTYK
-508 DTVAAPGKE
+508 DTGKE
-517 SVTVLNR
+517 PTGLTLTSAIEGTVS
-524 RGETVDLNTEGAT
+524 TDGAT

-542 VNADGTPAYNSSTL
+542 KNAEGTPSYNSGTL

-563 TVSVSVTNLNN
+563 TVTVSVSGLKNYAPVT
-574 YTDLTGAGTKT
+574 DADEHT
-585 FTISPRSVELPMLQK
+585 FTISPRKVELPTLQEG
-600 DTASVPYDGGEQ
+600 TASVPYTGQGQ
-612 RPTVIDN
+612 SPTVEHHYSFTGD
-619 YKFEAASNAY
+619 SWQNAY
-629 TTNNP
+629 RVTNDP
-634 LRVNAGVHNVTFTL
+634 EVNAGDHKVTFTL
-648 TNTRN
+648 TNPRN
-653 YVWAEEFNG
+653 YVWENG
-662 SLAWEITTADNVQL
+662 TTEVYILDWKITTADNEQL
-676 SISAKGW
+676 SISAEGW
-683 KYVPN
+683 TYIPN
-688 QADMQQEKPSATFRF
+688 QEDMQKNKPSATFRF

-717 GWEGDATYADYTD
+717 GWEGDTTYADYTN

-748 VFATYQ
+748 VFATYRE
-754 QDTENAEIPNF
+754 DKENSVVPNF
-765 NAFEKGD
+765 KAFEKGD
-772 GASADFIVSRMEIG
+772 GASAEFIVSRMEIG
-786 KPALTQSTFTYTGTE
+786 TPALTQKTFTYNGTE

-842 TWSNDTRDPVELD
+842 TWSDDTRDPVELD
-855 WTILRAE
+855 WTILRAV
-862 IAVPTMN
+862 IDVPTMN

-895 IGGNGSGAVFDE
+895 IGGNGSGAAFDGAA
-907 VDKFTAKNFGEY
+907 FTAKNVGEY

-930 GNYYWANGDSDP
+930 GNYYWAGGNSDP
-942 TVAPGTQ
+942 TVAPGTVE
-949 TLSWSIAMAD
+949 LKWNIAKAKAVID
-959 ARISGTPS
+959 GEPF
-967 VENWT
+967 VDNWT
-972 YGEVASTPTG
+972 YDTTAGKPTG
-982 AAPDTATSGFEGVVA
+982 ADPDAETSGFEGIDDVA

-1003 SADGEYKEWKEGKEG
+1003 SADGEYKEWKEG
-1018 NIPVNAGVYYLKYII
+1018 NIPVNAGVYYLKFII
-1033 DGTNNFDGAET
+1033 KDDNNFDGAET
-1044 SPEQFKVLR
+1044 SPVQFKVLR
-1053 ATVDTPT
+1053 ETV
-1060 FANGS
+1060 ANPVGS
-1065 AVYDGNAKTSTVS
+1065 NVTVS
-1078 GYIAARMTY
+1078 YDMNKKTLTVTGYDSLYMNAPAK
-1087 TTDDVADDAVSG
+1087 DASENSSVSVQGG
-1099 TTITLTATYYKEGG
+1099 TVTLTATKAGTYTVTFILSDKN
-1113 YYIEFTLIDPVNYTW
+1113 NYTW
-1128 SDSSPDPE
+1128 RTDGNTDPSSP
-1136 DDAAQ
+1136 
-1141 PVLFKWAISKADNE
+1141 KASDIPFT
-1155 VLTTDTFDGWTF
+1155 LTVKVAGNAVIIGEGGTNTFAGWTF
-1167 GEEASATSDLVATA
+1167 GSVPTDVGTLKAEALYDGLPVTFEVWQNEASLGTA
-1181 KYDEIEVTFAVYKAG
+1181 AEVLKAD
-1196 EVGTGAEQ
+1196 
-1204 TISNALPAGDYVL
+1204 LPAGSYVL

-1224 ANTNATHENFAFTV
+1224 ANTKETYKNFEFTV
-1238 SKNTG
+1238 SPNTN

-1262 HAFTAEVTVGTLK
+1262 HAFTAKVTVGTLT
-1275 YGNDAVTVE
+1275 YGNAAVTVE
-1284 YFTRGWDAEGEWTS
+1284 YFTSGWNAEGEWTS

-1321 DNYSGN
+1321 GNYSGN

-1335 KKYVVS
+1335 KKYVVTV
-1341 IPDFDRDEVFDNAVW
+1341 PTYTRANEYATDEFDVPISWKPTVATSGAGGSSWTVFF
-1356 TPTIPAGDG
+1356 
-1365 VWGEPAYK
+1365 E

-1378 VVDVYWLTLTLTAP
+1378 SVGTYWLTLTISKE
-1392 DNYEWDERSIE
+1392 DFNNYRWDTSILKE
-1403 SYPSIPGTTDK
+1403 EGEGATHI
-1414 IDGAVATLW
+1414 IDAISEDDPVARLW
-1423 YRITRTPFDMQLSVD
+1423 YRITRTQFTMGLSLD
-1438 ESWTYGSSG
+1438 SSWTYGEPAK
-1447 NVTIGNNPGSGAV
+1447 TPTFANPGKGAV
-1460 TYLYTGRTDNGT
+1460 TYIYEGTPDNGGT
-1472 DYSSATM
+1472 YGGEGSPEAAVQ
-1479 PTEAGTYSLTVTIA
+1479 PTEAGSYTLTVYIA
-1493 GTENYD
+1493 MSDDYD
-1499 SDWAEADFTIL
+1499 QNQDTVKFTIL

-1567 PVHAGKYT
+1567 PVHAGEYT

-1606 KAELILTANGITV
+1606 KASLTLTANSITV
-1619 TYGQAAPEDIG
+1619 IYGQAASGFG
-1630 YDDTPPVGLVNG
+1630 YTHSGLVAG
-1642 DNIDTVLSDITLT
+1642 DNIETVLSGITLT

-1675 YVTAITYDFVENPL
+1675 YVTVITNTFNL
-1689 NDYTVTL
+1689 NDYFVTP
-1696 VKGTMTLQK
+1696 KEGTMTLNP
-1705 AKLNVTIN
+1705 ATLTVTIA
-1713 NPENAVY
+1713 NPDGAVY
-1720 DGLGHGTT
+1720 TGLPFTPTYSDDRLAGDTLTFTYTYYIAGGKDPVEDNSPVNVGSYYVVVTLENSGDAANYTFEVTTGEDYAISPAGLTIKTEDFRGFYTGSAYNIEKKAVTKAEAVNGQEITWQFSLTVIGKEGAVTEPITELTDVNGSGAYTVYYRVSAPNHATQTGSFSFDIQQEKVQWSTEYARKDWTYGSAAGAITDAVAKFANSTPDFLDITVTYYRT
-1728 YEHDGLV
+1728 YE
-1735 DDDLE
+1735 
-1740 FTPVYYDAKS
+1740 
-1750 GTDVGGEPKNA
+1750 GGEYSDVLEPDYFDTNTPA
-1761 GTYYVIYRLT
+1761 GTYYAVVSV
-1771 GGADAEN
+1771 ADA
-1778 YTLVTNDGNG
+1778 
-1788 VKGDN
+1788 
-1793 YEISRKTISVAE
+1793 
-1805 WNGLTVTYGDN
+1805 
-1816 TDGASLDY
+1816 
-1824 SDKVAG
+1824 
-1830 DALGF
+1830 
-1835 TYMYSGTPNAG
+1835 
-1846 GSHNGEDAPLLAGTY
+1846 
-1861 TVTATLHNNNYILTG
+1861 
-1876 ESADG
+1876 
-1881 ITISATYTVN
+1881 TVN
-1891 RAKLTLTPKT
+1891 RYGGINWKGTEKAYSFTVNKATLTLTPNAAT
-1901 ASVDYGTEKTDIS
+1901 AVYGTAATAIVWKGYAAS
-1914 WNGFDFSTLAW
+1914 GMQNGEQAANLLENA
-1925 EDDID
+1925 
-1930 VVLSGYTLD
+1930 GYTLA
-1939 YTAQG
+1939 YTAED
-1944 YEAGSHVGNYTIV
+1944 YEAGDHVGKYTV
-1957 MRVLLGEVQQTE
+1957 TMQVLLGEEPQTE

-1977 QPLPDGFELTP
+1977 RPLPEGFTVTPFDLTVTVTNKTGPELTYKSAAIVP
-1988 RELSVTITN
+1988 DFADNRLSFNNGGKDDLVFTYTYFVQGEGGFTSMGQTEPVNVGTYYVVVTLTDGADMGNYSFDGKQGDAYTIV
-1997 PTDPDDLTYTGI
+1997 PKKLTDPLWSNNSAVYGEAKDASVAFEGVLNNEDLSLTYT
-2009 AIEPT
+2009 
-2014 FTDTRFTFNGV
+2014 
-2025 PDDLEFTYD
+2025 
-2034 YYKNDSYIT
+2034 
-2043 GKPIDVGIYHVVV
+2043 
-2056 NLAGGDDM
+2056 
-2064 ENYTLKEVKGP
+2064 
-2075 KYVITAAS
+2075 
-2083 FSSVTIHGFADF
+2083 
-2095 YNGTAFDIKTSTG
+2095 YNGAG
-2108 AIAQTVA
+2108 AHPV
-2115 GRDAASIIWE
+2115 
-2125 FSLTEIGKTGEVIDP
+2125 
-2140 ITSLTDV
+2140 DV
-2147 LAVGRAYTVYY
+2147 DTYTV
-2158 RVTANNHEAKVG
+2158 EATIG
-2170 SVTFEIKQN
+2170 N
-2179 PNGWKVVFD
+2179 PNYCAPDG
-2188 RKGWTYGDD
+2188 G
-2197 ASTVT
+2197 STV
-2202 DPQANFGDALTEY
+2202 Q
-2215 YFGEEL
+2215 
-2221 YTTPFGKT
+2221 
-2229 TPAGT
+2229 
-2234 YTARVTVEE
+2234 
-2243 TDNWAGL
+2243 
-2250 SADYTFEVK
+2250 ADYTITKATLTLTPNEATAIYGTE
-2259 RASLTIT
+2259 ASAI
-2266 ADDESVVYGESD
+2266 VWK
-2278 IAYSFTPAGLQNGE
+2278 
-2292 TIEEVL
+2292 
-2298 SAANVSVSYG
+2298 
-2308 GEGGNGEGGYVPGS
+2308 
-2322 GRGVNDEGYA
+2322 GYA
-2332 IDISASFDAD
+2332 ASGWKYSDAEENLLAAYTPVFTAVGYAAGSASGPVGSYDISMTLPGAV
-2342 ALANYTVVFEAGT
+2342 LRNYTIDYAT
-2355 LTVTP
+2355 LDDGFTVTA

-2366 IVYQRTTYGDVL
+2366 IVYRQTIYGNTL
-2378 DPLTWHVLEREGEG
+2378 DELTWHPLVREG
-2392 EVSYDILAED
+2392 SYDILEED
-2402 DASQIFTLGFEGE
+2402 RASVSQIFTLDFENGE
-2415 DPVNV
+2415 KPVNV

-2442 GQNAYGGNDYELSK
+2442 GQNAYNGNDYTING
-2456 YGIYEIVQRSVSVTL
+2456 YGIYEIIR
-2471 SEDFGENGRTYD
+2471 RTVGASISPSYDSNVYD
-2483 GAPKKYVAQVGTGVS
+2483 GSQKGYTAKVDGGAGGDV
-2498 GEEIK
+2498 IA

-2517 AEGEYT
+2517 AAGEAGYEDGYT
-2523 TAAPTNAGNYT
+2523 TVAPKAAGDYT
-2534 VTLVFTD
+2534 VTLAFTD
-2541 PEQGHNYLFGG
+2541 PEQGGNYQFGG
-2552 KVEYEFTIEKANY
+2552 AFSTEYSIAKATYGWASSVRFNDAYSPTFRNEAFVIELIGA
-2565 SWSGDVGFDLSYS
+2565 DL
-2578 YVFANKAFTPEL
+2578 
-2590 NFAGTIRAGED
+2590 IRAGED

-2630 EGEFAGITHVAES
+2630 EGDFVPGITHVSDS
-2643 GTWRAEFVIE
+2643 GTWRAEFVVT
-2653 STNYNTPS
+2653 SPNYKTPS
-2661 GGRLSTTITVTPRVL
+2661 GNRLSTTINVTPRVL
-2676 GQTYEDGADTVS
+2676 GQTYEDGAATVS

-2699 NGENQQGS
+2699 NGENQKGS

-2713 PLGAGKPER
+2713 PLGAGKPVR
-2722 LVLAGVNFTDY
+2722 LVLGDVDFTDY
-2733 AAQGY
+2733 LAAGY

-2755 ALPALETSR
+2755 ALPEEGLR

-2771 RREVTIAADNGT
+2771 RRAVTIAAADGT
-2783 GTYGNAPVGLTWK
+2783 GTYGNAPAGLTWK
-2796 YTGDSDGDP
+2796 YTGDSDGDA
-2805 SAQFVKSDNIDFT
+2805 SLQFVESDNIDFT
-2818 VLTDADSTR
+2818 VLTDAGSTR

-2878 QRTLEVTVTASGVTY
+2878 QRDLEVTVTANGVTY

-2910 DAVNDDALEW
+2910 DAVNNDALEW
-2920 VYTYRKEGEDGFASM
+2920 VYTYWKKEDGSFASM

-2956 DPLFASNKNGNYS
+2956 DPAFVLNKNGNYS

-2991 GFAVEYD
+2991 GFTVKYD

-3010 PGEAKLSALTKGE
+3010 QGEAKLFARTWGE

-3030 FSIEPGEEGKGDFSE
+3030 FSIVPGEEGKGDFSE
-3045 GKTIAYLTDVKDWN
+3045 GKTIVSLTDVKDWD

-3072 SANNHAPAYGIFEV
+3072 TATNHEPAYGAFEV
-3086 TIERAPNSWK
+3086 TIERAPNSWEQK
-3096 QEYSHAGWEYKGD
+3096 YSHAGWEYKGD
-3109 DLGEDYDFLNPT
+3109 DLGVDYPFLTP
-3121 SEAVAAFGTVQV
+3121 SREARAAFGDV
-3133 KYYTDESCDE
+3133 KYTYYTDEDCLDE
-3143 QSEVEGSFFNAATP
+3143 IDSPATFFNAATP

-3178 DVYTI
+3178 GVYTI

-3214 NPLLMRLNDATPGL
+3214 DPLLMRLNDATPGL

-3236 AAKPGE
+3236 VAKPGE

-3255 ANYAWA
+3255 ANYAWT

-3285 TIADGGWEY
+3285 TIADGGWTY
-3294 GDAVTFEVY
+3294 GDAVTFAVY
-3303 EEGTA
+3303 EGTA
-3308 GEGSATIVVVAD
+3308 DGSATIVVVAD

-3379 FTIDPKEVEKP
+3379 FTIDPKEVKKP
-3390 VQGSN
+3390 VQGNN

-3407 YTPGGFVGEI
+3407 YTPEGFFGEI

-3489 VSSVYGAAGL
+3489 VSSVYGTAGL

-3509 RGFNDFTMGISEM
+3509 RGFNDLTMGISEM

-3545 KLYLKDANNYRWADD
+3545 KLYLKDANNYRWADGV
-3560 ASDVT
+3560 SDVT

-3577 SGVQFG
+3577 SGVQFD

-3620 ATHVSDGRQTV
+3620 ATHVSDGQQTV

-3670 EQKHFTFNG
+3670 QQKHFTFNG
-3679 EDQSASVTAE
+3679 EDQSASVLAR
-3689 YETVGGTWVALAL
+3689 YEAIDGRMVPLAL
-3702 NEADFTNYTAEGY
+3702 EEVAFTDYREGGY
-3715 TFTVAGFAVGDS
+3715 TFTVAGFAEGDS

-3771 VAGSDYLVAA
+3771 EAGSDYLVAA

-3795 KGISLVIEEGD
+3795 NGISLVIEKE

-3815 TLAGGYNDALT
+3815 TLAAGYNDALT

-3970 ACTEE
+3970 DCTVE

-4117 AFEIGQGTYDMSGVT
+4117 AFVIGQGTYDMSGVT
-4132 FADGT
+4132 FAGGT

-4157 DGVAITFTVS
+4157 DGIAITFTVS

-4202 AYLTVTAHGVQ
+4202 AYLTVTARGVQ

-4251 VGESADGEF
+4251 VGESEDGEF

-4567 RRKKSGGTPAPEGAP
+4567 RRKKGGGTPAPEGAP

-4594 GEGENAAEEN
+4594 GEEEPAAEEP

-4655 DIVLFVRKKK
+4655 DIVLFVKKKK

-4896 SGDLPEDKPAPVLA
+4896 SGDLPEDEPAPVLA
-4910 APAEEPVAEEPVT
+4910 AP
-4923 EEVAAEEPVA
+4923 A

-4946 AAEEPAAEDGEED
+4946 VAEEIAAEEPAAEEPAAEEPVAEEIAAAEDGEED

-5243 AEEEKQPSAEA
+5243 AEGEKQPSAEGG
-5254 EERDAAEERKA
+5254 EQDAAEERQA

>member
-1 MNTHNYRLCA
+1 
-11 AYLQAPGRMWVS
+11 
-23 VREKHAFPPRGGRE
+23 
-37 DVGQVRGN
+37 
-45 VRGKQK
+45 
-51 IWDGRAGE
+51 
-59 ARQEEK
+59 
-65 IMSKAKRIVLV
+65 MSKAKRIVLA

-91 FAQAPVTRAQAAE
+91 FAQAPVTRAQAA
-104 GLTVTVDEERLESE
+104 GSLTVTLDEEALAAD
-118 PLYARTATTDQIKTY
+118 PLYAGDDIDEVKQF
-133 LTVQSA
+133 LTVS
-139 DGLTKYRPE
+139 DGQTTYDASQYTVE
-148 EYNLSGTILA
+148 GSTQAGTQTI
-158 GNCEF
+158 
-163 TVSLR
+163 TVRLV
-168 ETPSVTGTV
+168 ENTNMTGTV
-177 TVYITPQQPKEL
+177 Q
-189 VINFVGDAISS
+189 INFVTVIPVRLEISMKS
-200 TASSQDLKRS
+200 GYPTVYSHTPETILIGTNYIQGNVYFNNAPDTPVNISEYIGGASS
-210 SYISG
+210 
-215 YVRFNDAA
+215 
-223 TESDT
+223 
-228 EDIFEYSNYLTVE
+228 YLGVKP
-241 DVDLRPLG
+241 VDLRTDSDTV
-249 EAYANVNAGQIFHV
+249 AAGQTYTKNV
-263 DVDFTFAMNGGE
+263 TFTFTMNGE
-275 KTVTLSV
+275 TIESAEVPVTVTMPTLISL
-282 PVKAA
+282 AA
-287 KISSISA
+287 TPSTT
-294 EITGEDRFEA
+294 EFVA
-304 LQPLPSESLT
+304 LTQVEHDDFFSLVVVST
-314 VAVFYTG
+314 AGVYTLQDG
-321 VMMPRVLS
+321 D
-329 PGEYEIVYIDEPGVE
+329 YTIVYE
-344 DRTDVLEYGDTYV
+344 DPESDSLQYGNTSFTVKYK
-357 QIVYREGAQEVEPF
+357 EGAQELSALVSGIVVTAKPVSSPVPTSSGSPVYNGTDQSLAFSGFDGQAMEYDVSEGAEGSVKNGAF
-371 TLRGF
+371 TLSAREAGTYTVTF
-376 TVTAA
+376 TVKTGFRWRTTDIPAGA
-381 PVDAPSLISSVDSEY
+381 RVEYADDGQTIISFTYTWQITQATLTGVSFDI
-396 SGQEKSYVFS
+396 EKEWTYKD
-406 VFNELAMTCTVTEED
+406 T
-421 EEDEA
+421 
-426 TTEVVGNTIVVSA
+426 
-439 TNAGKY
+439 GKEP
-445 TVRFETL
+445 TGLTL
-452 EGFYWRSSFI
+452 T
-462 PNGAVPVREDPSDE
+462 
-476 ESAIIAFE
+476 SAIE
-484 YTIEITKASLQS
+484 
-496 ASFEISGGWTYL
+496 G
-508 DTVAAPGKE
+508 TV
-517 SVTVLNR
+517 ST
-524 RGETVDLNTEGAT
+524 DGAT

-542 VNADGTPAYNSSTL
+542 KNAEGTPSYNSGTL

-563 TVSVSVTNLNN
+563 TVTVSVSGLKNYAPVT
-574 YTDLTGAGTKT
+574 DADEHT
-585 FTISPRSVELPMLQK
+585 FTISPRSVELPTLQEG
-600 DTASVPYDGGEQ
+600 TASVPYTGRGQ
-612 RPTVIDN
+612 APTVIDN
-619 YKFEAASNAY
+619 YKFEAASKAY

-634 LRVNAGVHNVTFTL
+634 LRVNAGVHKVTFTL

-653 YVWAEEFNG
+653 YVWANETTDNYTLEW
-662 SLAWEITTADNVQL
+662 SITTADNVL
-676 SISAKGW
+676 ESISVEDW
-683 KYVPN
+683 TYDPSNPVQQVP
-688 QADMQQEKPSATFRF
+688 PTATFKF
-703 TNKGVSPEFVYEYK
+703 INKDVLPTYYYSYRAFGETKYTPIPIEDMGEWQWPAGEYK
-717 GWEGDATYADYTD
+717 VWASYPADNSGHNNFHAYAANEEDGEKYTFTVQRFSLTKPTALTQHEFTYTRGTTVNISDY
-730 ITSLIK
+730 
-736 EGKWDWRSGYYR
+736 
-748 VFATYQ
+748 
-754 QDTENAEIPNF
+754 IPNF
-765 NAFEKGD
+765 DIYASYYDLTTGD
-772 GASADFIVSRMEIG
+772 GV
-786 KPALTQSTFTYTGTE
+786 
-801 YDIAEQVSDIGTYG
+801 EQE
-815 DYYSLSGDI
+815 
-824 KQTNAGHYT
+824 NAGIYT
-833 LTITLKGDY
+833 LIIKLKGNYCWDDSS
-842 TWSNDTRDPVELD
+842 TDDVSFT
-855 WTILRAE
+855 WTIFRAVVT
-862 IAVPTMN
+862 VPTMDG
-869 EDETTYTGSEQSKTV
+869 ESETTYTGSEQSKTV

-895 IGGNGSGAVFDE
+895 IGGNGSGAAFDGAA
-907 VDKFTAKNFGEY
+907 FTAKNVGEY

-930 GNYYWANGDSDP
+930 GNYYWAGGNSDP
-942 TVAPGTQ
+942 TVAPGSVKLT
-949 TLSWSIAMAD
+949 WNIAKAQAVID
-959 ARISGTPS
+959 GTPF
-967 VENWT
+967 VDNWT
-972 YGEVASTPTG
+972 YDTTAGTPTG
-982 AAPDTATSGFEGVVA
+982 ADPDAATGKFADVDA
-997 YYAWST
+997 YYAWSDTENGEYTRWTERAPTQAGNYWLKFIIAGTSNFNGTET
-1003 SADGEYKEWKEGKEG
+1003 SA
-1018 NIPVNAGVYYLKYII
+1018 
-1033 DGTNNFDGAET
+1033 
-1044 SPEQFKVLR
+1044 EQFKVLR

-1087 TTDDVADDAVSG
+1087 TTDGVADAAVSG

-1141 PVLFKWAISKADNE
+1141 PVRFEWAISKADNE
-1155 VLTTDTFDGWTF
+1155 VLTTDTFNDWMF
-1167 GEEASATSDLVATA
+1167 GEEASATSDLGAYA

-1217 RASIAAG
+1217 RASIAAD
-1224 ANTNATHENFAFTV
+1224 ANTNAAYEDFEFTV
-1238 SKNTG
+1238 TPNTG
-1243 ATVTAEFADVT
+1243 ATVTAEFADVKN
-1254 EWTYGDKP
+1254 WTYDDDP
-1262 HAFTAEVTVGTLK
+1262 HAFTAQVTVGTLK

-1284 YFTRGWDAEGEWTS
+1284 YFTRGWNTEGEWTS

-1310 YYYAQVTINAN
+1310 YYYAQVTIKAN
-1321 DNYSGN
+1321 DDYSGEA
-1327 SITVKFTI
+1327 ITVKFTI
-1335 KKYVVS
+1335 KRFVVD
-1341 IPDFDRDEVFDNAVW
+1341 IPEFTRANMFVENVSWKPTDIATSGDRGSAWTIAYDN
-1356 TPTIPAGDG
+1356 
-1365 VWGEPAYK
+1365 EN
-1373 TPDST
+1373 ST
-1378 VVDVYWLTLTLTAP
+1378 SVDVYWLTLKF
-1392 DNYEWDERSIE
+1392 
-1403 SYPSIPGTTDK
+1403 TD
-1414 IDGAVATLW
+1414 DGAGNYAWDPKDLLTFIEGTVDHIQEDGSVRLW
-1423 YRITRTPFDMQLSVD
+1423 YRITLRQFDVELSID
-1438 ESWTYGSSG
+1438 EAEGWTYGDAEKSLSYK
-1447 NVTIGNNPGSGAV
+1447 NPAQV
-1460 TYLYTGRTDNGT
+1460 PEDEITFLYTGTTANGEE
-1472 DYSSATM
+1472 YSDSKQ
-1479 PTEAGTYSLTVTIA
+1479 PTEAGFYELTITIPQYGDYDY
-1493 GTENYD
+1493 GTGKTNV
-1499 SDWAEADFTIL
+1499 SFTIL
-1510 PKLLTVSGWNG
+1510 PKQLTVSGWSNISATYG
-1521 TEADYGKAGNASVTF
+1521 QAAAASAAFTGYEYGEDYDALSVKYSYTGSTFRGDPYEGSDHPERAGN
-1536 TGALEGDNLQL
+1536 
-1547 KYFYKGYTY
+1547 
-1556 LGAYYLESEDH
+1556 
-1567 PVHAGKYT
+1567 YT
-1575 VRAELG
+1575 VTATLG

-1587 SGTEGA
+1587 SGTAGA

-1630 YDDTPPVGLVNG
+1630 YDATPPVGLVNG
-1642 DNIDTVLSDITLT
+1642 DNIDAVLSGITLT
-1655 YEARRA
+1655 YEAYRTDIERRA
-1661 EGGLY
+1661 YE
-1666 QIGDPVSGQ
+1666 IGDPVSGT
-1675 YVTAITYDFVENPL
+1675 YVTAITNTFNL
-1689 NDYTVTL
+1689 NDYFVTP
-1696 VKGTMTLQK
+1696 KEGTMTLNP
-1705 AKLNVTIN
+1705 ATLTVTIV
-1713 NPENAVY
+1713 NPDGAVY
-1720 DGLGHGTT
+1720 DGKGHGTT

-1793 YEISRKTISVAE
+1793 YVISPKPISVAE

-1824 SDKVAG
+1824 TDKVTG

-1846 GSHNGEDAPLLAGTY
+1846 GSHNGEDVPLLAGTY

-1891 RAKLTLTPKT
+1891 RAKLTLTPNAAT
-1901 ASVDYGTEKTDIS
+1901 ADYGTAATAIAWQGFTFSTSAGENRLLGGDTDIK
-1914 WNGFDFSTLAW
+1914 
-1925 EDDID
+1925 

-1957 MRVLLGEVQQTE
+1957 MRVLLGEVPQTE

-1977 QPLPDGFELTP
+1977 QPLPEGFTVTPFALTVTVTNKTGDELTYKSAAIVP
-1988 RELSVTITN
+1988 DFADNRLSFNGGGKDELVFTYTYYKDGSAIEGEPVDVGTYYVVVTLTDGADMGNYSFDGKQGDAYTIV
-1997 PTDPDDLTYTGI
+1997 PKKLTDPLWSNNSAVYGEAQDASVAFDGVLNNEDLSLTYTYDG
-2009 AIEPT
+2009 AGDHPVDV
-2014 FTDTRFTFNGV
+2014 DT
-2025 PDDLEFTYD
+2025 
-2034 YYKNDSYIT
+2034 
-2043 GKPIDVGIYHVVV
+2043 
-2056 NLAGGDDM
+2056 
-2064 ENYTLKEVKGP
+2064 
-2075 KYVITAAS
+2075 
-2083 FSSVTIHGFADF
+2083 
-2095 YNGTAFDIKTSTG
+2095 
-2108 AIAQTVA
+2108 
-2115 GRDAASIIWE
+2115 
-2125 FSLTEIGKTGEVIDP
+2125 
-2140 ITSLTDV
+2140 
-2147 LAVGRAYTVYY
+2147 YTV
-2158 RVTANNHEAKVG
+2158 EATIG
-2170 SVTFEIKQN
+2170 N
-2179 PNGWKVVFD
+2179 PNYCAPDG
-2188 RKGWTYGDD
+2188 G
-2197 ASTVT
+2197 STV
-2202 DPQANFGDALTEY
+2202 Q
-2215 YFGEEL
+2215 
-2221 YTTPFGKT
+2221 
-2229 TPAGT
+2229 
-2234 YTARVTVEE
+2234 
-2243 TDNWAGL
+2243 
-2250 SADYTFEVK
+2250 ADYTITKATLTLTPNEATAIYGTE
-2259 RASLTIT
+2259 ASAI
-2266 ADDESVVYGESD
+2266 VWK
-2278 IAYSFTPAGLQNGE
+2278 
-2292 TIEEVL
+2292 
-2298 SAANVSVSYG
+2298 
-2308 GEGGNGEGGYVPGS
+2308 
-2322 GRGVNDEGYA
+2322 GYA
-2332 IDISASFDAD
+2332 ASGWKYSDAEENLLAAYTPVFTAVGYAAGSASGPVGSYDISMTLPGAV
-2342 ALANYTVVFEAGT
+2342 LRNYTIDYAT
-2355 LTVTP
+2355 LDDGFTVTK
-2360 RPVTIG
+2360 RPVTVG

-2378 DPLTWHVLEREGEG
+2378 DPLTWNVLDREYKVFEG
-2392 EVSYDILAED
+2392 DAEED
-2402 DASQIFTLGFEGE
+2402 IFTLDFENGE
-2415 DPVNV
+2415 KPVNV
-2420 GTYHI
+2420 GKYNI
-2425 VGTIAGTLSGNY
+2425 VGTVNEAGLGKNY
-2437 DITFI
+2437 SVTFV
-2442 GQNAYGGNDYELSK
+2442 GQNAYGGNDYELSG
-2456 YGIYEIVQRSVSVTL
+2456 YGIYEIIR
-2471 SEDFGENGRTYD
+2471 RTVGASISPSYDSNVYD
-2483 GAPKKYVAQVGTGVS
+2483 GSQKGYTAKVDGGAGGDV
-2498 GEEIK
+2498 IA
-2503 YELQYKGRNGTVYP
+2503 YELRYSGRNGTVYP
-2517 AEGEYT
+2517 AAGEAGYEDGYT
-2523 TAAPTNAGNYT
+2523 TVAPKAAGDYT
-2534 VTLVFTD
+2534 VTLAFTD
-2541 PEQGHNYLFGG
+2541 PTQGDNYQFGG
-2552 KVEYEFTIEKANY
+2552 AFSTEYSIAKATYGWASSVRFNDAYSPTFRNEAFVIELIGA
-2565 SWSGDVGFDLSYS
+2565 DL
-2578 YVFANKAFTPEL
+2578 
-2590 NFAGTIRAGED
+2590 IRAGAD
-2601 GVKVIVNYYTDDGLV
+2601 GVAVTVNYYTDDGLV
-2616 LTVEYGADGEISRS
+2616 LTVVYGADGEPYYP
-2630 EGEFAGITHVAES
+2630 EGDFVPGITHVSDS
-2643 GTWRAEFVIE
+2643 GTWRAEFVVT
-2653 STNYNTPS
+2653 SPNYKTPS
-2661 GGRLSTTITVTPRVL
+2661 GNRLSTTINVTPRVL
-2676 GQTYEDGADTVS
+2676 GQTYKDGAATVS
-2688 IVWSSQERFTY
+2688 IFWSSQENFTY

-2713 PLGAGKPER
+2713 PLGASKSER
-2722 LVLAGVNFTDY
+2722 LVLDNVDFTDY
-2733 AAQGY
+2733 VAQGY
-2738 TFTVTGFGESDA
+2738 TFTVTGFDRSDA
-2750 AARDY
+2750 AAGDY

-2771 RREVTIAADNGT
+2771 RREVTIAAADGT
-2783 GTYGNAPVGLTWK
+2783 GTYGNAPAGLTWK

-2818 VLTDADSTR
+2818 VLTDAGSTS
-2827 NVGGYPT
+2827 NVGDYPT

-2862 DIVAFFASA
+2862 DIEAFFASA

-2910 DAVNDDALEW
+2910 DAVNNDALEW
-2920 VYTYRKEGEDGFASM
+2920 VYTYWKKEDGSFASM
-2935 GAGVVPADAGTYYVV
+2935 GAGVIPADAGTYYVV

-2969 FGSARSDEFIISVAQ
+2969 FDSASSDEFIISVAE
-2984 ITIEQKE
+2984 ITIEQNE
-2991 GFAVEYD
+2991 GFKVEYD
-2998 GQPHYFRTDGVH
+2998 GQPHYFRTDGEH
-3010 PGEAKLSALTKGE
+3010 KGEAKLFARTWGE

-3045 GKTIAYLTDVKDWN
+3045 GNTIAFLTDVKDWN

-3072 SANNHAPAYGIFEV
+3072 TANNHAPAYGIFEV
-3086 TIERAPNSWK
+3086 TIERAVNSWE
-3096 QEYSHAGWEYKGD
+3096 QEYLHAGWEYKGD

-3157 AGTYYVKAS
+3157 AGTYYAKAFVADNS
-3166 VPDTEDNYAGIE
+3166 DNYSDISA
-3178 DVYTI
+3178 VYEI
-3183 VVTKHLL
+3183 VVRKHVLEINWL
-3190 DITWQ
+3190 HTA
-3195 YPSIA
+3195 IA
-3200 LNDEEKTENLIRGY
+3200 LNDTEKTENFVVGY
-3214 NPLLMRLNDATPGL
+3214 VPALMNFNDETPGL
-3228 DFDEARGA
+3228 GFDAEKGTAS
-3236 AAKPGE
+3236 KPGA
-3242 IGDYYVNIELIDP
+3242 IGDYYVTLALVDP
-3255 ANYAWA
+3255 ANYEWL
-3261 RPLANPNLCRI
+3261 RPLAANATLCRI

-3278 DVNHVTV
+3278 DVNNVTV
-3285 TIADGGWEY
+3285 TVTGGGWKY
-3294 GDAVTFEVY
+3294 GDSVTFGAY
-3303 EEGTA
+3303 EGTA
-3308 GEGSATIVVVAD
+3308 GEEKTVIVVAD
-3320 SLLNDSP
+3320 SLV
-3327 ESVSYTYAYWR
+3327 SVSYTYAVWK
-3338 EGAYSDLSFTMSVR
+3338 EGDLPSLSYTMSSL
-3352 PTNAGR
+3352 PQDAGR
-3358 YVVRAF
+3358 YVVRVF
-3364 VQGETGY
+3364 VQGATGY
-3371 GANAGYAE
+3371 GANTGYAVFTVSPRE
-3379 FTIDPKEVEKP
+3379 FTAPSAGKNE
-3390 VQGSN
+3390 
-3395 WSFTYERGTART
+3395 FTYERLTQHT
-3407 YTPGGFVGEI
+3407 YTPDGFASEI
-3417 ELDDTSLGTVALMTI
+3417 TLPDGRKVALMTL
-3432 SGNRAINAGDYTA
+3432 SDNTGINAGSYTA
-3445 SVSLADPLNFVWAN
+3445 YVSLASTRNFVWST
-3459 EGGTDPVELP
+3459 GGTDPVELS
-3469 WKIDKQTLTLPTL
+3469 WTILKKALDLPTL
-3482 GSGGTQR
+3482 GTSGVQ
-3489 VSSVYGAAGL
+3489 SSSTVYGKAGL
-3499 ADRGFDYQVL
+3499 EAQGFDYRVL
-3509 RGFNDFTMGISEM
+3509 TGFDAIPMSIEEM
-3522 TAGYR
+3522 VGTVGYR
-3527 VVDGDPAMTAE
+3527 VVDGEPAMTAS
-3538 GVGTYSF
+3538 GVGTYTF
-3545 KLYLKDANNYRWADD
+3545 VIGLKDPNNYEWKGTEETTVKLIWT
-3560 ASDVT
+3560 VT
-3565 LVWEVTKATYDM
+3565 PATYDM
-3577 SGVQFG
+3577 SGVQFEG
-3583 QAEYTYTYNGQLQ
+3583 AAYEFTYNGQQ
-3596 YPTYSGALPEG
+3596 QRPSVVGDLPVG
-3607 LDGYVISAQYSGG
+3607 LDGIAVTVTYRGG
-3620 ATHVSDGRQTV
+3620 ATHVSDGEQTV
-3631 TVTFTTASP
+3631 TAVFSTTSKNYTFADGA
-3640 NYVFENSTRST
+3640 NKL
-3651 QITATVSITP
+3651 TATVKILP
-3661 LGITNVRWT
+3661 YEIEEIVWT
-3670 EQKHFTFNG
+3670 QQKHFTFNG
-3679 EDQSASVTAE
+3679 EDQSASVLARYEAIDGRMVPLALEEVAFTDYREGGYAFTVTGFTAADNRNGN
-3689 YETVGGTWVALAL
+3689 YVLGETVQKQ
-3702 NEADFTNYTAEGY
+3702 
-3715 TFTVAGFAVGDS
+3715 
-3727 GSGDYA
+3727 
-3733 LGAAEGASETY
+3733 ETY
-3744 YIDKMQ
+3744 FIDKMQ

-3771 VAGSDYLVAA
+3771 EAGSDYLVAA
-3781 DNADVTDFALENGW
+3781 DNADVTDFALENDW
-3795 KGISLVIEEGD
+3795 NGISLVIEEE
-3806 AVNAGTYAI
+3806 AVNARTYAI
-3815 TLAGGYNDALT
+3815 TLAAGYNDALT

-4068 GEKMSVSGY
+4068 GEKMAVSGY

-4086 THEAPTAAGSYY
+4086 TNEAPTAAGSYY

-4117 AFEIGQGTYDMSGVT
+4117 AFVIGQGTYDMRGVT

-4157 DGVAITFTVS
+4157 DGIAVTFTVS
-4167 EGSADVVEKKAVQA
+4167 EGSADVVEIKAVQA

-4251 VGESADGEF
+4251 VGESEDGEF

-4414 TAPVEAGSYTLTVTV
+4414 TAPVEAGNYTLTVTV

-4493 VNGSDVAIVATS
+4493 VNGSNVAIVATS

-4594 GEGENAAEEN
+4594 GEEEPAAEEP

-4655 DIVLFVRKKK
+4655 DIVLFVKKKK

-4851 GYACWLF
+4851 GYACRLF

-4896 SGDLPEDKPAPVLA
+4896 SGDLPEDEPAPVLA
-4910 APAEEPVAEEPVT
+4910 APAEEPVAEEPATEEPVT

-4940 PVAEEP
+4940 PAAEEPVAEEPVAEEIAAAEEP
-4946 AAEEPAAEDGEED
+4946 AAEEPAAEEPVAEEIAAAEDGEED

-5243 AEEEKQPSAEA
+5243 AEEEKQPSAEGG
-5254 EERDAAEERKA
+5254 EQDAAEERQA

>member
-1 MNTHNYRLCA
+1 
-11 AYLQAPGRMWVS
+11 
-23 VREKHAFPPRGGRE
+23 
-37 DVGQVRGN
+37 
-45 VRGKQK
+45 
-51 IWDGRAGE
+51 
-59 ARQEEK
+59 
-65 IMSKAKRIVLV
+65 MSKAKRIVLA

-139 DGLTKYRPE
+139 DGLTKYQPE

-158 GNCEF
+158 GACEF

-524 RGETVDLNTEGAT
+524 RGETVNLDTEGAT

-542 VNADGTPAYNSSTL
+542 VNADGTPAYNSGTL
-556 PTEAGTY
+556 PTKAGTY

-585 FTISPRSVELPMLQK
+585 FTISPRAVELPTLEEGT
-600 DTASVPYDGGEQ
+600 DSVPYTGQGQ
-612 RPTVIDN
+612 SPTVIDN
-619 YKFEAASNAY
+619 YKFEAASKAY

-634 LRVNAGVHNVTFTL
+634 LRVNAGNYGVTFEL
-648 TNTRN
+648 TSTRN
-653 YVWAEEFNG
+653 YVWENG
-662 SLAWEITTADNVQL
+662 TTEVYILDWKITTADNEQR

-683 KYVPN
+683 TYVPN
-688 QADMQQEKPSATFRF
+688 LPDMQQNKPSATFRF

-717 GWEGDATYADYTD
+717 GWEGDTTYADYID

-772 GASADFIVSRMEIG
+772 GASAKFIVSRMKIG
-786 KPALTQSTFTYTGTE
+786 KPALTQKTFTYNGTE

-842 TWSNDTRDPVELD
+842 TWSDDTRDPVELD

-862 IAVPTMN
+862 VPVPTM
-869 EDETTYTGSEQSKTV
+869 DGRGTSYTGSEQTKTV
-884 DGYDSGIMTSA
+884 DGYDSGIMKFD
-895 IGGNGSGAVFDE
+895 IVGSGAAFDGS
-907 VDKFTAKNFGEY
+907 KFTAKNVGEY
-919 ILTISFSEKDA
+919 ILTISFA
-930 GNYYWANGDSDP
+930 GDNAKNYYWAGGSSDP
-942 TVAPGTQ
+942 TVAPGTVKL
-949 TLSWSIAMAD
+949 TWNIAEAKAVID
-959 ARISGTPS
+959 GEPS
-967 VENWT
+967 VADWT
-972 YGEVASTPTG
+972 YDTTAGKPAG
-982 AAPDTATSGFEGVVA
+982 AAPDAETSGFEGVVA

-1033 DGTNNFDGAET
+1033 DGTNNFVGAAT
-1044 SPEQFKVLR
+1044 SAVQFKVLR

-1078 GYIAARMTY
+1078 GYIAARMSY
-1087 TTDDVADDAVSG
+1087 TTDGVANDAVSG
-1099 TTITLTATYYKEGG
+1099 TTITLTAKGYNEGG

-1128 SDSSPDPE
+1128 FGSSTDPE
-1136 DDAAQ
+1136 EDAAQ

-1155 VLTTDTFDGWTF
+1155 VLTTGTFNGWTF
-1167 GEEASATSDLVATA
+1167 GEKASATSDLVATA

-1204 TISNALPAGDYVL
+1204 TISNALPADDYVL

-1224 ANTNATHENFAFTV
+1224 ANTNAAYEDFEFTV
-1238 SKNTG
+1238 TPNTG
-1243 ATVTAEFADVT
+1243 AVVTAEFENADA
-1254 EWTYGDKP
+1254 WTYRDDP
-1262 HAFTAEVTVGTLK
+1262 HAFTAEVTVGTLT
-1275 YGNDAVTVE
+1275 YGNAAVTVT
-1284 YFTRGWDAEGEWTS
+1284 YRTKGWGSEWSPVES
-1298 LGNSLTEAANAG
+1298 LSSASPAGVYEAT
-1310 YYYAQVTINAN
+1310 VTINAN

-1327 SITVKFTI
+1327 SITVEFTI
-1335 KKYVVS
+1335 KKYVVTVPTYTRANEYATDEFDVP
-1341 IPDFDRDEVFDNAVW
+1341 IPWKPTVALSGTGGSSW
-1356 TPTIPAGDG
+1356 TL
-1365 VWGEPAYK
+1365 AYE
-1373 TPDST
+1373 TENST
-1378 VVDVYWLTLTLTAP
+1378 SVGPYWLTLTISEE
-1392 DNYEWDERSIE
+1392 DFNNYRWDTSVIKED
-1403 SYPSIPGTTDK
+1403 GTGETHI
-1414 IDGAVATLW
+1414 IDEISEDDPVARLW
-1423 YRITRTPFDMQLSVD
+1423 YRITRTQFTMGLSLD
-1438 ESWTYGSSG
+1438 PSWTYGEPAK
-1447 NVTIGNNPGSGAV
+1447 TPIFANPGNGTV
-1460 TYLYTGRTDNGT
+1460 TYVYAGTPDNGGT
-1472 DYSSATM
+1472 YGGEGSPEAAVQ
-1479 PTEAGTYSLTVTIA
+1479 PTEAGSYTLTVYIA
-1493 GTENYD
+1493 ESADYD
-1499 SDWAEADFTIL
+1499 QNSDKVNFTIL
-1510 PKLLTVSGWNG
+1510 PKKLTVSPSDWSNISA
-1521 TEADYGKAGNASVTF
+1521 TYGQAAAASVAF
-1536 TGALEGDNLQL
+1536 TGYEYGEDYDALSVKYSYTGSTFRGDPYEG
-1547 KYFYKGYTY
+1547 
-1556 LGAYYLESEDH
+1556 SDH
-1567 PVHAGKYT
+1567 PERAGEYT
-1575 VRAELG
+1575 VTATLG

-1587 SGTEGA
+1587 SVSEGA
-1593 YVYTT
+1593 YEYTT
-1598 ADHDYTIN
+1598 SSDYIIN
-1606 KAELILTANGITV
+1606 KAELTLTANGITV
-1619 TYGQAAPEDIG
+1619 TYGQAADGFG
-1630 YDDTPPVGLVNG
+1630 YTHSGLVAG
-1642 DNIDTVLSDITLT
+1642 DNIETVLSGITLT

-1696 VKGTMTLQK
+1696 VKGTMTLNP
-1705 AKLNVTIN
+1705 ATLTVTIV
-1713 NPENAVY
+1713 NPDGAVY
-1720 DGLGHGTT
+1720 TGLPYIPEYDDDRLAGDTLTFTYTYYIAGGSDLVEDNSPVNVGSYYVVVTLENSGDAANYTFEVTTGEDYAISPAGLTIKTENFEGFYTGKPYVIKDEAVKQEVAVNGQEITWQFSLTEIGEEGAVTEPIPSLTDVNDGGAYTVYYRVSAPNHATQTGSFSFDIQQEKVQWSTEYARKDWTYGSAAGAITDAVAKFAHSTPGFLDITVTYYRT
-1728 YEHDGLV
+1728 YE
-1735 DDDLE
+1735 
-1740 FTPVYYDAKS
+1740 
-1750 GTDVGGEPKNA
+1750 GGEYSDVLDAGYFNERTPA
-1761 GTYYVIYRLT
+1761 GTYYAVVSV
-1771 GGADAEN
+1771 ADA
-1778 YTLVTNDGNG
+1778 
-1788 VKGDN
+1788 
-1793 YEISRKTISVAE
+1793 A
-1805 WNGLTVTYGDN
+1805 
-1816 TDGASLDY
+1816 
-1824 SDKVAG
+1824 
-1830 DALGF
+1830 
-1835 TYMYSGTPNAG
+1835 
-1846 GSHNGEDAPLLAGTY
+1846 
-1861 TVTATLHNNNYILTG
+1861 
-1876 ESADG
+1876 
-1881 ITISATYTVN
+1881 VN
-1891 RAKLTLTPKT
+1891 RYGGVNWKGIETAYSFTVDKATLTLTPNAAT
-1901 ASVDYGTEKTDIS
+1901 AVYGTAATAIVWQGYDAS
-1914 WNGFDFSTLAW
+1914 GMQNGEQAADLLENA
-1925 EDDID
+1925 
-1930 VVLSGYTLD
+1930 GYTLA
-1939 YTAQG
+1939 YTAEG
-1944 YEAGSHVGNYTIV
+1944 YAAGSHVGGYTV
-1957 MRVLLGEVQQTE
+1957 TMQVLLGEESQSE

-1977 QPLPDGFELTP
+1977 RPLPEGFTVTPFDLT
-1988 RELSVTITN
+1988 VTVTN
-1997 PTDPDDLTYTGI
+1997 PTGPELTYKSAKIIPVFGDNRLSFNNGGKDDLIFTYTYYKDGSAIEGEPVDVGTYYVVVTLEGGADMGNYSFDGKKGDAYTIVPKRLTDPRWSNNSAVYGEAQDASVAFDGVLNNEALSLTYT
-2009 AIEPT
+2009 
-2014 FTDTRFTFNGV
+2014 
-2025 PDDLEFTYD
+2025 Y
-2034 YYKNDSYIT
+2034 S
-2043 GKPIDVGIYHVVV
+2043 VG
-2056 NLAGGDDM
+2056 
-2064 ENYTLKEVKGP
+2064 
-2075 KYVITAAS
+2075 
-2083 FSSVTIHGFADF
+2083 
-2095 YNGTAFDIKTSTG
+2095 
-2108 AIAQTVA
+2108 
-2115 GRDAASIIWE
+2115 GRDHP
-2125 FSLTEIGKTGEVIDP
+2125 V
-2140 ITSLTDV
+2140 DV
-2147 LAVGRAYTVYY
+2147 
-2158 RVTANNHEAKVG
+2158 
-2170 SVTFEIKQN
+2170 
-2179 PNGWKVVFD
+2179 
-2188 RKGWTYGDD
+2188 
-2197 ASTVT
+2197 
-2202 DPQANFGDALTEY
+2202 
-2215 YFGEEL
+2215 
-2221 YTTPFGKT
+2221 
-2229 TPAGT
+2229 GT
-2234 YTARVTVEE
+2234 YTVVAAIGNPNYCAPDDGRTVQ
-2243 TDNWAGL
+2243 
-2250 SADYTFEVK
+2250 ADYTITKAKLTLTPNAATAIYGTE
-2259 RASLTIT
+2259 ASAI
-2266 ADDESVVYGESD
+2266 VWK
-2278 IAYSFTPAGLQNGE
+2278 
-2292 TIEEVL
+2292 
-2298 SAANVSVSYG
+2298 
-2308 GEGGNGEGGYVPGS
+2308 
-2322 GRGVNDEGYA
+2322 GYA
-2332 IDISASFDAD
+2332 ASGWKYSDAEENLLAAYTPEFTAVGYAAGSTKGSVGRYDISMTLPGAV
-2342 ALANYTVVFEAGT
+2342 LRNYTIVCVPLEDGF
-2355 LTVTP
+2355 TVTA

-2366 IVYQRTTYGDVL
+2366 IVYQQTIYGNDL
-2378 DPLTWHVLEREGEG
+2378 ATLTWHPLVREGEG
-2392 EVSYDILAED
+2392 EVSYDILEED
-2402 DASQIFTLGFEGE
+2402 LASASQIFTLGFKGE

-2425 VGTIAGTLSGNY
+2425 VGTVAGTLSGNY
-2437 DITFI
+2437 AITFI
-2442 GQNAYGGNDYELSK
+2442 GQNAYGGNDYELSG
-2456 YGIYEIVQRSVSVTL
+2456 YGIYEIIR
-2471 SEDFGENGRTYD
+2471 RTVGASISPSYDSNVYD
-2483 GAPKKYVAQVGTGVS
+2483 GSQKGYTANVDGGAGDEV
-2498 GEEIK
+2498 IK

-2590 NFAGTIRAGED
+2590 NFAGTIRAGAD
-2601 GVKVIVNYYTDDGLV
+2601 NVAVTVNYYTDDGLV

-2630 EGEFAGITHVAES
+2630 EGEFAGITHVSDS

-2676 GQTYEDGADTVS
+2676 GQTYEDGAATVS
-2688 IVWSSQERFTY
+2688 IVWSSQENFTY

-2713 PLGAGKPER
+2713 PLGAGSPER
-2722 LVLAGVNFTDY
+2722 LVLGDVDFTDY

-2738 TFTVTGFGESDA
+2738 TFTVTDFGESDA

-2755 ALPALETSR
+2755 ALPEEGLR
-2764 QHTYYID
+2764 RHTYYID
-2771 RREVTIAADNGT
+2771 RRAVTIAAADGT
-2783 GTYGNAPVGLTWK
+2783 GTYGNAPAGLTWK
-2796 YTGDSDGDP
+2796 YTGDSDGDA
-2805 SAQFVKSDNIDFT
+2805 SLQFVESDGINFT
-2818 VLTDADSTR
+2818 VTTNATNKS
-2827 NVGGYPT
+2827 NVGGDYFT
-2834 WISAVASGSDRLFNY
+2834 AITAVASGEGRLFNY
-2849 TVNTID
+2849 EIN
-2855 GSILASG
+2855 GGEGWRASEE
-2862 DIVAFFASA
+2862 
-2871 RGTFTVT
+2871 GTFTVEK
-2878 QRTLEVTVTASGVTY
+2878 RDLEVTVTANGVTY
-2893 TGAPYS
+2893 TGEEYGTQAN
-2899 EHDPSPLSVTS
+2899 VTVSS
-2910 DAVNDDALEW
+2910 DAVNDDVLAW
-2920 VYTYRKEGEDGFASM
+2920 TYTYWQKQAGGDFASL
-2935 GAGVVPADAGTYYVV
+2935 GESLPVDAGTYYVV
-2950 VTFAEA
+2950 VTFAEP
-2956 DPLFASNKNGNYS
+2956 DPDFYGNKNGNYA
-2969 FGSARSDEFIISVAQ
+2969 FVSARSGEFVIELA
-2984 ITIEQKE
+2984 TIVTE
-2991 GFAVEYD
+2991 GTQGFTAVY
-2998 GQPHYFRTDGVH
+2998 T
-3010 PGEAKLSALTKGE
+3010 GEDFVIEDMAMLQAEVE
-3023 GNTPQWL
+3023 GNMMPTVRWT
-3030 FSIEPGEEGKGDFSE
+3030 FSLIAGEDHGDFSE
-3045 GKTIAYLTDVKDWN
+3045 GNTITSLKNVKSWN

-3072 SANNHAPAYGIFEV
+3072 TANNHAPAYGIFEV
-3086 TIERAPNSWK
+3086 TIERAVNSWE
-3096 QEYSHAGWEYKGD
+3096 QEYLHAGWEYKGD

-3157 AGTYYVKAS
+3157 AGTYYAKAFVADNS
-3166 VPDTEDNYAGIE
+3166 DNYSDISA
-3178 DVYTI
+3178 VYEI
-3183 VVTKHLL
+3183 VVRKHVLEINWL
-3190 DITWQ
+3190 HTA
-3195 YPSIA
+3195 IA
-3200 LNDEEKTENLIRGY
+3200 LNDTEKTENFVVGY
-3214 NPLLMRLNDATPGL
+3214 APALMNFNDETPGL
-3228 DFDEARGA
+3228 GFDAEKGTAS
-3236 AAKPGE
+3236 KPGA
-3242 IGDYYVNIELIDP
+3242 IGDYYVTLALVDP
-3255 ANYAWA
+3255 ANYEWL
-3261 RPLANPNLCRI
+3261 RPLAANATLCRI

-3285 TIADGGWEY
+3285 TVTGGGWTY
-3294 GDAVTFEVY
+3294 GDSVTFGAY
-3303 EEGTA
+3303 EGTA
-3308 GEGSATIVVVAD
+3308 GEEKTVIVVAD
-3320 SLLNDSP
+3320 SLV
-3327 ESVSYTYAYWR
+3327 SVSYTYAVWK
-3338 EGAYSDLSFTMSVR
+3338 EGDLPSLSYTMSSL
-3352 PTNAGR
+3352 PQDAGR
-3358 YVVRAF
+3358 YVVRVF
-3364 VQGETGY
+3364 VQGATGY
-3371 GANAGYAE
+3371 GANTGYAV
-3379 FTIDPKEVEKP
+3379 FTVSPREVTAPSAGKNE
-3390 VQGSN
+3390 
-3395 WSFTYERGTART
+3395 FTYERLTQHT
-3407 YTPGGFVGEI
+3407 YTPDGFASEI
-3417 ELDDTSLGTVALMTI
+3417 TLPDGRKVALMTI

-3459 EGGTDPVELP
+3459 EGGTDPVELS
-3469 WKIDKQTLTLPTL
+3469 WTILKKALDLPTL
-3482 GSGGTQR
+3482 GTSGVQ
-3489 VSSVYGAAGL
+3489 SSSTVYGKAGL
-3499 ADRGFDYQVL
+3499 EAQGFDYRVL
-3509 RGFNDFTMGISEM
+3509 TGFDAIPMSIEEM
-3522 TAGYR
+3522 VGTVGYR
-3527 VVDGDPAMTAE
+3527 VVDGEPAMTAS
-3538 GVGTYSF
+3538 GVGTYTF
-3545 KLYLKDANNYRWADD
+3545 VIGLKDPNNYEWKGTGETTVKLIWT
-3560 ASDVT
+3560 VT
-3565 LVWEVTKATYDM
+3565 PATYDM
-3577 SGVQFG
+3577 SGVQFEG
-3583 QAEYTYTYNGQLQ
+3583 AAYEFTYNGQQ
-3596 YPTYSGALPEG
+3596 QRPSVVGDLPVG
-3607 LDGYVISAQYSGG
+3607 LDGIAVTVTYRGG
-3620 ATHVSDGRQTV
+3620 ATHVSDGEQTV
-3631 TVTFTTASP
+3631 TAVFSTTSKNYTFADGA
-3640 NYVFENSTRST
+3640 NKL
-3651 QITATVSITP
+3651 TATVKILP
-3661 LGITNVRWT
+3661 YEIEEIVWT
-3670 EQKHFTFNG
+3670 QQKHFTFNG
-3679 EDQSASVTAE
+3679 EDQSASVLARYEAIDGRMVPLALEEVAFTDYREGGYAFTVTGFTAADNRNGN
-3689 YETVGGTWVALAL
+3689 YVLGETVQKQ
-3702 NEADFTNYTAEGY
+3702 
-3715 TFTVAGFAVGDS
+3715 
-3727 GSGDYA
+3727 
-3733 LGAAEGASETY
+3733 ETY
-3744 YIDKMQ
+3744 FIDKMQ

-3771 VAGSDYLVAA
+3771 EAGSDYLVAA
-3781 DNADVTDFALENGW
+3781 DNADVTDFALENDW
-3795 KGISLVIEEGD
+3795 NGISLVIEEE
-3806 AVNAGTYAI
+3806 AVNARTYAI
-3815 TLAGGYNDALT
+3815 TLAAGYNDALT

-4068 GEKMSVSGY
+4068 GEKMAVSGY

-4086 THEAPTAAGSYY
+4086 TNEAPTAAGSYY

-4117 AFEIGQGTYDMSGVT
+4117 AFVIGQGTYDMRGVT

-4157 DGVAITFTVS
+4157 DGIAVTFTVS
-4167 EGSADVVEKKAVQA
+4167 EGSADVVEIKAVQA

-4251 VGESADGEF
+4251 VGESEDGEF

-4414 TAPVEAGSYTLTVTV
+4414 TAPVEAGNYTLTVTV

-4493 VNGSDVAIVATS
+4493 VNGSNVAIVATS

-4604 AAAETPAEEGGE
+4604 AAVETPAEEGGE

-4655 DIVLFVRKKK
+4655 DIVLFVKKKK

-4714 AEEPVAAEPAVLP
+4714 AEEPAAEEPVAEEPVAVEPAVLP

-4896 SGDLPEDKPAPVLA
+4896 SGDLPEDEPAPVLA
-4910 APAEEPVAEEPVT
+4910 AP
-4923 EEVAAEEPVA
+4923 A

-4946 AAEEPAAEDGEED
+4946 AAEEPAAEEPVADEPVAEEPVAEEPVAEEPVAEEPVAEEIAAAEEPAAEEPAAEEPVAEEIAAAEDGEED

-5254 EERDAAEERKA
+5254 EEQDAAEERKS

>member
-1 MNTHNYRLCA
+1 
-11 AYLQAPGRMWVS
+11 
-23 VREKHAFPPRGGRE
+23 
-37 DVGQVRGN
+37 
-45 VRGKQK
+45 
-51 IWDGRAGE
+51 
-59 ARQEEK
+59 
-65 IMSKAKRIVLV
+65 MSKAKRIVLA

-91 FAQAPVTRAQAAE
+91 FAQAPVTRAQAAGSLTVE
-104 GLTVTVDEERLESE
+104 WDGETLYAGASYDDIKPHLTVTSDDGSIR
-118 PLYARTATTDQIKTY
+118 YTA
-133 LTVQSA
+133 
-139 DGLTKYRPE
+139 E
-148 EYNLSGTILA
+148 EYTIQGSTAEGEQTLEVYLNTDPNTR
-158 GNCEF
+158 GEVTITFSPVIPVGLN
-163 TVSLR
+163 VSIAEGSQIYSSYSA
-168 ETPSVTGTV
+168 ETLPMFVTGTV
-177 TVYITPQQPKEL
+177 TFS
-189 VINFVGDAISS
+189 NSS
-200 TASSQDLKRS
+200 TPVAIEQYYD
-210 SYISG
+210 YIS
-215 YVRFNDAA
+215 
-223 TESDT
+223 
-228 EDIFEYSNYLTVE
+228 VE
-241 DVDLRPLG
+241 NVDLRPDKDSDI
-249 EAYANVNAGQIFHV
+249 VAGRTYEKQIYVSFS
-263 DVDFTFAMNGGE
+263 MNGTKITTQDPITIEVIADELTSINVSISNRVFDALSGVPSGRL
-275 KTVTLSV
+275 TVTANYAYGGSRTL
-282 PVKAA
+282 
-287 KISSISA
+287 A
-294 EITGEDRFEA
+294 E
-304 LQPLPSESLT
+304 
-314 VAVFYTG
+314 
-321 VMMPRVLS
+321 
-329 PGEYEIVYIDEPGVE
+329 GEYEIDYLNAE
-344 DRTDVLEYGDTYV
+344 DHFVYGDTSFDV
-357 QIVYREGAQEVEPF
+357 VYKEGAQSA
-371 TLRGF
+371 TA
-376 TVTAA
+376 TVRPITVRAYPIAA
-381 PVDAPSLISSVDSEY
+381 PRPDIQGNVIYTANAQSRT
-396 SGQEKSYVFS
+396 FS
-406 VFNELAMTCTVTEED
+406 VFNSDAMEYELTGTGISERVSGESLVISA
-421 EEDEA
+421 
-426 TTEVVGNTIVVSA
+426 TEVGEYSVKFTVKEGYAWIKDPLPSGAEVEWSGTPGGANSTII
-439 TNAGKY
+439 
-445 TVRFETL
+445 
-452 EGFYWRSSFI
+452 SFTY
-462 PNGAVPVREDPSDE
+462 RWQ
-476 ESAIIAFE
+476 
-484 YTIEITKASLQS
+484 ITKATLTGV
-496 ASFEISGGWTYL
+496 SFDIEEKWTYK
-508 DTVAAPGKE
+508 DTGKGPTGLTLTSAIE
-517 SVTVLNR
+517 SSVSA
-524 RGETVDLNTEGAT
+524 EGAT

-542 VNADGTPAYNSSTL
+542 ESTDSYGYSDTKL
-556 PTEAGTY
+556 PTEAGKY
-563 TVSVSVTNLNN
+563 RVRVTVSNLKN
-574 YTDLTGAGTKT
+574 YQDITSGWTA
-585 FTISPRSVELPMLQK
+585 FTISPRSVELPTLQK
-600 DTASVPYDGGEQ
+600 GTASVPYTGRGQ
-612 RPTVIDN
+612 APTVIDN

-629 TTNNP
+629 TTSNP
-634 LRVNAGVHNVTFTL
+634 LRVNAGNYEVTFTL

-653 YVWAEEFNG
+653 YVWEEEFNG
-662 SLAWEITTADNVQL
+662 SLAWKITTANNEQL

-683 KYVPN
+683 TYVPN

-717 GWEGDATYADYTD
+717 GWEGDTTYADYTN

-748 VFATYQ
+748 VFATYRE
-754 QDTENAEIPNF
+754 DKENSVVPNF
-765 NAFEKGD
+765 KAFEKGD
-772 GASADFIVSRMEIG
+772 GASADFIVSRMKIG
-786 KPALTQSTFTYTGTE
+786 EPTLTQKTFDYTGTE

-855 WTILRAE
+855 WTILRAV
-862 IAVPTMN
+862 IAMPTMDG
-869 EDETTYTGSEQSKTV
+869 ESETTYTGSVQTKNVGGYQS
-884 DGYDSGIMTSA
+884 DIMSFDIT
-895 IGGNGSGAVFDE
+895 SGADFGGS
-907 VDKFTAKNFGEY
+907 KFTAKNVGEY
-919 ILTISFSEKDA
+919 ILTISFA
-930 GNYYWANGDSDP
+930 GDNAKNYYWAGGSSDP
-942 TVAPGTQ
+942 TVAPGTVE
-949 TLSWSIAMAD
+949 LKWNIAKAKAVID
-959 ARISGTPS
+959 GEPF
-967 VENWT
+967 VDNWT
-972 YGEVASTPTG
+972 YDTTAGKPTG
-982 AAPDTATSGFEGVVA
+982 ADPDAETSGFEGIDDVA

-1003 SADGEYKEWKEGKEG
+1003 SADGEYKEWKEGS
-1018 NIPVNAGVYYLKYII
+1018 IPVNAGNYFLKYII
-1033 DGTNNFDGAET
+1033 KGTDNFVGAAT
-1044 SPEQFKVLR
+1044 SAVPFKVLR
-1053 ATVDTPT
+1053 ATVVNPV
-1060 FANGS
+1060 GS
-1065 AVYDGNAKTSTVS
+1065 DVTVDYDENEKTLTVTGYDSRYMNAPAKDASENSSVSEDGGTVTL
-1078 GYIAARMTY
+1078 AATKAGTY
-1087 TTDDVADDAVSG
+1087 TVTFILSD
-1099 TTITLTATYYKEGG
+1099 KN
-1113 YYIEFTLIDPVNYTW
+1113 NYTW
-1128 SDSSPDPE
+1128 LTGGNTDPSSPKASDITFTLTVE
-1136 DDAAQ
+1136 
-1141 PVLFKWAISKADNE
+1141 VADNA
-1155 VLTTDTFDGWTF
+1155 VII
-1167 GEEASATSDLVATA
+1167 GEGGTN
-1181 KYDEIEVTFAVYKAG
+1181 TFAGWIFGYDPT
-1196 EVGTGAEQ
+1196 EVGTLKAEARYDNLPVNFEVFKDGASLGTAAEVLK
-1204 TISNALPAGDYVL
+1204 ADLPADAYIL
-1217 RASIAAG
+1217 RASIEKG
-1224 ANTNATHENFAFTV
+1224 ENTKYAERDFPFTV
-1238 SKNTG
+1238 SKNTN

-1254 EWTYGDKP
+1254 EWKYGDDP
-1262 HAFTAEVTVGTLK
+1262 HAFTARVTVGTLT
-1275 YGNDAVTVE
+1275 YGNAAVTVT
-1284 YFTRGWDAEGEWTS
+1284 YRTKGWGSEWSPVESLSSTS
-1298 LGNSLTEAANAG
+1298 PAGVYEATF
-1310 YYYAQVTINAN
+1310 TINAN

-1327 SITVKFTI
+1327 SITVPFTI

-1341 IPDFDRDEVFDNAVW
+1341 IPYFDRDEVFDNDVW
-1356 TPTIPAGDG
+1356 TPTIPESELGA
-1365 VWGEPAYK
+1365 WGEPVYK
-1373 TPDST
+1373 TPQSSI
-1378 VVDVYWLTLTLTAP
+1378 VGVYWLTLTLTAP

-1403 SYPSIPGTTDK
+1403 SYPPIPGTTDK
-1414 IDGAVATLW
+1414 IEGAVATLW
-1423 YRITRTPFDMQLSVD
+1423 YRITRTTFNMQLSVD
-1438 ESWTYGSSG
+1438 ESWTYGNSG
-1447 NVTIGNNPGSGAV
+1447 NVAIGNNPGSGAV

-1479 PTEAGTYSLTVTIA
+1479 PTEAGTYTLTVTIA
-1493 GTENYD
+1493 ETNDYD
-1499 SDWAEADFTIL
+1499 SCEASADFIIL
-1510 PKLLTVSGWNG
+1510 PKQLTVSGWSNISATYGQAKGASVAFMGYEYGEDYDALKVTYSYTGKG
-1521 TEADYGKAGNASVTF
+1521 TEYPASE
-1536 TGALEGDNLQL
+1536 A
-1547 KYFYKGYTY
+1547 
-1556 LGAYYLESEDH
+1556 H

-1606 KAELILTANGITV
+1606 KATLILTANGITV

-1630 YDDTPPVGLVNG
+1630 YAMPPVGLVNG
-1642 DNIDTVLSDITLT
+1642 DNIDTVLSGITLT
-1655 YEARRA
+1655 YAAYRTDIEQRA
-1661 EGGLY
+1661 YE
-1666 QIGDPVSGQ
+1666 IGDPVSGT
-1675 YVTAITYDFVENPL
+1675 YVTAITYDFDENPL

-1696 VKGTMTLQK
+1696 KEGTMTLQK

-1771 GGADAEN
+1771 GGADDDN

-1793 YEISRKTISVAE
+1793 YVISPKPISGAE
-1805 WNGLTVTYGDN
+1805 WKGLTVTYGDE

-1824 SDKVAG
+1824 TDKVTG

-1891 RAKLTLTPKT
+1891 RAKLTLTPNAAT
-1901 ASVDYGTEKTDIS
+1901 ADYGTAATATAWQGFTFSTSAGQGVLLGGDTDI
-1914 WNGFDFSTLAW
+1914 NA
-1925 EDDID
+1925 
-1930 VVLSGYTLD
+1930 VLSGYTLS
-1939 YTAQG
+1939 YTAEG

-1957 MRVLLGEVQQTE
+1957 MRVLLGEVPQTE

-2095 YNGTAFDIKTSTG
+2095 YNGTAFDIETSTG

-2115 GRDAASIIWE
+2115 GRDAASIVWE

-2179 PNGWKVVFD
+2179 PNGWKVEFD
-2188 RKGWTYGDD
+2188 RDGWIYGDD

-2229 TPAGT
+2229 TPAGI

-2243 TDNWAGL
+2243 TDNWAGW
-2250 SADYTFEVK
+2250 SEDYTFEVK

-2266 ADDESVVYGESD
+2266 ADDKTVVYGESD
-2278 IAYSFTPAGLQNGE
+2278 IEYSFKATGLKNEDKIEDLLFAAG
-2292 TIEEVL
+2292 
-2298 SAANVSVSYG
+2298 VSVKYG
-2308 GEGGNGEGGYVPGS
+2308 GAGGQGEDGYVPGNEQ
-2322 GRGVNDEGYA
+2322 GAVGEYV
-2332 IDISASFDAD
+2332 IDISESFAAD
-2342 ALANYTVVFEAGT
+2342 ALANYTVEFYPGT
-2355 LTVTP
+2355 LEVTK
-2360 RPVTIG
+2360 RPVTVG
-2366 IVYQRTTYGDVL
+2366 IVYQQTTYGDKL
-2378 DPLTWHVLEREGEG
+2378 ADPLTWHPLVREGEG
-2392 EVSYDILAED
+2392 EVSYDILEED
-2402 DASQIFTLGFEGE
+2402 RASASQIFTLDFENGE
-2415 DPVNV
+2415 KPVNV
-2420 GTYHI
+2420 GKYNI
-2425 VGTIAGTLSGNY
+2425 VGTVNEAGLGKNY
-2437 DITFI
+2437 SVTFV
-2442 GQNAYGGNDYELSK
+2442 GQNAYGGNDYELSG
-2456 YGIYEIVQRSVSVTL
+2456 YGIYEIIR
-2471 SEDFGENGRTYD
+2471 RTVGASISPSYDSNVYD
-2483 GAPKKYVAQVGTGVS
+2483 GSQKGYTAKVDGGAGGDV
-2498 GEEIK
+2498 IA

-2517 AEGEYT
+2517 AAGEAGYEDGYT
-2523 TAAPTNAGNYT
+2523 TVAPKAAGDYT
-2534 VTLVFTD
+2534 VTLAFTD
-2541 PEQGHNYLFGG
+2541 PTQGDNYQFGG
-2552 KVEYEFTIEKANY
+2552 AFSTEYSIATATYGWASSVRFDSGYSPTFRNEAFVIELIGA
-2565 SWSGDVGFDLSYS
+2565 DLIC
-2578 YVFANKAFTPEL
+2578 
-2590 NFAGTIRAGED
+2590 AGADEEEVTVTYHTAAG
-2601 GVKVIVNYYTDDGLV
+2601 IV
-2616 LTVEYGADGEISRS
+2616 LTVVYGADGVVVSRTP
-2630 EGEFAGITHVAES
+2630 GVAGITHVSES
-2643 GTWRAEFVIE
+2643 GAWWAEFE
-2653 STNYNTPS
+2653 TDSPNYTLPAT
-2661 GGRLSTTITVTPRVL
+2661 GEDTQFYTTITVTPRVL
-2676 GQTYEDGADTVS
+2676 GQTYEDGAATVS
-2688 IVWSSQERFTY
+2688 IVWSSQERFIY

-2713 PLGAGKPER
+2713 PLGASKSVR
-2722 LVLAGVNFTDY
+2722 LVLDDVDFTDY
-2733 AAQGY
+2733 LATGY

-2750 AARDY
+2750 AAGDY

-2764 QHTYYID
+2764 QNRYDID
-2771 RREVTIAADNGT
+2771 RRAVTIAAADGT
-2783 GTYGNAPVGLTWK
+2783 GTYGDTPADLRWE
-2796 YTGDSDGDP
+2796 YAGDSAGNA
-2805 SAQFVKSDNIDFT
+2805 SLQFVESDGINFT
-2818 VLTDADSTR
+2818 VTTNATNKS
-2827 NVGGYPT
+2827 NVGGDYFT
-2834 WISAVASGSDRLFNY
+2834 AITAVASGEGRLFNY
-2849 TVNTID
+2849 EIN
-2855 GSILASG
+2855 GGEGWRASEE
-2862 DIVAFFASA
+2862 
-2871 RGTFTVT
+2871 GTFTVEK
-2878 QRTLEVTVTASGVTY
+2878 RDLEVTVTASGVTY

-2910 DAVNDDALEW
+2910 DAVNNDALEW
-2920 VYTYRKEGEDGFASM
+2920 VYTYWKKEDGSFASM

-2969 FGSARSDEFIISVAQ
+2969 FDSARSDEFIISVAQ

-2991 GFAVEYD
+2991 GFTVEYD
-2998 GQPHYFRTDGVH
+2998 GQPHYFRTDGEH
-3010 PGEAKLSALTKGE
+3010 QGEARLSARTWGE

-3045 GKTIAYLTDVKDWN
+3045 GNTIACLTDVKDWD

-3072 SANNHAPAYGIFEV
+3072 TATNHAPAYGFFEV
-3086 TIERAPNSWK
+3086 TIERAENRWT
-3096 QEYSHAGWEYKGD
+3096 QTYSHAGWEYKGENVGD
-3109 DLGEDYDFLNPT
+3109 DYPFLTP
-3121 SEAVAAFGTVQV
+3121 SREAVAAFGDVQV

-3143 QSEVEGSFFNAATP
+3143 QSEVEGSFFKADTP
-3157 AGTYYVKAS
+3157 AGTYYAKAFVADNS
-3166 VPDTEDNYAGIE
+3166 DNYSDISA
-3178 DVYTI
+3178 VYEI
-3183 VVTKHLL
+3183 VVRKHVLEINWL
-3190 DITWQ
+3190 HTA
-3195 YPSIA
+3195 IA
-3200 LNDEEKTENLIRGY
+3200 LNDTEKTENFVVGY
-3214 NPLLMRLNDATPGL
+3214 VPALMNFNDETPGL
-3228 DFDEARGA
+3228 GFDAEKGTAS
-3236 AAKPGE
+3236 KPGA
-3242 IGDYYVNIELIDP
+3242 IGDYYVTLALVDP
-3255 ANYAWA
+3255 ANYEWL
-3261 RPLANPNLCRI
+3261 RPLAANATLCRI

-3278 DVNHVTV
+3278 DVNNVTV
-3285 TIADGGWEY
+3285 TVTGGGWTY
-3294 GDAVTFEVY
+3294 GDSVTFGAY
-3303 EEGTA
+3303 EGTA
-3308 GEGSATIVVVAD
+3308 GEEKTVTVVAD
-3320 SLLNDSP
+3320 SLV
-3327 ESVSYTYAYWR
+3327 SVSYTYAVWK
-3338 EGAYSDLSFTMSVR
+3338 EGDPSSLSYTMSSR
-3352 PTNAGR
+3352 PQDAGR
-3358 YVVRAF
+3358 YVVRVF
-3364 VQGETGY
+3364 VQGATGY
-3371 GANAGYAE
+3371 GANTGYAE
-3379 FTIDPKEVEKP
+3379 FTVSPREVTAPSAGKNE
-3390 VQGSN
+3390 
-3395 WSFTYERGTART
+3395 FTYERLTQHT
-3407 YTPGGFVGEI
+3407 YTPEGFASEI
-3417 ELDDTSLGTVALMTI
+3417 TLPDGRKVALMTL
-3432 SGNRAINAGDYTA
+3432 SDNTGINAGGYTA
-3445 SVSLADPLNFVWAN
+3445 YVSLASTRNFVWST
-3459 EGGTDPVELP
+3459 GGTDPVELS
-3469 WKIDKQTLTLPTL
+3469 WTILKKALDLPTL
-3482 GSGGTQR
+3482 GTSGVQ
-3489 VSSVYGAAGL
+3489 SSSTVYGKAGL
-3499 ADRGFDYQVL
+3499 EAQGFDYRVL
-3509 RGFNDFTMGISEM
+3509 TGFDAIPMSIEEM
-3522 TAGYR
+3522 VGTVGYR
-3527 VVDGDPAMTAE
+3527 VVDGEPAMTAS
-3538 GVGTYSF
+3538 GVGTYTF
-3545 KLYLKDANNYRWADD
+3545 VIGLKDPNNYEWKGTEETTVKLIWT
-3560 ASDVT
+3560 VT
-3565 LVWEVTKATYDM
+3565 PATYDM

-3661 LGITNVRWT
+3661 FGITNVRWT

-3679 EDQSASVTAE
+3679 EDQSASVVAE

-3702 NEADFTNYTAEGY
+3702 NEADFTNYTAEGC
-3715 TFTVAGFAVGDS
+3715 TFTVAGFAAGDN

-3733 LGAAEGASETY
+3733 LGIAEGASETY
-3744 YIDKMQ
+3744 YIDKLQ
-3750 VTVAVGDQSAV
+3750 VTVAVGDQTAV
-3761 YTGQAAQLSS
+3761 YNGKAVQLTS
-3771 VAGSDYLVAA
+3771 VAGSDYAVAA
-3781 DNADVTDFALENGW
+3781 GMRDITEFALENGW
-3795 KGISLVIEEGD
+3795 SGVSLAVAEGE
-3806 AVNAGTYAI
+3806 AVNAGEYGI
-3815 TLAGGYNDALT
+3815 TLAEGYNGALV

-3831 DVVPGEFIVTPAPIT
+3831 EVDGGVLTVTPAPLAIGR
-3846 VNKITVPESIVYGS
+3846 VTVPEGIVFGS
-3860 VSGASAASV
+3860 VDPAKSAASV
-3869 AAEDVEGI
+3869 AEGDVSGIVEG
-3877 VSGVDTFAED
+3877 DTFAED

-3897 GTANDGTPYSDTQVS
+3897 GTANDGTPYNDTQVT
-3912 ADMKAGSYTVTV
+3912 AGIKAGSYTVTV
-3924 TMAEGGN
+3924 TMAESGN
-3931 YYIASPVSEGY
+3931 YYIATPVSEGY

-3970 ACTEE
+3970 DCTEE

-4117 AFEIGQGTYDMSGVT
+4117 AFVIGQGTYDMSGVT

-4157 DGVAITFTVS
+4157 DGIAITFTVS

-4251 VGESADGEF
+4251 VGESEDGEF

-4377 WTYGSTANVPEVSGA
+4377 WTYGGTANVPEVSGA

-4594 GEGENAAEEN
+4594 GEEEPAAEEP

-4629 ALLAVPVGQMG
+4629 ALLAVPAGQMG

-4858 AEMFSRDGIAR
+4858 AEMFSRDDIAR

-4896 SGDLPEDKPAPVLA
+4896 SGDLPEGEPAPVLA
-4910 APAEEPVAEEPVT
+4910 APAEESAAEEPATEEPAAEEPVAEEPV
-4923 EEVAAEEPVA
+4923 AEEPVA

-4940 PVAEEP
+4940 P
-4946 AAEEPAAEDGEED
+4946 AAEEIAAAEDGEED

-5092 GQDMSEVRRFAKTP
+5092 GQDKSEVRRFAKTP

-5166 AEQPSQV
+5166 AEQSSQV
-5173 EQADIAALIRDRITL
+5173 EQADIAALIRERITL

-5208 EGAEEPAAEEPAPAK
+5208 EDAGPAPAEV
-5223 APAAEPAP
+5223 PAAEPAP

-5243 AEEEKQPSAEA
+5243 AEEEKKPSAEGG
-5254 EERDAAEERKA
+5254 EQDAAEERQA